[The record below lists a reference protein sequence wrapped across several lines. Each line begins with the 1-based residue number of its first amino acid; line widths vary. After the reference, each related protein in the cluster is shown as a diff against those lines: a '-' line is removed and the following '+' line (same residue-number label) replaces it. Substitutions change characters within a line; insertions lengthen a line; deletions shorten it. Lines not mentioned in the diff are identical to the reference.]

1 MPRDAMA
8 EWLAKRNAE
17 KAAQRATPEHG
28 AVRQAQIKVDQILE
42 QAKKTVTELPGVKAG
57 KTAKSSTPVRQEEGR
72 DAMAEWLA
80 ARKESK
86 VQQIAEQGMYT
97 VRNAKTLGVAVANTR
112 AEYQKAHKKAA
123 RHVAVNTTA
132 PLAMAEAA
140 RYQAKF
146 LSGRSVDKVQRE
158 YDTTRERAEEYRQK
172 ALRLRETGDAQREA
186 SSTAAIGKD
195 REDETRFGSS
205 LTRSADQW
213 DKLAQEES
221 SKALELARELGYA
234 KVYQVQELE
243 ENAAMDPQFAQ
254 KAQARQDI
262 LALGA
267 EESRASQS
275 KANVIYG
282 EINGSEYYVTE
293 DPATEKMTETERR
306 TFTYLYNTKG
316 AAAAEEYYNMLN
328 DTLELR
334 RGEDIAAGM
343 GGTAKKTLF
352 SLGMGVRRF
361 GRGIEQLF
369 NDEQLPLYGEDYA
382 ENIINASA
390 SHGERILYSAANS
403 IGNMLPMVAI
413 SAATQGIG
421 GAVGLSAEAAQAA
434 GKAAGVASMF
444 AGAKG
449 NAYTEAMQQGM
460 TKAQASTYSTLVGA
474 SEAGLEYLIGGISQ
488 FSMGSGIGDFV
499 QEAISGLGRGY
510 ARVAF
515 RFAGSLIGG
524 SIDEIIEEN
533 TQNYLEPLFINY
545 VTGKEAEMPGW
556 DEFIETTLSTLITTG
571 VMESR
576 NSFVEAKQNIAFT
589 PFEAQLEWVSAAKNV
604 FAEGTDVAEFA
615 DVLESRLQ
623 AGDPM
628 SYKEFREGIRALG
641 VDEKTM
647 DRIAKGKLT
656 VDEVL
661 TSAENGDK
669 ISLKEW
675 QAEQNSTAQQEQSQ
689 TQRAETVQTENDN
702 IETAMT
708 AAEQEADRLI
718 AEWNR
723 GENSSYELGQQA
735 QRVMQ
740 QLEEEVREGTATDPG
755 SYINRQLQLQE
766 IVRSAP
772 EASTAQQATQ
782 NTTER
787 IDNNGR
793 TEILNDSEERNA
805 GLGAGEQAG
814 AVAEGAGGPVAGG
827 AGTQTQNGRADLSGG
842 REAVSA
848 REIGV
853 KGGTAEKNIH
863 VVIPAEID
871 TTQAADAA
879 IVEKMNRIVTEA
891 AAKGQDVTFV
901 SGALTVESGGRT
913 VRVEG
918 VRQTGDNGR
927 TQIFLQVDGRRDMER
942 IYRHEDFHD
951 AVEAQPGLLQRLAD
965 RLMQEYGRE
974 EMLRMAIDYAEAY
987 DGIYGEFTEDMTEEQ
1002 ENELAIRYMEEVF
1015 ADAYAGIRRG
1025 QRRIR
1030 SAQKTLEA
1038 SGEIETLRARGQ
1050 TAQNAQEEQ
1059 SGKLSIADGLLDKL
1073 RRVAENR
1080 YRGADEIYI
1089 GETSDFLTR
1098 EIGVD
1103 AAKVTMPA
1111 SKAYAAMVTAEQAK
1125 VDNRYD
1131 KNINYHGLGAEGM
1144 LEILEKSENPV
1155 AAFVSKPG
1163 EKGSRLNR
1171 LVLVTDQEINGGNAV
1186 VVEEIEAQ
1194 GRLKGKKLKV
1204 NKVITAYE
1212 RERAAQDVQDA
1223 QIDGRLLYLDKKR
1236 SQSLNAG
1243 RPGSNSPVAMQSS
1256 DFQTNIQN
1264 FLADVKWESGEYDKK
1279 VSGSG
1284 PVESDIAAAFR
1295 KSLEKKTSFSVS
1307 GDQNGQDGRGKQRF
1321 SLSEP
1326 VERAGNLIAEHNLTQ
1341 EKLEKALEIGAF
1353 PSPSIAIVQA
1363 EQGHTNYGD
1372 YSVVFPASTI
1382 DPEADSRNRVYGAD
1396 AWTPTSSN
1404 ATVEYRVDADAKR
1417 AFERSIRDLS
1427 GQVADG
1433 IFRGD
1438 STLGKAGI
1446 EEETTKTSREIA
1458 EQIAQYPEVKAA
1470 YLADK
1475 GENIS
1480 PVYKDREYDNI
1491 GNAALQRYTDN
1502 VGAQDLAWIIAQM
1515 DMGDAQS
1522 VAQAELQRVRQAIGE
1537 EYAERF
1543 ARILD
1548 RRPERKAER
1557 VSEYAENK
1565 MYSSMRAED
1574 FIRHAWE
1581 MVQDGGRNS
1590 GEADKMA
1597 MQDELDRKAPVQD
1610 VAAWAEKRLQDVIG
1624 EGGIYNNEDRYTSRG
1639 DRRSFDQ
1646 THWELNAENLVRAM
1660 AQAEERGANIMWY
1673 DAGGLLAAATPEYR
1687 SISEIHADE
1696 GRLQTLEQEAYE
1708 GKVMKL
1714 QQSLDNV
1721 VERILQETKHKAY
1734 GYQDESQL
1742 ITEALIKTAQGGDS
1756 LQSIREGMAAEE
1768 YDIDRATAMRVQELF
1783 QQAKEIP
1790 TSYFEAKPQ
1799 RVVSFDEAVALL
1811 APESAP
1817 ASLMARAEDA
1827 GLRVIRYTDD
1837 ADRIRVANELPGVKF
1852 SVQEEQD
1859 AGESQKQD
1867 TQKDLGEM
1875 NRQVQ
1880 GAEAAMRSDALKAQ
1894 ADAELQE
1901 YLKKGKSELAQS
1913 ISKMSDAALKK
1924 QTERVKQA
1932 MTAESEGLR
1941 INEAAEAVTEGV
1953 QKYAESRNQRLG
1965 DMLQMIKAEQNKRAA
1980 EKREAEKQR
1989 RAEARK
1995 TPEAK
2000 LQRQIDKLQKQI
2012 DIERAALRQAKQG
2025 GTLTSEMAEQ
2035 SEERITGLRQEI
2047 LDYKNE
2053 LQEKKTAAREEKK
2066 RQQDQAAKEAI
2077 LKEKPRQATRDLTN
2091 ALIESFNVPEAN
2103 RTQATIQIR
2112 ELAEQAYQEGQK
2124 GPITNELRNKMLDT
2138 LIELGTEREMLD
2150 NRESEI
2156 SQRLREKWIQV
2167 PDEVR
2172 TAFGEEWADIKESA
2186 YDSGI
2191 YFTYK
2196 DGYRSI
2202 QSWTAELQKEFGQ
2215 MFDTTRSPQ
2224 QQLRD
2229 IVNLASEGYG
2239 KQMTIGD
2246 MLRQNADDYSWSM
2259 REKVEELG
2267 KVLDDQLQRFG
2278 EKANIEVKLAARS
2291 AKSLQ
2296 AQQQYFENRLRSRT
2310 EQQME
2315 SLARE
2320 KLLKSAK
2327 QLRRMANKSSA
2338 EQRAAI
2344 QKVIGNIDL
2353 VARSIT
2359 PDGIENLQELALS
2372 YRQAMEAMGENFI
2385 RDKDVEDRL
2394 ARLGKKRIAEM
2405 DDMDEVRQLAQDITA
2420 VATQIRNQ
2428 NQMLATVRRET
2439 VSEMAENV
2447 RKEVKA
2453 AKGSN
2458 AGKARDFV
2466 LMQTDAKRFFLELGG
2481 WKEDGATAELLHGLE
2496 RGEEKRRLYEMRAQ
2510 GLFNGFLADNANK
2523 KWFES
2528 ATGKDA
2534 QWITVD
2540 TPRGASVIKD
2550 GTASAI
2556 SELTMTPMMRVSLIM
2571 HSKNEDNL
2579 RHIAEGGMRVPNR
2592 ALYKKG
2598 NISEAYARG
2607 DVVTLTPQAVRDIVR
2622 GATAQEIQFA
2632 AILSKYFDGQA
2643 KNAINEVS
2651 MVMDGYE
2658 KAMVKN
2664 YFPIESD
2671 RAFTVQDND
2680 QVRNDISLT
2689 GLGFLKQRTGK
2700 GANPVLLQDA
2710 SQTFQRS
2717 VESVS
2722 KYYGLALPI
2731 RDLNAIMNSTYYE
2744 NAGKVRLSQTD
2755 KLLGRDRSKEGGGAI
2770 RTQSAE
2776 SVRNVIAGKWGKSS
2790 INYIEK
2796 LVGDLQRSGKD
2807 MDAFSGFFG
2816 WLRGQYA
2823 SAVISFNPSS
2833 MLKQWGSYATAMAYL
2848 SPGDLA
2854 AGLLRGMKGKVSTDT
2869 LGQYSSVY
2877 WYRNQG
2883 NATQELHDLTTNEA
2897 LVTKLPLGYNW
2908 AQAMDSFITRRL
2920 MLACERNVS
2929 RTTGLTP
2936 GTSEEINSGTDAYWT
2951 KVATLFNKVVLDTQ
2965 SNSSILERAAV
2976 ARANPNNISR
2986 FMTMFRADAFQSFNL
3001 LREGQGKYQS
3011 AREAYLQNKTAENRR
3026 AMIAARKQLA
3036 RSGAAVI
3043 ASQFVSASI
3052 SVMINALR
3060 RRDELWDEDGLN
3072 WGEVMKQLGL
3082 GMVEGLAGI
3091 SIAGEELVGL
3101 VESIAFDETWY
3112 GPDVNALQLLTDTA
3126 ESAISAAKI
3135 LKNGKWEL
3143 APGALKDL
3151 ALEASTVMGLPL
3163 KNVEKYVQVLPRWV
3177 APELMAE
3184 YDNIWDE
3191 VDRNALSK
3199 SSVLDIKADIGV
3211 LLDNR
3216 TDDMSDEDKEE
3227 LTRLYLAGGTGAL
3240 PAAVPNS
3247 VKYNNDSGE
3256 EVTVQLDYSQKQT
3269 YKKEWSKI
3277 VSGAIGALL
3286 KSDLYNEADDK
3297 TKTKML
3303 NNLYTYANGL
3313 SAEKVVPEKAADG
3326 WIDDA
3331 RTISGEGVKI
3341 ADYIQW
3347 HTMLSEMD
3355 SDDASGTG
3363 RTGLK
3368 NARAMELAN
3377 EKGWTWAVP
3386 SGAPDELK
3394 WMEDDTEQTLQ
3405 LTDAQKKQY
3414 RKTWTGIVYGSV
3426 GDLMQSDEYQS
3437 GSEKE
3442 RGALIQKLTS
3452 YASAL
3457 AAYEIEPKKEPD
3469 TWILGG
3475 QQAVKDGVPLDEYIV
3490 FRALYS
3496 ELDSINEDGD
3506 EESGLKNKRT
3516 LDLIESMGWS
3526 DQAEQS
3532 AYINTVASESKA
3544 AEAEALQKAGMT
3556 WEQANDV
3563 LAVPGTGVAKKVAVT
3578 ATNASEA
3585 AKAKVLASYD
3595 KSEKQKTAKLVMTG
3609 LKYGIPMRRYTDVL
3623 QNADADGSGGVSQE
3637 EAGKY
3642 IATLGLSVQE
3652 AAYLWQMVTNGK
3664 EGKKNP
3670 FSSYFG
3676 SEFYSAAGAF
3686 D

>member
-1 MPRDAMA
+1 MA
-8 EWLAKRNAE
+8 RIIGKEYLARQKRAEEAKKKGEKRQADIIVERADQQIDNIINKANQTIGQYVPGAALRRLENGTQGGYPQREETRRVIGKEYLARVRAETVE
-17 KAAQRATPEHG
+17 KAKA
-28 AVRQAQIKVDQILE
+28 
-42 QAKKTVTELPGVKAG
+42 KAG
-57 KTAKSSTPVRQEEGR
+57 QINSTAVKSAYKQVRK
-72 DAMAEWLA
+72 DARGKAE
-80 ARKESK
+80 
-86 VQQIAEQGMYT
+86 
-97 VRNAKTLGVAVANTR
+97 
-112 AEYQKAHKKAA
+112 

-132 PLAMAEAA
+132 PLDFAEAG
-140 RYQAKF
+140 RYRAKF

-172 ALRLRETGDAQREA
+172 ALHLRETGDAQREA
-186 SSTAAIGKD
+186 SSTTATGKD

-234 KVYQVQELE
+234 KVYQVQKTE
-243 ENAAMDPQFAQ
+243 ADIVKKPDFAQ
-254 KAQARQDI
+254 KSEADPKV
-262 LALGA
+262 LELGN
-267 EESRASQS
+267 EENRPQMSRAT
-275 KANVIYG
+275 AIYG
-282 EINGSEYYVTE
+282 GINHSPYFETRGSETF
-293 DPATEKMTETERR
+293 MTDEEVKI
-306 TFTYLYNTKG
+306 FTYLYNTQGEK
-316 AAAAEEYYNMLN
+316 AAEQYYDMLS

-334 RGEDIAAGM
+334 RGTEKAAGLDNTFERTM
-343 GGTAKKTLF
+343 F
-352 SLGMGVRRF
+352 SLSQGVRRF

-369 NDEQLPLYGEDYA
+369 TDEQLPLYGEDYA
-382 ENIINASA
+382 ENIINANA

-474 SEAGLEYLIGGISQ
+474 SEAGLEYLIGGISR

-510 ARVAF
+510 ARGAF

-576 NSFVEAKQNIAFT
+576 GSFAEAKRNIAFT

-661 TSAENGDK
+661 TSTENGDK

-675 QAEQNSTAQQEQSQ
+675 QAGQNSTAQQVQSQ
-689 TQRAETVQTENDN
+689 TQRAETVQAKNNNVED
-702 IETAMT
+702 AMT

-723 GENSSYELGQQA
+723 GENSTYELGQQA
-735 QRVMQ
+735 QLVMQ

-755 SYINRQLQLQE
+755 SYMNRQIQLQE

-772 EASTAQQATQ
+772 EASTAQQAAQ
-782 NTTER
+782 NTTEG

-793 TEILNDSEERNA
+793 TEIFDDGAQRDA
-805 GLGAGEQAG
+805 GLGTGEQAG
-814 AVAEGAGGPVAGG
+814 AVAEGAGGPVTGG

-863 VVIPAEID
+863 VVIPSEID
-871 TTQAADAA
+871 TARAEDAA
-879 IVEKMNRIVTEA
+879 LVEKMNRIVVEA

-901 SGALTVESGGRT
+901 SGALTVESGNRT

-927 TQIFLQVDGRRDMER
+927 TQIYLQVDGRRDMER

-1002 ENELAIRYMEEVF
+1002 ENELAVRYMEEVF

-1030 SAQKTLEA
+1030 SAQKTLEN
-1038 SGEIETLRARGQ
+1038 SGEIETLRTRGQ
-1050 TAQNAQEEQ
+1050 TAQNVQEEQ
-1059 SGKLSIADGLLDKL
+1059 NGKLSIADGLLDKL

-1111 SKAYAAMVTAEQAK
+1111 SKAYAAMVTEERAK
-1125 VDNRYD
+1125 MDDRYN
-1131 KNINYHGLGAEGM
+1131 KNTNYHGLGADGL

-1163 EKGSRLNR
+1163 EKGSRRNR
-1171 LVLVTDQEINGGNAV
+1171 LVLVTDKEINGGTAV
-1186 VVEEIEAQ
+1186 VVEEIET
-1194 GRLKGKKLKV
+1194 RGKYKNKLLDV

-1212 RERAAQDVQDA
+1212 RDKVANDIETAAA
-1223 QIDGRLLYLDKKR
+1223 TGKLLFLDKKR

-1243 RPGSNSPVAMQSS
+1243 NQGSNSQGTMQSS

-1295 KSLEKKTSFSVS
+1295 KALEKKASFSVS
-1307 GDQNGQDGRGKQRF
+1307 D
-1321 SLSEP
+1321 
-1326 VERAGNLIAEHNLTQ
+1326 
-1341 EKLEKALEIGAF
+1341 
-1353 PSPSIAIVQA
+1353 
-1363 EQGHTNYGD
+1363 
-1372 YSVVFPASTI
+1372 
-1382 DPEADSRNRVYGAD
+1382 
-1396 AWTPTSSN
+1396 
-1404 ATVEYRVDADAKR
+1404 
-1417 AFERSIRDLS
+1417 DL
-1427 GQVADG
+1427 
-1433 IFRGD
+1433 
-1438 STLGKAGI
+1438 
-1446 EEETTKTSREIA
+1446 
-1458 EQIAQYPEVKAA
+1458 
-1470 YLADK
+1470 
-1475 GENIS
+1475 N
-1480 PVYKDREYDNI
+1480 
-1491 GNAALQRYTDN
+1491 
-1502 VGAQDLAWIIAQM
+1502 
-1515 DMGDAQS
+1515 
-1522 VAQAELQRVRQAIGE
+1522 
-1537 EYAERF
+1537 
-1543 ARILD
+1543 
-1548 RRPERKAER
+1548 
-1557 VSEYAENK
+1557 
-1565 MYSSMRAED
+1565 
-1574 FIRHAWE
+1574 
-1581 MVQDGGRNS
+1581 
-1590 GEADKMA
+1590 
-1597 MQDELDRKAPVQD
+1597 
-1610 VAAWAEKRLQDVIG
+1610 
-1624 EGGIYNNEDRYTSRG
+1624 
-1639 DRRSFDQ
+1639 
-1646 THWELNAENLVRAM
+1646 ELN
-1660 AQAEERGANIMWY
+1660 
-1673 DAGGLLAAATPEYR
+1673 
-1687 SISEIHADE
+1687 
-1696 GRLQTLEQEAYE
+1696 
-1708 GKVMKL
+1708 K
-1714 QQSLDNV
+1714 
-1721 VERILQETKHKAY
+1721 
-1734 GYQDESQL
+1734 
-1742 ITEALIKTAQGGDS
+1742 
-1756 LQSIREGMAAEE
+1756 
-1768 YDIDRATAMRVQELF
+1768 
-1783 QQAKEIP
+1783 
-1790 TSYFEAKPQ
+1790 
-1799 RVVSFDEAVALL
+1799 
-1811 APESAP
+1811 
-1817 ASLMARAEDA
+1817 
-1827 GLRVIRYTDD
+1827 
-1837 ADRIRVANELPGVKF
+1837 
-1852 SVQEEQD
+1852 
-1859 AGESQKQD
+1859 
-1867 TQKDLGEM
+1867 
-1875 NRQVQ
+1875 QVQ
-1880 GAEAAMRSDALKAQ
+1880 GAEAATRSDALKAQ
-1894 ADAELQE
+1894 AEAELQE
-1901 YLKKGKSELAQS
+1901 YLKKGKGELAQS

-1924 QTERVKQA
+1924 QAERVKQG

-1941 INEAAEAVTEGV
+1941 VNEAAEAVTEGV

-1965 DMLQMIKAEQNKRAA
+1965 DMLQMIKSEQNKRAA
-1980 EKREAEKQR
+1980 AKREAEKQR

-2000 LQRQIDKLQKQI
+2000 LQRKVDKLQKQI

-2035 SEERITGLRQEI
+2035 SEERITGLRLEL

-2215 MFDTTRSPQ
+2215 MFDTTRSLQ

-2246 MLRQNADDYSWSM
+2246 MIRQNADDYSWSM

-2327 QLRRMANKSSA
+2327 QLSRMANKSSA
-2338 EQRAAI
+2338 EQRTAI

-2394 ARLGKKRIAEM
+2394 ARLDKKRIDNM

-2420 VATQIRNQ
+2420 VATQIRNR

-2510 GLFNGFLADNANK
+2510 GLFNGFLADKANK
-2523 KWFES
+2523 KWVES

-2540 TPRGASVIKD
+2540 TPRGAAVIKD

-2556 SELTMTPMMRVSLIM
+2556 NELTMTPMMRVSLIM

-2651 MVMDGYE
+2651 MIMDGYE
-2658 KAMVKN
+2658 RAMVKN

-2731 RDLNAIMNSTYYE
+2731 RDLNAVMNSTYYE

-2755 KLLGRDRSKEGGGAI
+2755 RLLGRDRSKEGGGAI

-3001 LREGQGKYQS
+3001 LREGQGKYQA
-3011 AREAYLQNKTAENRR
+3011 ARAAYLQNKTAENRR

-3060 RRDELWDEDGLN
+3060 RRDELWDEDGPN

-3199 SSVLDIKADIGV
+3199 SSVLDIEADIGV

-3216 TDDMSDEDKEE
+3216 TEDMSDEDKEE

-3240 PAAVPNS
+3240 PAAVPNAI
-3247 VKYNNDSGE
+3247 KYTDDNGE
-3256 EVTVQLDYSQKQT
+3256 EATEQLDYSQKQT

-3277 VSGAIGALL
+3277 VSGAVGALL

-3313 SAEKVVPEKAADG
+3313 SAEKVVPEKTADG

-3331 RTISGEGVKI
+3331 RTLSGEGVKI

-3355 SDDASGTG
+3355 SDDASGTS

-3368 NARAMELAN
+3368 NARALELAN

-3386 SGAPDELK
+3386 SDAPDELK

-3426 GDLMQSDEYQS
+3426 GDLMQSDEYHS
-3437 GSEKE
+3437 GTEKE

-3457 AAYEIEPKKEPD
+3457 AAYEIEPKKVPD

-3532 AYINTVASESKA
+3532 AYINTVASESKE

-3563 LAVPGTGVAKKVAVT
+3563 LAVPGTGVVKKAAVT

-3585 AKAKVLASYD
+3585 TKAKVLASYD

-3676 SEFYSAAGAF
+3676 AEFYSAAGAF

>member
-1 MPRDAMA
+1 MPRNLAQEYLNRRKRA
-8 EWLAKRNAE
+8 EEAKKKGEKRQADIIVERADKQIDNIINKANQTVGQYVPGVALRRLEKGTQGGYPQRTDTRRNLAQEYLNKAGSAAVE
-17 KAAQRATPEHG
+17 KAKA
-28 AVRQAQIKVDQILE
+28 
-42 QAKKTVTELPGVKAG
+42 KAG
-57 KTAKSSTPVRQEEGR
+57 QINSTAVKSAYKQVRK
-72 DAMAEWLA
+72 DARGKAE
-80 ARKESK
+80 
-86 VQQIAEQGMYT
+86 
-97 VRNAKTLGVAVANTR
+97 
-112 AEYQKAHKKAA
+112 

-132 PLAMAEAA
+132 PLDFAEAG
-140 RYQAKF
+140 RYRAKF

-172 ALRLRETGDAQREA
+172 ALHLRETGDAQREA
-186 SSTAAIGKD
+186 SSTTATGKD
-195 REDETRFGSS
+195 REDATRFGSS
-205 LTRSADQW
+205 LKRSADQW

-234 KVYQVQELE
+234 KVYQVQKTE
-243 ENAAMDPQFAQ
+243 ADIVRKPDFAQ
-254 KAQARQDI
+254 KSEADPKV
-262 LALGA
+262 LELGN
-267 EESRASQS
+267 EENRPQMSRAT
-275 KANVIYG
+275 AIYG
-282 EINGSEYYVTE
+282 GINHSPYFETRGSETF
-293 DPATEKMTETERR
+293 MTDEEVKI
-306 TFTYLYNTKG
+306 FTYLYNTQGEK
-316 AAAAEEYYNMLN
+316 AAEQYYDMLS

-334 RGEDIAAGM
+334 RGTEKAAGLDNTFERTM
-343 GGTAKKTLF
+343 F
-352 SLGMGVRRF
+352 SLSQGVRRF

-369 NDEQLPLYGEDYA
+369 KDEQLPLYGEDYA
-382 ENIINASA
+382 ENIINANA

-474 SEAGLEYLIGGISQ
+474 SEAGLEYLIGGISR

-576 NSFVEAKQNIAFT
+576 GSFAEAKQNIAFT

-647 DRIAKGKLT
+647 GRIAKGKLT

-661 TSAENGDK
+661 TSTENGDK

-675 QAEQNSTAQQEQSQ
+675 QAGQNSTAQQGQSQ
-689 TQRAETVQTENDN
+689 TQRAETVQAENN
-702 IETAMT
+702 NVEAAMT

-755 SYINRQLQLQE
+755 SYMNRQIQLQE

-782 NTTER
+782 NTTEG

-793 TEILNDSEERNA
+793 TEIFDDGAQRDA
-805 GLGAGEQAG
+805 GLGTGEQAG

-863 VVIPAEID
+863 VVIPSEID
-871 TTQAADAA
+871 TARAEDAA
-879 IVEKMNRIVTEA
+879 LVEKMNRIVVEA

-901 SGALTVESGGRT
+901 SGALTVESGNRT

-1002 ENELAIRYMEEVF
+1002 ENELAVRYMEEVF

-1030 SAQKTLEA
+1030 SAQKTLEN

-1050 TAQNAQEEQ
+1050 TAQNAQEER
-1059 SGKLSIADGLLDKL
+1059 SGKLSIADGLLDEL
-1073 RRVAENR
+1073 QRVAENR

-1111 SKAYAAMVTAEQAK
+1111 SKAYAAMVTEEQAK

-1186 VVEEIEAQ
+1186 VVEEIESQ
-1194 GRLKGKKLKV
+1194 GRLKGKNLKV

-1212 RERAAQDVQDA
+1212 RERVAQDVQDA

-1243 RPGSNSPVAMQSS
+1243 RPGSNSPVAMRSS

-1264 FLADVKWESGEYDKK
+1264 FLEDVKWESGAYDKK
-1279 VSGSG
+1279 VSESG
-1284 PVESDIAAAFR
+1284 PAESDIAAAFR
-1295 KSLEKKTSFSVS
+1295 KALEKKTSFSVS
-1307 GDQNGQDGRGKQRF
+1307 D
-1321 SLSEP
+1321 
-1326 VERAGNLIAEHNLTQ
+1326 
-1341 EKLEKALEIGAF
+1341 
-1353 PSPSIAIVQA
+1353 
-1363 EQGHTNYGD
+1363 
-1372 YSVVFPASTI
+1372 
-1382 DPEADSRNRVYGAD
+1382 
-1396 AWTPTSSN
+1396 
-1404 ATVEYRVDADAKR
+1404 
-1417 AFERSIRDLS
+1417 DL
-1427 GQVADG
+1427 
-1433 IFRGD
+1433 
-1438 STLGKAGI
+1438 
-1446 EEETTKTSREIA
+1446 
-1458 EQIAQYPEVKAA
+1458 
-1470 YLADK
+1470 
-1475 GENIS
+1475 N
-1480 PVYKDREYDNI
+1480 
-1491 GNAALQRYTDN
+1491 
-1502 VGAQDLAWIIAQM
+1502 
-1515 DMGDAQS
+1515 
-1522 VAQAELQRVRQAIGE
+1522 
-1537 EYAERF
+1537 
-1543 ARILD
+1543 
-1548 RRPERKAER
+1548 
-1557 VSEYAENK
+1557 
-1565 MYSSMRAED
+1565 
-1574 FIRHAWE
+1574 
-1581 MVQDGGRNS
+1581 
-1590 GEADKMA
+1590 
-1597 MQDELDRKAPVQD
+1597 
-1610 VAAWAEKRLQDVIG
+1610 
-1624 EGGIYNNEDRYTSRG
+1624 
-1639 DRRSFDQ
+1639 
-1646 THWELNAENLVRAM
+1646 ELNM
-1660 AQAEERGANIMWY
+1660 
-1673 DAGGLLAAATPEYR
+1673 
-1687 SISEIHADE
+1687 
-1696 GRLQTLEQEAYE
+1696 
-1708 GKVMKL
+1708 
-1714 QQSLDNV
+1714 
-1721 VERILQETKHKAY
+1721 
-1734 GYQDESQL
+1734 
-1742 ITEALIKTAQGGDS
+1742 
-1756 LQSIREGMAAEE
+1756 
-1768 YDIDRATAMRVQELF
+1768 
-1783 QQAKEIP
+1783 
-1790 TSYFEAKPQ
+1790 
-1799 RVVSFDEAVALL
+1799 
-1811 APESAP
+1811 
-1817 ASLMARAEDA
+1817 
-1827 GLRVIRYTDD
+1827 
-1837 ADRIRVANELPGVKF
+1837 
-1852 SVQEEQD
+1852 
-1859 AGESQKQD
+1859 
-1867 TQKDLGEM
+1867 
-1875 NRQVQ
+1875 QVQ
-1880 GAEAAMRSDALKAQ
+1880 RAEAATRSDALKAQ
-1894 ADAELQE
+1894 AEAELQE
-1901 YLKKGKSELAQS
+1901 YLKKGKGELAQS
-1913 ISKMSDAALKK
+1913 ISKMSDATLKK

-1932 MTAESEGLR
+1932 MTAESEGMR
-1941 INEAAEAVTEGV
+1941 VNEAAEAVTEGV

-1965 DMLQMIKAEQNKRAA
+1965 DMLQMIKTEQNKRAA
-1980 EKREAEKQR
+1980 AKREAEKQR

-2000 LQRQIDKLQKQI
+2000 LQRKVDKLQKQI

-2025 GTLTSEMAEQ
+2025 GTLTREMAEK
-2035 SEERITGLRQEI
+2035 SEERITGLRQEL

-2172 TAFGEEWADIKESA
+2172 TAFGEEWDDIKESA

-2246 MLRQNADDYSWSM
+2246 MIRQNADDYSWSM

-2327 QLRRMANKSSA
+2327 QLSRMANKSSA

-2394 ARLGKKRIAEM
+2394 ARLDKKRIDNM

-2420 VATQIRNQ
+2420 VATQIRNR

-2510 GLFNGFLADNANK
+2510 GLFNGFLADKANK
-2523 KWFES
+2523 KWVES

-2540 TPRGASVIKD
+2540 TPRGAAVIKD

-2556 SELTMTPMMRVSLIM
+2556 NELTMTPMMRVSLIM

-2651 MVMDGYE
+2651 MIMDGYE

-2731 RDLNAIMNSTYYE
+2731 RDLNAVMNSTYYE
-2744 NAGKVRLSQTD
+2744 NAGKVRMSQTD

-3011 AREAYLQNKTAENRR
+3011 ARAAYMQNKTAENRR

-3216 TDDMSDEDKEE
+3216 TEDMSDEDKEE

-3240 PAAVPNS
+3240 PVAVPNAI
-3247 VKYNNDSGE
+3247 KYTDDNGE
-3256 EVTVQLDYSQKQT
+3256 EVTEQLDYSQKQT

-3277 VSGAIGALL
+3277 VSGAIGSLL

-3313 SAEKVVPEKAADG
+3313 SAEKVVPEKTADG

-3331 RTISGEGVKI
+3331 RTLSGEGVKV

-3355 SDDASGTG
+3355 SDDASGTS

-3368 NARAMELAN
+3368 NARALELAN

-3386 SGAPDELK
+3386 SDAPDELK

-3437 GSEKE
+3437 GTEKE

-3457 AAYEIEPKKEPD
+3457 AAYEIEPKKVPD
-3469 TWILGG
+3469 AWILGG

-3496 ELDSINEDGD
+3496 ELDSINEEGD

-3526 DQAEQS
+3526 DKAEQS
-3532 AYINTVASESKA
+3532 AYINTVASESKV

-3563 LAVPGTGVAKKVAVT
+3563 LSVPGTGVAKKVAVT

-3585 AKAKVLASYD
+3585 TKAKVLASYD

-3623 QNADADGSGGVSQE
+3623 QNADADGSGSVSQE

>member
-1 MPRDAMA
+1 MPRIIGKEYLARQKRA
-8 EWLAKRNAE
+8 EEAKKKGEKRQADIIVERADQQIDNIINKANETIGQYVPGAALRRLENGTQGGYPQREETRRVIGKEYLARVRAETVE
-17 KAAQRATPEHG
+17 KAKA
-28 AVRQAQIKVDQILE
+28 
-42 QAKKTVTELPGVKAG
+42 KAG
-57 KTAKSSTPVRQEEGR
+57 QINSTAVKSAYKQVRK
-72 DAMAEWLA
+72 DANE
-80 ARKESK
+80 
-86 VQQIAEQGMYT
+86 
-97 VRNAKTLGVAVANTR
+97 
-112 AEYQKAHKKAA
+112 KAS
-123 RHVAVNTTA
+123 RHVEVNTTA
-132 PLAMAEAA
+132 PLDFAEAG
-140 RYQAKF
+140 RYRAKF

-172 ALRLRETGDAQREA
+172 ALHLRETGDAQREA
-186 SSTAAIGKD
+186 SSTTATGKD
-195 REDETRFGSS
+195 REDATRFGSS

-234 KVYQVQELE
+234 KVYQVQKTE
-243 ENAAMDPQFAQ
+243 ADIVKKPDFAEKSKPVEQ
-254 KAQARQDI
+254 NPGKTKRPGDYEVDQSLSETYETNMPEIDI
-262 LALGA
+262 VQYRVNHNGQSPASAGTVHQEDA
-267 EESRASQS
+267 FMTDDERA
-275 KANVIYG
+275 
-282 EINGSEYYVTE
+282 
-293 DPATEKMTETERR
+293 
-306 TFTYLYNTKG
+306 TFNYLYNTGRKDD
-316 AAAAEEYYNMLN
+316 ALEYYNALSDML
-328 DTLELR
+328 EMR
-334 RGEDIAAGM
+334 RGAQ
-343 GGTAKKTLF
+343 TAKDWDSTAARAVYN
-352 SLGMGVRRF
+352 LGAGINRWVRGV
-361 GRGIEQLF
+361 GQLF
-369 NDEQLPLYGEDYA
+369 TDEALPATSVDYA
-382 ENIINASA
+382 QGIINANA

-474 SEAGLEYLIGGISQ
+474 SEAGLEYLIGGISR

-576 NSFVEAKQNIAFT
+576 GSFAEAKQNIAFT

-647 DRIAKGKLT
+647 GRIAKGKLT

-661 TSAENGDK
+661 TSTENGDK

-675 QAEQNSTAQQEQSQ
+675 QAGQNSTAQQGQSQ
-689 TQRAETVQTENDN
+689 TQRTETVQAENN
-702 IETAMT
+702 NVETAMT

-755 SYINRQLQLQE
+755 SYMNRQIQLQE

-772 EASTAQQATQ
+772 EASTAQQAAQ
-782 NTTER
+782 NTTEG

-793 TEILNDSEERNA
+793 TEIFDDGAQRDA
-805 GLGAGEQAG
+805 GLGTGEQAG
-814 AVAEGAGGPVAGG
+814 AVAEGAGRPVAGG

-863 VVIPAEID
+863 VVIPSEID
-871 TTQAADAA
+871 TARAEDAA
-879 IVEKMNRIVTEA
+879 LVEKMNRIVVEA

-901 SGALTVESGGRT
+901 SGALTVESGNRT

-1002 ENELAIRYMEEVF
+1002 ENELAVRYMEEVF

-1030 SAQKTLEA
+1030 SAQKTLEN

-1059 SGKLSIADGLLDKL
+1059 NGKFSLAGQKARTANSQTLQIAEQMEQEGASREEIWQETGWTRTMDGKNWRFEIDNSEAEYRGGGDAQFREAHADYTEYQDLLQKMFEGTISESEMQRLEQLDDIWSGEYARLRERVESGNATLADVLQHDSLYEAYPELRNVKVRLESDTGSKNGSYDPRTNTITISEDKPGDSAKVGTMLHEIQHAIQQIEGWESGASPEYWAAREYESGDTASDRAQELYSRILNSLDKADQNKVIRYNELDREMEATFSADPESEAGKRYAKYEAEQDKLYEELYKNEWFRRLLDL
-1073 RRVAENR
+1073 QRQMENPQSAYYEMYLNTAGEIEARNVSER
-1080 YRGADEIYI
+1080 YRMAQEERRKTAPKGADEDTLYKGSEWTRAMDEDPERSKIKDQI
-1089 GETSDFLTR
+1089 RGAQDELNEMKVATSIQAPENLRGRQDTMAW
-1098 EIGVD
+1098 VQ
-1103 AAKVTMPA
+1103 KVLP
-1111 SKAYAAMVTAEQAK
+1111 
-1125 VDNRYD
+1125 
-1131 KNINYHGLGAEGM
+1131 NYHGSVDTKLLGKVTFEKE
-1144 LEILEKSENPV
+1144 EIAAGLRYAKTPEERAAIATVPMVLKRGIEVGEHSNHKGRKKHTVTIAAPV
-1155 AAFVSKPG
+1155 
-1163 EKGSRLNR
+1163 
-1171 LVLVTDQEINGGNAV
+1171 EINGVRGNVGV
-1186 VVEEIEAQ
+1186 VVSMSNGKYYAHRILLPNGEMFQ
-1194 GRLKGKKLKV
+1194 FGGGKK
-1204 NKVITAYE
+1204 NE
-1212 RERAAQDVQDA
+1212 AARGPQRGV
-1223 QIDGRLLYLDKKR
+1223 
-1236 SQSLNAG
+1236 
-1243 RPGSNSPVAMQSS
+1243 
-1256 DFQTNIQN
+1256 T
-1264 FLADVKWESGEYDKK
+1264 
-1279 VSGSG
+1279 VSGSLANATSAASRG
-1284 PVESDIAAAFR
+1284 SIAQNKAEV
-1295 KSLEKKTSFSVS
+1295 KGKFSVS
-1307 GDQNGQDGRGKQRF
+1307 D
-1321 SLSEP
+1321 
-1326 VERAGNLIAEHNLTQ
+1326 
-1341 EKLEKALEIGAF
+1341 
-1353 PSPSIAIVQA
+1353 
-1363 EQGHTNYGD
+1363 
-1372 YSVVFPASTI
+1372 
-1382 DPEADSRNRVYGAD
+1382 
-1396 AWTPTSSN
+1396 
-1404 ATVEYRVDADAKR
+1404 
-1417 AFERSIRDLS
+1417 DL
-1427 GQVADG
+1427 
-1433 IFRGD
+1433 
-1438 STLGKAGI
+1438 
-1446 EEETTKTSREIA
+1446 
-1458 EQIAQYPEVKAA
+1458 
-1470 YLADK
+1470 
-1475 GENIS
+1475 N
-1480 PVYKDREYDNI
+1480 
-1491 GNAALQRYTDN
+1491 
-1502 VGAQDLAWIIAQM
+1502 
-1515 DMGDAQS
+1515 
-1522 VAQAELQRVRQAIGE
+1522 
-1537 EYAERF
+1537 
-1543 ARILD
+1543 
-1548 RRPERKAER
+1548 
-1557 VSEYAENK
+1557 
-1565 MYSSMRAED
+1565 
-1574 FIRHAWE
+1574 
-1581 MVQDGGRNS
+1581 
-1590 GEADKMA
+1590 
-1597 MQDELDRKAPVQD
+1597 
-1610 VAAWAEKRLQDVIG
+1610 
-1624 EGGIYNNEDRYTSRG
+1624 
-1639 DRRSFDQ
+1639 
-1646 THWELNAENLVRAM
+1646 ELN
-1660 AQAEERGANIMWY
+1660 Q
-1673 DAGGLLAAATPEYR
+1673 
-1687 SISEIHADE
+1687 
-1696 GRLQTLEQEAYE
+1696 
-1708 GKVMKL
+1708 
-1714 QQSLDNV
+1714 
-1721 VERILQETKHKAY
+1721 
-1734 GYQDESQL
+1734 
-1742 ITEALIKTAQGGDS
+1742 
-1756 LQSIREGMAAEE
+1756 
-1768 YDIDRATAMRVQELF
+1768 
-1783 QQAKEIP
+1783 
-1790 TSYFEAKPQ
+1790 
-1799 RVVSFDEAVALL
+1799 
-1811 APESAP
+1811 
-1817 ASLMARAEDA
+1817 
-1827 GLRVIRYTDD
+1827 
-1837 ADRIRVANELPGVKF
+1837 
-1852 SVQEEQD
+1852 
-1859 AGESQKQD
+1859 
-1867 TQKDLGEM
+1867 
-1875 NRQVQ
+1875 QVQ
-1880 GAEAAMRSDALKAQ
+1880 GAEAATRSDALKAQ
-1894 ADAELQE
+1894 AETELQE

-1913 ISKMSDAALKK
+1913 ISKMSDATLKK

-1941 INEAAEAVTEGV
+1941 VNEAAEAVTEGV

-1965 DMLQMIKAEQNKRAA
+1965 DMLQMIKTEQNKRAA
-1980 EKREAEKQR
+1980 AKREAEKQR

-2000 LQRQIDKLQKQI
+2000 LQRKVDKLQKQI

-2025 GTLTSEMAEQ
+2025 GTLTREMAEQ
-2035 SEERITGLRQEI
+2035 SEERITGIRQEL

-2172 TAFGEEWADIKESA
+2172 TAFGEEWDDIKESA

-2246 MLRQNADDYSWSM
+2246 MIRQNADDYSWSM

-2327 QLRRMANKSSA
+2327 QLSRMANKSSA

-2394 ARLGKKRIAEM
+2394 ARLDKKRIDNM

-2420 VATQIRNQ
+2420 VATQIRNR

-2510 GLFNGFLADNANK
+2510 GLFNGFLADKANK
-2523 KWFES
+2523 KWVES

-2556 SELTMTPMMRVSLIM
+2556 NELTMTPMMRVSLIM

-2651 MVMDGYE
+2651 MIMDGYE

-2731 RDLNAIMNSTYYE
+2731 RDLNAVMNSTYYE

-2755 KLLGRDRSKEGGGAI
+2755 RLLGRDRSKEGGGAI

-2920 MLACERNVS
+2920 MLACERNVN

-3001 LREGQGKYQS
+3001 LREGQGKYQA
-3011 AREAYLQNKTAENRR
+3011 ARAAYLQNKTAENRR

-3072 WGEVMKQLGL
+3072 WGEVAKQLGL
-3082 GMVEGLAGI
+3082 GMIEGLAGI

-3216 TDDMSDEDKEE
+3216 TEDMSDEDKEE

-3247 VKYNNDSGE
+3247 IKYTDDNGE
-3256 EVTVQLDYSQKQT
+3256 EVTEQLDYSQKQT
-3269 YKKEWSKI
+3269 YKKEWRKI
-3277 VSGAIGALL
+3277 VSGAIGSLL

-3313 SAEKVVPEKAADG
+3313 SAEKVVPEKTADG

-3331 RTISGEGVKI
+3331 RTLSGEGVKI

-3355 SDDASGTG
+3355 SDDASGTS

-3368 NARAMELAN
+3368 NARALELAN

-3386 SGAPDELK
+3386 SDAPDELK

-3437 GSEKE
+3437 ATEKE
-3442 RGALIQKLTS
+3442 RGALIQKLTA

-3457 AAYEIEPKKEPD
+3457 AAYEIEPKKVPD
-3469 TWILGG
+3469 TWISGG
-3475 QQAVKDGVPLDEYIV
+3475 QQAVKDGVPLDEYII
-3490 FRALYS
+3490 FRTLYS

-3526 DQAEQS
+3526 DKAEQS

-3563 LAVPGTGVAKKVAVT
+3563 LAVPGSGVAKKAAVT

-3585 AKAKVLASYD
+3585 TKAKILASYD

>member
-1 MPRDAMA
+1 MPRIIGKEYLARQKRA
-8 EWLAKRNAE
+8 EEAKKKGEKRQADIIVERANQQIDNIINKANETIGQYVPGAALRRLENGTQGGYPQREETRRVIGKEYLARVKAETVE
-17 KAAQRATPEHG
+17 KAKA
-28 AVRQAQIKVDQILE
+28 
-42 QAKKTVTELPGVKAG
+42 KAG
-57 KTAKSSTPVRQEEGR
+57 QINSTAMKDTYKKVRK
-72 DAMAEWLA
+72 DANE
-80 ARKESK
+80 
-86 VQQIAEQGMYT
+86 
-97 VRNAKTLGVAVANTR
+97 
-112 AEYQKAHKKAA
+112 KAS
-123 RHVAVNTTA
+123 RHVAVNTTG
-132 PLAMAEAA
+132 PLDFAEAG
-140 RYQAKF
+140 RYQAQF
-146 LSGRSVDKVQRE
+146 LGGRSVDKVQRE

-172 ALRLRETGDAQREA
+172 ALHLRETGDAQREA
-186 SSTAAIGKD
+186 SSTAPTGKD

-234 KVYQVQELE
+234 KVYQVQKTET
-243 ENAAMDPQFAQ
+243 DIVSKPDFAQ
-254 KAQARQDI
+254 KSEADPKV
-262 LALGA
+262 LELGN
-267 EESRASQS
+267 EENRPQMSRAT
-275 KANVIYG
+275 AIYG
-282 EINGSEYYVTE
+282 GINHSPYFETRGSETF
-293 DPATEKMTETERR
+293 MTDEEVKI
-306 TFTYLYNTKG
+306 FTYLYNTQGEK
-316 AAAAEEYYNMLN
+316 AAEQYYDMLS

-334 RGEDIAAGM
+334 RGTEKAAGLDNTFERTM
-343 GGTAKKTLF
+343 F
-352 SLGMGVRRF
+352 SLSQGVRRF

-369 NDEQLPLYGEDYA
+369 TDEQLPLYGEDYA

-390 SHGERILYSAANS
+390 SRGERILYSAANS

-474 SEAGLEYLIGGISQ
+474 SEAGLEYLIGGISR

-661 TSAENGDK
+661 TSTENGDK

-689 TQRAETVQTENDN
+689 TQRDETVQTENDN
-702 IETAMT
+702 VEAAMT

-755 SYINRQLQLQE
+755 SYMNRQIQLQE

-782 NTTER
+782 NTTEG

-793 TEILNDSEERNA
+793 TEIFDDGAQRDA
-805 GLGAGEQAG
+805 GLGTGEQAG

-863 VVIPAEID
+863 VVIPSEID
-871 TTQAADAA
+871 TARAEDAA
-879 IVEKMNRIVTEA
+879 LVEKMNRIVVEA

-901 SGALTVESGGRT
+901 SGALTVESGNRT

-951 AVEAQPGLLQRLAD
+951 AVEAQPGLLQRLAE

-1030 SAQKTLEA
+1030 SAQKTLET
-1038 SGEIETLRARGQ
+1038 SGELETLRTRGQ

-1111 SKAYAAMVTAEQAK
+1111 SKAYAAMVTAEKAK

-1194 GRLKGKKLKV
+1194 GRLKGKNLKV

-1212 RERAAQDVQDA
+1212 RERVAQDVQDA

-1264 FLADVKWESGEYDKK
+1264 FLEDVKWESGAYDKK
-1279 VSGSG
+1279 VSESG

-1295 KSLEKKTSFSVS
+1295 KAQEKKASFSVS
-1307 GDQNGQDGRGKQRF
+1307 D
-1321 SLSEP
+1321 
-1326 VERAGNLIAEHNLTQ
+1326 NLN
-1341 EKLEKALEIGAF
+1341 
-1353 PSPSIAIVQA
+1353 
-1363 EQGHTNYGD
+1363 
-1372 YSVVFPASTI
+1372 
-1382 DPEADSRNRVYGAD
+1382 
-1396 AWTPTSSN
+1396 
-1404 ATVEYRVDADAKR
+1404 
-1417 AFERSIRDLS
+1417 
-1427 GQVADG
+1427 
-1433 IFRGD
+1433 
-1438 STLGKAGI
+1438 
-1446 EEETTKTSREIA
+1446 
-1458 EQIAQYPEVKAA
+1458 
-1470 YLADK
+1470 
-1475 GENIS
+1475 
-1480 PVYKDREYDNI
+1480 
-1491 GNAALQRYTDN
+1491 
-1502 VGAQDLAWIIAQM
+1502 
-1515 DMGDAQS
+1515 
-1522 VAQAELQRVRQAIGE
+1522 
-1537 EYAERF
+1537 
-1543 ARILD
+1543 
-1548 RRPERKAER
+1548 
-1557 VSEYAENK
+1557 
-1565 MYSSMRAED
+1565 
-1574 FIRHAWE
+1574 
-1581 MVQDGGRNS
+1581 
-1590 GEADKMA
+1590 
-1597 MQDELDRKAPVQD
+1597 
-1610 VAAWAEKRLQDVIG
+1610 
-1624 EGGIYNNEDRYTSRG
+1624 
-1639 DRRSFDQ
+1639 
-1646 THWELNAENLVRAM
+1646 ELN
-1660 AQAEERGANIMWY
+1660 Q
-1673 DAGGLLAAATPEYR
+1673 
-1687 SISEIHADE
+1687 
-1696 GRLQTLEQEAYE
+1696 
-1708 GKVMKL
+1708 
-1714 QQSLDNV
+1714 
-1721 VERILQETKHKAY
+1721 
-1734 GYQDESQL
+1734 
-1742 ITEALIKTAQGGDS
+1742 
-1756 LQSIREGMAAEE
+1756 
-1768 YDIDRATAMRVQELF
+1768 
-1783 QQAKEIP
+1783 
-1790 TSYFEAKPQ
+1790 
-1799 RVVSFDEAVALL
+1799 
-1811 APESAP
+1811 
-1817 ASLMARAEDA
+1817 
-1827 GLRVIRYTDD
+1827 
-1837 ADRIRVANELPGVKF
+1837 
-1852 SVQEEQD
+1852 
-1859 AGESQKQD
+1859 
-1867 TQKDLGEM
+1867 
-1875 NRQVQ
+1875 QVQ
-1880 GAEAAMRSDALKAQ
+1880 GAEAATRSDALKEQ
-1894 ADAELQE
+1894 AEAELQE

-1913 ISKMSDAALKK
+1913 ISKMSDATLKK

-1965 DMLQMIKAEQNKRAA
+1965 EMLQMIKAEQNKRAA
-1980 EKREAEKQR
+1980 AKREAEKQR

-2077 LKEKPRQATRDLTN
+2077 QKEKPRQATRDLTN
-2091 ALIESFNVPEAN
+2091 ALIESFNVPEEN

-2112 ELAEQAYQEGQK
+2112 ELAEKAYQEGQK

-2138 LIELGTEREMLD
+2138 LIELGTEREVLD

-2246 MLRQNADDYSWSM
+2246 MIRQNADDYSWSM

-2327 QLRRMANKSSA
+2327 QLSRMANKSSA

-2394 ARLGKKRIAEM
+2394 ARLNKKRIDNM
-2405 DDMDEVRQLAQDITA
+2405 DDMDDVRQLAQDITA

-2510 GLFNGFLADNANK
+2510 GLFNGFLADKANK
-2523 KWFES
+2523 KWVES

-2540 TPRGASVIKD
+2540 TPRGAAVIKD

-2556 SELTMTPMMRVSLIM
+2556 NELTMTPMMRVSLIM

-2651 MVMDGYE
+2651 MIMDGYE

-2731 RDLNAIMNSTYYE
+2731 RDLNAVMNSTYYE

-2854 AGLLRGMKGKVSTDT
+2854 AGLLRGMKGKVSTET

-3001 LREGQGKYQS
+3001 LREGQGKYQA
-3011 AREAYLQNKTAENRR
+3011 ARAAYMQNKTAENRR

-3126 ESAISAAKI
+3126 ESAISTAKI

-3216 TDDMSDEDKEE
+3216 TEDMGDEDKEE

-3240 PAAVPNS
+3240 PAAVPNAI
-3247 VKYNNDSGE
+3247 KYTDDNGE
-3256 EVTVQLDYSQKQT
+3256 EVTEQLDYSQKQT

-3277 VSGAIGALL
+3277 VSGAIGSLL

-3313 SAEKVVPEKAADG
+3313 SAEKVVPEKTADG

-3331 RTISGEGVKI
+3331 RTLSGEGVKI

-3355 SDDASGTG
+3355 SDDASGTS

-3368 NARAMELAN
+3368 NARALELAN

-3386 SGAPDELK
+3386 SDAPDELK

-3437 GSEKE
+3437 ATEKE
-3442 RGALIQKLTS
+3442 RGALIQKLTA

-3457 AAYEIEPKKEPD
+3457 AAYEIEPKKVPD
-3469 TWILGG
+3469 TWISGG
-3475 QQAVKDGVPLDEYIV
+3475 QQAVKDGVPLDEYII
-3490 FRALYS
+3490 FRTLYS

-3526 DQAEQS
+3526 DKAEQS

-3563 LAVPGTGVAKKVAVT
+3563 LAVPGSGVAKKAAVT

-3585 AKAKVLASYD
+3585 TKAKILASYD

>member
-1 MPRDAMA
+1 MA
-8 EWLAKRNAE
+8 RIIGKEYLARQKRAEEAKKKGEKRQADIIVERADQQIDNIINKANETIGQYVPGAALRRLENGTQGGYPQREETRRVIGKEYLARVRAETVE
-17 KAAQRATPEHG
+17 KAKA
-28 AVRQAQIKVDQILE
+28 
-42 QAKKTVTELPGVKAG
+42 KAG
-57 KTAKSSTPVRQEEGR
+57 QINSTAVKSAYKQVRK
-72 DAMAEWLA
+72 DARGKAE
-80 ARKESK
+80 
-86 VQQIAEQGMYT
+86 
-97 VRNAKTLGVAVANTR
+97 
-112 AEYQKAHKKAA
+112 

-132 PLAMAEAA
+132 PLDFAEAG
-140 RYQAKF
+140 RYRAKF

-172 ALRLRETGDAQREA
+172 ALHLRETGDAQQEA
-186 SSTAAIGKD
+186 SSTAATGKD
-195 REDETRFGSS
+195 REDATRFGSS

-234 KVYQVQELE
+234 KVYQVQKTES
-243 ENAAMDPQFAQ
+243 DIVSKPDFAQ
-254 KAQARQDI
+254 KSEADPKV
-262 LALGA
+262 LELGN
-267 EESRASQS
+267 EENRPQMSRAT
-275 KANVIYG
+275 AIYG
-282 EINGSEYYVTE
+282 GINHSPYFETRGSETF
-293 DPATEKMTETERR
+293 MTDKEVKI
-306 TFTYLYNTKG
+306 FTYLYNTQGEK
-316 AAAAEEYYNMLN
+316 AAEQYYDMLS

-334 RGEDIAAGM
+334 RGTEKAAGLDNTFERTM
-343 GGTAKKTLF
+343 F
-352 SLGMGVRRF
+352 SLSQGVRRF

-369 NDEQLPLYGEDYA
+369 TDEQLPLYGEDYA
-382 ENIINASA
+382 ENIINANA

-474 SEAGLEYLIGGISQ
+474 SEAGLEYLIGGISR

-545 VTGKEAEMPGW
+545 VTGKEAGMPGW

-576 NSFVEAKQNIAFT
+576 GSFAEAKRNIAFT

-661 TSAENGDK
+661 TSTENGDK

-675 QAEQNSTAQQEQSQ
+675 QAEQNGTAQQVQSQ
-689 TQRAETVQTENDN
+689 TQRAETVQAENN
-702 IETAMT
+702 NVEAAMT

-723 GENSSYELGQQA
+723 GENSTYELGQQA

-755 SYINRQLQLQE
+755 SYMNRQIQLQE

-772 EASTAQQATQ
+772 EASTAQQAAQ
-782 NTTER
+782 NTTEG

-793 TEILNDSEERNA
+793 TEIFDDGAQRDA
-805 GLGAGEQAG
+805 GLGTGEQAG
-814 AVAEGAGGPVAGG
+814 AVAEGAGGPVTGG

-863 VVIPAEID
+863 VVIPSEID
-871 TTQAADAA
+871 TARAEDAA
-879 IVEKMNRIVTEA
+879 LVEKMNRIVVEA

-901 SGALTVESGGRT
+901 SGALTVESGNRT

-927 TQIFLQVDGRRDMER
+927 TQIYLQVDGRRDMER

-1002 ENELAIRYMEEVF
+1002 ENELAVRYMEEVF

-1030 SAQKTLEA
+1030 SAQKTLEN
-1038 SGEIETLRARGQ
+1038 SGEIETLRTRGQ
-1050 TAQNAQEEQ
+1050 TTQNVQEEQ
-1059 SGKLSIADGLLDKL
+1059 NGKLSIADGLLDKL

-1111 SKAYAAMVTAEQAK
+1111 SKAYAAMVTEERAK
-1125 VDNRYD
+1125 MDDRYN
-1131 KNINYHGLGAEGM
+1131 KNTNYHGLGADGL

-1163 EKGSRLNR
+1163 EKGSRRNR
-1171 LVLVTDQEINGGNAV
+1171 LVLVTDKEINGGTAV
-1186 VVEEIEAQ
+1186 VVEEIET
-1194 GRLKGKKLKV
+1194 RGKYKNKLLDV

-1212 RERAAQDVQDA
+1212 RDKVANDIETAAA
-1223 QIDGRLLYLDKKR
+1223 TGKLLFLDKKR

-1243 RPGSNSPVAMQSS
+1243 NQGSNSQGTMQSS

-1295 KSLEKKTSFSVS
+1295 KALEKKTSFSVS
-1307 GDQNGQDGRGKQRF
+1307 D
-1321 SLSEP
+1321 
-1326 VERAGNLIAEHNLTQ
+1326 
-1341 EKLEKALEIGAF
+1341 
-1353 PSPSIAIVQA
+1353 
-1363 EQGHTNYGD
+1363 
-1372 YSVVFPASTI
+1372 
-1382 DPEADSRNRVYGAD
+1382 
-1396 AWTPTSSN
+1396 
-1404 ATVEYRVDADAKR
+1404 
-1417 AFERSIRDLS
+1417 DL
-1427 GQVADG
+1427 
-1433 IFRGD
+1433 
-1438 STLGKAGI
+1438 
-1446 EEETTKTSREIA
+1446 
-1458 EQIAQYPEVKAA
+1458 
-1470 YLADK
+1470 
-1475 GENIS
+1475 N
-1480 PVYKDREYDNI
+1480 
-1491 GNAALQRYTDN
+1491 
-1502 VGAQDLAWIIAQM
+1502 
-1515 DMGDAQS
+1515 
-1522 VAQAELQRVRQAIGE
+1522 
-1537 EYAERF
+1537 
-1543 ARILD
+1543 
-1548 RRPERKAER
+1548 
-1557 VSEYAENK
+1557 
-1565 MYSSMRAED
+1565 
-1574 FIRHAWE
+1574 
-1581 MVQDGGRNS
+1581 
-1590 GEADKMA
+1590 
-1597 MQDELDRKAPVQD
+1597 
-1610 VAAWAEKRLQDVIG
+1610 
-1624 EGGIYNNEDRYTSRG
+1624 
-1639 DRRSFDQ
+1639 
-1646 THWELNAENLVRAM
+1646 ELN
-1660 AQAEERGANIMWY
+1660 Q
-1673 DAGGLLAAATPEYR
+1673 
-1687 SISEIHADE
+1687 
-1696 GRLQTLEQEAYE
+1696 
-1708 GKVMKL
+1708 
-1714 QQSLDNV
+1714 
-1721 VERILQETKHKAY
+1721 
-1734 GYQDESQL
+1734 
-1742 ITEALIKTAQGGDS
+1742 
-1756 LQSIREGMAAEE
+1756 
-1768 YDIDRATAMRVQELF
+1768 
-1783 QQAKEIP
+1783 
-1790 TSYFEAKPQ
+1790 
-1799 RVVSFDEAVALL
+1799 
-1811 APESAP
+1811 
-1817 ASLMARAEDA
+1817 
-1827 GLRVIRYTDD
+1827 
-1837 ADRIRVANELPGVKF
+1837 
-1852 SVQEEQD
+1852 
-1859 AGESQKQD
+1859 
-1867 TQKDLGEM
+1867 
-1875 NRQVQ
+1875 QVQ
-1880 GAEAAMRSDALKAQ
+1880 GAEAATRSDALKAQ
-1894 ADAELQE
+1894 AEAELQE
-1901 YLKKGKSELAQS
+1901 YLKKGKGELAQS
-1913 ISKMSDAALKK
+1913 ISKMSDATLKK

-1941 INEAAEAVTEGV
+1941 VNEAAEAVTEGV

-1965 DMLQMIKAEQNKRAA
+1965 DMLQMIKTEQNKRAA
-1980 EKREAEKQR
+1980 AKREAEKQR
-1989 RAEARK
+1989 RAETRK

-2000 LQRQIDKLQKQI
+2000 LQRKVDKLQKQI

-2025 GTLTSEMAEQ
+2025 GTLTREMAEQ
-2035 SEERITGLRQEI
+2035 SEERITGLRQEL
-2047 LDYKNE
+2047 LDYKNG

-2091 ALIESFNVPEAN
+2091 ALIDSFNVPEAN

-2215 MFDTTRSPQ
+2215 MFDTTRSLQ

-2246 MLRQNADDYSWSM
+2246 MIRQNADDYSWSM

-2327 QLRRMANKSSA
+2327 QLSRMANKSSA
-2338 EQRAAI
+2338 EQRTAI

-2394 ARLGKKRIAEM
+2394 ARLDKKRIDNM

-2420 VATQIRNQ
+2420 VATQIRNR

-2510 GLFNGFLADNANK
+2510 GLFNGFLADKANK
-2523 KWFES
+2523 KWVES

-2540 TPRGASVIKD
+2540 TPRGAAVIKD

-2556 SELTMTPMMRVSLIM
+2556 NELTMTPMMRVSLIM

-2651 MVMDGYE
+2651 MIMDGYE
-2658 KAMVKN
+2658 RAMVKN

-2731 RDLNAIMNSTYYE
+2731 RDLNAVMNSTYYE

-2755 KLLGRDRSKEGGGAI
+2755 RLLGRDRSKEGGGAI

-3011 AREAYLQNKTAENRR
+3011 ARAAYMQNKTAENRR

-3216 TDDMSDEDKEE
+3216 TEDMSDEDKEE

-3240 PAAVPNS
+3240 PVAVPNAI
-3247 VKYNNDSGE
+3247 KYTDDNGE
-3256 EVTVQLDYSQKQT
+3256 EVTEQLDYSQKQT

-3277 VSGAIGALL
+3277 VSGAIGSLL

-3313 SAEKVVPEKAADG
+3313 SAEKVVPEKTADG

-3331 RTISGEGVKI
+3331 RTLSGEGVKV

-3355 SDDASGTG
+3355 SDDASGTS

-3368 NARAMELAN
+3368 NARALELAN

-3386 SGAPDELK
+3386 SDAPDELK

-3437 GSEKE
+3437 GTEKE

-3457 AAYEIEPKKEPD
+3457 AAYEIEPKKVPD
-3469 TWILGG
+3469 AWILGG

-3496 ELDSINEDGD
+3496 ELDSINEEGD

-3526 DQAEQS
+3526 DKAEQS
-3532 AYINTVASESKA
+3532 AYINTVASESKV

-3563 LAVPGTGVAKKVAVT
+3563 LSVPGTGVAKKVAVT

-3623 QNADADGSGGVSQE
+3623 QNADADGSGNVSQE

>member
-1 MPRDAMA
+1 MA
-8 EWLAKRNAE
+8 RIIGKEYLARQKRAEEAKKKGEKRQADIIVERADQQIDNIINKANETIGQYVPGAALRRLENGTQGGYPQREETRRVIGKEYLARVRAETVE
-17 KAAQRATPEHG
+17 KAKA
-28 AVRQAQIKVDQILE
+28 
-42 QAKKTVTELPGVKAG
+42 KAG
-57 KTAKSSTPVRQEEGR
+57 QINSTAVKSAYKQVRK
-72 DAMAEWLA
+72 DARGKAE
-80 ARKESK
+80 
-86 VQQIAEQGMYT
+86 
-97 VRNAKTLGVAVANTR
+97 
-112 AEYQKAHKKAA
+112 

-132 PLAMAEAA
+132 PLDFAEAG

-172 ALRLRETGDAQREA
+172 ALHLRETGDAQQEA
-186 SSTAAIGKD
+186 SSTTATGKD
-195 REDETRFGSS
+195 REDATRFGSS

-234 KVYQVQELE
+234 KVYQVQKTER
-243 ENAAMDPQFAQ
+243 DIVSKPDFAQ
-254 KAQARQDI
+254 KSEADPKV
-262 LALGA
+262 LELGN
-267 EESRASQS
+267 EENRPQMSRAT
-275 KANVIYG
+275 AIYG
-282 EINGSEYYVTE
+282 GINHSPYFETRGSETF
-293 DPATEKMTETERR
+293 MTDKEVKI
-306 TFTYLYNTKG
+306 FTYLYNTQGEK
-316 AAAAEEYYNMLN
+316 AAEQYYDMLS

-334 RGEDIAAGM
+334 RGTEKAAGLDNTFERTM
-343 GGTAKKTLF
+343 F
-352 SLGMGVRRF
+352 SLSQGVRRF

-369 NDEQLPLYGEDYA
+369 TDEQLPLYGEDYA
-382 ENIINASA
+382 ENIINANA

-474 SEAGLEYLIGGISQ
+474 SEAGLEYLIGGISR

-571 VMESR
+571 VMESHG
-576 NSFVEAKQNIAFT
+576 SFVEAKRNIAFT

-647 DRIAKGKLT
+647 GRIAKGKLT

-661 TSAENGDK
+661 TSTENGDK

-675 QAEQNSTAQQEQSQ
+675 QAGQNSTAQQGQSQ
-689 TQRAETVQTENDN
+689 TQRAETVQAENN
-702 IETAMT
+702 NVETAMT

-723 GENSSYELGQQA
+723 GENSTYELGQQA

-755 SYINRQLQLQE
+755 SYMNRQIQLQE

-772 EASTAQQATQ
+772 EASTAQQAAQ
-782 NTTER
+782 NTTEG

-793 TEILNDSEERNA
+793 TEIFDDGAQRDA
-805 GLGAGEQAG
+805 GLGTGEQAG

-827 AGTQTQNGRADLSGG
+827 AGTKTQNGRADLSGG

-863 VVIPAEID
+863 VVIPSEID

-879 IVEKMNRIVTEA
+879 LVEKMNRIVVEA

-901 SGALTVESGGRT
+901 SGALTVESGNRA

-1002 ENELAIRYMEEVF
+1002 ENELAVRYMEEVF

-1030 SAQKTLEA
+1030 SAQKTLEN
-1038 SGEIETLRARGQ
+1038 SGEIETLRARVQ
-1050 TAQNAQEEQ
+1050 TAQNAQEER
-1059 SGKLSIADGLLDKL
+1059 SGKLSIADGLLDEL
-1073 RRVAENR
+1073 QRVAENR

-1111 SKAYAAMVTAEQAK
+1111 SKAYAAMVTEEQAK

-1186 VVEEIEAQ
+1186 VVEEIESQ
-1194 GRLKGKKLKV
+1194 GRLKGKNLKV

-1212 RERAAQDVQDA
+1212 RERVAQDVQDA

-1243 RPGSNSPVAMQSS
+1243 RPGSNSPVAMRSS

-1264 FLADVKWESGEYDKK
+1264 FLEDVKWESGAYDKK
-1279 VSGSG
+1279 VSESG
-1284 PVESDIAAAFR
+1284 PAESDIAAAFR
-1295 KSLEKKTSFSVS
+1295 KALEKKTSFSVS
-1307 GDQNGQDGRGKQRF
+1307 D
-1321 SLSEP
+1321 
-1326 VERAGNLIAEHNLTQ
+1326 
-1341 EKLEKALEIGAF
+1341 
-1353 PSPSIAIVQA
+1353 
-1363 EQGHTNYGD
+1363 
-1372 YSVVFPASTI
+1372 
-1382 DPEADSRNRVYGAD
+1382 
-1396 AWTPTSSN
+1396 
-1404 ATVEYRVDADAKR
+1404 
-1417 AFERSIRDLS
+1417 DL
-1427 GQVADG
+1427 
-1433 IFRGD
+1433 
-1438 STLGKAGI
+1438 
-1446 EEETTKTSREIA
+1446 
-1458 EQIAQYPEVKAA
+1458 
-1470 YLADK
+1470 
-1475 GENIS
+1475 N
-1480 PVYKDREYDNI
+1480 
-1491 GNAALQRYTDN
+1491 
-1502 VGAQDLAWIIAQM
+1502 
-1515 DMGDAQS
+1515 
-1522 VAQAELQRVRQAIGE
+1522 
-1537 EYAERF
+1537 
-1543 ARILD
+1543 
-1548 RRPERKAER
+1548 
-1557 VSEYAENK
+1557 
-1565 MYSSMRAED
+1565 
-1574 FIRHAWE
+1574 
-1581 MVQDGGRNS
+1581 
-1590 GEADKMA
+1590 
-1597 MQDELDRKAPVQD
+1597 
-1610 VAAWAEKRLQDVIG
+1610 
-1624 EGGIYNNEDRYTSRG
+1624 
-1639 DRRSFDQ
+1639 
-1646 THWELNAENLVRAM
+1646 ELNM
-1660 AQAEERGANIMWY
+1660 
-1673 DAGGLLAAATPEYR
+1673 
-1687 SISEIHADE
+1687 
-1696 GRLQTLEQEAYE
+1696 
-1708 GKVMKL
+1708 
-1714 QQSLDNV
+1714 
-1721 VERILQETKHKAY
+1721 
-1734 GYQDESQL
+1734 
-1742 ITEALIKTAQGGDS
+1742 
-1756 LQSIREGMAAEE
+1756 
-1768 YDIDRATAMRVQELF
+1768 
-1783 QQAKEIP
+1783 
-1790 TSYFEAKPQ
+1790 
-1799 RVVSFDEAVALL
+1799 
-1811 APESAP
+1811 
-1817 ASLMARAEDA
+1817 
-1827 GLRVIRYTDD
+1827 
-1837 ADRIRVANELPGVKF
+1837 
-1852 SVQEEQD
+1852 
-1859 AGESQKQD
+1859 
-1867 TQKDLGEM
+1867 
-1875 NRQVQ
+1875 QVQ
-1880 GAEAAMRSDALKAQ
+1880 RAEAATRSDALKAQ
-1894 ADAELQE
+1894 AEAELQE
-1901 YLKKGKSELAQS
+1901 YLKKGKGELAQS
-1913 ISKMSDAALKK
+1913 ISKMSDATLKK

-1941 INEAAEAVTEGV
+1941 VNEAAEAVTEGV

-1965 DMLQMIKAEQNKRAA
+1965 DMLQMIKTEQNKRAA
-1980 EKREAEKQR
+1980 AKREAEKQR

-2000 LQRQIDKLQKQI
+2000 LQRKVDKLQKQI

-2025 GTLTSEMAEQ
+2025 GTLTREMAEQ
-2035 SEERITGLRQEI
+2035 SEERITGIRQEL

-2172 TAFGEEWADIKESA
+2172 TAFGEEWDDIKESA

-2246 MLRQNADDYSWSM
+2246 MIRQNADDYSWSM

-2327 QLRRMANKSSA
+2327 QLSRMANKSSA

-2394 ARLGKKRIAEM
+2394 ARLDKKRIDNM

-2420 VATQIRNQ
+2420 VATQIRNR

-2510 GLFNGFLADNANK
+2510 GLFNGFLADKANK
-2523 KWFES
+2523 KWVES

-2556 SELTMTPMMRVSLIM
+2556 NELTMTPMMRVSLIM

-2651 MVMDGYE
+2651 MIMDGYE
-2658 KAMVKN
+2658 RAMVKN

-2731 RDLNAIMNSTYYE
+2731 RDLNAVMNSTYYE

-2755 KLLGRDRSKEGGGAI
+2755 RLLGRDRSKEGGGAI

-3011 AREAYLQNKTAENRR
+3011 ARAAYLQNKTAENRR

-3216 TDDMSDEDKEE
+3216 TEDMSDEDKEE

-3240 PAAVPNS
+3240 PVAVPNAI
-3247 VKYNNDSGE
+3247 KYTDDNGE
-3256 EVTVQLDYSQKQT
+3256 EVTEQLDYSQKQT

-3277 VSGAIGALL
+3277 VSGAIGSLL

-3313 SAEKVVPEKAADG
+3313 SAEKAVPEKTADG

-3331 RTISGEGVKI
+3331 RTLSGEGVKV

-3355 SDDASGTG
+3355 SDDASGTS

-3368 NARAMELAN
+3368 NARALELAN

-3386 SGAPDELK
+3386 SDAPDELK

-3437 GSEKE
+3437 GTEKE
-3442 RGALIQKLTS
+3442 RGALIKKLTS

-3457 AAYEIEPKKEPD
+3457 AAYEIEPKKVPD
-3469 TWILGG
+3469 AWILGG

-3496 ELDSINEDGD
+3496 ELDSINEEGD

-3526 DQAEQS
+3526 DKAEQS
-3532 AYINTVASESKA
+3532 AYINTVASESKV

-3563 LAVPGTGVAKKVAVT
+3563 LSVPGTGVAKKVAVT

-3623 QNADADGSGGVSQE
+3623 QNADADGSGNVSQE

-3664 EGKKNP
+3664 ERKKNP

>member
-1 MPRDAMA
+1 MA
-8 EWLAKRNAE
+8 RIIGKEYLARQKRAEEAKKKGEKRQADIIVERADQQIDNIINKANQTIGQYVPGAALRRLENGTQGGYPQREETRRVIGKEYLARVRAETVE
-17 KAAQRATPEHG
+17 KAKA
-28 AVRQAQIKVDQILE
+28 
-42 QAKKTVTELPGVKAG
+42 KAG
-57 KTAKSSTPVRQEEGR
+57 QINSTAVKSAYKQVRK
-72 DAMAEWLA
+72 DARGKAE
-80 ARKESK
+80 
-86 VQQIAEQGMYT
+86 
-97 VRNAKTLGVAVANTR
+97 
-112 AEYQKAHKKAA
+112 

-132 PLAMAEAA
+132 PLDFAEAG
-140 RYQAKF
+140 RYRAKF

-172 ALRLRETGDAQREA
+172 ALHLRETGDAQREA
-186 SSTAAIGKD
+186 SSTTATGKD

-234 KVYQVQELE
+234 KVYQVQKTE
-243 ENAAMDPQFAQ
+243 ADIVKKPDFAQ
-254 KAQARQDI
+254 KSEADPKV
-262 LALGA
+262 LELGN
-267 EESRASQS
+267 EENRPQMSRAT
-275 KANVIYG
+275 AIYG
-282 EINGSEYYVTE
+282 GINHSPYFETRGSETF
-293 DPATEKMTETERR
+293 MTDEEVKI
-306 TFTYLYNTKG
+306 FTYLYNTQGEK
-316 AAAAEEYYNMLN
+316 AAEQYYDMLS

-334 RGEDIAAGM
+334 RGTEKAAGLDNTFERTM
-343 GGTAKKTLF
+343 F
-352 SLGMGVRRF
+352 SLSQGVRRF

-369 NDEQLPLYGEDYA
+369 TDEQLPLYGEDYA
-382 ENIINASA
+382 ENIINANA

-474 SEAGLEYLIGGISQ
+474 SEAGLEYLIGGISR

-576 NSFVEAKQNIAFT
+576 GSFAEAKRNIAFT

-661 TSAENGDK
+661 TSTENGDK

-675 QAEQNSTAQQEQSQ
+675 QAGQNSTAQQVQSQ
-689 TQRAETVQTENDN
+689 TQRAETVQAENNNVED
-702 IETAMT
+702 AMT

-723 GENSSYELGQQA
+723 GENSTYELGQQA
-735 QRVMQ
+735 QLVMQ

-755 SYINRQLQLQE
+755 SYMNRQIQLQE

-772 EASTAQQATQ
+772 EASTAQQAAQ
-782 NTTER
+782 NTTEG

-793 TEILNDSEERNA
+793 TEIFDDGAQRDA
-805 GLGAGEQAG
+805 GLGTGEQAG
-814 AVAEGAGGPVAGG
+814 AVAEGAGGPVTGG

-863 VVIPAEID
+863 VVIPSEID
-871 TTQAADAA
+871 TARAEDAA
-879 IVEKMNRIVTEA
+879 LVEKMNRIVVEA

-901 SGALTVESGGRT
+901 SGALTVESGNRT

-927 TQIFLQVDGRRDMER
+927 TQIYLQVDGRRDMER

-1002 ENELAIRYMEEVF
+1002 ENELAVRYMEEVF

-1030 SAQKTLEA
+1030 SAQKTLEN
-1038 SGEIETLRARGQ
+1038 SGEIETLRTRGQ
-1050 TAQNAQEEQ
+1050 TAQNVQEEQ
-1059 SGKLSIADGLLDKL
+1059 NGKLSIADGLLDKL

-1111 SKAYAAMVTAEQAK
+1111 SKAYAAMVTEERAK
-1125 VDNRYD
+1125 MDDRYN
-1131 KNINYHGLGAEGM
+1131 KNTNYHGLGADGL

-1163 EKGSRLNR
+1163 EKGSRRNR
-1171 LVLVTDQEINGGNAV
+1171 LVLVTDKEINGGTAV
-1186 VVEEIEAQ
+1186 VVEEIET
-1194 GRLKGKKLKV
+1194 RGKYKNKLLDV

-1212 RERAAQDVQDA
+1212 RDKVANDIETAAA
-1223 QIDGRLLYLDKKR
+1223 TGKLLFLDKKR

-1243 RPGSNSPVAMQSS
+1243 NQGSNSQGTMQSS

-1295 KSLEKKTSFSVS
+1295 KALEKKASFSVS
-1307 GDQNGQDGRGKQRF
+1307 D
-1321 SLSEP
+1321 
-1326 VERAGNLIAEHNLTQ
+1326 
-1341 EKLEKALEIGAF
+1341 
-1353 PSPSIAIVQA
+1353 
-1363 EQGHTNYGD
+1363 
-1372 YSVVFPASTI
+1372 
-1382 DPEADSRNRVYGAD
+1382 
-1396 AWTPTSSN
+1396 
-1404 ATVEYRVDADAKR
+1404 
-1417 AFERSIRDLS
+1417 DL
-1427 GQVADG
+1427 
-1433 IFRGD
+1433 
-1438 STLGKAGI
+1438 
-1446 EEETTKTSREIA
+1446 
-1458 EQIAQYPEVKAA
+1458 
-1470 YLADK
+1470 
-1475 GENIS
+1475 N
-1480 PVYKDREYDNI
+1480 
-1491 GNAALQRYTDN
+1491 
-1502 VGAQDLAWIIAQM
+1502 
-1515 DMGDAQS
+1515 
-1522 VAQAELQRVRQAIGE
+1522 
-1537 EYAERF
+1537 
-1543 ARILD
+1543 
-1548 RRPERKAER
+1548 
-1557 VSEYAENK
+1557 
-1565 MYSSMRAED
+1565 
-1574 FIRHAWE
+1574 
-1581 MVQDGGRNS
+1581 
-1590 GEADKMA
+1590 
-1597 MQDELDRKAPVQD
+1597 
-1610 VAAWAEKRLQDVIG
+1610 
-1624 EGGIYNNEDRYTSRG
+1624 
-1639 DRRSFDQ
+1639 
-1646 THWELNAENLVRAM
+1646 ELN
-1660 AQAEERGANIMWY
+1660 
-1673 DAGGLLAAATPEYR
+1673 
-1687 SISEIHADE
+1687 
-1696 GRLQTLEQEAYE
+1696 
-1708 GKVMKL
+1708 K
-1714 QQSLDNV
+1714 
-1721 VERILQETKHKAY
+1721 
-1734 GYQDESQL
+1734 
-1742 ITEALIKTAQGGDS
+1742 
-1756 LQSIREGMAAEE
+1756 
-1768 YDIDRATAMRVQELF
+1768 
-1783 QQAKEIP
+1783 
-1790 TSYFEAKPQ
+1790 
-1799 RVVSFDEAVALL
+1799 
-1811 APESAP
+1811 
-1817 ASLMARAEDA
+1817 
-1827 GLRVIRYTDD
+1827 
-1837 ADRIRVANELPGVKF
+1837 
-1852 SVQEEQD
+1852 
-1859 AGESQKQD
+1859 
-1867 TQKDLGEM
+1867 
-1875 NRQVQ
+1875 QVQ
-1880 GAEAAMRSDALKAQ
+1880 GAEAATRSDALKAQ
-1894 ADAELQE
+1894 AEAELQE
-1901 YLKKGKSELAQS
+1901 YLKKGKGELAQS

-1924 QTERVKQA
+1924 QAERVKQG

-1941 INEAAEAVTEGV
+1941 VNEAAEAVTEGV

-1965 DMLQMIKAEQNKRAA
+1965 DMLQMIKSEQNKRAA
-1980 EKREAEKQR
+1980 AKREAEKQR

-2000 LQRQIDKLQKQI
+2000 LQRKVDKLQKQI

-2035 SEERITGLRQEI
+2035 SEERITGLRQEL

-2215 MFDTTRSPQ
+2215 MFDTTRSLQ

-2246 MLRQNADDYSWSM
+2246 MIRQNADDYSWSM

-2327 QLRRMANKSSA
+2327 QLSRMANKSSA
-2338 EQRAAI
+2338 EQRTAI

-2394 ARLGKKRIAEM
+2394 ARLDKKRIDNM

-2420 VATQIRNQ
+2420 VATQIRNR

-2510 GLFNGFLADNANK
+2510 GLFNGFLADKANK
-2523 KWFES
+2523 KWVES

-2540 TPRGASVIKD
+2540 TPRGAAVIKD

-2556 SELTMTPMMRVSLIM
+2556 NELTMTPMMRVSLIM

-2651 MVMDGYE
+2651 MIMDGYE
-2658 KAMVKN
+2658 RAMVKN

-2731 RDLNAIMNSTYYE
+2731 RDLNAVMNSTYYE

-2755 KLLGRDRSKEGGGAI
+2755 RLLGRDRSKEGGGAI

-3001 LREGQGKYQS
+3001 LREGQGKYQA
-3011 AREAYLQNKTAENRR
+3011 ARAAYLQNKTAENRR

-3060 RRDELWDEDGLN
+3060 RRDELWDEDGPN

-3126 ESAISAAKI
+3126 ESAISTAKI

-3151 ALEASTVMGLPL
+3151 ALEASTAMGLPL

-3216 TDDMSDEDKEE
+3216 TEDMSDEDKEE

-3240 PAAVPNS
+3240 PAAVPNAI
-3247 VKYNNDSGE
+3247 KYTDDNGE
-3256 EVTVQLDYSQKQT
+3256 EVTEQLDYSQKQT

-3313 SAEKVVPEKAADG
+3313 SAEKVVPEKTADG

-3331 RTISGEGVKI
+3331 RTLSGEGVKI

-3355 SDDASGTG
+3355 SDDASGTS

-3368 NARAMELAN
+3368 NARALELAN

-3386 SGAPDELK
+3386 SDAPDELK

-3437 GSEKE
+3437 GTEKE

-3457 AAYEIEPKKEPD
+3457 AAYEIEPKKVPD

-3532 AYINTVASESKA
+3532 AYINTVASESKE

-3563 LAVPGTGVAKKVAVT
+3563 LAVPGTGVVKKAAVT

-3585 AKAKVLASYD
+3585 TKAKVLASYD

-3676 SEFYSAAGAF
+3676 AEFYSAAGAF

>member
-1 MPRDAMA
+1 MA
-8 EWLAKRNAE
+8 RIIGKEYLARQKRAEEAKKKGEKRQADIIVERADQQIDNIINKANQTIRQYAPGAALRRLENGTQGGYPQREETRRVIGKEYLARVRAETVE
-17 KAAQRATPEHG
+17 KAKA
-28 AVRQAQIKVDQILE
+28 
-42 QAKKTVTELPGVKAG
+42 KAG
-57 KTAKSSTPVRQEEGR
+57 QINSTAVKSAYKQVRK
-72 DAMAEWLA
+72 DARGKAE
-80 ARKESK
+80 
-86 VQQIAEQGMYT
+86 
-97 VRNAKTLGVAVANTR
+97 
-112 AEYQKAHKKAA
+112 

-132 PLAMAEAA
+132 PLDFAEAG
-140 RYQAKF
+140 RYRAKF

-172 ALRLRETGDAQREA
+172 ALHLRETGDAQREA
-186 SSTAAIGKD
+186 SSTTATGKD
-195 REDETRFGSS
+195 REDETRFGSY

-234 KVYQVQELE
+234 KVYQVQKTE
-243 ENAAMDPQFAQ
+243 ADIVKKPDFAQ
-254 KAQARQDI
+254 KSEADPKV
-262 LALGA
+262 LELGN
-267 EESRASQS
+267 EENRPQMSRAT
-275 KANVIYG
+275 AIYG
-282 EINGSEYYVTE
+282 GINHSPYFETRGSETF
-293 DPATEKMTETERR
+293 MTDEEVKI
-306 TFTYLYNTKG
+306 FTYLYNTQGEK
-316 AAAAEEYYNMLN
+316 AAEQYYDMLS

-334 RGEDIAAGM
+334 RGTEKAAGLDNTFERTM
-343 GGTAKKTLF
+343 F
-352 SLGMGVRRF
+352 SLSQGVRRF

-369 NDEQLPLYGEDYA
+369 TDEQLPLYGEDYA
-382 ENIINASA
+382 ENIINANA

-474 SEAGLEYLIGGISQ
+474 SEAGLEYLIGGISR

-576 NSFVEAKQNIAFT
+576 GSFAEAKRNIAFT

-661 TSAENGDK
+661 TSTENGDK

-675 QAEQNSTAQQEQSQ
+675 QAGQNSTAQQVQSQ
-689 TQRAETVQTENDN
+689 TQRAETVQAENNNVED
-702 IETAMT
+702 AMT

-723 GENSSYELGQQA
+723 GENSTYELGQQA
-735 QRVMQ
+735 QLVMQ

-755 SYINRQLQLQE
+755 SYMNRQIQLQE

-772 EASTAQQATQ
+772 EASTAQQAAQ
-782 NTTER
+782 NTTEG

-793 TEILNDSEERNA
+793 TEIFDDGAQRDA
-805 GLGAGEQAG
+805 GLGTGEQAG

-827 AGTQTQNGRADLSGG
+827 AGTQTQNGRADISGG

-863 VVIPAEID
+863 VVIPSEID
-871 TTQAADAA
+871 TARAEDAA
-879 IVEKMNRIVTEA
+879 LVEKMNRIVVEA

-901 SGALTVESGGRT
+901 SGAITVESGDRT

-927 TQIFLQVDGRRDMER
+927 TQIYLQVDGRRDMER

-1002 ENELAIRYMEEVF
+1002 ENELAVRYMEEAF

-1030 SAQKTLEA
+1030 SAQKTLEN
-1038 SGEIETLRARGQ
+1038 SGEIETLRTRGQ
-1050 TAQNAQEEQ
+1050 TAQNVQEEQ
-1059 SGKLSIADGLLDKL
+1059 NGKLSIADGLLDKL

-1111 SKAYAAMVTAEQAK
+1111 SKAYAAMVTEERAK
-1125 VDNRYD
+1125 MDDRYN
-1131 KNINYHGLGAEGM
+1131 KNTNYHGLGADGL

-1163 EKGSRLNR
+1163 EKGSRRNR
-1171 LVLVTDQEINGGNAV
+1171 LVLVTDKEINGGTAV
-1186 VVEEIEAQ
+1186 VVEEIET
-1194 GRLKGKKLKV
+1194 RGKYKNKLLDV

-1212 RERAAQDVQDA
+1212 RDKVANDIETAAA
-1223 QIDGRLLYLDKKR
+1223 TGKLLFLDKKR

-1243 RPGSNSPVAMQSS
+1243 NQGSNSQGTMQSS

-1295 KSLEKKTSFSVS
+1295 KALEKKTSFSVS
-1307 GDQNGQDGRGKQRF
+1307 D
-1321 SLSEP
+1321 
-1326 VERAGNLIAEHNLTQ
+1326 
-1341 EKLEKALEIGAF
+1341 
-1353 PSPSIAIVQA
+1353 
-1363 EQGHTNYGD
+1363 
-1372 YSVVFPASTI
+1372 
-1382 DPEADSRNRVYGAD
+1382 
-1396 AWTPTSSN
+1396 
-1404 ATVEYRVDADAKR
+1404 
-1417 AFERSIRDLS
+1417 DL
-1427 GQVADG
+1427 
-1433 IFRGD
+1433 
-1438 STLGKAGI
+1438 
-1446 EEETTKTSREIA
+1446 
-1458 EQIAQYPEVKAA
+1458 
-1470 YLADK
+1470 
-1475 GENIS
+1475 N
-1480 PVYKDREYDNI
+1480 
-1491 GNAALQRYTDN
+1491 
-1502 VGAQDLAWIIAQM
+1502 
-1515 DMGDAQS
+1515 
-1522 VAQAELQRVRQAIGE
+1522 
-1537 EYAERF
+1537 
-1543 ARILD
+1543 
-1548 RRPERKAER
+1548 
-1557 VSEYAENK
+1557 
-1565 MYSSMRAED
+1565 
-1574 FIRHAWE
+1574 
-1581 MVQDGGRNS
+1581 
-1590 GEADKMA
+1590 
-1597 MQDELDRKAPVQD
+1597 
-1610 VAAWAEKRLQDVIG
+1610 
-1624 EGGIYNNEDRYTSRG
+1624 
-1639 DRRSFDQ
+1639 
-1646 THWELNAENLVRAM
+1646 ELN
-1660 AQAEERGANIMWY
+1660 Q
-1673 DAGGLLAAATPEYR
+1673 
-1687 SISEIHADE
+1687 
-1696 GRLQTLEQEAYE
+1696 
-1708 GKVMKL
+1708 
-1714 QQSLDNV
+1714 
-1721 VERILQETKHKAY
+1721 
-1734 GYQDESQL
+1734 
-1742 ITEALIKTAQGGDS
+1742 
-1756 LQSIREGMAAEE
+1756 
-1768 YDIDRATAMRVQELF
+1768 
-1783 QQAKEIP
+1783 
-1790 TSYFEAKPQ
+1790 
-1799 RVVSFDEAVALL
+1799 
-1811 APESAP
+1811 
-1817 ASLMARAEDA
+1817 
-1827 GLRVIRYTDD
+1827 
-1837 ADRIRVANELPGVKF
+1837 
-1852 SVQEEQD
+1852 
-1859 AGESQKQD
+1859 
-1867 TQKDLGEM
+1867 
-1875 NRQVQ
+1875 QVQ
-1880 GAEAAMRSDALKAQ
+1880 GAEAATRSDALKAQ
-1894 ADAELQE
+1894 AEAELQE
-1901 YLKKGKSELAQS
+1901 YLKKGKGELAQS

-1924 QTERVKQA
+1924 QAERVKQG

-1941 INEAAEAVTEGV
+1941 VNEAAEAVTEGV

-1965 DMLQMIKAEQNKRAA
+1965 DMLQMIKSEQNKRAA
-1980 EKREAEKQR
+1980 AKREAEKQR

-2000 LQRQIDKLQKQI
+2000 LQRKVDKLQKQI

-2035 SEERITGLRQEI
+2035 SEERITGLRQEL

-2215 MFDTTRSPQ
+2215 MFDTTRSLQ

-2246 MLRQNADDYSWSM
+2246 MIRQNADDYSWSM

-2327 QLRRMANKSSA
+2327 QLSRMANKSSA
-2338 EQRAAI
+2338 EQRTAI

-2394 ARLGKKRIAEM
+2394 ARLDKKRIDNM

-2420 VATQIRNQ
+2420 VATQIRNR

-2510 GLFNGFLADNANK
+2510 GLFNGFLADKANK
-2523 KWFES
+2523 KWVES

-2540 TPRGASVIKD
+2540 TPRGAAVIKD

-2556 SELTMTPMMRVSLIM
+2556 NELTMTPMMRVSLIM

-2651 MVMDGYE
+2651 MIMDGYE
-2658 KAMVKN
+2658 RAMVKN

-2731 RDLNAIMNSTYYE
+2731 RDLNAVMNSTYYE

-2755 KLLGRDRSKEGGGAI
+2755 RLLGRDRSKEGGGAI

-3001 LREGQGKYQS
+3001 LREGQGKYQA
-3011 AREAYLQNKTAENRR
+3011 ARAAYLQNKTAENRR

-3072 WGEVMKQLGL
+3072 WGEVAKQLGL
-3082 GMVEGLAGI
+3082 GMIEGLAGI

-3216 TDDMSDEDKEE
+3216 TEDMSDEDKEE

-3240 PAAVPNS
+3240 PEAVPNAI
-3247 VKYNNDSGE
+3247 KYTDDNGE
-3256 EVTVQLDYSQKQT
+3256 EATEQLDYSQKQT

-3277 VSGAIGALL
+3277 VSGAVGALL

-3313 SAEKVVPEKAADG
+3313 SAEKVVPEKTADG

-3331 RTISGEGVKI
+3331 RTLSGEGVKI

-3355 SDDASGTG
+3355 SDDASGTS

-3368 NARAMELAN
+3368 NARALELAN

-3386 SGAPDELK
+3386 SDAPDELK

-3437 GSEKE
+3437 GTEKE
-3442 RGALIQKLTS
+3442 RGALIQKMTS

-3457 AAYEIEPKKEPD
+3457 AAYEIEPKKVPD

-3532 AYINTVASESKA
+3532 AYINTVASESKE

-3563 LAVPGTGVAKKVAVT
+3563 LAVPGTGVVKKAAVT

-3585 AKAKVLASYD
+3585 TKAKVLASYD

-3676 SEFYSAAGAF
+3676 AEFYSAAGAF

>member
-1 MPRDAMA
+1 MA
-8 EWLAKRNAE
+8 RIIGKEYLARQKRAEEAKKKGEKRQADIIVERADQQIDNIINKANQTIRQYVPGAALRRLENGTQGGYPQREETRRVIGKEYLARVRAETVE
-17 KAAQRATPEHG
+17 KAKA
-28 AVRQAQIKVDQILE
+28 
-42 QAKKTVTELPGVKAG
+42 KAG
-57 KTAKSSTPVRQEEGR
+57 QINSTAVKSAYKQVRK
-72 DAMAEWLA
+72 DARGKAE
-80 ARKESK
+80 
-86 VQQIAEQGMYT
+86 
-97 VRNAKTLGVAVANTR
+97 
-112 AEYQKAHKKAA
+112 

-132 PLAMAEAA
+132 PLDFAEAG
-140 RYQAKF
+140 RYRAKF

-172 ALRLRETGDAQREA
+172 ALHLRETGDAQREA
-186 SSTAAIGKD
+186 SSTTATGKD
-195 REDETRFGSS
+195 REDETRFGSY

-234 KVYQVQELE
+234 KVYQVQKTE
-243 ENAAMDPQFAQ
+243 ADIVKKPDFAQ
-254 KAQARQDI
+254 KSEADPKV
-262 LALGA
+262 LELGN
-267 EESRASQS
+267 EENRPQMSRAT
-275 KANVIYG
+275 AIYG
-282 EINGSEYYVTE
+282 GINHSPYFETRGSETF
-293 DPATEKMTETERR
+293 MTDEEVKI
-306 TFTYLYNTKG
+306 FTYLYNTQGEK
-316 AAAAEEYYNMLN
+316 AAEQYYDMLS

-334 RGEDIAAGM
+334 RGTEKAAGLDNTFERTM
-343 GGTAKKTLF
+343 F
-352 SLGMGVRRF
+352 SLSQGVRRF

-369 NDEQLPLYGEDYA
+369 TDEQLPLYGEDYA
-382 ENIINASA
+382 ENIINANA

-449 NAYTEAMQQGM
+449 NAYTEAMRQGM

-474 SEAGLEYLIGGISQ
+474 SEAGLEYLIGGISR

-499 QEAISGLGRGY
+499 QEEISGLGRGY

-571 VMESR
+571 VMESHG
-576 NSFVEAKQNIAFT
+576 SFAEAKRNIAFT

-661 TSAENGDK
+661 TSTENGDK

-675 QAEQNSTAQQEQSQ
+675 QAGQNRTAQQVQSQ
-689 TQRAETVQTENDN
+689 TQRAETVQAENNNVED
-702 IETAMT
+702 AMT

-723 GENSSYELGQQA
+723 GENSTYELGQQA
-735 QRVMQ
+735 QLVMQ

-755 SYINRQLQLQE
+755 SYMNRQIQLQE

-772 EASTAQQATQ
+772 EASTAQQAAQ
-782 NTTER
+782 NTTEG

-793 TEILNDSEERNA
+793 TEIFDDGAQRDA
-805 GLGAGEQAG
+805 GLGTGEQAG

-827 AGTQTQNGRADLSGG
+827 AGTQTQNGRADISGG

-863 VVIPAEID
+863 VVIPSEID
-871 TTQAADAA
+871 TARAEDAA
-879 IVEKMNRIVTEA
+879 LVEKMNRIVVEA

-901 SGALTVESGGRT
+901 SGAITVESGDRT

-927 TQIFLQVDGRRDMER
+927 TQIYLQVDGRRDMER

-1002 ENELAIRYMEEVF
+1002 ENELAVRYMEEAF

-1030 SAQKTLEA
+1030 SAQKTLEN
-1038 SGEIETLRARGQ
+1038 SGEIETLRTRGQ
-1050 TAQNAQEEQ
+1050 TAQNVQEEQ
-1059 SGKLSIADGLLDKL
+1059 NGKLSIADGLLDKL

-1111 SKAYAAMVTAEQAK
+1111 SKAYAAMVTEERAK
-1125 VDNRYD
+1125 MDDRYN
-1131 KNINYHGLGAEGM
+1131 KNTNYHGLGADGL

-1163 EKGSRLNR
+1163 EKGSRRNR
-1171 LVLVTDQEINGGNAV
+1171 LVLVTDKEINGGTAV
-1186 VVEEIEAQ
+1186 VVEEIET
-1194 GRLKGKKLKV
+1194 RGKYKNKLLDV

-1212 RERAAQDVQDA
+1212 RDKVANDIETAAA
-1223 QIDGRLLYLDKKR
+1223 TGKLLFLDKKR

-1243 RPGSNSPVAMQSS
+1243 NQGSNSQGTMQSS

-1295 KSLEKKTSFSVS
+1295 KALEKKTSFSVS
-1307 GDQNGQDGRGKQRF
+1307 D
-1321 SLSEP
+1321 
-1326 VERAGNLIAEHNLTQ
+1326 
-1341 EKLEKALEIGAF
+1341 
-1353 PSPSIAIVQA
+1353 
-1363 EQGHTNYGD
+1363 
-1372 YSVVFPASTI
+1372 
-1382 DPEADSRNRVYGAD
+1382 
-1396 AWTPTSSN
+1396 
-1404 ATVEYRVDADAKR
+1404 
-1417 AFERSIRDLS
+1417 DL
-1427 GQVADG
+1427 
-1433 IFRGD
+1433 
-1438 STLGKAGI
+1438 
-1446 EEETTKTSREIA
+1446 
-1458 EQIAQYPEVKAA
+1458 
-1470 YLADK
+1470 
-1475 GENIS
+1475 N
-1480 PVYKDREYDNI
+1480 
-1491 GNAALQRYTDN
+1491 
-1502 VGAQDLAWIIAQM
+1502 
-1515 DMGDAQS
+1515 
-1522 VAQAELQRVRQAIGE
+1522 
-1537 EYAERF
+1537 
-1543 ARILD
+1543 
-1548 RRPERKAER
+1548 
-1557 VSEYAENK
+1557 
-1565 MYSSMRAED
+1565 
-1574 FIRHAWE
+1574 
-1581 MVQDGGRNS
+1581 
-1590 GEADKMA
+1590 
-1597 MQDELDRKAPVQD
+1597 
-1610 VAAWAEKRLQDVIG
+1610 
-1624 EGGIYNNEDRYTSRG
+1624 
-1639 DRRSFDQ
+1639 
-1646 THWELNAENLVRAM
+1646 ELN
-1660 AQAEERGANIMWY
+1660 Q
-1673 DAGGLLAAATPEYR
+1673 
-1687 SISEIHADE
+1687 
-1696 GRLQTLEQEAYE
+1696 
-1708 GKVMKL
+1708 
-1714 QQSLDNV
+1714 
-1721 VERILQETKHKAY
+1721 
-1734 GYQDESQL
+1734 
-1742 ITEALIKTAQGGDS
+1742 
-1756 LQSIREGMAAEE
+1756 
-1768 YDIDRATAMRVQELF
+1768 
-1783 QQAKEIP
+1783 
-1790 TSYFEAKPQ
+1790 
-1799 RVVSFDEAVALL
+1799 
-1811 APESAP
+1811 
-1817 ASLMARAEDA
+1817 
-1827 GLRVIRYTDD
+1827 
-1837 ADRIRVANELPGVKF
+1837 
-1852 SVQEEQD
+1852 
-1859 AGESQKQD
+1859 
-1867 TQKDLGEM
+1867 
-1875 NRQVQ
+1875 QVQ
-1880 GAEAAMRSDALKAQ
+1880 GAEAATRSDALKAQ
-1894 ADAELQE
+1894 AEAELQE
-1901 YLKKGKSELAQS
+1901 YLKKGKGELAQS

-1924 QTERVKQA
+1924 QAERVKQG

-1941 INEAAEAVTEGV
+1941 VNEAAEAVTEGV

-1965 DMLQMIKAEQNKRAA
+1965 DMLQMIKSEQNKRAA
-1980 EKREAEKQR
+1980 AKREAEKQR

-2000 LQRQIDKLQKQI
+2000 LQRKVDKLQKQI

-2035 SEERITGLRQEI
+2035 SEERITGLRQEL

-2215 MFDTTRSPQ
+2215 MFDTTRSLQ

-2246 MLRQNADDYSWSM
+2246 MIRQNADDYSWSM

-2327 QLRRMANKSSA
+2327 QLSRMANKSSA
-2338 EQRAAI
+2338 EQRTAI

-2394 ARLGKKRIAEM
+2394 ARLDKKRIDNM

-2420 VATQIRNQ
+2420 VATQIRNR

-2510 GLFNGFLADNANK
+2510 GLFNGFLADKANK
-2523 KWFES
+2523 KWVES

-2540 TPRGASVIKD
+2540 TPRGAAVIKD

-2556 SELTMTPMMRVSLIM
+2556 NELTMTPMMRVSLIM

-2651 MVMDGYE
+2651 MIMDGYE
-2658 KAMVKN
+2658 RAMVKN

-2731 RDLNAIMNSTYYE
+2731 RDLNAVMNSTYYE

-2755 KLLGRDRSKEGGGAI
+2755 RLLGRDRSKEGGGAI

-3001 LREGQGKYQS
+3001 LREGQGKYQA
-3011 AREAYLQNKTAENRR
+3011 ARAAYLQNKTAENRR

-3072 WGEVMKQLGL
+3072 WGEVAKQLGL
-3082 GMVEGLAGI
+3082 GMIEGLAGI

-3216 TDDMSDEDKEE
+3216 TEDMSDEDKEE

-3240 PAAVPNS
+3240 PAAVPNAI
-3247 VKYNNDSGE
+3247 KYTDDNGE
-3256 EVTVQLDYSQKQT
+3256 EATEQLDYSQKQT

-3277 VSGAIGALL
+3277 VSGAVGALL

-3313 SAEKVVPEKAADG
+3313 SAEKVVPEKTADG

-3331 RTISGEGVKI
+3331 RTLSGEGVKI

-3355 SDDASGTG
+3355 SDDASGTS

-3368 NARAMELAN
+3368 NARALELAN

-3386 SGAPDELK
+3386 SDAPDELK

-3437 GSEKE
+3437 GTEKE

-3457 AAYEIEPKKEPD
+3457 AAYEIEPKKVPD

-3532 AYINTVASESKA
+3532 AYINTVASESKE

-3563 LAVPGTGVAKKVAVT
+3563 LAVPGTGVVKKAAVT

-3585 AKAKVLASYD
+3585 TKAKVLASYD

-3676 SEFYSAAGAF
+3676 AEFYSAAGAF

>member
-1 MPRDAMA
+1 MPRNLAQEYLNRRKRA
-8 EWLAKRNAE
+8 EEAKKKGEKRQADIIVERADKQIDNIINKANQTVGQYVPGVALRRLEKGTQGGYPQRTDTRRNLAQEYLNKAGSAAVE
-17 KAAQRATPEHG
+17 KAKA
-28 AVRQAQIKVDQILE
+28 
-42 QAKKTVTELPGVKAG
+42 KAG
-57 KTAKSSTPVRQEEGR
+57 QINSTAVKSAYKQVRK
-72 DAMAEWLA
+72 DARGKAE
-80 ARKESK
+80 
-86 VQQIAEQGMYT
+86 
-97 VRNAKTLGVAVANTR
+97 
-112 AEYQKAHKKAA
+112 

-132 PLAMAEAA
+132 PLDFAEAG
-140 RYQAKF
+140 RYRAKF

-172 ALRLRETGDAQREA
+172 ALHLRETGDAQREA
-186 SSTAAIGKD
+186 SSTTATGKD
-195 REDETRFGSS
+195 REDATRFGSS

-234 KVYQVQELE
+234 KVYQVQKTEADIVRKPDFTQKSEADPKVLELGNE
-243 ENAAMDPQFAQ
+243 ENRPQM
-254 KAQARQDI
+254 
-262 LALGA
+262 
-267 EESRASQS
+267 SRAT
-275 KANVIYG
+275 AIYG
-282 EINGSEYYVTE
+282 GINHSPYFETRGSETFMTDEEVKIFTSPYNMKG
-293 DPATEKMTETERR
+293 EK
-306 TFTYLYNTKG
+306 
-316 AAAAEEYYNMLN
+316 AAEQYYDMLS

-334 RGEDIAAGM
+334 RGTEKAAGLDN
-343 GGTAKKTLF
+343 TFERTLF
-352 SLGMGVRRF
+352 SLSQGVRRF

-369 NDEQLPLYGEDYA
+369 TDEQLPLYGEDYA
-382 ENIINASA
+382 ENIINANA
-390 SHGERILYSAANS
+390 SNGERILYSAANS

-421 GAVGLSAEAAQAA
+421 GAVGLSAEAAQTA

-474 SEAGLEYLIGGISQ
+474 SEAGLEYLIGGISR
-488 FSMGSGIGDFV
+488 FSMGSGIGDSV

-576 NSFVEAKQNIAFT
+576 GSFAEAKQNIAFT

-647 DRIAKGKLT
+647 GRIAKGKLT

-661 TSAENGDK
+661 TSTENGDK

-675 QAEQNSTAQQEQSQ
+675 QAGQNSTAQQVQSQ
-689 TQRAETVQTENDN
+689 TQRAETVQAENN
-702 IETAMT
+702 NVEAAMT

-755 SYINRQLQLQE
+755 SYMNRQIQLQE

-772 EASTAQQATQ
+772 EASTAQQAAQ
-782 NTTER
+782 NTTEG

-793 TEILNDSEERNA
+793 TEIFDDGAQRDA
-805 GLGAGEQAG
+805 GLGTGEQAG

-863 VVIPAEID
+863 VVIPSEID
-871 TTQAADAA
+871 TARAEDAA
-879 IVEKMNRIVTEA
+879 LVEKMNRIVVEA

-901 SGALTVESGGRT
+901 SGALTVESGNRT

-1002 ENELAIRYMEEVF
+1002 ENELAVRYMEEVF

-1030 SAQKTLEA
+1030 SAQKTLEN

-1050 TAQNAQEEQ
+1050 TAQNAQEER
-1059 SGKLSIADGLLDKL
+1059 SGKLSIADGLLDEL
-1073 RRVAENR
+1073 QRVAENR

-1111 SKAYAAMVTAEQAK
+1111 SKAYAAMVTEERAK
-1125 VDNRYD
+1125 MDDRYN
-1131 KNINYHGLGAEGM
+1131 KNTNYHGLGADGL

-1155 AAFVSKPG
+1155 AAFVPKRG
-1163 EKGSRLNR
+1163 KKGSRRNR
-1171 LVLVTDQEINGGNAV
+1171 LVLVTDKEINGGTAV
-1186 VVEEIEAQ
+1186 VVEEIET
-1194 GRLKGKKLKV
+1194 RGKYKNKLLDV
-1204 NKVITAYE
+1204 NKVITTYE
-1212 RERAAQDVQDA
+1212 RDKVANDIETAAA
-1223 QIDGRLLYLDKKR
+1223 TGKLLFLDKKR

-1243 RPGSNSPVAMQSS
+1243 NQGSNSQGTMQSS

-1264 FLADVKWESGEYDKK
+1264 FLADVKWESGKYDKK
-1279 VSGSG
+1279 VSESG
-1284 PVESDIAAAFR
+1284 PAESDIAAAFR
-1295 KSLEKKTSFSVS
+1295 KAMEKKASFSVS
-1307 GDQNGQDGRGKQRF
+1307 GDLN
-1321 SLSEP
+1321 
-1326 VERAGNLIAEHNLTQ
+1326 
-1341 EKLEKALEIGAF
+1341 
-1353 PSPSIAIVQA
+1353 
-1363 EQGHTNYGD
+1363 
-1372 YSVVFPASTI
+1372 
-1382 DPEADSRNRVYGAD
+1382 
-1396 AWTPTSSN
+1396 
-1404 ATVEYRVDADAKR
+1404 
-1417 AFERSIRDLS
+1417 DL
-1427 GQVADG
+1427 
-1433 IFRGD
+1433 
-1438 STLGKAGI
+1438 
-1446 EEETTKTSREIA
+1446 
-1458 EQIAQYPEVKAA
+1458 
-1470 YLADK
+1470 
-1475 GENIS
+1475 N
-1480 PVYKDREYDNI
+1480 
-1491 GNAALQRYTDN
+1491 
-1502 VGAQDLAWIIAQM
+1502 M
-1515 DMGDAQS
+1515 
-1522 VAQAELQRVRQAIGE
+1522 
-1537 EYAERF
+1537 
-1543 ARILD
+1543 
-1548 RRPERKAER
+1548 
-1557 VSEYAENK
+1557 
-1565 MYSSMRAED
+1565 
-1574 FIRHAWE
+1574 
-1581 MVQDGGRNS
+1581 
-1590 GEADKMA
+1590 
-1597 MQDELDRKAPVQD
+1597 
-1610 VAAWAEKRLQDVIG
+1610 
-1624 EGGIYNNEDRYTSRG
+1624 
-1639 DRRSFDQ
+1639 
-1646 THWELNAENLVRAM
+1646 
-1660 AQAEERGANIMWY
+1660 
-1673 DAGGLLAAATPEYR
+1673 
-1687 SISEIHADE
+1687 
-1696 GRLQTLEQEAYE
+1696 
-1708 GKVMKL
+1708 
-1714 QQSLDNV
+1714 
-1721 VERILQETKHKAY
+1721 
-1734 GYQDESQL
+1734 
-1742 ITEALIKTAQGGDS
+1742 
-1756 LQSIREGMAAEE
+1756 
-1768 YDIDRATAMRVQELF
+1768 
-1783 QQAKEIP
+1783 
-1790 TSYFEAKPQ
+1790 
-1799 RVVSFDEAVALL
+1799 
-1811 APESAP
+1811 
-1817 ASLMARAEDA
+1817 
-1827 GLRVIRYTDD
+1827 
-1837 ADRIRVANELPGVKF
+1837 
-1852 SVQEEQD
+1852 
-1859 AGESQKQD
+1859 
-1867 TQKDLGEM
+1867 
-1875 NRQVQ
+1875 QVQ
-1880 GAEAAMRSDALKAQ
+1880 RAEAATRSDALKAQ
-1894 ADAELQE
+1894 AEAELQE

-1913 ISKMSDAALKK
+1913 ISKMSDATLKK

-1941 INEAAEAVTEGV
+1941 VNEAAEAVTEGV

-1965 DMLQMIKAEQNKRAA
+1965 DMLQMIKSEQNKRAA
-1980 EKREAEKQR
+1980 AKREAEKQR

-2000 LQRQIDKLQKQI
+2000 LQRKVDKLQKQI

-2172 TAFGEEWADIKESA
+2172 TAFGEEWDDIKESA

-2215 MFDTTRSPQ
+2215 MFDTTRSLQ

-2246 MLRQNADDYSWSM
+2246 MIRQNADDYSWSM

-2327 QLRRMANKSSA
+2327 QLSRMANKSSA

-2394 ARLGKKRIAEM
+2394 ARLDKKRIDNM
-2405 DDMDEVRQLAQDITA
+2405 DDMNEVRQLAQDITA
-2420 VATQIRNQ
+2420 VATQIRNR

-2510 GLFNGFLADNANK
+2510 GLFNGFLADKANK
-2523 KWFES
+2523 KWVES

-2540 TPRGASVIKD
+2540 TPRGAAVIKD

-2556 SELTMTPMMRVSLIM
+2556 NELTMTPMMRVSLIM

-2651 MVMDGYE
+2651 MIMDGYE

-2731 RDLNAIMNSTYYE
+2731 RDLNAVMNSTYYE

-2854 AGLLRGMKGKVSTDT
+2854 AGLLRGMKGKVSTET

-3001 LREGQGKYQS
+3001 LREGQGKYQA
-3011 AREAYLQNKTAENRR
+3011 ARAAYLQNKTAENRR

-3072 WGEVMKQLGL
+3072 WGEVAKQLGL
-3082 GMVEGLAGI
+3082 GMIEGLAGI

-3151 ALEASTVMGLPL
+3151 ALEASTVMGLPV

-3216 TDDMSDEDKEE
+3216 TEDMGDEDKEE

-3240 PAAVPNS
+3240 PAAVPNAI
-3247 VKYNNDSGE
+3247 KYTDDNGE
-3256 EVTVQLDYSQKQT
+3256 EVTEQLDYSQKQT
-3269 YKKEWSKI
+3269 YKKEWRKI
-3277 VSGAIGALL
+3277 VSGAIGSLL

-3313 SAEKVVPEKAADG
+3313 SAEKVVPEKTADG

-3331 RTISGEGVKI
+3331 RTLSGEGVKI

-3355 SDDASGTG
+3355 SDDASGTS

-3368 NARAMELAN
+3368 NARALELAN

-3386 SGAPDELK
+3386 SDAPDELK

-3437 GSEKE
+3437 ATEKE
-3442 RGALIQKLTS
+3442 RGALIQKLTA

-3457 AAYEIEPKKEPD
+3457 AAYEIEPKKVPD
-3469 TWILGG
+3469 TWISGG
-3475 QQAVKDGVPLDEYIV
+3475 QQAVKDGVPLDEYII
-3490 FRALYS
+3490 FRTLYS

-3526 DQAEQS
+3526 DKAEQS

-3563 LAVPGTGVAKKVAVT
+3563 LAVPGSGVAKKAAVT

-3585 AKAKVLASYD
+3585 TKAKVLASYD

>member
-1 MPRDAMA
+1 MA
-8 EWLAKRNAE
+8 RIIGKEYLARQKRAEEAKKKGEKRQADIIVERADQQIDNIINKANQTIGQYVPGAALRRLENGTQGGYPQREETRRVIGKEYLARVRAETVE
-17 KAAQRATPEHG
+17 KAKA
-28 AVRQAQIKVDQILE
+28 
-42 QAKKTVTELPGVKAG
+42 KAG
-57 KTAKSSTPVRQEEGR
+57 QINSTAVKSAYKQVRK
-72 DAMAEWLA
+72 DARGKAE
-80 ARKESK
+80 
-86 VQQIAEQGMYT
+86 
-97 VRNAKTLGVAVANTR
+97 
-112 AEYQKAHKKAA
+112 

-132 PLAMAEAA
+132 PLDFAEAG
-140 RYQAKF
+140 RYRAKF

-172 ALRLRETGDAQREA
+172 ALHLRETGDAQREA
-186 SSTAAIGKD
+186 SSTTATGKD

-234 KVYQVQELE
+234 KVYQVQKTE
-243 ENAAMDPQFAQ
+243 ADIVKKPDFAQ
-254 KAQARQDI
+254 KSEADPKV
-262 LALGA
+262 LELGN
-267 EESRASQS
+267 EENRPQMSRAT
-275 KANVIYG
+275 AIYG
-282 EINGSEYYVTE
+282 GINHSPYFETRGSETF
-293 DPATEKMTETERR
+293 MTDEEVKI
-306 TFTYLYNTKG
+306 FTYLYNTQGEK
-316 AAAAEEYYNMLN
+316 AAEQYYDMLS

-334 RGEDIAAGM
+334 RGTEKAAGLDNTFERTM
-343 GGTAKKTLF
+343 F
-352 SLGMGVRRF
+352 SLSQGVRRF

-369 NDEQLPLYGEDYA
+369 TDEQLPLYGEDYA
-382 ENIINASA
+382 ENIINANA

-474 SEAGLEYLIGGISQ
+474 SEAGLEYLIGGISR

-576 NSFVEAKQNIAFT
+576 GSFAEAKRNIAFT

-661 TSAENGDK
+661 TSTENGDK

-675 QAEQNSTAQQEQSQ
+675 QAGQNSTAQQVQSQ
-689 TQRAETVQTENDN
+689 TQRAETVQAKNNNVED
-702 IETAMT
+702 AMT

-723 GENSSYELGQQA
+723 GENSTYELGQQA
-735 QRVMQ
+735 QLVMQ

-755 SYINRQLQLQE
+755 SYMNRQIQLQE

-772 EASTAQQATQ
+772 EASTAQQAAQ
-782 NTTER
+782 NTTEG

-793 TEILNDSEERNA
+793 TEIFDDGAQRDA
-805 GLGAGEQAG
+805 GLGTGEQAG
-814 AVAEGAGGPVAGG
+814 AVAEGAGGPVTGG

-863 VVIPAEID
+863 VVIPSEID
-871 TTQAADAA
+871 TARAEDAA
-879 IVEKMNRIVTEA
+879 LVEKMNRIVVEA

-901 SGALTVESGGRT
+901 SGALTVESGNRT

-927 TQIFLQVDGRRDMER
+927 TQIYLQVDGRRDMER

-1002 ENELAIRYMEEVF
+1002 ENELAVRYMEEVF

-1030 SAQKTLEA
+1030 SAQKTLEN
-1038 SGEIETLRARGQ
+1038 SGEIETLRTRGQ
-1050 TAQNAQEEQ
+1050 TAQNVQEEQ
-1059 SGKLSIADGLLDKL
+1059 NGKLSIADGLLDKL

-1111 SKAYAAMVTAEQAK
+1111 SKAYAAMVTEERAK
-1125 VDNRYD
+1125 MDDRYN
-1131 KNINYHGLGAEGM
+1131 KNTNYHGLGADGL

-1163 EKGSRLNR
+1163 EKGSRRNR
-1171 LVLVTDQEINGGNAV
+1171 LVLVTDKEINGGTAV
-1186 VVEEIEAQ
+1186 VVEEIET
-1194 GRLKGKKLKV
+1194 RGKYKNKLLDV

-1212 RERAAQDVQDA
+1212 RDKVANDIETAAA
-1223 QIDGRLLYLDKKR
+1223 TGKLLFLDKKR

-1243 RPGSNSPVAMQSS
+1243 NQGSNSQGTMQSS

-1295 KSLEKKTSFSVS
+1295 KALEKKASFSVS
-1307 GDQNGQDGRGKQRF
+1307 D
-1321 SLSEP
+1321 
-1326 VERAGNLIAEHNLTQ
+1326 
-1341 EKLEKALEIGAF
+1341 
-1353 PSPSIAIVQA
+1353 
-1363 EQGHTNYGD
+1363 
-1372 YSVVFPASTI
+1372 
-1382 DPEADSRNRVYGAD
+1382 
-1396 AWTPTSSN
+1396 
-1404 ATVEYRVDADAKR
+1404 
-1417 AFERSIRDLS
+1417 DL
-1427 GQVADG
+1427 
-1433 IFRGD
+1433 
-1438 STLGKAGI
+1438 
-1446 EEETTKTSREIA
+1446 
-1458 EQIAQYPEVKAA
+1458 
-1470 YLADK
+1470 
-1475 GENIS
+1475 N
-1480 PVYKDREYDNI
+1480 
-1491 GNAALQRYTDN
+1491 
-1502 VGAQDLAWIIAQM
+1502 
-1515 DMGDAQS
+1515 
-1522 VAQAELQRVRQAIGE
+1522 
-1537 EYAERF
+1537 
-1543 ARILD
+1543 
-1548 RRPERKAER
+1548 
-1557 VSEYAENK
+1557 
-1565 MYSSMRAED
+1565 
-1574 FIRHAWE
+1574 
-1581 MVQDGGRNS
+1581 
-1590 GEADKMA
+1590 
-1597 MQDELDRKAPVQD
+1597 
-1610 VAAWAEKRLQDVIG
+1610 
-1624 EGGIYNNEDRYTSRG
+1624 
-1639 DRRSFDQ
+1639 
-1646 THWELNAENLVRAM
+1646 ELN
-1660 AQAEERGANIMWY
+1660 
-1673 DAGGLLAAATPEYR
+1673 
-1687 SISEIHADE
+1687 
-1696 GRLQTLEQEAYE
+1696 
-1708 GKVMKL
+1708 K
-1714 QQSLDNV
+1714 
-1721 VERILQETKHKAY
+1721 
-1734 GYQDESQL
+1734 
-1742 ITEALIKTAQGGDS
+1742 
-1756 LQSIREGMAAEE
+1756 
-1768 YDIDRATAMRVQELF
+1768 
-1783 QQAKEIP
+1783 
-1790 TSYFEAKPQ
+1790 
-1799 RVVSFDEAVALL
+1799 
-1811 APESAP
+1811 
-1817 ASLMARAEDA
+1817 
-1827 GLRVIRYTDD
+1827 
-1837 ADRIRVANELPGVKF
+1837 
-1852 SVQEEQD
+1852 
-1859 AGESQKQD
+1859 
-1867 TQKDLGEM
+1867 
-1875 NRQVQ
+1875 QVQ
-1880 GAEAAMRSDALKAQ
+1880 GAEAATRSDALKAQ
-1894 ADAELQE
+1894 AEAELQE
-1901 YLKKGKSELAQS
+1901 YLKKGKGELAQS

-1924 QTERVKQA
+1924 QAERVKQG

-1941 INEAAEAVTEGV
+1941 VNEAAEAVTEGV

-1965 DMLQMIKAEQNKRAA
+1965 DMLQMIKSEQNKRAA
-1980 EKREAEKQR
+1980 AKREAEKQR

-2000 LQRQIDKLQKQI
+2000 LQRKVDKLQKQI

-2035 SEERITGLRQEI
+2035 SEERITGLRQEL

-2066 RQQDQAAKEAI
+2066 RQQDQAAKEPI

-2215 MFDTTRSPQ
+2215 MFDTTRSLQ

-2246 MLRQNADDYSWSM
+2246 MIRQNADDYSWSM

-2327 QLRRMANKSSA
+2327 QLSRMANKSSA
-2338 EQRAAI
+2338 EQRTAI

-2394 ARLGKKRIAEM
+2394 ARLDKKRIDNM

-2420 VATQIRNQ
+2420 VATQIRNR

-2510 GLFNGFLADNANK
+2510 GLFNGFLADKANK
-2523 KWFES
+2523 KWVES

-2540 TPRGASVIKD
+2540 TPRGAAVIKD

-2556 SELTMTPMMRVSLIM
+2556 NELTMTPMMRVSLIM

-2651 MVMDGYE
+2651 MIMDGYE
-2658 KAMVKN
+2658 RAMVKN

-2731 RDLNAIMNSTYYE
+2731 RDLNAVMNSTYYE

-2755 KLLGRDRSKEGGGAI
+2755 RLLGRDRSKEGGGAI

-3001 LREGQGKYQS
+3001 LREGQGKYQA
-3011 AREAYLQNKTAENRR
+3011 ARAAYLQNKTAENRR

-3060 RRDELWDEDGLN
+3060 RRDELWDEDGPN

-3126 ESAISAAKI
+3126 ESAISTAKI

-3216 TDDMSDEDKEE
+3216 TEDMSDEDKEE

-3240 PAAVPNS
+3240 PAAVPNAI
-3247 VKYNNDSGE
+3247 KYTDDNGE
-3256 EVTVQLDYSQKQT
+3256 EVTEQLDYSQKQT

-3313 SAEKVVPEKAADG
+3313 SAEKVVPEKTADG

-3331 RTISGEGVKI
+3331 RTLSGEGVKI

-3355 SDDASGTG
+3355 SDDASGTS

-3368 NARAMELAN
+3368 NARALELAN

-3386 SGAPDELK
+3386 SDAPDELK

-3437 GSEKE
+3437 GTEKE

-3457 AAYEIEPKKEPD
+3457 AAYEIEPKKVPD

-3532 AYINTVASESKA
+3532 AYINTVASESKE

-3563 LAVPGTGVAKKVAVT
+3563 LAVPGTGVVKKAAVT

-3585 AKAKVLASYD
+3585 TKAKVLASYD

-3676 SEFYSAAGAF
+3676 AEFYSAAGAF

>member
-1 MPRDAMA
+1 MA
-8 EWLAKRNAE
+8 RIAIKEWLAQQDAE
-17 KAAQRATPEHG
+17 KAKQRATPEHG
-28 AVRQAQIKVDQILE
+28 AVRQAQIKVDQILDQSKKALE
-42 QAKKTVTELPGVKAG
+42 PFGIRQKKQSNKPTSQKRETTGRLAVKEWLEAQDAAAVEKAKAKAG
-57 KTAKSSTPVRQEEGR
+57 QINSTAVESAYKQVRK
-72 DAMAEWLA
+72 DARE
-80 ARKESK
+80 
-86 VQQIAEQGMYT
+86 
-97 VRNAKTLGVAVANTR
+97 
-112 AEYQKAHKKAA
+112 KAA
-123 RHVAVNTTA
+123 RHVGVNTTG
-132 PLAMAEAA
+132 PLDFAEAG

-146 LSGRSVDKVQRE
+146 LSGRSVEKVQRE

-172 ALRLRETGDAQREA
+172 ALHLRETGDAQREA
-186 SSTAAIGKD
+186 SSTAPTGKD

-234 KVYQVQELE
+234 KVYQVQQLE
-243 ENAAMDPQFAQ
+243 ENAAMDPQFTQ

-352 SLGMGVRRF
+352 SIGMGVRRF

-369 NDEQLPLYGEDYA
+369 TDEQLPLYGEDYA

-390 SHGERILYSAANS
+390 SRGERILYSAANS

-474 SEAGLEYLIGGISQ
+474 SEAGLEYLIGGISR

-661 TSAENGDK
+661 TSTENGDK

-735 QRVMQ
+735 QRVLQ
-740 QLEEEVREGTATDPG
+740 QLEEEVREGTAADPG

-793 TEILNDSEERNA
+793 TEILNDSAERNA

-863 VVIPAEID
+863 VVIPSEID
-871 TTQAADAA
+871 TARAEDAA
-879 IVEKMNRIVTEA
+879 LVEKMNRIVVEA

-927 TQIFLQVDGRRDMER
+927 TQIYLQVDGRRDMER

-1002 ENELAIRYMEEVF
+1002 ENELAVRYMEEVF

-1030 SAQKTLEA
+1030 SAQKTLEN

-1050 TAQNAQEEQ
+1050 TAQNAQEER
-1059 SGKLSIADGLLDKL
+1059 SGKLSIADGLLDEL
-1073 RRVAENR
+1073 QRVAENR

-1111 SKAYAAMVTAEQAK
+1111 SKAYAAMVTEEQAK

-1194 GRLKGKKLKV
+1194 GRLKGKNLKV

-1212 RERAAQDVQDA
+1212 RERVAQDVQDA

-1243 RPGSNSPVAMQSS
+1243 RPGSNSPVAMRSS

-1264 FLADVKWESGEYDKK
+1264 FLEDVKWESGAYNKK
-1279 VSGSG
+1279 VSESG
-1284 PVESDIAAAFR
+1284 PDESDIAAAFR
-1295 KSLEKKTSFSVS
+1295 KAMEKKASFSVS
-1307 GDQNGQDGRGKQRF
+1307 DDLNDLNMQVQR
-1321 SLSEP
+1321 
-1326 VERAGNLIAEHNLTQ
+1326 
-1341 EKLEKALEIGAF
+1341 
-1353 PSPSIAIVQA
+1353 
-1363 EQGHTNYGD
+1363 
-1372 YSVVFPASTI
+1372 
-1382 DPEADSRNRVYGAD
+1382 
-1396 AWTPTSSN
+1396 
-1404 ATVEYRVDADAKR
+1404 
-1417 AFERSIRDLS
+1417 
-1427 GQVADG
+1427 
-1433 IFRGD
+1433 
-1438 STLGKAGI
+1438 
-1446 EEETTKTSREIA
+1446 
-1458 EQIAQYPEVKAA
+1458 
-1470 YLADK
+1470 
-1475 GENIS
+1475 
-1480 PVYKDREYDNI
+1480 
-1491 GNAALQRYTDN
+1491 
-1502 VGAQDLAWIIAQM
+1502 
-1515 DMGDAQS
+1515 
-1522 VAQAELQRVRQAIGE
+1522 
-1537 EYAERF
+1537 
-1543 ARILD
+1543 
-1548 RRPERKAER
+1548 
-1557 VSEYAENK
+1557 
-1565 MYSSMRAED
+1565 
-1574 FIRHAWE
+1574 
-1581 MVQDGGRNS
+1581 
-1590 GEADKMA
+1590 GEA
-1597 MQDELDRKAPVQD
+1597 
-1610 VAAWAEKRLQDVIG
+1610 
-1624 EGGIYNNEDRYTSRG
+1624 
-1639 DRRSFDQ
+1639 
-1646 THWELNAENLVRAM
+1646 
-1660 AQAEERGANIMWY
+1660 
-1673 DAGGLLAAATPEYR
+1673 AT
-1687 SISEIHADE
+1687 
-1696 GRLQTLEQEAYE
+1696 
-1708 GKVMKL
+1708 
-1714 QQSLDNV
+1714 
-1721 VERILQETKHKAY
+1721 
-1734 GYQDESQL
+1734 
-1742 ITEALIKTAQGGDS
+1742 
-1756 LQSIREGMAAEE
+1756 
-1768 YDIDRATAMRVQELF
+1768 
-1783 QQAKEIP
+1783 
-1790 TSYFEAKPQ
+1790 
-1799 RVVSFDEAVALL
+1799 
-1811 APESAP
+1811 
-1817 ASLMARAEDA
+1817 
-1827 GLRVIRYTDD
+1827 
-1837 ADRIRVANELPGVKF
+1837 
-1852 SVQEEQD
+1852 
-1859 AGESQKQD
+1859 
-1867 TQKDLGEM
+1867 
-1875 NRQVQ
+1875 
-1880 GAEAAMRSDALKAQ
+1880 RSDALKAH
-1894 ADAELQE
+1894 AEAELQE

-1913 ISKMSDAALKK
+1913 ISKMSDATLKK

-1941 INEAAEAVTEGV
+1941 VNEAAEAVTEGV

-1965 DMLQMIKAEQNKRAA
+1965 DMLQMIKTEQNKRAA
-1980 EKREAEKQR
+1980 AKREAEKQR

-2000 LQRQIDKLQKQI
+2000 LQRKIDKLQKQI

-2025 GTLTSEMAEQ
+2025 GTLTREMAEK
-2035 SEERITGLRQEI
+2035 SEERITGLRQEL

-2215 MFDTTRSPQ
+2215 MFDTTRSLQ

-2246 MLRQNADDYSWSM
+2246 MIRQNADDYSWSM

-2278 EKANIEVKLAARS
+2278 EKANIEIKLAARS

-2327 QLRRMANKSSA
+2327 QLSRMANKSSA

-2394 ARLGKKRIAEM
+2394 ARLDKKRIDNM

-2481 WKEDGATAELLHGLE
+2481 WKEDGATAELLNGLE

-2510 GLFNGFLADNANK
+2510 GLFNGFLADKANK
-2523 KWFES
+2523 KWVES

-2540 TPRGASVIKD
+2540 TPRGAAVIKD

-2556 SELTMTPMMRVSLIM
+2556 NELTMTPMMRVSLIM

-2651 MVMDGYE
+2651 MIMDGYE

-2731 RDLNAIMNSTYYE
+2731 RDLNAVMNSTYYE
-2744 NAGKVRLSQTD
+2744 NAGKVRMSQTD

-2936 GTSEEINSGTDAYWT
+2936 GTSEEINSGTDVYWT

-3001 LREGQGKYQS
+3001 LREGQGKYQA
-3011 AREAYLQNKTAENRR
+3011 ARAAYLQNKTAENRR

-3143 APGALKDL
+3143 APGTLKDL

-3216 TDDMSDEDKEE
+3216 TEDMSDEDKEE

-3240 PAAVPNS
+3240 PAAVPNAI
-3247 VKYNNDSGE
+3247 KYTDDNGE
-3256 EVTVQLDYSQKQT
+3256 EVTEQLDYSQKQT

-3277 VSGAIGALL
+3277 VSGAIGSLL

-3313 SAEKVVPEKAADG
+3313 SAEKVVPEKTADG

-3331 RTISGEGVKI
+3331 RTLSGEGVKI

-3355 SDDASGTG
+3355 SDDASGTS

-3368 NARAMELAN
+3368 NARALELAN

-3386 SGAPDELK
+3386 SDAPDELK

-3414 RKTWTGIVYGSV
+3414 RKTWTGIVYESV

-3457 AAYEIEPKKEPD
+3457 AAYEIEPKKVPD

-3496 ELDSINEDGD
+3496 ELDSINESGD

-3526 DQAEQS
+3526 DKAEQS
-3532 AYINTVASESKA
+3532 AYINTVASESKV

-3563 LAVPGTGVAKKVAVT
+3563 LSVPGTGVAKKVAVT

>member
-1 MPRDAMA
+1 MA
-8 EWLAKRNAE
+8 RIIGKEYLARQKRAEEAKKKGEKRQADIIVERADQQIDNIINKANQTIGQYVPGAALRRLENGTQGGYPQREETRRVIGKEYLARVRAETVE
-17 KAAQRATPEHG
+17 KAKA
-28 AVRQAQIKVDQILE
+28 
-42 QAKKTVTELPGVKAG
+42 KAG
-57 KTAKSSTPVRQEEGR
+57 QINSTAVKSAYKQVRK
-72 DAMAEWLA
+72 DARGKAE
-80 ARKESK
+80 
-86 VQQIAEQGMYT
+86 
-97 VRNAKTLGVAVANTR
+97 
-112 AEYQKAHKKAA
+112 

-132 PLAMAEAA
+132 PLDFAEAG
-140 RYQAKF
+140 RYRAKF

-172 ALRLRETGDAQREA
+172 ALHLRETGDAQREA
-186 SSTAAIGKD
+186 SSTTATGKD
-195 REDETRFGSS
+195 REDETRFGSY

-234 KVYQVQELE
+234 KVYQVQKTE
-243 ENAAMDPQFAQ
+243 ADIVKKPDFAQ
-254 KAQARQDI
+254 KSEADPKV
-262 LALGA
+262 LELGN
-267 EESRASQS
+267 EENRPQMSRAT
-275 KANVIYG
+275 AIYG
-282 EINGSEYYVTE
+282 GINHSPYFETRGSETF
-293 DPATEKMTETERR
+293 MTDEEVKI
-306 TFTYLYNTKG
+306 FTYLYNTQG
-316 AAAAEEYYNMLN
+316 ENAAEQYYDMLS

-334 RGEDIAAGM
+334 RGTEKAAGLDNTFERTM
-343 GGTAKKTLF
+343 F
-352 SLGMGVRRF
+352 SLSQGVRRF

-369 NDEQLPLYGEDYA
+369 TDEQLPLYGEDYA
-382 ENIINASA
+382 ENIINANA

-474 SEAGLEYLIGGISQ
+474 SEAGLEYLIGGISR

-576 NSFVEAKQNIAFT
+576 GSFAEAKRNIAFT

-661 TSAENGDK
+661 TSTENGDK

-675 QAEQNSTAQQEQSQ
+675 QAGQNSTAQQVQSQ
-689 TQRAETVQTENDN
+689 TQRAETVQAENNNVED
-702 IETAMT
+702 AMT

-723 GENSSYELGQQA
+723 GENSTYELGQQA
-735 QRVMQ
+735 QLVMQ

-755 SYINRQLQLQE
+755 SYMNRQIQLQE

-772 EASTAQQATQ
+772 EASTAQQAAQ
-782 NTTER
+782 NTTEG

-793 TEILNDSEERNA
+793 TEIFDDGAQRDA
-805 GLGAGEQAG
+805 GLGTGEQAG

-827 AGTQTQNGRADLSGG
+827 AGTQTQNGRADISGG

-863 VVIPAEID
+863 VVIPSEID
-871 TTQAADAA
+871 TARAEDAA
-879 IVEKMNRIVTEA
+879 LVEKMNRIVVEA

-901 SGALTVESGGRT
+901 SGAITVESGDRT

-927 TQIFLQVDGRRDMER
+927 TQIYLQVDGRRDMER

-1002 ENELAIRYMEEVF
+1002 ENELAVRYMEEAF

-1030 SAQKTLEA
+1030 SAQKTLEN
-1038 SGEIETLRARGQ
+1038 SGEIETLRTRGQ
-1050 TAQNAQEEQ
+1050 TAQNVQEEQ
-1059 SGKLSIADGLLDKL
+1059 NGKLSIADGLLDKL

-1111 SKAYAAMVTAEQAK
+1111 SKAYAAMVTEERAK
-1125 VDNRYD
+1125 MDDRYN
-1131 KNINYHGLGAEGM
+1131 KNTNYHGLGADGL

-1163 EKGSRLNR
+1163 EKGSRRNR
-1171 LVLVTDQEINGGNAV
+1171 LVLVTDKEINGGTAV
-1186 VVEEIEAQ
+1186 VVEEIET
-1194 GRLKGKKLKV
+1194 RGKYKNKLLDV

-1212 RERAAQDVQDA
+1212 RDKVANDIETAAA
-1223 QIDGRLLYLDKKR
+1223 TGKLLFLDKKR

-1243 RPGSNSPVAMQSS
+1243 NQGSNSQGTMQSS

-1295 KSLEKKTSFSVS
+1295 KALEKKTSFSVS
-1307 GDQNGQDGRGKQRF
+1307 D
-1321 SLSEP
+1321 
-1326 VERAGNLIAEHNLTQ
+1326 
-1341 EKLEKALEIGAF
+1341 
-1353 PSPSIAIVQA
+1353 
-1363 EQGHTNYGD
+1363 
-1372 YSVVFPASTI
+1372 
-1382 DPEADSRNRVYGAD
+1382 
-1396 AWTPTSSN
+1396 
-1404 ATVEYRVDADAKR
+1404 
-1417 AFERSIRDLS
+1417 DL
-1427 GQVADG
+1427 
-1433 IFRGD
+1433 
-1438 STLGKAGI
+1438 
-1446 EEETTKTSREIA
+1446 
-1458 EQIAQYPEVKAA
+1458 
-1470 YLADK
+1470 
-1475 GENIS
+1475 N
-1480 PVYKDREYDNI
+1480 
-1491 GNAALQRYTDN
+1491 
-1502 VGAQDLAWIIAQM
+1502 
-1515 DMGDAQS
+1515 
-1522 VAQAELQRVRQAIGE
+1522 
-1537 EYAERF
+1537 
-1543 ARILD
+1543 
-1548 RRPERKAER
+1548 
-1557 VSEYAENK
+1557 
-1565 MYSSMRAED
+1565 
-1574 FIRHAWE
+1574 
-1581 MVQDGGRNS
+1581 
-1590 GEADKMA
+1590 
-1597 MQDELDRKAPVQD
+1597 
-1610 VAAWAEKRLQDVIG
+1610 
-1624 EGGIYNNEDRYTSRG
+1624 
-1639 DRRSFDQ
+1639 
-1646 THWELNAENLVRAM
+1646 ELN
-1660 AQAEERGANIMWY
+1660 Q
-1673 DAGGLLAAATPEYR
+1673 
-1687 SISEIHADE
+1687 
-1696 GRLQTLEQEAYE
+1696 
-1708 GKVMKL
+1708 
-1714 QQSLDNV
+1714 
-1721 VERILQETKHKAY
+1721 
-1734 GYQDESQL
+1734 
-1742 ITEALIKTAQGGDS
+1742 
-1756 LQSIREGMAAEE
+1756 
-1768 YDIDRATAMRVQELF
+1768 
-1783 QQAKEIP
+1783 
-1790 TSYFEAKPQ
+1790 
-1799 RVVSFDEAVALL
+1799 
-1811 APESAP
+1811 
-1817 ASLMARAEDA
+1817 
-1827 GLRVIRYTDD
+1827 
-1837 ADRIRVANELPGVKF
+1837 
-1852 SVQEEQD
+1852 
-1859 AGESQKQD
+1859 
-1867 TQKDLGEM
+1867 
-1875 NRQVQ
+1875 QVQ
-1880 GAEAAMRSDALKAQ
+1880 GAEAATRSDALKAQ
-1894 ADAELQE
+1894 AEAELQE
-1901 YLKKGKSELAQS
+1901 YLKKGKGELAQS

-1924 QTERVKQA
+1924 QAERVKQG

-1941 INEAAEAVTEGV
+1941 VNEAAEAVTEGV

-1965 DMLQMIKAEQNKRAA
+1965 DMLQMIKSEQNKRAA
-1980 EKREAEKQR
+1980 AKREAEKQR

-2000 LQRQIDKLQKQI
+2000 LQRKVDKLQKQI

-2035 SEERITGLRQEI
+2035 SEERITGLRQEL

-2215 MFDTTRSPQ
+2215 MFDTTRSLQ

-2246 MLRQNADDYSWSM
+2246 MIRQNADDYSWSM

-2327 QLRRMANKSSA
+2327 QLSRMANKSSA
-2338 EQRAAI
+2338 EQRTAI

-2394 ARLGKKRIAEM
+2394 ARLDKKRIDNM

-2420 VATQIRNQ
+2420 VATQIRNR

-2510 GLFNGFLADNANK
+2510 GLFNGFLADKANK
-2523 KWFES
+2523 KWVES

-2540 TPRGASVIKD
+2540 TPRGAAVIKD

-2556 SELTMTPMMRVSLIM
+2556 NELTMTPMMRVSLIM

-2651 MVMDGYE
+2651 MIMDGYE
-2658 KAMVKN
+2658 RAMVKN

-2731 RDLNAIMNSTYYE
+2731 RDLNAVMNSTYYE

-2755 KLLGRDRSKEGGGAI
+2755 RLLGRERSKEGGGAI

-3001 LREGQGKYQS
+3001 LREGQGKYQA
-3011 AREAYLQNKTAENRR
+3011 ARAAYLQNKTAENRR

-3060 RRDELWDEDGLN
+3060 RRDELWDEDGPN

-3126 ESAISAAKI
+3126 ESAISTAKI

-3216 TDDMSDEDKEE
+3216 TEDMSDEDKEE

-3240 PAAVPNS
+3240 PAAVPNAI
-3247 VKYNNDSGE
+3247 KYTDDNGE
-3256 EVTVQLDYSQKQT
+3256 EATEQLDYSQKQT

-3277 VSGAIGALL
+3277 VSGAVGALL

-3313 SAEKVVPEKAADG
+3313 SAEKVVPEKTADG

-3331 RTISGEGVKI
+3331 RTLSGEGVKI

-3355 SDDASGTG
+3355 SDDASGTS

-3368 NARAMELAN
+3368 NARALELAN

-3386 SGAPDELK
+3386 SDAPDELK

-3437 GSEKE
+3437 GTEKE

-3457 AAYEIEPKKEPD
+3457 AAYEIEPKKVPD

-3532 AYINTVASESKA
+3532 AYINTVASESKE

-3563 LAVPGTGVAKKVAVT
+3563 LAVPGTGVVKKAAVT

-3585 AKAKVLASYD
+3585 TKAKVLASYD

-3676 SEFYSAAGAF
+3676 AEFYSAAGAF

>member
-1 MPRDAMA
+1 MA
-8 EWLAKRNAE
+8 RIIGKEYLARQKRAEEAKKKGEKRQADIIVERADQQIDNIINKANETIGQYVPGAALRRLENGTQGGYPQREETRRVIGKEYLARVRAETVE
-17 KAAQRATPEHG
+17 KAKA
-28 AVRQAQIKVDQILE
+28 
-42 QAKKTVTELPGVKAG
+42 KAG
-57 KTAKSSTPVRQEEGR
+57 QINSTAVKSAYKQVRK
-72 DAMAEWLA
+72 DARGKAE
-80 ARKESK
+80 
-86 VQQIAEQGMYT
+86 
-97 VRNAKTLGVAVANTR
+97 
-112 AEYQKAHKKAA
+112 

-132 PLAMAEAA
+132 PLDFAEAG

-172 ALRLRETGDAQREA
+172 ALHLRETGDAQREA
-186 SSTAAIGKD
+186 SSTTATGKD
-195 REDETRFGSS
+195 REDATRFGSS

-234 KVYQVQELE
+234 KVYQVQKTES
-243 ENAAMDPQFAQ
+243 DIVSKPDFAQ
-254 KAQARQDI
+254 KSEADPKV
-262 LALGA
+262 LELGN
-267 EESRASQS
+267 EENRPQMSRAT
-275 KANVIYG
+275 AIYG
-282 EINGSEYYVTE
+282 GINHSPYFETRGSETF
-293 DPATEKMTETERR
+293 MTDEEVKI
-306 TFTYLYNTKG
+306 FTYLYNTQGEK
-316 AAAAEEYYNMLN
+316 AAEQYYDMLS

-334 RGEDIAAGM
+334 RGTEKAAGLDNTFERTM
-343 GGTAKKTLF
+343 F
-352 SLGMGVRRF
+352 SLSQGVRRF

-369 NDEQLPLYGEDYA
+369 TDEQLPLYGEDYA
-382 ENIINASA
+382 ENIINANA

-474 SEAGLEYLIGGISQ
+474 SEAGLEYLIGGISR

-576 NSFVEAKQNIAFT
+576 GSFVEAKRNIAFT

-647 DRIAKGKLT
+647 GRIAKGKLT

-661 TSAENGDK
+661 TSTENGDK

-675 QAEQNSTAQQEQSQ
+675 QAGQNSTAQQVQSQ
-689 TQRAETVQTENDN
+689 TQRAETVQAENN
-702 IETAMT
+702 NVETAMT

-723 GENSSYELGQQA
+723 GENSTYELGQQA

-755 SYINRQLQLQE
+755 SYMNRQIQLQE

-772 EASTAQQATQ
+772 EASTAQQAAQ
-782 NTTER
+782 NTTEG

-793 TEILNDSEERNA
+793 TEIFDDGAQRDA
-805 GLGAGEQAG
+805 GLGTGEQAG

-827 AGTQTQNGRADLSGG
+827 AGTKTQNGRADLSGG

-863 VVIPAEID
+863 VVIPSEID

-879 IVEKMNRIVTEA
+879 LVEKMNRIVVEA

-901 SGALTVESGGRT
+901 SGALTVESGNRT

-1002 ENELAIRYMEEVF
+1002 ENELAVRYMEEVF

-1030 SAQKTLEA
+1030 SAQKTLEN

-1050 TAQNAQEEQ
+1050 TAQNAQEERR
-1059 SGKLSIADGLLDKL
+1059 GKLSIADGLLDEL
-1073 RRVAENR
+1073 QRVAENR

-1111 SKAYAAMVTAEQAK
+1111 SKAYAAMVTEEQAK

-1186 VVEEIEAQ
+1186 VVEEIESQ
-1194 GRLKGKKLKV
+1194 GRLKGKNLKV

-1212 RERAAQDVQDA
+1212 RERVAQDVQDA

-1243 RPGSNSPVAMQSS
+1243 RPGSNSPVAMRSS

-1264 FLADVKWESGEYDKK
+1264 FLEDVKWESGAYDKK
-1279 VSGSG
+1279 VSESG
-1284 PVESDIAAAFR
+1284 PAESDIAAAFR
-1295 KSLEKKTSFSVS
+1295 KASEKKTSFSVS
-1307 GDQNGQDGRGKQRF
+1307 D
-1321 SLSEP
+1321 
-1326 VERAGNLIAEHNLTQ
+1326 
-1341 EKLEKALEIGAF
+1341 
-1353 PSPSIAIVQA
+1353 
-1363 EQGHTNYGD
+1363 
-1372 YSVVFPASTI
+1372 
-1382 DPEADSRNRVYGAD
+1382 
-1396 AWTPTSSN
+1396 
-1404 ATVEYRVDADAKR
+1404 
-1417 AFERSIRDLS
+1417 DL
-1427 GQVADG
+1427 
-1433 IFRGD
+1433 
-1438 STLGKAGI
+1438 
-1446 EEETTKTSREIA
+1446 
-1458 EQIAQYPEVKAA
+1458 
-1470 YLADK
+1470 
-1475 GENIS
+1475 N
-1480 PVYKDREYDNI
+1480 
-1491 GNAALQRYTDN
+1491 
-1502 VGAQDLAWIIAQM
+1502 
-1515 DMGDAQS
+1515 
-1522 VAQAELQRVRQAIGE
+1522 
-1537 EYAERF
+1537 
-1543 ARILD
+1543 
-1548 RRPERKAER
+1548 
-1557 VSEYAENK
+1557 
-1565 MYSSMRAED
+1565 
-1574 FIRHAWE
+1574 
-1581 MVQDGGRNS
+1581 
-1590 GEADKMA
+1590 
-1597 MQDELDRKAPVQD
+1597 
-1610 VAAWAEKRLQDVIG
+1610 
-1624 EGGIYNNEDRYTSRG
+1624 
-1639 DRRSFDQ
+1639 
-1646 THWELNAENLVRAM
+1646 ELNM
-1660 AQAEERGANIMWY
+1660 
-1673 DAGGLLAAATPEYR
+1673 
-1687 SISEIHADE
+1687 
-1696 GRLQTLEQEAYE
+1696 
-1708 GKVMKL
+1708 
-1714 QQSLDNV
+1714 
-1721 VERILQETKHKAY
+1721 
-1734 GYQDESQL
+1734 
-1742 ITEALIKTAQGGDS
+1742 
-1756 LQSIREGMAAEE
+1756 
-1768 YDIDRATAMRVQELF
+1768 
-1783 QQAKEIP
+1783 
-1790 TSYFEAKPQ
+1790 
-1799 RVVSFDEAVALL
+1799 
-1811 APESAP
+1811 
-1817 ASLMARAEDA
+1817 
-1827 GLRVIRYTDD
+1827 
-1837 ADRIRVANELPGVKF
+1837 
-1852 SVQEEQD
+1852 
-1859 AGESQKQD
+1859 
-1867 TQKDLGEM
+1867 
-1875 NRQVQ
+1875 QVQ
-1880 GAEAAMRSDALKAQ
+1880 RAEAATRSDALKEQ
-1894 ADAELQE
+1894 AEAELQE

-1913 ISKMSDAALKK
+1913 ISKMSDATLKK

-1941 INEAAEAVTEGV
+1941 VNEAAEAVTEGV

-1965 DMLQMIKAEQNKRAA
+1965 DMLQMIKSEQNKRAA
-1980 EKREAEKQR
+1980 AKREAEKQR

-2000 LQRQIDKLQKQI
+2000 LQRKVDKLQKQI

-2172 TAFGEEWADIKESA
+2172 TAFGEEWDDIKESA

-2215 MFDTTRSPQ
+2215 MFDTTRSLQ

-2246 MLRQNADDYSWSM
+2246 MIRQNADDYSWSM

-2310 EQQME
+2310 AQQME

-2327 QLRRMANKSSA
+2327 QLSRMANKSSA

-2394 ARLGKKRIAEM
+2394 ARLDKKRIDNM

-2420 VATQIRNQ
+2420 VATQIRNR

-2510 GLFNGFLADNANK
+2510 GLFNGFLADKANK
-2523 KWFES
+2523 KWVES

-2540 TPRGASVIKD
+2540 TPRGAAVIKD

-2556 SELTMTPMMRVSLIM
+2556 NELTMTPMMRVSLIM

-2651 MVMDGYE
+2651 MIMDGYE

-2731 RDLNAIMNSTYYE
+2731 RDLNAVMNSTYYE

-2920 MLACERNVS
+2920 MLACERNVN

-3001 LREGQGKYQS
+3001 LREGQGKYQA
-3011 AREAYLQNKTAENRR
+3011 ARAAYLQNKTAENRR

-3072 WGEVMKQLGL
+3072 WGEVAKQLGL
-3082 GMVEGLAGI
+3082 GMIEGLAGI

-3151 ALEASTVMGLPL
+3151 ALEASTVMGLPV

-3216 TDDMSDEDKEE
+3216 TEDMSDEDKEE

-3240 PAAVPNS
+3240 PAAVPNAI
-3247 VKYNNDSGE
+3247 KYTDDNGE
-3256 EVTVQLDYSQKQT
+3256 EVTEQLDYSQKQT

-3277 VSGAIGALL
+3277 VSGAIGSLL

-3313 SAEKVVPEKAADG
+3313 SAEKVVPEKTADG

-3331 RTISGEGVKI
+3331 RTLSGEGVKI

-3355 SDDASGTG
+3355 SDDASGTS

-3368 NARAMELAN
+3368 NARALELAN

-3386 SGAPDELK
+3386 SDAPDELK

-3437 GSEKE
+3437 ATEKE
-3442 RGALIQKLTS
+3442 RGALIQKLTA

-3457 AAYEIEPKKEPD
+3457 AAYEIEPKKVPD
-3469 TWILGG
+3469 TWISGG
-3475 QQAVKDGVPLDEYIV
+3475 QQAVKDGVPLDEYII
-3490 FRALYS
+3490 FRTLYS

-3526 DQAEQS
+3526 DKAEQS

-3563 LAVPGTGVAKKVAVT
+3563 LAVPGSGVAKKAAVT

-3585 AKAKVLASYD
+3585 TKAKVLASYD

>member
-1 MPRDAMA
+1 MA
-8 EWLAKRNAE
+8 RIIGKEYLARQKRAEEAKKKGEKRQADIIVERADQQIDNIINKANQTIGQYVPGAALRRLENGTQGGYPQREETRRVIGKEYLARVRAETVE
-17 KAAQRATPEHG
+17 KAKA
-28 AVRQAQIKVDQILE
+28 
-42 QAKKTVTELPGVKAG
+42 KAG
-57 KTAKSSTPVRQEEGR
+57 QINSTAVKSAYKQVRK
-72 DAMAEWLA
+72 DARGKAE
-80 ARKESK
+80 
-86 VQQIAEQGMYT
+86 
-97 VRNAKTLGVAVANTR
+97 
-112 AEYQKAHKKAA
+112 

-132 PLAMAEAA
+132 PLDFAEAG
-140 RYQAKF
+140 RYRAKF

-172 ALRLRETGDAQREA
+172 ALHLRETGDAQREA
-186 SSTAAIGKD
+186 SSTTATGKD

-234 KVYQVQELE
+234 KVYQVQKTE
-243 ENAAMDPQFAQ
+243 ADIVKKPDFAQ
-254 KAQARQDI
+254 KSEADPKV
-262 LALGA
+262 LELGN
-267 EESRASQS
+267 EENRPQMSRAT
-275 KANVIYG
+275 AIYG
-282 EINGSEYYVTE
+282 GINHSPYFETRGSETF
-293 DPATEKMTETERR
+293 MTDEEVKI
-306 TFTYLYNTKG
+306 FTYLYNTQGEK
-316 AAAAEEYYNMLN
+316 AAEQYYDMLS

-334 RGEDIAAGM
+334 RGTEKAAGLDNTFERTM
-343 GGTAKKTLF
+343 F
-352 SLGMGVRRF
+352 SLSQGVRRF

-369 NDEQLPLYGEDYA
+369 TDEQLPLYGEDYA
-382 ENIINASA
+382 ENIINANA

-474 SEAGLEYLIGGISQ
+474 SEAGLEYLIGGISR

-576 NSFVEAKQNIAFT
+576 GSFAEAKRNIAFT

-661 TSAENGDK
+661 TSTENGDK

-675 QAEQNSTAQQEQSQ
+675 QAGQNSTAQQVQSQ
-689 TQRAETVQTENDN
+689 TQRAETVQAKNNNVED
-702 IETAMT
+702 AMT

-723 GENSSYELGQQA
+723 GENSTYELGQQA
-735 QRVMQ
+735 QLVMQ

-755 SYINRQLQLQE
+755 SYMNRQIQLQE

-772 EASTAQQATQ
+772 EASTAQQAAQ
-782 NTTER
+782 NTTEG

-793 TEILNDSEERNA
+793 TEIFDDGAQRDA
-805 GLGAGEQAG
+805 GLGTGEQAG
-814 AVAEGAGGPVAGG
+814 AVAEGAGGPVTGG

-863 VVIPAEID
+863 VVIPSEID
-871 TTQAADAA
+871 TARAEDAA
-879 IVEKMNRIVTEA
+879 LVEKMNRIVVEA

-901 SGALTVESGGRT
+901 SGAITVESGDRT

-927 TQIFLQVDGRRDMER
+927 TQIYLQVDGRRDMER

-1002 ENELAIRYMEEVF
+1002 ENELAVRYMEEAF

-1030 SAQKTLEA
+1030 SAQKTLEN
-1038 SGEIETLRARGQ
+1038 SGEIETLRTRGQ
-1050 TAQNAQEEQ
+1050 TAQNVQEEQ
-1059 SGKLSIADGLLDKL
+1059 NGKLSIADGLLDKL

-1111 SKAYAAMVTAEQAK
+1111 SKAYAAMVTEERAK
-1125 VDNRYD
+1125 MDDRYN
-1131 KNINYHGLGAEGM
+1131 KNTNYHGLGADGL

-1163 EKGSRLNR
+1163 EKGSRRNR
-1171 LVLVTDQEINGGNAV
+1171 LVLVTDKEINGGTAV
-1186 VVEEIEAQ
+1186 VVEEIET
-1194 GRLKGKKLKV
+1194 RGKYKNKLLDV

-1212 RERAAQDVQDA
+1212 RDKVANDIETAAA
-1223 QIDGRLLYLDKKR
+1223 TGKLLFLDKKR

-1243 RPGSNSPVAMQSS
+1243 NQGSNSQGTMQSS

-1295 KSLEKKTSFSVS
+1295 KALEKKTSFSVS
-1307 GDQNGQDGRGKQRF
+1307 D
-1321 SLSEP
+1321 
-1326 VERAGNLIAEHNLTQ
+1326 
-1341 EKLEKALEIGAF
+1341 
-1353 PSPSIAIVQA
+1353 
-1363 EQGHTNYGD
+1363 
-1372 YSVVFPASTI
+1372 
-1382 DPEADSRNRVYGAD
+1382 
-1396 AWTPTSSN
+1396 
-1404 ATVEYRVDADAKR
+1404 
-1417 AFERSIRDLS
+1417 DL
-1427 GQVADG
+1427 
-1433 IFRGD
+1433 
-1438 STLGKAGI
+1438 
-1446 EEETTKTSREIA
+1446 
-1458 EQIAQYPEVKAA
+1458 
-1470 YLADK
+1470 
-1475 GENIS
+1475 N
-1480 PVYKDREYDNI
+1480 
-1491 GNAALQRYTDN
+1491 
-1502 VGAQDLAWIIAQM
+1502 
-1515 DMGDAQS
+1515 
-1522 VAQAELQRVRQAIGE
+1522 
-1537 EYAERF
+1537 
-1543 ARILD
+1543 
-1548 RRPERKAER
+1548 
-1557 VSEYAENK
+1557 
-1565 MYSSMRAED
+1565 
-1574 FIRHAWE
+1574 
-1581 MVQDGGRNS
+1581 
-1590 GEADKMA
+1590 
-1597 MQDELDRKAPVQD
+1597 
-1610 VAAWAEKRLQDVIG
+1610 
-1624 EGGIYNNEDRYTSRG
+1624 
-1639 DRRSFDQ
+1639 
-1646 THWELNAENLVRAM
+1646 ELN
-1660 AQAEERGANIMWY
+1660 Q
-1673 DAGGLLAAATPEYR
+1673 
-1687 SISEIHADE
+1687 
-1696 GRLQTLEQEAYE
+1696 
-1708 GKVMKL
+1708 
-1714 QQSLDNV
+1714 
-1721 VERILQETKHKAY
+1721 
-1734 GYQDESQL
+1734 
-1742 ITEALIKTAQGGDS
+1742 
-1756 LQSIREGMAAEE
+1756 
-1768 YDIDRATAMRVQELF
+1768 
-1783 QQAKEIP
+1783 
-1790 TSYFEAKPQ
+1790 
-1799 RVVSFDEAVALL
+1799 
-1811 APESAP
+1811 
-1817 ASLMARAEDA
+1817 
-1827 GLRVIRYTDD
+1827 
-1837 ADRIRVANELPGVKF
+1837 
-1852 SVQEEQD
+1852 
-1859 AGESQKQD
+1859 
-1867 TQKDLGEM
+1867 
-1875 NRQVQ
+1875 QVQ
-1880 GAEAAMRSDALKAQ
+1880 GAEAATRSDALKAQ
-1894 ADAELQE
+1894 AEAELQE
-1901 YLKKGKSELAQS
+1901 YLKKGKGELAQS

-1924 QTERVKQA
+1924 QAERVKQG

-1941 INEAAEAVTEGV
+1941 VNEAAEAVTEGV

-1965 DMLQMIKAEQNKRAA
+1965 DMLQMIKSEQNKRAA
-1980 EKREAEKQR
+1980 AKREAEKQR

-2000 LQRQIDKLQKQI
+2000 LQRKVDKLQKQI

-2035 SEERITGLRQEI
+2035 SEERITGLRQEL

-2215 MFDTTRSPQ
+2215 MFDTTRSLQ

-2246 MLRQNADDYSWSM
+2246 MIRQNADDYSWSM

-2327 QLRRMANKSSA
+2327 QLSRMANKSSA
-2338 EQRAAI
+2338 EQRTAI

-2394 ARLGKKRIAEM
+2394 ARLDKKRIDNM

-2420 VATQIRNQ
+2420 VATQIRNR

-2510 GLFNGFLADNANK
+2510 GLFNGFLADKANK
-2523 KWFES
+2523 KWVES

-2540 TPRGASVIKD
+2540 TPRGAAVIKD

-2556 SELTMTPMMRVSLIM
+2556 NELTMTPMMRVSLIM

-2651 MVMDGYE
+2651 MIMDGYE
-2658 KAMVKN
+2658 RAMVKN

-2731 RDLNAIMNSTYYE
+2731 RDLNAVMNSTYYE

-2755 KLLGRDRSKEGGGAI
+2755 RLLGRDRSKEGGGAI

-3001 LREGQGKYQS
+3001 LREGQGKYQA
-3011 AREAYLQNKTAENRR
+3011 ARAAYLQNKTAENRR

-3060 RRDELWDEDGLN
+3060 RRDELWDEDGPN

-3126 ESAISAAKI
+3126 ESAISTAKI

-3216 TDDMSDEDKEE
+3216 TEDMSDEDKEE

-3240 PAAVPNS
+3240 PAAVPNAI
-3247 VKYNNDSGE
+3247 KYTDDNGE
-3256 EVTVQLDYSQKQT
+3256 EVTEQLDYSQKQT

-3313 SAEKVVPEKAADG
+3313 SAEKVVPEKTADG

-3331 RTISGEGVKI
+3331 RTLSGEGVKI

-3355 SDDASGTG
+3355 SDDASGTS

-3368 NARAMELAN
+3368 NARALELAN

-3386 SGAPDELK
+3386 SDAPDELK

-3437 GSEKE
+3437 GTEKE

-3457 AAYEIEPKKEPD
+3457 AAYEIEPKKVPD

-3532 AYINTVASESKA
+3532 AYINTVASESKE

-3563 LAVPGTGVAKKVAVT
+3563 LAVPGTGVVKKAAVT

-3585 AKAKVLASYD
+3585 TKAKVLASYD

-3676 SEFYSAAGAF
+3676 AEFYSAAGAF

>member
-1 MPRDAMA
+1 MA
-8 EWLAKRNAE
+8 RIIGKEYLARQKRAEEAKKKGEKRQADIIVERADQQIDNIINKANQTIGQYVPGAALRRLENGTQGGFPQREETRRVIGKEYLARVRAETVE
-17 KAAQRATPEHG
+17 KAKA
-28 AVRQAQIKVDQILE
+28 
-42 QAKKTVTELPGVKAG
+42 KAG
-57 KTAKSSTPVRQEEGR
+57 QINSTAVKSAYKQVRK
-72 DAMAEWLA
+72 DARGKAE
-80 ARKESK
+80 
-86 VQQIAEQGMYT
+86 
-97 VRNAKTLGVAVANTR
+97 
-112 AEYQKAHKKAA
+112 

-132 PLAMAEAA
+132 PLDFAEAG
-140 RYQAKF
+140 RYRAKF

-172 ALRLRETGDAQREA
+172 ALHLRETGDAQREA
-186 SSTAAIGKD
+186 SSTTATGKD
-195 REDETRFGSS
+195 REDETRFGSY

-234 KVYQVQELE
+234 KVYQVQKTE
-243 ENAAMDPQFAQ
+243 ADIVKKPDFAQ
-254 KAQARQDI
+254 KSEADPKV
-262 LALGA
+262 LELGN
-267 EESRASQS
+267 EENRPQMSRAT
-275 KANVIYG
+275 AIYG
-282 EINGSEYYVTE
+282 GINHSPYFETRGSETF
-293 DPATEKMTETERR
+293 MTDEEVKI
-306 TFTYLYNTKG
+306 FTYLYNTQG
-316 AAAAEEYYNMLN
+316 ENAAEQYYDMLS

-334 RGEDIAAGM
+334 RGTEKAAGLDNTFERTM
-343 GGTAKKTLF
+343 F
-352 SLGMGVRRF
+352 SLSQGVRRF

-369 NDEQLPLYGEDYA
+369 TDEQLPLYGEDYA
-382 ENIINASA
+382 ENIINANA

-474 SEAGLEYLIGGISQ
+474 SEAGLEYLIGGISR

-576 NSFVEAKQNIAFT
+576 GSFAEAKRNIAFT

-661 TSAENGDK
+661 TSTENGDK

-675 QAEQNSTAQQEQSQ
+675 QAGQNSTAQQVQSQ
-689 TQRAETVQTENDN
+689 TQRAETVQAENNNVED
-702 IETAMT
+702 AMT

-723 GENSSYELGQQA
+723 GENSTYELGQQA
-735 QRVMQ
+735 QLVMQ

-755 SYINRQLQLQE
+755 SYMNRQIQLQE

-772 EASTAQQATQ
+772 EASTAQQAAQ
-782 NTTER
+782 NTTEG

-793 TEILNDSEERNA
+793 TEIFDDGAQRDA
-805 GLGAGEQAG
+805 GLGTGEQAG

-827 AGTQTQNGRADLSGG
+827 AGTQTQNGRADISGG

-863 VVIPAEID
+863 VVIPSEID
-871 TTQAADAA
+871 TARAEDAA
-879 IVEKMNRIVTEA
+879 LVEKMNRIVVEA

-901 SGALTVESGGRT
+901 SGAITVESGDRT

-927 TQIFLQVDGRRDMER
+927 TQIYLQVDGRRDMER

-1002 ENELAIRYMEEVF
+1002 ENELAVRYMEEAF

-1030 SAQKTLEA
+1030 SAQKTLEN
-1038 SGEIETLRARGQ
+1038 SGEIETLRTRGQ
-1050 TAQNAQEEQ
+1050 TAQNVQEEQ
-1059 SGKLSIADGLLDKL
+1059 NGKLSIADGLLDKL

-1111 SKAYAAMVTAEQAK
+1111 SKAYAAMVTEERAK
-1125 VDNRYD
+1125 MDDRYN
-1131 KNINYHGLGAEGM
+1131 KNTNYHGLGADGL

-1163 EKGSRLNR
+1163 EKGSRRNR
-1171 LVLVTDQEINGGNAV
+1171 LVLVTDKEINGGTAV
-1186 VVEEIEAQ
+1186 VVEEIET
-1194 GRLKGKKLKV
+1194 RGKYKNKLLDV

-1212 RERAAQDVQDA
+1212 RDKVANDIETAAA
-1223 QIDGRLLYLDKKR
+1223 TGKLLFLDKKR

-1243 RPGSNSPVAMQSS
+1243 NQGSNSQGTMQSS

-1295 KSLEKKTSFSVS
+1295 KALEKKTSFSVS
-1307 GDQNGQDGRGKQRF
+1307 D
-1321 SLSEP
+1321 
-1326 VERAGNLIAEHNLTQ
+1326 
-1341 EKLEKALEIGAF
+1341 
-1353 PSPSIAIVQA
+1353 
-1363 EQGHTNYGD
+1363 
-1372 YSVVFPASTI
+1372 
-1382 DPEADSRNRVYGAD
+1382 
-1396 AWTPTSSN
+1396 
-1404 ATVEYRVDADAKR
+1404 
-1417 AFERSIRDLS
+1417 DL
-1427 GQVADG
+1427 
-1433 IFRGD
+1433 
-1438 STLGKAGI
+1438 
-1446 EEETTKTSREIA
+1446 
-1458 EQIAQYPEVKAA
+1458 
-1470 YLADK
+1470 
-1475 GENIS
+1475 N
-1480 PVYKDREYDNI
+1480 
-1491 GNAALQRYTDN
+1491 
-1502 VGAQDLAWIIAQM
+1502 
-1515 DMGDAQS
+1515 
-1522 VAQAELQRVRQAIGE
+1522 
-1537 EYAERF
+1537 
-1543 ARILD
+1543 
-1548 RRPERKAER
+1548 
-1557 VSEYAENK
+1557 
-1565 MYSSMRAED
+1565 
-1574 FIRHAWE
+1574 
-1581 MVQDGGRNS
+1581 
-1590 GEADKMA
+1590 
-1597 MQDELDRKAPVQD
+1597 
-1610 VAAWAEKRLQDVIG
+1610 
-1624 EGGIYNNEDRYTSRG
+1624 
-1639 DRRSFDQ
+1639 
-1646 THWELNAENLVRAM
+1646 ELN
-1660 AQAEERGANIMWY
+1660 Q
-1673 DAGGLLAAATPEYR
+1673 
-1687 SISEIHADE
+1687 
-1696 GRLQTLEQEAYE
+1696 
-1708 GKVMKL
+1708 
-1714 QQSLDNV
+1714 
-1721 VERILQETKHKAY
+1721 
-1734 GYQDESQL
+1734 
-1742 ITEALIKTAQGGDS
+1742 
-1756 LQSIREGMAAEE
+1756 
-1768 YDIDRATAMRVQELF
+1768 
-1783 QQAKEIP
+1783 
-1790 TSYFEAKPQ
+1790 
-1799 RVVSFDEAVALL
+1799 
-1811 APESAP
+1811 
-1817 ASLMARAEDA
+1817 
-1827 GLRVIRYTDD
+1827 
-1837 ADRIRVANELPGVKF
+1837 
-1852 SVQEEQD
+1852 
-1859 AGESQKQD
+1859 
-1867 TQKDLGEM
+1867 
-1875 NRQVQ
+1875 QVQ
-1880 GAEAAMRSDALKAQ
+1880 GAEAATRSDALKAQ
-1894 ADAELQE
+1894 AEAELQE
-1901 YLKKGKSELAQS
+1901 YLKKGKGELAQS

-1924 QTERVKQA
+1924 QAERVKQG

-1941 INEAAEAVTEGV
+1941 VNEAAEAVTEGV

-1965 DMLQMIKAEQNKRAA
+1965 DMLQMIKSEQNKRAA
-1980 EKREAEKQR
+1980 AKREAEKQR

-1995 TPEAK
+1995 TSEAK
-2000 LQRQIDKLQKQI
+2000 LQRKVDKLQKQI

-2035 SEERITGLRQEI
+2035 SEERITGLRQEL

-2215 MFDTTRSPQ
+2215 MFDTTRSLQ

-2246 MLRQNADDYSWSM
+2246 MIRQNADDYSWSM

-2327 QLRRMANKSSA
+2327 QLSRMANKSSA
-2338 EQRAAI
+2338 EQRTAI

-2394 ARLGKKRIAEM
+2394 ARLDKKRIDNM

-2420 VATQIRNQ
+2420 VATQIRNR

-2510 GLFNGFLADNANK
+2510 GLFNGFLADKANK
-2523 KWFES
+2523 KWVES

-2540 TPRGASVIKD
+2540 TPRGAAVIKD

-2556 SELTMTPMMRVSLIM
+2556 NELTMTPMMRVSLIM

-2651 MVMDGYE
+2651 VIMDGYE
-2658 KAMVKN
+2658 RAMVKN

-2731 RDLNAIMNSTYYE
+2731 RDLNAVMNSTYYE

-2755 KLLGRDRSKEGGGAI
+2755 RLLGRERSKEGGGAI

-3001 LREGQGKYQS
+3001 LREGQGKYQA
-3011 AREAYLQNKTAENRR
+3011 ARAAYLQNKTAENRR

-3060 RRDELWDEDGLN
+3060 RRDELWDEDGPN

-3126 ESAISAAKI
+3126 ESAISTAKI

-3216 TDDMSDEDKEE
+3216 TEDMSDEDKEE
-3227 LTRLYLAGGTGAL
+3227 LTRLFLAGGTGAL
-3240 PAAVPNS
+3240 PAAVPNAI
-3247 VKYNNDSGE
+3247 KYTDDNGE
-3256 EVTVQLDYSQKQT
+3256 EATEQLDYSQKQT

-3277 VSGAIGALL
+3277 VSGAVGALL

-3313 SAEKVVPEKAADG
+3313 SAEKVVPEKTADG

-3331 RTISGEGVKI
+3331 RTLSGEGVKI

-3355 SDDASGTG
+3355 SDDASGTS

-3368 NARAMELAN
+3368 NARALELAN

-3386 SGAPDELK
+3386 SDAPDELK

-3437 GSEKE
+3437 GTEKE

-3457 AAYEIEPKKEPD
+3457 AAYEIEPKKVPD

-3532 AYINTVASESKA
+3532 AYINTVASESKE

-3563 LAVPGTGVAKKVAVT
+3563 LAVPGTGVVKKAAVT

-3585 AKAKVLASYD
+3585 TKAKVLASYD

-3676 SEFYSAAGAF
+3676 AEFYSAAGAF

>member
-1 MPRDAMA
+1 MA
-8 EWLAKRNAE
+8 RIIGKEYLARQKRAEEAKKKGEKRQADIIVERADQQIDNIINKANQTIGQYVPGAALRRLENGTQGGYPQREETRRVIGKEYLARVRAETVE
-17 KAAQRATPEHG
+17 KAKA
-28 AVRQAQIKVDQILE
+28 
-42 QAKKTVTELPGVKAG
+42 KAG
-57 KTAKSSTPVRQEEGR
+57 QINSTAVESAYKQVRK
-72 DAMAEWLA
+72 DARGKAE
-80 ARKESK
+80 
-86 VQQIAEQGMYT
+86 
-97 VRNAKTLGVAVANTR
+97 
-112 AEYQKAHKKAA
+112 

-132 PLAMAEAA
+132 PLDFAEAG
-140 RYQAKF
+140 RYRAKF

-172 ALRLRETGDAQREA
+172 ALHLRETGDAQREA
-186 SSTAAIGKD
+186 SSTTATGKD

-234 KVYQVQELE
+234 KVYQVQKKE
-243 ENAAMDPQFAQ
+243 ADIVKKPDFAQ
-254 KAQARQDI
+254 KSEADPKV
-262 LALGA
+262 LELGN
-267 EESRASQS
+267 EENRPQMSRAT
-275 KANVIYG
+275 AIYG
-282 EINGSEYYVTE
+282 GINHSPYFETRGSETF
-293 DPATEKMTETERR
+293 MTDEEVKI
-306 TFTYLYNTKG
+306 FTYLYNTQGEK
-316 AAAAEEYYNMLN
+316 AAEQYYDMLS

-334 RGEDIAAGM
+334 RGTEKAAGLDNTFERTM
-343 GGTAKKTLF
+343 F
-352 SLGMGVRRF
+352 SLSQGVRRF

-369 NDEQLPLYGEDYA
+369 TDEQLPLYGEDYA
-382 ENIINASA
+382 ENIINANA

-474 SEAGLEYLIGGISQ
+474 SEAGLEYLIGGISR

-545 VTGKEAEMPGW
+545 VTGKGAEMPGW
-556 DEFIETTLSTLITTG
+556 DEFIETTISTLITTG

-576 NSFVEAKQNIAFT
+576 GSFAEAKRNIAFT

-661 TSAENGDK
+661 TSTENGDK

-675 QAEQNSTAQQEQSQ
+675 QAGQNSTAQQVQSQ
-689 TQRAETVQTENDN
+689 TQRAETVQAENNNVED
-702 IETAMT
+702 AMT

-723 GENSSYELGQQA
+723 GENSTYELGQQA
-735 QRVMQ
+735 QLVMQ

-755 SYINRQLQLQE
+755 SYMNRQIQLQE

-772 EASTAQQATQ
+772 EASTAQQAAQ
-782 NTTER
+782 NTTEG

-793 TEILNDSEERNA
+793 TEIFDDGAQRDA
-805 GLGAGEQAG
+805 GLGTGEQAG

-827 AGTQTQNGRADLSGG
+827 AGTQTQNGRADISGG

-863 VVIPAEID
+863 VVIPSEID
-871 TTQAADAA
+871 TARAEDAA
-879 IVEKMNRIVTEA
+879 LVEKMNRIVVEA

-901 SGALTVESGGRT
+901 SGAITVESGDRT

-927 TQIFLQVDGRRDMER
+927 TQIYLQVDGRRDMER

-1002 ENELAIRYMEEVF
+1002 ENELAVRYMEEAF

-1030 SAQKTLEA
+1030 SAQKTLEN
-1038 SGEIETLRARGQ
+1038 SGEIETLRTRGQ
-1050 TAQNAQEEQ
+1050 TAQNVQEEQ
-1059 SGKLSIADGLLDKL
+1059 NGKLSIADGLLDKL

-1111 SKAYAAMVTAEQAK
+1111 SKAYAAMVTEERAK
-1125 VDNRYD
+1125 MDDRYN
-1131 KNINYHGLGAEGM
+1131 KNTNYHGLGADGL

-1163 EKGSRLNR
+1163 EKGSRRNR
-1171 LVLVTDQEINGGNAV
+1171 LVLVTDKEINGGTAV
-1186 VVEEIEAQ
+1186 VVEEIET
-1194 GRLKGKKLKV
+1194 RGKYKNKLLDV

-1212 RERAAQDVQDA
+1212 RDKVANDIETAAA
-1223 QIDGRLLYLDKKR
+1223 TGKLLFLDKKR

-1243 RPGSNSPVAMQSS
+1243 NQGSNSQGTMQSS

-1295 KSLEKKTSFSVS
+1295 KALEKKTSFSVS
-1307 GDQNGQDGRGKQRF
+1307 D
-1321 SLSEP
+1321 
-1326 VERAGNLIAEHNLTQ
+1326 
-1341 EKLEKALEIGAF
+1341 
-1353 PSPSIAIVQA
+1353 
-1363 EQGHTNYGD
+1363 
-1372 YSVVFPASTI
+1372 
-1382 DPEADSRNRVYGAD
+1382 
-1396 AWTPTSSN
+1396 
-1404 ATVEYRVDADAKR
+1404 
-1417 AFERSIRDLS
+1417 DL
-1427 GQVADG
+1427 
-1433 IFRGD
+1433 
-1438 STLGKAGI
+1438 
-1446 EEETTKTSREIA
+1446 
-1458 EQIAQYPEVKAA
+1458 
-1470 YLADK
+1470 
-1475 GENIS
+1475 N
-1480 PVYKDREYDNI
+1480 
-1491 GNAALQRYTDN
+1491 
-1502 VGAQDLAWIIAQM
+1502 
-1515 DMGDAQS
+1515 
-1522 VAQAELQRVRQAIGE
+1522 
-1537 EYAERF
+1537 
-1543 ARILD
+1543 
-1548 RRPERKAER
+1548 
-1557 VSEYAENK
+1557 
-1565 MYSSMRAED
+1565 
-1574 FIRHAWE
+1574 
-1581 MVQDGGRNS
+1581 
-1590 GEADKMA
+1590 
-1597 MQDELDRKAPVQD
+1597 
-1610 VAAWAEKRLQDVIG
+1610 
-1624 EGGIYNNEDRYTSRG
+1624 
-1639 DRRSFDQ
+1639 
-1646 THWELNAENLVRAM
+1646 ELN
-1660 AQAEERGANIMWY
+1660 Q
-1673 DAGGLLAAATPEYR
+1673 
-1687 SISEIHADE
+1687 
-1696 GRLQTLEQEAYE
+1696 
-1708 GKVMKL
+1708 
-1714 QQSLDNV
+1714 
-1721 VERILQETKHKAY
+1721 
-1734 GYQDESQL
+1734 
-1742 ITEALIKTAQGGDS
+1742 
-1756 LQSIREGMAAEE
+1756 
-1768 YDIDRATAMRVQELF
+1768 
-1783 QQAKEIP
+1783 
-1790 TSYFEAKPQ
+1790 
-1799 RVVSFDEAVALL
+1799 
-1811 APESAP
+1811 
-1817 ASLMARAEDA
+1817 
-1827 GLRVIRYTDD
+1827 
-1837 ADRIRVANELPGVKF
+1837 
-1852 SVQEEQD
+1852 
-1859 AGESQKQD
+1859 
-1867 TQKDLGEM
+1867 
-1875 NRQVQ
+1875 QVQ
-1880 GAEAAMRSDALKAQ
+1880 GAEAATRSDALKAQ
-1894 ADAELQE
+1894 AEAELQE
-1901 YLKKGKSELAQS
+1901 YLKKGKGELAQS

-1924 QTERVKQA
+1924 QAERVKQG

-1941 INEAAEAVTEGV
+1941 VNEAAEAVTEGV

-1965 DMLQMIKAEQNKRAA
+1965 DMLQMIKSEQNKRAA
-1980 EKREAEKQR
+1980 AKREAEKQR

-2000 LQRQIDKLQKQI
+2000 LQRKVDKLQKQI

-2035 SEERITGLRQEI
+2035 SEERITGLRQEL

-2215 MFDTTRSPQ
+2215 MFDTTRSLQ

-2246 MLRQNADDYSWSM
+2246 MIRQNADDYSWSM

-2327 QLRRMANKSSA
+2327 QLSRMANKSSA
-2338 EQRAAI
+2338 EQRTAI

-2394 ARLGKKRIAEM
+2394 ARLDKKRIDNM

-2420 VATQIRNQ
+2420 VATQIRNR

-2510 GLFNGFLADNANK
+2510 GLFNGFLADKANK
-2523 KWFES
+2523 KWVES

-2540 TPRGASVIKD
+2540 TPRGAAVIKD

-2556 SELTMTPMMRVSLIM
+2556 NELTMTPMMRVSLIM

-2651 MVMDGYE
+2651 MIMDGYE
-2658 KAMVKN
+2658 RAMVKN

-2731 RDLNAIMNSTYYE
+2731 RDLNAVMNSTYYE

-2755 KLLGRDRSKEGGGAI
+2755 RLLGRDRSKEGGGAI

-3001 LREGQGKYQS
+3001 LREGQGKYQA
-3011 AREAYLQNKTAENRR
+3011 ARAAYLQNKTAENRR

-3072 WGEVMKQLGL
+3072 WGEVAKQLGL
-3082 GMVEGLAGI
+3082 GMIEGLAGI

-3216 TDDMSDEDKEE
+3216 TEDMSDEDKEE

-3240 PAAVPNS
+3240 PAAVPNAI
-3247 VKYNNDSGE
+3247 KYTDDNGE
-3256 EVTVQLDYSQKQT
+3256 EATEQLDYSQKQT

-3277 VSGAIGALL
+3277 VSGAVGALL

-3313 SAEKVVPEKAADG
+3313 SAEKVVPEKTADG

-3331 RTISGEGVKI
+3331 RTLSGEGVKI

-3355 SDDASGTG
+3355 SDDASGTS

-3368 NARAMELAN
+3368 NARALELAN

-3386 SGAPDELK
+3386 SDAPDELK

-3437 GSEKE
+3437 GTEKE

-3457 AAYEIEPKKEPD
+3457 AAYEIEPKKVPD

-3532 AYINTVASESKA
+3532 AYINTVASESKE

-3563 LAVPGTGVAKKVAVT
+3563 LAVPGTGVVKKAAVT

-3585 AKAKVLASYD
+3585 TKAKVLASYD

-3676 SEFYSAAGAF
+3676 AEFYSAAGAF

>member
-1 MPRDAMA
+1 MPRNLAQEYLNRRKRA
-8 EWLAKRNAE
+8 EEAKKKGEKRQADIIVERADKQIDNIINKANQTVGQYVPGVALRRLEKGTQGGYPQRTDTRRNLAQEYLNKAGSAAVE
-17 KAAQRATPEHG
+17 KAKA
-28 AVRQAQIKVDQILE
+28 
-42 QAKKTVTELPGVKAG
+42 KAG
-57 KTAKSSTPVRQEEGR
+57 QINSTAVKSAYKQVRK
-72 DAMAEWLA
+72 DARGKAE
-80 ARKESK
+80 
-86 VQQIAEQGMYT
+86 
-97 VRNAKTLGVAVANTR
+97 
-112 AEYQKAHKKAA
+112 

-132 PLAMAEAA
+132 PLDFAEAG
-140 RYQAKF
+140 RYRAKF

-172 ALRLRETGDAQREA
+172 ALHLRETGDAQREA
-186 SSTAAIGKD
+186 SSTTATGKD
-195 REDETRFGSS
+195 REDATRFGSS

-234 KVYQVQELE
+234 KVYQVQKTE
-243 ENAAMDPQFAQ
+243 ADIVRKPDFAEKSKPVEQ
-254 KAQARQDI
+254 NPGETKRPGDYEVDQSLSETYETNMPEIDI
-262 LALGA
+262 VQYRVNHNGQSPASAGTVHQEDA
-267 EESRASQS
+267 FMTDDERA
-275 KANVIYG
+275 
-282 EINGSEYYVTE
+282 
-293 DPATEKMTETERR
+293 
-306 TFTYLYNTKG
+306 TFNYLYNTGRKDD
-316 AAAAEEYYNMLN
+316 ALEYYNALSDML
-328 DTLELR
+328 EMR
-334 RGEDIAAGM
+334 RGAQ
-343 GGTAKKTLF
+343 TAKDWDSTAARAVYN
-352 SLGMGVRRF
+352 LGAGINRWVRGV
-361 GRGIEQLF
+361 GQLF
-369 NDEQLPLYGEDYA
+369 TDEALPATSVDYA
-382 ENIINASA
+382 KGIINANA

-474 SEAGLEYLIGGISQ
+474 SEAGLEYLIGGISR

-576 NSFVEAKQNIAFT
+576 GSFAEAKQNIAFT

-647 DRIAKGKLT
+647 GRIAKGKLT

-661 TSAENGDK
+661 TSTENGDK

-675 QAEQNSTAQQEQSQ
+675 QAGQNSTAQQGQSQ
-689 TQRAETVQTENDN
+689 TQRAETVQAENN
-702 IETAMT
+702 NVETAMT

-740 QLEEEVREGTATDPG
+740 QLEEEVREGTATDPR
-755 SYINRQLQLQE
+755 SYMNRQIQLQE

-772 EASTAQQATQ
+772 EASTAQQAAQ

-793 TEILNDSEERNA
+793 TEIFNDGAQRDA
-805 GLGAGEQAG
+805 GLGTGEQAG

-863 VVIPAEID
+863 VVIPSEID
-871 TTQAADAA
+871 TARAEDAA
-879 IVEKMNRIVTEA
+879 LVEKMNRIVVEA

-901 SGALTVESGGRT
+901 SGALTVESGNRT

-1002 ENELAIRYMEEVF
+1002 ENELAVRYMEEVF

-1030 SAQKTLEA
+1030 SAQKTLEN

-1050 TAQNAQEEQ
+1050 TAQNAQEER
-1059 SGKLSIADGLLDKL
+1059 SGKLSIADGLLDEL
-1073 RRVAENR
+1073 QRVAENR

-1111 SKAYAAMVTAEQAK
+1111 SKAYAAMVTEEQAK

-1186 VVEEIEAQ
+1186 VVEEIESQ
-1194 GRLKGKKLKV
+1194 GRLKGKNLKV

-1212 RERAAQDVQDA
+1212 RERVAQDVQDA

-1243 RPGSNSPVAMQSS
+1243 RPGSNSPVAMRSS

-1264 FLADVKWESGEYDKK
+1264 FLEDVKWESGAYDKK
-1279 VSGSG
+1279 VSESG
-1284 PVESDIAAAFR
+1284 PAESDIAAAFR
-1295 KSLEKKTSFSVS
+1295 KAMEKKASFSVS
-1307 GDQNGQDGRGKQRF
+1307 GDLN
-1321 SLSEP
+1321 
-1326 VERAGNLIAEHNLTQ
+1326 
-1341 EKLEKALEIGAF
+1341 
-1353 PSPSIAIVQA
+1353 
-1363 EQGHTNYGD
+1363 
-1372 YSVVFPASTI
+1372 
-1382 DPEADSRNRVYGAD
+1382 
-1396 AWTPTSSN
+1396 
-1404 ATVEYRVDADAKR
+1404 
-1417 AFERSIRDLS
+1417 DL
-1427 GQVADG
+1427 
-1433 IFRGD
+1433 
-1438 STLGKAGI
+1438 
-1446 EEETTKTSREIA
+1446 
-1458 EQIAQYPEVKAA
+1458 
-1470 YLADK
+1470 
-1475 GENIS
+1475 N
-1480 PVYKDREYDNI
+1480 
-1491 GNAALQRYTDN
+1491 
-1502 VGAQDLAWIIAQM
+1502 M
-1515 DMGDAQS
+1515 
-1522 VAQAELQRVRQAIGE
+1522 
-1537 EYAERF
+1537 
-1543 ARILD
+1543 
-1548 RRPERKAER
+1548 
-1557 VSEYAENK
+1557 
-1565 MYSSMRAED
+1565 
-1574 FIRHAWE
+1574 
-1581 MVQDGGRNS
+1581 
-1590 GEADKMA
+1590 
-1597 MQDELDRKAPVQD
+1597 
-1610 VAAWAEKRLQDVIG
+1610 
-1624 EGGIYNNEDRYTSRG
+1624 
-1639 DRRSFDQ
+1639 
-1646 THWELNAENLVRAM
+1646 
-1660 AQAEERGANIMWY
+1660 
-1673 DAGGLLAAATPEYR
+1673 
-1687 SISEIHADE
+1687 
-1696 GRLQTLEQEAYE
+1696 
-1708 GKVMKL
+1708 
-1714 QQSLDNV
+1714 
-1721 VERILQETKHKAY
+1721 
-1734 GYQDESQL
+1734 
-1742 ITEALIKTAQGGDS
+1742 
-1756 LQSIREGMAAEE
+1756 
-1768 YDIDRATAMRVQELF
+1768 
-1783 QQAKEIP
+1783 
-1790 TSYFEAKPQ
+1790 
-1799 RVVSFDEAVALL
+1799 
-1811 APESAP
+1811 
-1817 ASLMARAEDA
+1817 
-1827 GLRVIRYTDD
+1827 
-1837 ADRIRVANELPGVKF
+1837 
-1852 SVQEEQD
+1852 
-1859 AGESQKQD
+1859 
-1867 TQKDLGEM
+1867 
-1875 NRQVQ
+1875 QVQ
-1880 GAEAAMRSDALKAQ
+1880 RAEAATRSDALKEQ
-1894 ADAELQE
+1894 AEAELQE

-1913 ISKMSDAALKK
+1913 ISKMSDATLKK

-1932 MTAESEGLR
+1932 MTAESEGMR
-1941 INEAAEAVTEGV
+1941 VNEAAEAVTEGV

-1965 DMLQMIKAEQNKRAA
+1965 DMLQMIKTEQNKRAA
-1980 EKREAEKQR
+1980 AKREAEKQR

-2000 LQRQIDKLQKQI
+2000 LQRKIDKLQKQI

-2053 LQEKKTAAREEKK
+2053 LQEKKTADREEKK

-2138 LIELGTEREMLD
+2138 LIELGTEREMLN

-2172 TAFGEEWADIKESA
+2172 TAFGEEWDDIKESA

-2246 MLRQNADDYSWSM
+2246 MIRQNADDYSWSM

-2327 QLRRMANKSSA
+2327 QLSRMANKSSA

-2394 ARLGKKRIAEM
+2394 ARLDKKRIDNM

-2420 VATQIRNQ
+2420 VATQIRNR

-2466 LMQTDAKRFFLELGG
+2466 LMQTDAKRFFMELGG

-2510 GLFNGFLADNANK
+2510 GLFNGFLADKANK
-2523 KWFES
+2523 KWVES

-2540 TPRGASVIKD
+2540 TPRGAAVIKD

-2556 SELTMTPMMRVSLIM
+2556 NELTMTPMMRVSLIM

-2651 MVMDGYE
+2651 MIMDGYE

-2731 RDLNAIMNSTYYE
+2731 RDLNAVMNSTYYE

-2854 AGLLRGMKGKVSTDT
+2854 AGLLRGMKGKVSTET

-2936 GTSEEINSGTDAYWT
+2936 GTSEEINSGTNAYWT

-3001 LREGQGKYQS
+3001 LREGQGKYQA
-3011 AREAYLQNKTAENRR
+3011 ARAAYLQNKTAENRR

-3072 WGEVMKQLGL
+3072 WGEVAKQLGL
-3082 GMVEGLAGI
+3082 GMIEGLAGI

-3126 ESAISAAKI
+3126 ESAISTAKI

-3216 TDDMSDEDKEE
+3216 TEDMGDEDKEE

-3240 PAAVPNS
+3240 PAAVPNAI
-3247 VKYNNDSGE
+3247 KYTDDNGE
-3256 EVTVQLDYSQKQT
+3256 EVTEQLDYSQKQT

-3277 VSGAIGALL
+3277 VSGAIGSLL

-3313 SAEKVVPEKAADG
+3313 SAEKVVPEKTADG

-3331 RTISGEGVKI
+3331 RTLSGEGVKI

-3355 SDDASGTG
+3355 SDDASGTS

-3368 NARAMELAN
+3368 NARALELAN

-3386 SGAPDELK
+3386 SDAPDELK

-3437 GSEKE
+3437 ATEKE
-3442 RGALIQKLTS
+3442 RGALIQKLTA

-3457 AAYEIEPKKEPD
+3457 AAYEIEPKKVPD
-3469 TWILGG
+3469 TWISGG
-3475 QQAVKDGVPLDEYIV
+3475 QQAVKDGVPLDEYII
-3490 FRALYS
+3490 FRTLYS

-3526 DQAEQS
+3526 DKAEQS

-3563 LAVPGTGVAKKVAVT
+3563 LAVPGSGVAKKAAVT

-3585 AKAKVLASYD
+3585 TKAKILASYD

>member
-1 MPRDAMA
+1 MA
-8 EWLAKRNAE
+8 RIIGKEYLARQKRAEEAKKKGEKRQADIIVERADQQIDNIINKANQTIGQYVPGAALRRLENGTQGGYPQREETRRVIGKEYLARVRAETVE
-17 KAAQRATPEHG
+17 KAKA
-28 AVRQAQIKVDQILE
+28 
-42 QAKKTVTELPGVKAG
+42 KAG
-57 KTAKSSTPVRQEEGR
+57 QINSTAVKSAYKQVRK
-72 DAMAEWLA
+72 DARGKAE
-80 ARKESK
+80 
-86 VQQIAEQGMYT
+86 
-97 VRNAKTLGVAVANTR
+97 
-112 AEYQKAHKKAA
+112 

-132 PLAMAEAA
+132 PLDFAEAG
-140 RYQAKF
+140 RYRAKF

-172 ALRLRETGDAQREA
+172 ALHLRETGDAQREA
-186 SSTAAIGKD
+186 SSTTATGKD

-234 KVYQVQELE
+234 KVYQVQKTE
-243 ENAAMDPQFAQ
+243 ADIVKKPDFAEKSKPVEQ
-254 KAQARQDI
+254 NPGETKRPGDYEVDQSLSETYETIMPEIDI
-262 LALGA
+262 VQYRVNHNGQSPASAGTVHQEDA
-267 EESRASQS
+267 FMTDDERA
-275 KANVIYG
+275 
-282 EINGSEYYVTE
+282 
-293 DPATEKMTETERR
+293 
-306 TFTYLYNTKG
+306 TFNYLYNTGRKDD
-316 AAAAEEYYNMLN
+316 ALEYYNALS
-328 DTLELR
+328 DTLEMR
-334 RGEDIAAGM
+334 RGVQ
-343 GGTAKKTLF
+343 TAKDWDSTAARAVYNLGAGINRWVRGVGQLF
-352 SLGMGVRRF
+352 TDEALPATSVDYAQGIMNSEA
-361 GRGIEQLF
+361 GRG
-369 NDEQLPLYGEDYA
+369 G
-382 ENIINASA
+382 
-390 SHGERILYSAANS
+390 RILYSAANS

-474 SEAGLEYLIGGISQ
+474 SEAGLEYLIGGISR

-571 VMESR
+571 AMESR
-576 NSFVEAKQNIAFT
+576 GSFAEAKRNIAFT

-661 TSAENGDK
+661 TSTENGDK

-675 QAEQNSTAQQEQSQ
+675 QAGQNSTAQQVQSQ
-689 TQRAETVQTENDN
+689 TQRAETVQAENNNVED
-702 IETAMT
+702 AMT

-755 SYINRQLQLQE
+755 SYMNRQIQLQE

-772 EASTAQQATQ
+772 EASTAQQAAQ
-782 NTTER
+782 NTTEG

-793 TEILNDSEERNA
+793 TEIFDDGAQRDA
-805 GLGAGEQAG
+805 GLGTGEQAG
-814 AVAEGAGGPVAGG
+814 AVAEGAGGPVTRG

-863 VVIPAEID
+863 VVIPSEID
-871 TTQAADAA
+871 TARAEDAA
-879 IVEKMNRIVTEA
+879 LVEKMNRIVVEA

-901 SGALTVESGGRT
+901 SGALTVESGNRT

-927 TQIFLQVDGRRDMER
+927 TQIYLQVDGRRDMER

-1002 ENELAIRYMEEVF
+1002 ENELAVRYMEEVF

-1030 SAQKTLEA
+1030 SAQKTLEN
-1038 SGEIETLRARGQ
+1038 SGEIETLRTRGQ
-1050 TAQNAQEEQ
+1050 TAQNVQEEQ
-1059 SGKLSIADGLLDKL
+1059 NGKLSIADGLLDKL

-1111 SKAYAAMVTAEQAK
+1111 SKAYAAMVTEERAK
-1125 VDNRYD
+1125 MDDRYN
-1131 KNINYHGLGAEGM
+1131 KNTNYHGLGADGL

-1163 EKGSRLNR
+1163 EKGSRRNR
-1171 LVLVTDQEINGGNAV
+1171 LVLVTDKEINGGTAV
-1186 VVEEIEAQ
+1186 VVEEIET
-1194 GRLKGKKLKV
+1194 RGKYKNKLLDV

-1212 RERAAQDVQDA
+1212 RDKVANDIETAAA
-1223 QIDGRLLYLDKKR
+1223 TGKLLFLDKKR

-1243 RPGSNSPVAMQSS
+1243 NQGSNSQGTMQSS

-1279 VSGSG
+1279 VSESG

-1295 KSLEKKTSFSVS
+1295 KALEKKTSFSVS
-1307 GDQNGQDGRGKQRF
+1307 D
-1321 SLSEP
+1321 
-1326 VERAGNLIAEHNLTQ
+1326 
-1341 EKLEKALEIGAF
+1341 
-1353 PSPSIAIVQA
+1353 
-1363 EQGHTNYGD
+1363 
-1372 YSVVFPASTI
+1372 
-1382 DPEADSRNRVYGAD
+1382 
-1396 AWTPTSSN
+1396 
-1404 ATVEYRVDADAKR
+1404 
-1417 AFERSIRDLS
+1417 DL
-1427 GQVADG
+1427 
-1433 IFRGD
+1433 
-1438 STLGKAGI
+1438 
-1446 EEETTKTSREIA
+1446 
-1458 EQIAQYPEVKAA
+1458 
-1470 YLADK
+1470 
-1475 GENIS
+1475 N
-1480 PVYKDREYDNI
+1480 
-1491 GNAALQRYTDN
+1491 
-1502 VGAQDLAWIIAQM
+1502 
-1515 DMGDAQS
+1515 
-1522 VAQAELQRVRQAIGE
+1522 
-1537 EYAERF
+1537 
-1543 ARILD
+1543 
-1548 RRPERKAER
+1548 
-1557 VSEYAENK
+1557 
-1565 MYSSMRAED
+1565 
-1574 FIRHAWE
+1574 
-1581 MVQDGGRNS
+1581 
-1590 GEADKMA
+1590 
-1597 MQDELDRKAPVQD
+1597 
-1610 VAAWAEKRLQDVIG
+1610 
-1624 EGGIYNNEDRYTSRG
+1624 
-1639 DRRSFDQ
+1639 
-1646 THWELNAENLVRAM
+1646 ELN
-1660 AQAEERGANIMWY
+1660 Q
-1673 DAGGLLAAATPEYR
+1673 
-1687 SISEIHADE
+1687 
-1696 GRLQTLEQEAYE
+1696 
-1708 GKVMKL
+1708 
-1714 QQSLDNV
+1714 
-1721 VERILQETKHKAY
+1721 
-1734 GYQDESQL
+1734 
-1742 ITEALIKTAQGGDS
+1742 
-1756 LQSIREGMAAEE
+1756 
-1768 YDIDRATAMRVQELF
+1768 
-1783 QQAKEIP
+1783 
-1790 TSYFEAKPQ
+1790 
-1799 RVVSFDEAVALL
+1799 
-1811 APESAP
+1811 
-1817 ASLMARAEDA
+1817 
-1827 GLRVIRYTDD
+1827 
-1837 ADRIRVANELPGVKF
+1837 
-1852 SVQEEQD
+1852 
-1859 AGESQKQD
+1859 
-1867 TQKDLGEM
+1867 
-1875 NRQVQ
+1875 QVQ
-1880 GAEAAMRSDALKAQ
+1880 GAEAATRSDALKAQ
-1894 ADAELQE
+1894 AEAELQE
-1901 YLKKGKSELAQS
+1901 YLKKGKGELAQS

-1924 QTERVKQA
+1924 QAERVKQG

-1941 INEAAEAVTEGV
+1941 VNEAAEAVTEGV

-1965 DMLQMIKAEQNKRAA
+1965 DMLQMIKSEQNKRAA
-1980 EKREAEKQR
+1980 AKREAEKQR

-2000 LQRQIDKLQKQI
+2000 LQRKVDKLQKQI

-2035 SEERITGLRQEI
+2035 SEERITGLRQEL

-2202 QSWTAELQKEFGQ
+2202 QSWTEELQKEFGQ
-2215 MFDTTRSPQ
+2215 AFDTTRSLQ

-2246 MLRQNADDYSWSM
+2246 MIRQNADDYSWSM

-2327 QLRRMANKSSA
+2327 QLSRMANKSSA
-2338 EQRAAI
+2338 EKRTAI

-2394 ARLGKKRIAEM
+2394 ARLDKKRIDNM

-2510 GLFNGFLADNANK
+2510 GLFNGFLADKANK
-2523 KWFES
+2523 KWVES

-2540 TPRGASVIKD
+2540 TPRGAAVIKD

-2556 SELTMTPMMRVSLIM
+2556 NELTMTPMMRVSLIM

-2651 MVMDGYE
+2651 MIMDGYE

-2731 RDLNAIMNSTYYE
+2731 RDLNAVMNSTYYE
-2744 NAGKVRLSQTD
+2744 NAGKVRMSQTD
-2755 KLLGRDRSKEGGGAI
+2755 RLLGRDRSKEGGGAI

-3001 LREGQGKYQS
+3001 LREGQGKYQT
-3011 AREAYLQNKTAENRR
+3011 ARTAYLQNKTAESRR

-3216 TDDMSDEDKEE
+3216 TEDMSDEDKEE

-3240 PAAVPNS
+3240 PAAVPNAI
-3247 VKYNNDSGE
+3247 KYTDDNGE
-3256 EVTVQLDYSQKQT
+3256 EATEQLDYSQKQT

-3277 VSGAIGALL
+3277 VSGAVGALL

-3313 SAEKVVPEKAADG
+3313 SAEKVVPEKTADG

-3331 RTISGEGVKI
+3331 RTLSGEGVKI

-3355 SDDASGTG
+3355 SDDASGTS

-3368 NARAMELAN
+3368 NARALELAN

-3386 SGAPDELK
+3386 SDAPDELK

-3437 GSEKE
+3437 GTEKE

-3457 AAYEIEPKKEPD
+3457 AAYEIEPKKVPD

-3532 AYINTVASESKA
+3532 AYINTVASESKE

-3563 LAVPGTGVAKKVAVT
+3563 LAVPGTGVVKKAAVT

-3585 AKAKVLASYD
+3585 TKAKVLASYD

-3676 SEFYSAAGAF
+3676 AEFYSAAGAF

>member
-1 MPRDAMA
+1 MPRNLAQEYLNRRKRA
-8 EWLAKRNAE
+8 EEAKKKGEKRQADIIVERADKQIDNIINKANQTVGQYVPGVALRRLEKGTQGGYPQRTDTRRNLAQEYLNKAGSAAVE
-17 KAAQRATPEHG
+17 KAKA
-28 AVRQAQIKVDQILE
+28 
-42 QAKKTVTELPGVKAG
+42 KAG
-57 KTAKSSTPVRQEEGR
+57 QINSTAVKSAYKQVRK
-72 DAMAEWLA
+72 DARGKAE
-80 ARKESK
+80 
-86 VQQIAEQGMYT
+86 
-97 VRNAKTLGVAVANTR
+97 
-112 AEYQKAHKKAA
+112 

-132 PLAMAEAA
+132 PLDFAEAG
-140 RYQAKF
+140 RYRAKF

-172 ALRLRETGDAQREA
+172 ALHLRETGDAQREA
-186 SSTAAIGKD
+186 SSTTATGKD
-195 REDETRFGSS
+195 REDATRFGSS

-234 KVYQVQELE
+234 KVYQVQKTE
-243 ENAAMDPQFAQ
+243 ADIVRKPDFAQ
-254 KAQARQDI
+254 KSEADPKV
-262 LALGA
+262 LELGN
-267 EESRASQS
+267 EENRPKMSRAT
-275 KANVIYG
+275 AIYG
-282 EINGSEYYVTE
+282 GINHSPYFETRGSETF
-293 DPATEKMTETERR
+293 MTDEEVKI
-306 TFTYLYNTKG
+306 FTYLYNTQGEK
-316 AAAAEEYYNMLN
+316 AAEQYYDMLS
-328 DTLELR
+328 DMLELR
-334 RGEDIAAGM
+334 RGTEKAAGLDNTFERTM
-343 GGTAKKTLF
+343 F
-352 SLGMGVRRF
+352 SLSQGVRRF

-369 NDEQLPLYGEDYA
+369 TDEQLPLYGEDYA
-382 ENIINASA
+382 ENIINANA
-390 SHGERILYSAANS
+390 SNGERILYSAANS

-474 SEAGLEYLIGGISQ
+474 SEAGLEYLIGGISR

-556 DEFIETTLSTLITTG
+556 AEFIETTLSTLITTG

-576 NSFVEAKQNIAFT
+576 GSFAEAKRNIAFT

-647 DRIAKGKLT
+647 GRIAKGKLT

-661 TSAENGDK
+661 TSTENGDK

-675 QAEQNSTAQQEQSQ
+675 QAGQNSTAQQVQSQ
-689 TQRAETVQTENDN
+689 TQRAETVQAENN
-702 IETAMT
+702 NVEAAMT

-723 GENSSYELGQQA
+723 GENSTYELGQQA

-755 SYINRQLQLQE
+755 SYMNRQIQLQE

-772 EASTAQQATQ
+772 EASTAQQAAQ

-793 TEILNDSEERNA
+793 TEIFDDGAQRDA
-805 GLGAGEQAG
+805 GLGTGEQAG

-863 VVIPAEID
+863 VVIPSEID
-871 TTQAADAA
+871 TARAEDAA
-879 IVEKMNRIVTEA
+879 LVEKMNRIVVEA
-891 AAKGQDVTFV
+891 AAKGQTVTFV
-901 SGALTVESGGRT
+901 SGAITVESGNRT

-1002 ENELAIRYMEEVF
+1002 ENELAVRYMEEVF

-1025 QRRIR
+1025 KRRIR
-1030 SAQKTLEA
+1030 SAQKTLEN

-1050 TAQNAQEEQ
+1050 TAQNAQEER
-1059 SGKLSIADGLLDKL
+1059 SGKLSIADGLLDEL
-1073 RRVAENR
+1073 QRVAENR

-1111 SKAYAAMVTAEQAK
+1111 SKAYAAMVTEERAK
-1125 VDNRYD
+1125 MDDRYN
-1131 KNINYHGLGAEGM
+1131 KNTNYHGLGADGL

-1163 EKGSRLNR
+1163 EKGSRRNR
-1171 LVLVTDQEINGGNAV
+1171 LVLVTDKEINGGTAV
-1186 VVEEIEAQ
+1186 VVEEI
-1194 GRLKGKKLKV
+1194 GTRGKYKNKLLDV

-1212 RERAAQDVQDA
+1212 RDKVANDIETAAA
-1223 QIDGRLLYLDKKR
+1223 TGKLLFLDKKR

-1243 RPGSNSPVAMQSS
+1243 NQGSNSQGTMQSS

-1264 FLADVKWESGEYDKK
+1264 FLADVKWESGAYDKK
-1279 VSGSG
+1279 VSESV
-1284 PVESDIAAAFR
+1284 PAESDIAAAFR
-1295 KSLEKKTSFSVS
+1295 KAMEKKASFSVS
-1307 GDQNGQDGRGKQRF
+1307 D
-1321 SLSEP
+1321 
-1326 VERAGNLIAEHNLTQ
+1326 
-1341 EKLEKALEIGAF
+1341 
-1353 PSPSIAIVQA
+1353 
-1363 EQGHTNYGD
+1363 
-1372 YSVVFPASTI
+1372 
-1382 DPEADSRNRVYGAD
+1382 
-1396 AWTPTSSN
+1396 
-1404 ATVEYRVDADAKR
+1404 
-1417 AFERSIRDLS
+1417 DL
-1427 GQVADG
+1427 
-1433 IFRGD
+1433 
-1438 STLGKAGI
+1438 
-1446 EEETTKTSREIA
+1446 
-1458 EQIAQYPEVKAA
+1458 
-1470 YLADK
+1470 
-1475 GENIS
+1475 N
-1480 PVYKDREYDNI
+1480 
-1491 GNAALQRYTDN
+1491 
-1502 VGAQDLAWIIAQM
+1502 DLNM
-1515 DMGDAQS
+1515 
-1522 VAQAELQRVRQAIGE
+1522 
-1537 EYAERF
+1537 
-1543 ARILD
+1543 
-1548 RRPERKAER
+1548 
-1557 VSEYAENK
+1557 
-1565 MYSSMRAED
+1565 
-1574 FIRHAWE
+1574 
-1581 MVQDGGRNS
+1581 
-1590 GEADKMA
+1590 
-1597 MQDELDRKAPVQD
+1597 
-1610 VAAWAEKRLQDVIG
+1610 
-1624 EGGIYNNEDRYTSRG
+1624 
-1639 DRRSFDQ
+1639 
-1646 THWELNAENLVRAM
+1646 
-1660 AQAEERGANIMWY
+1660 
-1673 DAGGLLAAATPEYR
+1673 
-1687 SISEIHADE
+1687 
-1696 GRLQTLEQEAYE
+1696 
-1708 GKVMKL
+1708 
-1714 QQSLDNV
+1714 
-1721 VERILQETKHKAY
+1721 
-1734 GYQDESQL
+1734 
-1742 ITEALIKTAQGGDS
+1742 
-1756 LQSIREGMAAEE
+1756 
-1768 YDIDRATAMRVQELF
+1768 
-1783 QQAKEIP
+1783 
-1790 TSYFEAKPQ
+1790 
-1799 RVVSFDEAVALL
+1799 
-1811 APESAP
+1811 
-1817 ASLMARAEDA
+1817 
-1827 GLRVIRYTDD
+1827 
-1837 ADRIRVANELPGVKF
+1837 
-1852 SVQEEQD
+1852 
-1859 AGESQKQD
+1859 
-1867 TQKDLGEM
+1867 
-1875 NRQVQ
+1875 QVQ
-1880 GAEAAMRSDALKAQ
+1880 RAEAATRSDALKEQ
-1894 ADAELQE
+1894 AEAELQE

-1913 ISKMSDAALKK
+1913 ISKMSDATLKK

-1941 INEAAEAVTEGV
+1941 VNEAAEAVTEGV

-1965 DMLQMIKAEQNKRAA
+1965 DMLQMIKSEQNKRAA
-1980 EKREAEKQR
+1980 AKREAEKQR

-2000 LQRQIDKLQKQI
+2000 LQRKVDKLQKQI

-2035 SEERITGLRQEI
+2035 SEERITGIRQEL

-2077 LKEKPRQATRDLTN
+2077 QKEKPRQATRDLTN

-2246 MLRQNADDYSWSM
+2246 MIRQNADDYSWSM

-2327 QLRRMANKSSA
+2327 QLSRMANKSSA

-2394 ARLGKKRIAEM
+2394 ARLDKKRIDNM

-2420 VATQIRNQ
+2420 VATQIRNR

-2510 GLFNGFLADNANK
+2510 GLFNGFLADKANK
-2523 KWFES
+2523 KWVES

-2540 TPRGASVIKD
+2540 TPRGAAVIKD

-2556 SELTMTPMMRVSLIM
+2556 NELTMTPMMRVSLVM

-2651 MVMDGYE
+2651 MIMDGYE

-2664 YFPIESD
+2664 YFPLESD

-2731 RDLNAIMNSTYYE
+2731 RDLNAVMNSTYYE
-2744 NAGKVRLSQTD
+2744 NAGKVRMSQTD

-2920 MLACERNVS
+2920 MLACERNVN

-3001 LREGQGKYQS
+3001 LREGQGKYQA
-3011 AREAYLQNKTAENRR
+3011 ARAAYLQNKTAENRR

-3072 WGEVMKQLGL
+3072 WGEVAKQLGL
-3082 GMVEGLAGI
+3082 GMIEGLAGI

-3216 TDDMSDEDKEE
+3216 TEDMSDEDKEE

-3240 PAAVPNS
+3240 PAAVPNAI
-3247 VKYNNDSGE
+3247 KYTDDNGE
-3256 EVTVQLDYSQKQT
+3256 EVTEQLDYSQKQT

-3277 VSGAIGALL
+3277 VSGAIGSLL

-3313 SAEKVVPEKAADG
+3313 SAEKVVPEKTADG

-3331 RTISGEGVKI
+3331 RTLSGEGVKI

-3355 SDDASGTG
+3355 SDDASGTS

-3368 NARAMELAN
+3368 NARALELAN

-3386 SGAPDELK
+3386 SDAPDELK

-3437 GSEKE
+3437 ATEKE
-3442 RGALIQKLTS
+3442 RGALIQKLTA

-3457 AAYEIEPKKEPD
+3457 AAYEIEPKKVPD
-3469 TWILGG
+3469 TWISGG
-3475 QQAVKDGVPLDEYIV
+3475 QQAVKDGVPLDEYII
-3490 FRALYS
+3490 FRTLYS

-3526 DQAEQS
+3526 DKAEQS

-3563 LAVPGTGVAKKVAVT
+3563 LAVPGSGVAKKAAVT

-3585 AKAKVLASYD
+3585 TKAKVLASYD

>member
-1 MPRDAMA
+1 MA
-8 EWLAKRNAE
+8 RIIGKEYLARQKRAEEAKKKGEKRQADIIVERADQQIDNIINKANETIGQYVPGAALRRLENGTQGGYPQREETRRVIGKEYLARVRAETVE
-17 KAAQRATPEHG
+17 KAKA
-28 AVRQAQIKVDQILE
+28 
-42 QAKKTVTELPGVKAG
+42 KAG
-57 KTAKSSTPVRQEEGR
+57 QINSTAVKSAYKQVRK
-72 DAMAEWLA
+72 DARGKAE
-80 ARKESK
+80 
-86 VQQIAEQGMYT
+86 
-97 VRNAKTLGVAVANTR
+97 
-112 AEYQKAHKKAA
+112 

-132 PLAMAEAA
+132 PLDFAEAG
-140 RYQAKF
+140 RYRAKF

-172 ALRLRETGDAQREA
+172 ALHLRETGDAQQEA
-186 SSTAAIGKD
+186 SSTTATGKD
-195 REDETRFGSS
+195 REDATRFGSS

-234 KVYQVQELE
+234 KVYQVQKTE
-243 ENAAMDPQFAQ
+243 ADIVRKPDFAQ
-254 KAQARQDI
+254 KSEADPKV
-262 LALGA
+262 LELGN
-267 EESRASQS
+267 EENRPQMSRAT
-275 KANVIYG
+275 AIYG
-282 EINGSEYYVTE
+282 GINHSPYFETRGSETF
-293 DPATEKMTETERR
+293 MTDKEVKI
-306 TFTYLYNTKG
+306 FTYLYNTQGEK
-316 AAAAEEYYNMLN
+316 AAEQYYDMLS

-334 RGEDIAAGM
+334 RGTEKAAGLDNTFERTM
-343 GGTAKKTLF
+343 F
-352 SLGMGVRRF
+352 SLSQGVRRF

-369 NDEQLPLYGEDYA
+369 TDEQLPLYGEDYA
-382 ENIINASA
+382 ENIINANA

-474 SEAGLEYLIGGISQ
+474 SEAGLEYLIGGISR

-576 NSFVEAKQNIAFT
+576 GSFVEAKRNIAFT

-647 DRIAKGKLT
+647 GRIAKGKLT

-661 TSAENGDK
+661 TSTENGDK

-675 QAEQNSTAQQEQSQ
+675 QAGQNSTAQQVQSQ
-689 TQRAETVQTENDN
+689 TQRAETVQAENN
-702 IETAMT
+702 NVETAMT

-723 GENSSYELGQQA
+723 GENSTYELGQQA

-755 SYINRQLQLQE
+755 SYMNRQIQLQE

-772 EASTAQQATQ
+772 EASTAQQAAQ
-782 NTTER
+782 NTTEG

-793 TEILNDSEERNA
+793 TEIFDDGAQRDA
-805 GLGAGEQAG
+805 GLGTGEQAG

-827 AGTQTQNGRADLSGG
+827 AGTKTQNGRADLSGG

-863 VVIPAEID
+863 VVIPSEID

-879 IVEKMNRIVTEA
+879 LVEKMNRIVVEA

-901 SGALTVESGGRT
+901 SGALTVESGNRT

-1002 ENELAIRYMEEVF
+1002 ENELAVRYMEEVF

-1030 SAQKTLEA
+1030 SAQKTLEN

-1050 TAQNAQEEQ
+1050 TAQNAQEER
-1059 SGKLSIADGLLDKL
+1059 SGKLSIADGLLDEL
-1073 RRVAENR
+1073 QRVAENR

-1111 SKAYAAMVTAEQAK
+1111 SKAYAAMVTEEQAK

-1186 VVEEIEAQ
+1186 VVEEIESQ
-1194 GRLKGKKLKV
+1194 GRLKGKNLKV

-1212 RERAAQDVQDA
+1212 RERVAQDVQDA

-1243 RPGSNSPVAMQSS
+1243 RPGSNSPVAMRSS

-1264 FLADVKWESGEYDKK
+1264 FLEDVKWESGAYDKK
-1279 VSGSG
+1279 VSESG
-1284 PVESDIAAAFR
+1284 PAESDIAAAFR
-1295 KSLEKKTSFSVS
+1295 KALEKKTSFSVS
-1307 GDQNGQDGRGKQRF
+1307 D
-1321 SLSEP
+1321 
-1326 VERAGNLIAEHNLTQ
+1326 
-1341 EKLEKALEIGAF
+1341 
-1353 PSPSIAIVQA
+1353 
-1363 EQGHTNYGD
+1363 
-1372 YSVVFPASTI
+1372 
-1382 DPEADSRNRVYGAD
+1382 
-1396 AWTPTSSN
+1396 
-1404 ATVEYRVDADAKR
+1404 
-1417 AFERSIRDLS
+1417 DL
-1427 GQVADG
+1427 
-1433 IFRGD
+1433 
-1438 STLGKAGI
+1438 
-1446 EEETTKTSREIA
+1446 
-1458 EQIAQYPEVKAA
+1458 
-1470 YLADK
+1470 
-1475 GENIS
+1475 N
-1480 PVYKDREYDNI
+1480 
-1491 GNAALQRYTDN
+1491 
-1502 VGAQDLAWIIAQM
+1502 
-1515 DMGDAQS
+1515 
-1522 VAQAELQRVRQAIGE
+1522 
-1537 EYAERF
+1537 
-1543 ARILD
+1543 
-1548 RRPERKAER
+1548 
-1557 VSEYAENK
+1557 
-1565 MYSSMRAED
+1565 
-1574 FIRHAWE
+1574 
-1581 MVQDGGRNS
+1581 
-1590 GEADKMA
+1590 
-1597 MQDELDRKAPVQD
+1597 
-1610 VAAWAEKRLQDVIG
+1610 
-1624 EGGIYNNEDRYTSRG
+1624 
-1639 DRRSFDQ
+1639 
-1646 THWELNAENLVRAM
+1646 ELNM
-1660 AQAEERGANIMWY
+1660 
-1673 DAGGLLAAATPEYR
+1673 
-1687 SISEIHADE
+1687 
-1696 GRLQTLEQEAYE
+1696 
-1708 GKVMKL
+1708 
-1714 QQSLDNV
+1714 
-1721 VERILQETKHKAY
+1721 
-1734 GYQDESQL
+1734 
-1742 ITEALIKTAQGGDS
+1742 
-1756 LQSIREGMAAEE
+1756 
-1768 YDIDRATAMRVQELF
+1768 
-1783 QQAKEIP
+1783 
-1790 TSYFEAKPQ
+1790 
-1799 RVVSFDEAVALL
+1799 
-1811 APESAP
+1811 
-1817 ASLMARAEDA
+1817 
-1827 GLRVIRYTDD
+1827 
-1837 ADRIRVANELPGVKF
+1837 
-1852 SVQEEQD
+1852 
-1859 AGESQKQD
+1859 
-1867 TQKDLGEM
+1867 
-1875 NRQVQ
+1875 QVQ
-1880 GAEAAMRSDALKAQ
+1880 RAEAATRSDALKEQ
-1894 ADAELQE
+1894 AEAELQE

-1913 ISKMSDAALKK
+1913 ISKMSDATLKK

-1941 INEAAEAVTEGV
+1941 VNEAAEAVTEGV

-1965 DMLQMIKAEQNKRAA
+1965 DMLQMIKSEQNKRAA
-1980 EKREAEKQR
+1980 AKREAEKQR

-2000 LQRQIDKLQKQI
+2000 LQRKVDKLQKQI

-2112 ELAEQAYQEGQK
+2112 ELAEQAYQEGKK

-2172 TAFGEEWADIKESA
+2172 TAFGEEWDDIKESA

-2246 MLRQNADDYSWSM
+2246 MIRQNADDYSWSM

-2327 QLRRMANKSSA
+2327 QLSRMANKSSA

-2394 ARLGKKRIAEM
+2394 ARLDKKRIDNM

-2420 VATQIRNQ
+2420 VATQIRNR

-2510 GLFNGFLADNANK
+2510 GLFNGFLADKANK
-2523 KWFES
+2523 KWVES

-2556 SELTMTPMMRVSLIM
+2556 NELTMTPMMRVSLIM

-2651 MVMDGYE
+2651 MIMDGYE

-2731 RDLNAIMNSTYYE
+2731 RDLNAVMNSTYYE

-2920 MLACERNVS
+2920 MLACERNVN

-3001 LREGQGKYQS
+3001 LREGQGKYQA
-3011 AREAYLQNKTAENRR
+3011 ARAAYLQNKTAENRR

-3072 WGEVMKQLGL
+3072 WGEVAKQLGL

-3101 VESIAFDETWY
+3101 MESIAFDETWY

-3216 TDDMSDEDKEE
+3216 TEDMSDEDKEE

-3240 PAAVPNS
+3240 PAAVPNAI
-3247 VKYNNDSGE
+3247 KYTDDNGE
-3256 EVTVQLDYSQKQT
+3256 EVTEQLDYSQKQT

-3277 VSGAIGALL
+3277 VSGAIGSLL

-3313 SAEKVVPEKAADG
+3313 SAEKVVPEKTADG

-3331 RTISGEGVKI
+3331 RTLSREGVKI

-3355 SDDASGTG
+3355 SDDASGTR

-3368 NARAMELAN
+3368 NARALELAN

-3386 SGAPDELK
+3386 SDAPDELK

-3437 GSEKE
+3437 ATEKE
-3442 RGALIQKLTS
+3442 RGALIQKLTA

-3457 AAYEIEPKKEPD
+3457 AAYEIEPKKVPD
-3469 TWILGG
+3469 TWISGG

-3526 DQAEQS
+3526 DKAEQS
-3532 AYINTVASESKA
+3532 AYINTVASKSKTE
-3544 AEAEALQKAGMT
+3544 EAEALQKAGMT

-3563 LAVPGTGVAKKVAVT
+3563 LAVPGSGVAKKAAVT

-3585 AKAKVLASYD
+3585 TKAKILASYD

>member
-1 MPRDAMA
+1 MA
-8 EWLAKRNAE
+8 RIIGKEYLARQKRAEEAKKKGEKRQADIIVERADQQIDNIINKANQTIRQYVPGAALRRLENGTQGGYPQREETRRVIGKEYLARVRAETVE
-17 KAAQRATPEHG
+17 KAKA
-28 AVRQAQIKVDQILE
+28 
-42 QAKKTVTELPGVKAG
+42 KAG
-57 KTAKSSTPVRQEEGR
+57 QINSTAVKSAYKQVRK
-72 DAMAEWLA
+72 DARGKAE
-80 ARKESK
+80 
-86 VQQIAEQGMYT
+86 
-97 VRNAKTLGVAVANTR
+97 
-112 AEYQKAHKKAA
+112 

-132 PLAMAEAA
+132 PLDFAEAG
-140 RYQAKF
+140 RYRAKF

-172 ALRLRETGDAQREA
+172 ALHLRETGDAQREA
-186 SSTAAIGKD
+186 SSTTATGKD
-195 REDETRFGSS
+195 REDETRFGSY

-234 KVYQVQELE
+234 KVYQVQKTE
-243 ENAAMDPQFAQ
+243 ADIVKKPDFAQ
-254 KAQARQDI
+254 KSEADPKV
-262 LALGA
+262 LELGN
-267 EESRASQS
+267 EENRPQMSRAT
-275 KANVIYG
+275 AIYG
-282 EINGSEYYVTE
+282 GINHSPYFETRGSETF
-293 DPATEKMTETERR
+293 MTDEEVKI
-306 TFTYLYNTKG
+306 FTYLYNTQGEK
-316 AAAAEEYYNMLN
+316 AAEQYYDMLS

-334 RGEDIAAGM
+334 RGTEKAAGLDNTFERTM
-343 GGTAKKTLF
+343 F
-352 SLGMGVRRF
+352 SLSQGVRRF

-369 NDEQLPLYGEDYA
+369 TDEQLPLYGEDYA
-382 ENIINASA
+382 ENIINANA

-474 SEAGLEYLIGGISQ
+474 SEAGLEYLIGGISR

-576 NSFVEAKQNIAFT
+576 GSFAEAKRNIAFT

-661 TSAENGDK
+661 TSTENGDK

-675 QAEQNSTAQQEQSQ
+675 QAGQNSTAQQVQSQ
-689 TQRAETVQTENDN
+689 TQRAETVQAENNNVED
-702 IETAMT
+702 AMT

-723 GENSSYELGQQA
+723 GENSTYELGQQA
-735 QRVMQ
+735 QLVMQ

-755 SYINRQLQLQE
+755 SYMNRQIQLQE

-772 EASTAQQATQ
+772 EASTAQQAAQ
-782 NTTER
+782 NTTEG

-793 TEILNDSEERNA
+793 TEIFDDGAQRDA
-805 GLGAGEQAG
+805 GLGTGEQAG

-827 AGTQTQNGRADLSGG
+827 AGTQTQNGRADISGG

-863 VVIPAEID
+863 VVIPSEID
-871 TTQAADAA
+871 TARAEDAA
-879 IVEKMNRIVTEA
+879 LVEKMNRIVVEA

-901 SGALTVESGGRT
+901 SGAITVESGDRT

-927 TQIFLQVDGRRDMER
+927 TQIYLQVDGRRDMER

-1002 ENELAIRYMEEVF
+1002 ENELAVRYMEEAF

-1030 SAQKTLEA
+1030 SAQKTLEN
-1038 SGEIETLRARGQ
+1038 SGEIETLRTRGQ
-1050 TAQNAQEEQ
+1050 TAQNVQEEQ
-1059 SGKLSIADGLLDKL
+1059 NGKLSIADGLLDKL

-1111 SKAYAAMVTAEQAK
+1111 SKAYAAMVTEERAK
-1125 VDNRYD
+1125 MDDRYN
-1131 KNINYHGLGAEGM
+1131 KNTNYHGLGADGL

-1163 EKGSRLNR
+1163 EKGSRRNR
-1171 LVLVTDQEINGGNAV
+1171 LVLVTDKEINGGTAV
-1186 VVEEIEAQ
+1186 VVEEIET
-1194 GRLKGKKLKV
+1194 RGKYKNKLLDV

-1212 RERAAQDVQDA
+1212 RDKVANDIETAAA
-1223 QIDGRLLYLDKKR
+1223 TGKLLFLDKKR

-1243 RPGSNSPVAMQSS
+1243 NQGSNSQGTMQSS

-1295 KSLEKKTSFSVS
+1295 KALEKKTSFSVS
-1307 GDQNGQDGRGKQRF
+1307 D
-1321 SLSEP
+1321 
-1326 VERAGNLIAEHNLTQ
+1326 
-1341 EKLEKALEIGAF
+1341 
-1353 PSPSIAIVQA
+1353 
-1363 EQGHTNYGD
+1363 
-1372 YSVVFPASTI
+1372 
-1382 DPEADSRNRVYGAD
+1382 
-1396 AWTPTSSN
+1396 
-1404 ATVEYRVDADAKR
+1404 
-1417 AFERSIRDLS
+1417 DL
-1427 GQVADG
+1427 
-1433 IFRGD
+1433 
-1438 STLGKAGI
+1438 
-1446 EEETTKTSREIA
+1446 
-1458 EQIAQYPEVKAA
+1458 
-1470 YLADK
+1470 
-1475 GENIS
+1475 N
-1480 PVYKDREYDNI
+1480 
-1491 GNAALQRYTDN
+1491 
-1502 VGAQDLAWIIAQM
+1502 
-1515 DMGDAQS
+1515 
-1522 VAQAELQRVRQAIGE
+1522 
-1537 EYAERF
+1537 
-1543 ARILD
+1543 
-1548 RRPERKAER
+1548 
-1557 VSEYAENK
+1557 
-1565 MYSSMRAED
+1565 
-1574 FIRHAWE
+1574 
-1581 MVQDGGRNS
+1581 
-1590 GEADKMA
+1590 
-1597 MQDELDRKAPVQD
+1597 
-1610 VAAWAEKRLQDVIG
+1610 
-1624 EGGIYNNEDRYTSRG
+1624 
-1639 DRRSFDQ
+1639 
-1646 THWELNAENLVRAM
+1646 ELN
-1660 AQAEERGANIMWY
+1660 Q
-1673 DAGGLLAAATPEYR
+1673 
-1687 SISEIHADE
+1687 
-1696 GRLQTLEQEAYE
+1696 
-1708 GKVMKL
+1708 
-1714 QQSLDNV
+1714 
-1721 VERILQETKHKAY
+1721 
-1734 GYQDESQL
+1734 
-1742 ITEALIKTAQGGDS
+1742 
-1756 LQSIREGMAAEE
+1756 
-1768 YDIDRATAMRVQELF
+1768 
-1783 QQAKEIP
+1783 
-1790 TSYFEAKPQ
+1790 
-1799 RVVSFDEAVALL
+1799 
-1811 APESAP
+1811 
-1817 ASLMARAEDA
+1817 
-1827 GLRVIRYTDD
+1827 
-1837 ADRIRVANELPGVKF
+1837 
-1852 SVQEEQD
+1852 
-1859 AGESQKQD
+1859 
-1867 TQKDLGEM
+1867 
-1875 NRQVQ
+1875 QVQ
-1880 GAEAAMRSDALKAQ
+1880 GAEAATRSDALKAQ
-1894 ADAELQE
+1894 AEAELQE
-1901 YLKKGKSELAQS
+1901 YLKKGKGELAQS

-1924 QTERVKQA
+1924 QAERVKQG

-1941 INEAAEAVTEGV
+1941 VNEAAEAVTEGV

-1965 DMLQMIKAEQNKRAA
+1965 DMLQMIKSEQNKRAA
-1980 EKREAEKQR
+1980 AKREAEKQR

-2000 LQRQIDKLQKQI
+2000 LQRKVDKLQKQI

-2035 SEERITGLRQEI
+2035 SEERITGLRQEL

-2215 MFDTTRSPQ
+2215 MFDTTRSLQ

-2246 MLRQNADDYSWSM
+2246 MIRQNADDYSWSM

-2327 QLRRMANKSSA
+2327 QLSRMANKSSA
-2338 EQRAAI
+2338 EQRTAI

-2394 ARLGKKRIAEM
+2394 ARLDKKRIDNM

-2420 VATQIRNQ
+2420 VATQIRNR

-2510 GLFNGFLADNANK
+2510 GLFNGFLADKANK
-2523 KWFES
+2523 KWVES

-2540 TPRGASVIKD
+2540 TPRGAAVIKD

-2556 SELTMTPMMRVSLIM
+2556 NELTMTPMMRVSLIM

-2651 MVMDGYE
+2651 MIMDGYE
-2658 KAMVKN
+2658 RAMVKN

-2731 RDLNAIMNSTYYE
+2731 RDLNAVMNSTYYE

-2755 KLLGRDRSKEGGGAI
+2755 RLLGRDRSKEGGGAI

-3001 LREGQGKYQS
+3001 LREGQGKYQA
-3011 AREAYLQNKTAENRR
+3011 ARAAYLQNKTAENRR

-3072 WGEVMKQLGL
+3072 WGEVAKQLGL
-3082 GMVEGLAGI
+3082 GMIEGLAGI

-3216 TDDMSDEDKEE
+3216 TEDMSDEDKEE

-3240 PAAVPNS
+3240 PAAVPNAI
-3247 VKYNNDSGE
+3247 KYTDDNGE
-3256 EVTVQLDYSQKQT
+3256 EATEQLDYSQKQT

-3277 VSGAIGALL
+3277 VSGAVGALL

-3313 SAEKVVPEKAADG
+3313 SAEKVVPEKTADG

-3331 RTISGEGVKI
+3331 RTLSGEGVKI

-3355 SDDASGTG
+3355 SDDASGTS

-3368 NARAMELAN
+3368 NARALELAN

-3386 SGAPDELK
+3386 SDAPDELK

-3437 GSEKE
+3437 GTEKE

-3457 AAYEIEPKKEPD
+3457 AAYEIEPKKVPD

-3532 AYINTVASESKA
+3532 AYINTVASESKE

-3563 LAVPGTGVAKKVAVT
+3563 LAVPGTGVVKKAAVT

-3585 AKAKVLASYD
+3585 TKAKVLASYD

-3676 SEFYSAAGAF
+3676 AEFYSAAGAF

>member
-1 MPRDAMA
+1 MARIIGKEYLARQKRAEEAKKKGEKRQADIIVERADRKLDNIINKANETIGKYAPGAALRRLERGTQGGKPPREESRRLIGKEYLARVKA
-8 EWLAKRNAE
+8 ETVE
-17 KAAQRATPEHG
+17 KAKA
-28 AVRQAQIKVDQILE
+28 
-42 QAKKTVTELPGVKAG
+42 KAG
-57 KTAKSSTPVRQEEGR
+57 QINSTAVESAYKQVRK
-72 DAMAEWLA
+72 DANE
-80 ARKESK
+80 
-86 VQQIAEQGMYT
+86 
-97 VRNAKTLGVAVANTR
+97 
-112 AEYQKAHKKAA
+112 KAA
-123 RHVAVNTTA
+123 RHVAVNTTD

-140 RYQAKF
+140 RYQAQF
-146 LSGRSVDKVQRE
+146 LGGRSVDKVQRE
-158 YDTTRERAEEYRQK
+158 YDTTRARAEEYRQK
-172 ALRLRETGDAQREA
+172 ALHLRETGDAQREA
-186 SSTAAIGKD
+186 SSTAPTGKD

-234 KVYQVQELE
+234 KVYQVQKTET
-243 ENAAMDPQFAQ
+243 DIVSKPDFAQ
-254 KAQARQDI
+254 KSEADPKV
-262 LALGA
+262 LELGN
-267 EESRASQS
+267 EENRPQMSRAT
-275 KANVIYG
+275 AIYG
-282 EINGSEYYVTE
+282 GINHSPYFETRGSETF
-293 DPATEKMTETERR
+293 MTDEEVKI
-306 TFTYLYNTKG
+306 FTYLYNTQGEK
-316 AAAAEEYYNMLN
+316 AAEQYYDMLS

-334 RGEDIAAGM
+334 RGTEKAAGLDNTFERTM
-343 GGTAKKTLF
+343 F
-352 SLGMGVRRF
+352 SLSQGVRRF

-369 NDEQLPLYGEDYA
+369 TDEQLPLYGEDYA

-390 SHGERILYSAANS
+390 SRGERILYSAANS

-474 SEAGLEYLIGGISQ
+474 SEAGLEYLIGGISR

-576 NSFVEAKQNIAFT
+576 GSFAEAKQNIAFT

-661 TSAENGDK
+661 TSTENGDK

-689 TQRAETVQTENDN
+689 TQRVETVQAENN
-702 IETAMT
+702 NVEAAMT

-755 SYINRQLQLQE
+755 SYMNRQIQLQE

-772 EASTAQQATQ
+772 EASTAQQAAQ

-793 TEILNDSEERNA
+793 TEILNDSAERNA
-805 GLGAGEQAG
+805 GLGAGEQAET
-814 AVAEGAGGPVAGG
+814 VAEGAGGPVAGG

-863 VVIPAEID
+863 VVIPSEID
-871 TTQAADAA
+871 TARAEDAA
-879 IVEKMNRIVTEA
+879 LVEKMNRIVVEA

-1002 ENELAIRYMEEVF
+1002 ENELAVRYMEEVF

-1030 SAQKTLEA
+1030 SAQKTLEN
-1038 SGEIETLRARGQ
+1038 SGEIETLRTRGQ

-1059 SGKLSIADGLLDKL
+1059 SGKLSIADGLLDEL
-1073 RRVAENR
+1073 QRVAENR

-1111 SKAYAAMVTAEQAK
+1111 SKAYAAMVTEEQAK
-1125 VDNRYD
+1125 MDDRYD
-1131 KNINYHGLGAEGM
+1131 KNTNYHGLGADGL

-1163 EKGSRLNR
+1163 EKGSRRNR
-1171 LVLVTDQEINGGNAV
+1171 LVLVTDKEINGGTAV
-1186 VVEEIEAQ
+1186 VVEEI
-1194 GRLKGKKLKV
+1194 GTRGKYKNKLLNV

-1212 RERAAQDVQDA
+1212 RDKVANDIETAAA
-1223 QIDGRLLYLDKKR
+1223 TGKLLFLDKKR

-1243 RPGSNSPVAMQSS
+1243 NQGSNSQGTMQSS

-1264 FLADVKWESGEYDKK
+1264 FLADVKWESGAYDKK
-1279 VSGSG
+1279 VSESG

-1295 KSLEKKTSFSVS
+1295 KALEKKTSFSVS
-1307 GDQNGQDGRGKQRF
+1307 
-1321 SLSEP
+1321 E
-1326 VERAGNLIAEHNLTQ
+1326 
-1341 EKLEKALEIGAF
+1341 
-1353 PSPSIAIVQA
+1353 
-1363 EQGHTNYGD
+1363 
-1372 YSVVFPASTI
+1372 
-1382 DPEADSRNRVYGAD
+1382 
-1396 AWTPTSSN
+1396 
-1404 ATVEYRVDADAKR
+1404 
-1417 AFERSIRDLS
+1417 DL
-1427 GQVADG
+1427 
-1433 IFRGD
+1433 
-1438 STLGKAGI
+1438 
-1446 EEETTKTSREIA
+1446 
-1458 EQIAQYPEVKAA
+1458 
-1470 YLADK
+1470 
-1475 GENIS
+1475 N
-1480 PVYKDREYDNI
+1480 
-1491 GNAALQRYTDN
+1491 
-1502 VGAQDLAWIIAQM
+1502 
-1515 DMGDAQS
+1515 
-1522 VAQAELQRVRQAIGE
+1522 
-1537 EYAERF
+1537 
-1543 ARILD
+1543 
-1548 RRPERKAER
+1548 
-1557 VSEYAENK
+1557 
-1565 MYSSMRAED
+1565 
-1574 FIRHAWE
+1574 
-1581 MVQDGGRNS
+1581 
-1590 GEADKMA
+1590 
-1597 MQDELDRKAPVQD
+1597 
-1610 VAAWAEKRLQDVIG
+1610 
-1624 EGGIYNNEDRYTSRG
+1624 
-1639 DRRSFDQ
+1639 
-1646 THWELNAENLVRAM
+1646 ELN
-1660 AQAEERGANIMWY
+1660 Q
-1673 DAGGLLAAATPEYR
+1673 
-1687 SISEIHADE
+1687 
-1696 GRLQTLEQEAYE
+1696 
-1708 GKVMKL
+1708 
-1714 QQSLDNV
+1714 
-1721 VERILQETKHKAY
+1721 
-1734 GYQDESQL
+1734 
-1742 ITEALIKTAQGGDS
+1742 
-1756 LQSIREGMAAEE
+1756 
-1768 YDIDRATAMRVQELF
+1768 
-1783 QQAKEIP
+1783 
-1790 TSYFEAKPQ
+1790 
-1799 RVVSFDEAVALL
+1799 
-1811 APESAP
+1811 
-1817 ASLMARAEDA
+1817 
-1827 GLRVIRYTDD
+1827 
-1837 ADRIRVANELPGVKF
+1837 
-1852 SVQEEQD
+1852 
-1859 AGESQKQD
+1859 
-1867 TQKDLGEM
+1867 
-1875 NRQVQ
+1875 QVQ
-1880 GAEAAMRSDALKAQ
+1880 GAEAATRSDALKAQ
-1894 ADAELQE
+1894 AEAELQE

-1941 INEAAEAVTEGV
+1941 VNEAAEAVTEGV

-1965 DMLQMIKAEQNKRAA
+1965 EMLQMIKAEQNKRAA
-1980 EKREAEKQR
+1980 AKREAEKQR

-2000 LQRQIDKLQKQI
+2000 LQRKIDKLQKQI

-2053 LQEKKTAAREEKK
+2053 LQGKKTAAREEKK
-2066 RQQDQAAKEAI
+2066 RRQDQAAKEAI
-2077 LKEKPRQATRDLTN
+2077 QKEKPRQATRDLTN

-2202 QSWTAELQKEFGQ
+2202 QSWTEELQKEFGQ

-2246 MLRQNADDYSWSM
+2246 MIRQNADDYSWSM

-2327 QLRRMANKSSA
+2327 QLSRMANKSSA

-2394 ARLGKKRIAEM
+2394 ARLNKKRIDNM
-2405 DDMDEVRQLAQDITA
+2405 DDMDDVRQLAQDITA

-2510 GLFNGFLADNANK
+2510 GLFNGFLADKANK
-2523 KWFES
+2523 KWVES

-2556 SELTMTPMMRVSLIM
+2556 NELTMTPMMRVSLIM

-2651 MVMDGYE
+2651 MIMDGYE

-2731 RDLNAIMNSTYYE
+2731 RDLNAVMNSTYYE

-2755 KLLGRDRSKEGGGAI
+2755 RLLGRDRSKEGGGAI

-3001 LREGQGKYQS
+3001 LREGQGKYQA
-3011 AREAYLQNKTAENRR
+3011 ARAAYMQNKTAENRR

-3126 ESAISAAKI
+3126 ESAISTAKI

-3216 TDDMSDEDKEE
+3216 TEDMGDEDKEE

-3240 PAAVPNS
+3240 PAAVPNAI
-3247 VKYNNDSGE
+3247 KYTDDNGE
-3256 EVTVQLDYSQKQT
+3256 EVTEQLDYSQKQT

-3277 VSGAIGALL
+3277 VSGAIGSLL

-3313 SAEKVVPEKAADG
+3313 SAEKVVPEKTADG

-3331 RTISGEGVKI
+3331 RTLSGEGVKI

-3355 SDDASGTG
+3355 SDDASGTS

-3368 NARAMELAN
+3368 NARALELAN

-3386 SGAPDELK
+3386 SDAPDELK

-3437 GSEKE
+3437 GTEKE

-3457 AAYEIEPKKEPD
+3457 AAYEIEPKKVPD

-3526 DQAEQS
+3526 DKAEQS

-3563 LAVPGTGVAKKVAVT
+3563 LAVPGTGVAKKAAVA

-3585 AKAKVLASYD
+3585 TKAKVLASYD

-3623 QNADADGSGGVSQE
+3623 QNADTDGSGGVSQE

>member
-1 MPRDAMA
+1 MA
-8 EWLAKRNAE
+8 RIIGKEYLARQKRAEEAKKKGEKRQADIIVERADQQIDNIINKANETIGQYVPGAALRRLENGTQGGYPQREETRRVIGKEYLARVRAETVE
-17 KAAQRATPEHG
+17 KAKA
-28 AVRQAQIKVDQILE
+28 
-42 QAKKTVTELPGVKAG
+42 KAG
-57 KTAKSSTPVRQEEGR
+57 QINSTAVKSAYKQVRK
-72 DAMAEWLA
+72 DARGKAE
-80 ARKESK
+80 
-86 VQQIAEQGMYT
+86 
-97 VRNAKTLGVAVANTR
+97 
-112 AEYQKAHKKAA
+112 

-132 PLAMAEAA
+132 PLDFAEAG

-172 ALRLRETGDAQREA
+172 ALHLRETGDAQQEA
-186 SSTAAIGKD
+186 SSTAATGKD
-195 REDETRFGSS
+195 REDATRFGSS

-234 KVYQVQELE
+234 KVYQVQKTERDIVSKPDFAEKSKIDPAKLR
-243 ENAAMDPQFAQ
+243 AA
-254 KAQARQDI
+254 K
-262 LALGA
+262 
-267 EESRASQS
+267 ETESRAAVLYAGFAGSGSQ
-275 KANVIYG
+275 
-282 EINGSEYYVTE
+282 VTK
-293 DPATEKMTETERR
+293 DPAAELMTDDERK
-306 TFTYLYNTKG
+306 TFVYLYNTQGEK
-316 AAAAEEYYNMLN
+316 AAEQYYDMLF

-334 RGEDIAAGM
+334 RGTEMAAGLDNTFERTM
-343 GGTAKKTLF
+343 F
-352 SLGMGVRRF
+352 SLSQGVRRF

-369 NDEQLPLYGEDYA
+369 TDEQLPLYGEDYA
-382 ENIINASA
+382 ENIINAGA

-474 SEAGLEYLIGGISQ
+474 SEAGLEYLIGGISR

-576 NSFVEAKQNIAFT
+576 GSFAEAKRNIAFT

-647 DRIAKGKLT
+647 GRIAKGKLT

-661 TSAENGDK
+661 TSTENGDK

-675 QAEQNSTAQQEQSQ
+675 QAGQNSTAQQGQSQ
-689 TQRAETVQTENDN
+689 TQRAETVQAENN
-702 IETAMT
+702 NVETAMT

-723 GENSSYELGQQA
+723 GENSTYELGQQA

-755 SYINRQLQLQE
+755 SYMNRQIQLQE

-772 EASTAQQATQ
+772 EASTAQQAAQ
-782 NTTER
+782 NTTEG

-793 TEILNDSEERNA
+793 TEIFDDGAQRDA
-805 GLGAGEQAG
+805 GLGTGEQAG

-827 AGTQTQNGRADLSGG
+827 AGTKTQNGRADLSGG

-863 VVIPAEID
+863 VVIPSEID

-879 IVEKMNRIVTEA
+879 LVEKMNRIVVEA

-901 SGALTVESGGRT
+901 SGALTVESGNRT

-1002 ENELAIRYMEEVF
+1002 ENELAVRYMEEVF

-1030 SAQKTLEA
+1030 SAQKTLEN
-1038 SGEIETLRARGQ
+1038 SGEIETLRARVQ
-1050 TAQNAQEEQ
+1050 TAQNAQEER
-1059 SGKLSIADGLLDKL
+1059 SGKLSIADGLLDEL
-1073 RRVAENR
+1073 QRVAENR

-1111 SKAYAAMVTAEQAK
+1111 SKAYAAMVTEEQAK

-1186 VVEEIEAQ
+1186 VVEEIESQ
-1194 GRLKGKKLKV
+1194 GRLKGKNLKV

-1212 RERAAQDVQDA
+1212 RERVAQDVQDA

-1243 RPGSNSPVAMQSS
+1243 RPGSNSPVAMRSS

-1264 FLADVKWESGEYDKK
+1264 FLEDVKWESGAYDKK
-1279 VSGSG
+1279 VSESG
-1284 PVESDIAAAFR
+1284 PAESDIAAAFR
-1295 KSLEKKTSFSVS
+1295 KALEKKTSFSVS
-1307 GDQNGQDGRGKQRF
+1307 D
-1321 SLSEP
+1321 
-1326 VERAGNLIAEHNLTQ
+1326 
-1341 EKLEKALEIGAF
+1341 
-1353 PSPSIAIVQA
+1353 
-1363 EQGHTNYGD
+1363 
-1372 YSVVFPASTI
+1372 
-1382 DPEADSRNRVYGAD
+1382 
-1396 AWTPTSSN
+1396 
-1404 ATVEYRVDADAKR
+1404 
-1417 AFERSIRDLS
+1417 DL
-1427 GQVADG
+1427 
-1433 IFRGD
+1433 
-1438 STLGKAGI
+1438 
-1446 EEETTKTSREIA
+1446 
-1458 EQIAQYPEVKAA
+1458 
-1470 YLADK
+1470 
-1475 GENIS
+1475 N
-1480 PVYKDREYDNI
+1480 
-1491 GNAALQRYTDN
+1491 
-1502 VGAQDLAWIIAQM
+1502 
-1515 DMGDAQS
+1515 
-1522 VAQAELQRVRQAIGE
+1522 
-1537 EYAERF
+1537 
-1543 ARILD
+1543 
-1548 RRPERKAER
+1548 
-1557 VSEYAENK
+1557 
-1565 MYSSMRAED
+1565 
-1574 FIRHAWE
+1574 
-1581 MVQDGGRNS
+1581 
-1590 GEADKMA
+1590 
-1597 MQDELDRKAPVQD
+1597 
-1610 VAAWAEKRLQDVIG
+1610 
-1624 EGGIYNNEDRYTSRG
+1624 
-1639 DRRSFDQ
+1639 
-1646 THWELNAENLVRAM
+1646 ELNM
-1660 AQAEERGANIMWY
+1660 
-1673 DAGGLLAAATPEYR
+1673 
-1687 SISEIHADE
+1687 
-1696 GRLQTLEQEAYE
+1696 
-1708 GKVMKL
+1708 
-1714 QQSLDNV
+1714 
-1721 VERILQETKHKAY
+1721 
-1734 GYQDESQL
+1734 
-1742 ITEALIKTAQGGDS
+1742 
-1756 LQSIREGMAAEE
+1756 
-1768 YDIDRATAMRVQELF
+1768 
-1783 QQAKEIP
+1783 
-1790 TSYFEAKPQ
+1790 
-1799 RVVSFDEAVALL
+1799 
-1811 APESAP
+1811 
-1817 ASLMARAEDA
+1817 
-1827 GLRVIRYTDD
+1827 
-1837 ADRIRVANELPGVKF
+1837 
-1852 SVQEEQD
+1852 
-1859 AGESQKQD
+1859 
-1867 TQKDLGEM
+1867 
-1875 NRQVQ
+1875 QVQ
-1880 GAEAAMRSDALKAQ
+1880 RAEAATRSDALKAQ
-1894 ADAELQE
+1894 AEAELQE
-1901 YLKKGKSELAQS
+1901 YLKKGKGELAQS
-1913 ISKMSDAALKK
+1913 ISKMSDATLKK

-1932 MTAESEGLR
+1932 MTAESEGMR
-1941 INEAAEAVTEGV
+1941 VNEAAEAVTEGV

-1965 DMLQMIKAEQNKRAA
+1965 DMLQMIKSEQNKRAA
-1980 EKREAEKQR
+1980 AKREAEKQR

-2000 LQRQIDKLQKQI
+2000 LQRKVDKLQKQI

-2112 ELAEQAYQEGQK
+2112 ELAEQAYQEGKK

-2215 MFDTTRSPQ
+2215 MFDTTRSLQ

-2246 MLRQNADDYSWSM
+2246 MIRQNADDYSWSM

-2327 QLRRMANKSSA
+2327 QLSRMANKSSA
-2338 EQRAAI
+2338 EQRTAI

-2394 ARLGKKRIAEM
+2394 ARLDKKRIDNM

-2420 VATQIRNQ
+2420 VATQIRNR

-2510 GLFNGFLADNANK
+2510 GLFNGFLADKANK
-2523 KWFES
+2523 KWVES

-2540 TPRGASVIKD
+2540 TPRGAAVIKD

-2556 SELTMTPMMRVSLIM
+2556 NELTMTPMMRVSLIM

-2651 MVMDGYE
+2651 MIMDGYE

-2731 RDLNAIMNSTYYE
+2731 RDLNAVMNSTYYE

-2755 KLLGRDRSKEGGGAI
+2755 RLLGRDRSKEGGGAI

-3001 LREGQGKYQS
+3001 LREGQGKYQA
-3011 AREAYLQNKTAENRR
+3011 ARAAYMQNKTAENRR

-3072 WGEVMKQLGL
+3072 WGEAAKQLGL
-3082 GMVEGLAGI
+3082 GMIEGLAGI

-3216 TDDMSDEDKEE
+3216 TEDMSDEDKEE

-3240 PAAVPNS
+3240 PAAVPNAI
-3247 VKYNNDSGE
+3247 KYTDDNGE
-3256 EVTVQLDYSQKQT
+3256 EVTEQLDYSQKQT

-3313 SAEKVVPEKAADG
+3313 SAEKVVPEKTADG

-3331 RTISGEGVKI
+3331 RTLSGEGVKI

-3355 SDDASGTG
+3355 SDDASGTS

-3368 NARAMELAN
+3368 NARALELAN

-3386 SGAPDELK
+3386 SDAPDELK

-3437 GSEKE
+3437 GTEKE

-3457 AAYEIEPKKEPD
+3457 AAYEIEPKKVPD

-3532 AYINTVASESKA
+3532 AYINTVASESKE

-3563 LAVPGTGVAKKVAVT
+3563 LAVPGTGVVKKAAVT

-3585 AKAKVLASYD
+3585 TKAKVLASYD

-3676 SEFYSAAGAF
+3676 AEFYSAAGAF

>member
-1 MPRDAMA
+1 MA
-8 EWLAKRNAE
+8 RIIGKEYLARQKRAEEAKKKGEKRQADIIVERADQQIDNIINKANQTIGQYVPGAALRRLENGTQGGYPQREETRRVIGKEYLARVRAETVE
-17 KAAQRATPEHG
+17 KAKA
-28 AVRQAQIKVDQILE
+28 
-42 QAKKTVTELPGVKAG
+42 KAG
-57 KTAKSSTPVRQEEGR
+57 QINSTAVKSAYKQVRK
-72 DAMAEWLA
+72 DARGKAE
-80 ARKESK
+80 
-86 VQQIAEQGMYT
+86 
-97 VRNAKTLGVAVANTR
+97 
-112 AEYQKAHKKAA
+112 

-132 PLAMAEAA
+132 PLDFAEAG
-140 RYQAKF
+140 RYRAKF

-172 ALRLRETGDAQREA
+172 ALHLRETGDAQREA
-186 SSTAAIGKD
+186 SSTTATGKD

-234 KVYQVQELE
+234 KVYQVQKTE
-243 ENAAMDPQFAQ
+243 ADIVKKPDFAQ
-254 KAQARQDI
+254 KSEADPKV
-262 LALGA
+262 LELGN
-267 EESRASQS
+267 EENRPQMSRAT
-275 KANVIYG
+275 AIYG
-282 EINGSEYYVTE
+282 GINHSPYFETRGSETF
-293 DPATEKMTETERR
+293 MTDEEVKI
-306 TFTYLYNTKG
+306 FTYLYNTQGEK
-316 AAAAEEYYNMLN
+316 AAEQYYDMLS

-334 RGEDIAAGM
+334 RGTEKAAGLDNTFERTM
-343 GGTAKKTLF
+343 F
-352 SLGMGVRRF
+352 SLSQGVRRF

-369 NDEQLPLYGEDYA
+369 TDEQLPLYGEDYA
-382 ENIINASA
+382 ENIINANA

-474 SEAGLEYLIGGISQ
+474 SEAGLEYLIGGISR

-576 NSFVEAKQNIAFT
+576 GSFAEAKRNIAFT

-661 TSAENGDK
+661 TSTENGDK

-675 QAEQNSTAQQEQSQ
+675 QAGQNSTAQQVQSQ
-689 TQRAETVQTENDN
+689 TQRAETVQAKNNNVED
-702 IETAMT
+702 AMT

-723 GENSSYELGQQA
+723 GENSTYELGQQA
-735 QRVMQ
+735 QLVMQ

-755 SYINRQLQLQE
+755 SYMNRQIQLQE

-772 EASTAQQATQ
+772 EASTAQQAAQ
-782 NTTER
+782 NTTEG

-793 TEILNDSEERNA
+793 TEIFDDGAQRDA
-805 GLGAGEQAG
+805 GLGTGEQAG
-814 AVAEGAGGPVAGG
+814 AVAEGAGGPVTGG

-863 VVIPAEID
+863 VVIPSEID
-871 TTQAADAA
+871 TARAEDAA
-879 IVEKMNRIVTEA
+879 LVEKMNRIVVEA

-901 SGALTVESGGRT
+901 SGALTVESGNRT

-927 TQIFLQVDGRRDMER
+927 TQIYLQVDGRRDMER

-1002 ENELAIRYMEEVF
+1002 ENELAVRYMEEVF

-1030 SAQKTLEA
+1030 SAQKTLEN
-1038 SGEIETLRARGQ
+1038 SGEIETLRTRGQ
-1050 TAQNAQEEQ
+1050 TAQNVQEEQ
-1059 SGKLSIADGLLDKL
+1059 NGKLSIADGLLDKL

-1111 SKAYAAMVTAEQAK
+1111 SKAYAAMVTEERAK
-1125 VDNRYD
+1125 MDDRYN
-1131 KNINYHGLGAEGM
+1131 KNTNYHGLGADGL

-1163 EKGSRLNR
+1163 EKGSRRNR
-1171 LVLVTDQEINGGNAV
+1171 LVLVTDKEINGGTAV
-1186 VVEEIEAQ
+1186 VVEEIET
-1194 GRLKGKKLKV
+1194 RGKYKNKLLDV

-1212 RERAAQDVQDA
+1212 RDKVANDIETAAA
-1223 QIDGRLLYLDKKR
+1223 TGKLLFLDKKR

-1243 RPGSNSPVAMQSS
+1243 NQGSNSQGTMQSS

-1295 KSLEKKTSFSVS
+1295 KALEKKASFSVS
-1307 GDQNGQDGRGKQRF
+1307 D
-1321 SLSEP
+1321 
-1326 VERAGNLIAEHNLTQ
+1326 
-1341 EKLEKALEIGAF
+1341 
-1353 PSPSIAIVQA
+1353 
-1363 EQGHTNYGD
+1363 
-1372 YSVVFPASTI
+1372 
-1382 DPEADSRNRVYGAD
+1382 
-1396 AWTPTSSN
+1396 
-1404 ATVEYRVDADAKR
+1404 
-1417 AFERSIRDLS
+1417 DL
-1427 GQVADG
+1427 
-1433 IFRGD
+1433 
-1438 STLGKAGI
+1438 
-1446 EEETTKTSREIA
+1446 
-1458 EQIAQYPEVKAA
+1458 
-1470 YLADK
+1470 
-1475 GENIS
+1475 N
-1480 PVYKDREYDNI
+1480 
-1491 GNAALQRYTDN
+1491 
-1502 VGAQDLAWIIAQM
+1502 
-1515 DMGDAQS
+1515 
-1522 VAQAELQRVRQAIGE
+1522 
-1537 EYAERF
+1537 
-1543 ARILD
+1543 
-1548 RRPERKAER
+1548 
-1557 VSEYAENK
+1557 
-1565 MYSSMRAED
+1565 
-1574 FIRHAWE
+1574 
-1581 MVQDGGRNS
+1581 
-1590 GEADKMA
+1590 
-1597 MQDELDRKAPVQD
+1597 
-1610 VAAWAEKRLQDVIG
+1610 
-1624 EGGIYNNEDRYTSRG
+1624 
-1639 DRRSFDQ
+1639 
-1646 THWELNAENLVRAM
+1646 ELN
-1660 AQAEERGANIMWY
+1660 
-1673 DAGGLLAAATPEYR
+1673 
-1687 SISEIHADE
+1687 
-1696 GRLQTLEQEAYE
+1696 
-1708 GKVMKL
+1708 K
-1714 QQSLDNV
+1714 
-1721 VERILQETKHKAY
+1721 
-1734 GYQDESQL
+1734 
-1742 ITEALIKTAQGGDS
+1742 
-1756 LQSIREGMAAEE
+1756 
-1768 YDIDRATAMRVQELF
+1768 
-1783 QQAKEIP
+1783 
-1790 TSYFEAKPQ
+1790 
-1799 RVVSFDEAVALL
+1799 
-1811 APESAP
+1811 
-1817 ASLMARAEDA
+1817 
-1827 GLRVIRYTDD
+1827 
-1837 ADRIRVANELPGVKF
+1837 
-1852 SVQEEQD
+1852 
-1859 AGESQKQD
+1859 
-1867 TQKDLGEM
+1867 
-1875 NRQVQ
+1875 QVQ
-1880 GAEAAMRSDALKAQ
+1880 GAEAATRSDALKAQ
-1894 ADAELQE
+1894 AEAELQE
-1901 YLKKGKSELAQS
+1901 YLKKGKGELAQS

-1924 QTERVKQA
+1924 QAERVKQG

-1941 INEAAEAVTEGV
+1941 VNEAAEAVTEGV

-1965 DMLQMIKAEQNKRAA
+1965 DMLQMIKSEQNKRAA
-1980 EKREAEKQR
+1980 AKREAEKQR

-2000 LQRQIDKLQKQI
+2000 LQRKVDKLQKQI

-2035 SEERITGLRQEI
+2035 SEERITGLRLEL

-2215 MFDTTRSPQ
+2215 MFDTTRSLQ

-2246 MLRQNADDYSWSM
+2246 MIRQNADDYSWSM

-2327 QLRRMANKSSA
+2327 QLSRMANKSSA
-2338 EQRAAI
+2338 EQRTAI

-2394 ARLGKKRIAEM
+2394 ARLDKKRIDNM

-2420 VATQIRNQ
+2420 VATQIRNR

-2510 GLFNGFLADNANK
+2510 GLFNGFLADKANK
-2523 KWFES
+2523 KWVES

-2540 TPRGASVIKD
+2540 TPRGAAVIKD

-2556 SELTMTPMMRVSLIM
+2556 NELTMTPMMRVSLIM

-2651 MVMDGYE
+2651 MIMDGYE
-2658 KAMVKN
+2658 RAMVKN

-2731 RDLNAIMNSTYYE
+2731 RDLNAVMNSTYYE

-2755 KLLGRDRSKEGGGAI
+2755 RLLGRDRSKEGGGAI

-3001 LREGQGKYQS
+3001 LREGQGKYQA
-3011 AREAYLQNKTAENRR
+3011 ARAAYLQNKTAENRR

-3060 RRDELWDEDGLN
+3060 RRDELWDEDGPN

-3199 SSVLDIKADIGV
+3199 SSVLDIEADIGV

-3216 TDDMSDEDKEE
+3216 TEDMSDEDKEE

-3240 PAAVPNS
+3240 PAAVPNAI
-3247 VKYNNDSGE
+3247 KYTDDNGE
-3256 EVTVQLDYSQKQT
+3256 EATEQLDYSQKQT

-3277 VSGAIGALL
+3277 VSGAVGALL

-3313 SAEKVVPEKAADG
+3313 SAEKVVPEKTADG

-3331 RTISGEGVKI
+3331 RTLSGEGVKI

-3355 SDDASGTG
+3355 SDDASGTS

-3368 NARAMELAN
+3368 NARALELAN

-3386 SGAPDELK
+3386 SDAPDELK

-3426 GDLMQSDEYQS
+3426 GDLMQSDEYHS
-3437 GSEKE
+3437 GTEKE

-3457 AAYEIEPKKEPD
+3457 AAYEIEPKKVPD

-3532 AYINTVASESKA
+3532 AYINTVASESKE

-3563 LAVPGTGVAKKVAVT
+3563 LAVPGTGVVKKAAVT

-3585 AKAKVLASYD
+3585 TKAKVLASYD

-3676 SEFYSAAGAF
+3676 AEFYSAAGAF

>member
-1 MPRDAMA
+1 MA
-8 EWLAKRNAE
+8 RIIGKEYLARQKRAEEAKKKGEKRQADIIVERADQQIDNIINKANETIGQYVPGAALRRLENGTQGGYPQREETRRVIGKEYLARVRAETVE
-17 KAAQRATPEHG
+17 KAKA
-28 AVRQAQIKVDQILE
+28 
-42 QAKKTVTELPGVKAG
+42 KAG
-57 KTAKSSTPVRQEEGR
+57 QINSTAVKSAYKQVRK
-72 DAMAEWLA
+72 DARGKAE
-80 ARKESK
+80 
-86 VQQIAEQGMYT
+86 
-97 VRNAKTLGVAVANTR
+97 
-112 AEYQKAHKKAA
+112 

-132 PLAMAEAA
+132 PLDFAEAG

-172 ALRLRETGDAQREA
+172 ALHLRETGDAQQEA
-186 SSTAAIGKD
+186 SSTTATGKD
-195 REDETRFGSS
+195 REDATRFGSS

-234 KVYQVQELE
+234 KVYQVQKTER
-243 ENAAMDPQFAQ
+243 DIVSKPDFAQ
-254 KAQARQDI
+254 KSEADPKV
-262 LALGA
+262 LELGN
-267 EESRASQS
+267 EENRPQMSRAT
-275 KANVIYG
+275 AIYG
-282 EINGSEYYVTE
+282 GINHSPYFETRGSETF
-293 DPATEKMTETERR
+293 MTDKEVKI
-306 TFTYLYNTKG
+306 FTYLYNTQSEK
-316 AAAAEEYYNMLN
+316 AAEQYYDMLS

-334 RGEDIAAGM
+334 RGTEKAAGLDNTFERTM
-343 GGTAKKTLF
+343 F
-352 SLGMGVRRF
+352 SLSQGVRRF

-369 NDEQLPLYGEDYA
+369 TDEQLPLYGEDYA
-382 ENIINASA
+382 ENIINANA

-474 SEAGLEYLIGGISQ
+474 SEAGLEYLIGGISR

-576 NSFVEAKQNIAFT
+576 GSFAEAKRNIAFT

-647 DRIAKGKLT
+647 GRIAKGKLT

-661 TSAENGDK
+661 TSTENGDK

-675 QAEQNSTAQQEQSQ
+675 QAGQNSTAQQVQSQ
-689 TQRAETVQTENDN
+689 TQRAETVQAENN
-702 IETAMT
+702 NVEAAMT

-755 SYINRQLQLQE
+755 SYMNRQIQLQE

-772 EASTAQQATQ
+772 EASTAQQAAQ

-793 TEILNDSEERNA
+793 TEIFNDGAQRNA
-805 GLGAGEQAG
+805 GLGTGEQAG

-863 VVIPAEID
+863 VVIPSEID
-871 TTQAADAA
+871 TARAEDAA
-879 IVEKMNRIVTEA
+879 LVEKMNRIVVEA

-901 SGALTVESGGRT
+901 SGALTVESGNRT

-1002 ENELAIRYMEEVF
+1002 ENELAVRYMEEVF

-1030 SAQKTLEA
+1030 SAQKTLEN
-1038 SGEIETLRARGQ
+1038 SGEIETLRTRGQ
-1050 TAQNAQEEQ
+1050 TAQNVQGEQ
-1059 SGKLSIADGLLDKL
+1059 SGKLSIADGLLDEL

-1111 SKAYAAMVTAEQAK
+1111 SKAYAAMVTEERAK
-1125 VDNRYD
+1125 MDNRYA
-1131 KNINYHGLGAEGM
+1131 KNTNYHGLGADGL

-1163 EKGSRLNR
+1163 EKGSRRNR
-1171 LVLVTDQEINGGNAV
+1171 LVLVTDKEINGGTAV
-1186 VVEEIEAQ
+1186 VVEEIET
-1194 GRLKGKKLKV
+1194 RGKYKNKLLDV

-1212 RERAAQDVQDA
+1212 RDKVANDIETAAA
-1223 QIDGRLLYLDKKR
+1223 TGKLLFLDKKR

-1243 RPGSNSPVAMQSS
+1243 NQGSNSQGTMQSS

-1284 PVESDIAAAFR
+1284 PAESDIAAAFR
-1295 KSLEKKTSFSVS
+1295 KAMEKKASFSVS
-1307 GDQNGQDGRGKQRF
+1307 GDQNAQDGRGKQRF

-1363 EQGHTNYGD
+1363 EQGHTNFGD

-1396 AWTPTSSN
+1396 AWTPTSSD
-1404 ATVEYRVDADAKR
+1404 AIVEYRVDADAKR
-1417 AFERSIRDLS
+1417 AFEREIQSLS
-1427 GQVADG
+1427 NQVAG
-1433 IFRGD
+1433 GVFRGS
-1438 STLGKAGI
+1438 STLSKAGVG
-1446 EEETTKTSREIA
+1446 EETTKTTKQIAEEIA
-1458 EQIAQYPEVKAA
+1458 NYDEVKAA
-1470 YLADK
+1470 YLR
-1475 GENIS
+1475 ENGDDIEAKF
-1480 PVYKDREYDNI
+1480 VRKTYDLLGNDALERFVKNI
-1491 GNAALQRYTDN
+1491 GGIDE
-1502 VGAQDLAWIIAQM
+1502 LANIRARMYI
-1515 DMGDAQS
+1515 GDEGS
-1522 VAQAELQRVRQAIGE
+1522 VAQEELERVREAVGE

-1543 ARILD
+1543 AKILD
-1548 RRPERKAER
+1548 RKPERKAER
-1557 VSEYAENK
+1557 IKEYAENK
-1565 MYSSMRAED
+1565 VFNALRAAD
-1574 FIRHAWE
+1574 FIKAAWE
-1581 MVQDGGRNS
+1581 METDGDGSRIS
-1590 GEADKMA
+1590 RSA
-1597 MQDELDRKAPVQD
+1597 MEEELERKAP
-1610 VAAWAEKRLQDVIG
+1610 AEKVAVWVKGKLQDVLREKG
-1624 EGGIYNNEDRYTSRG
+1624 VYNNEDRYTEAG
-1639 DRRSFDQ
+1639 DRKSFED
-1646 THWELNAENLVRAM
+1646 THWELSAENIVKAM
-1660 AQAEERGANIMWY
+1660 SQATDRGGNFLSASERT
-1673 DAGGLLAAATPEYR
+1673 LLATAAPEYR
-1687 SISEIHADE
+1687 NINEIHADE
-1696 GRLQTLEQEAYE
+1696 SRLQTLDEDEYHE
-1708 GKVMKL
+1708 ML
-1714 QQSLDNV
+1714 QGLYNEMVAVADSIQPDSIDYDGFVHTQGVISALT
-1721 VERILQETKHKAY
+1721 ETAKGGAGLQN
-1734 GYQDESQL
+1734 
-1742 ITEALIKTAQGGDS
+1742 
-1756 LQSIREGMAAEE
+1756 IREGMAEAG
-1768 YDIDRATAMRVQELF
+1768 YSVDRATAMQIQDLF
-1783 QQAKEIP
+1783 LKAKEFP
-1790 TSYFEAKPQ
+1790 VSYFEAKPQ
-1799 RVVSFDEAVALL
+1799 RVVGFDEAVALL

-1817 ASLMARAEDA
+1817 ADLMARAEDA
-1827 GLRVIRYTDD
+1827 GLRVIRYTGQE
-1837 ADRIRVANELPGVKF
+1837 DRIRVANELPGVKF

-1859 AGESQKQD
+1859 AGGSQQED
-1867 TQKDLGEM
+1867 TQKKLSEL
-1875 NRQVQ
+1875 NKQVQ
-1880 GAEAAMRSDALKAQ
+1880 RGEAATRSDALKEQ
-1894 ADAELQE
+1894 AEAELQE

-1913 ISKMSDAALKK
+1913 ISKMSDATLKK

-1941 INEAAEAVTEGV
+1941 VNEAAEAVTEGV

-1965 DMLQMIKAEQNKRAA
+1965 DMLQMIKSEQNKRAA
-1980 EKREAEKQR
+1980 AKREAEKQR

-2000 LQRQIDKLQKQI
+2000 LQRKVDKLQKQI

-2025 GTLTSEMAEQ
+2025 GTLTREMAEQ
-2035 SEERITGLRQEI
+2035 SEERITGLRQEL

-2077 LKEKPRQATRDLTN
+2077 QKEKPRQATRDLTN
-2091 ALIESFNVPEAN
+2091 ALIESFNVPEEN

-2215 MFDTTRSPQ
+2215 MFDTTRSLQ

-2246 MLRQNADDYSWSM
+2246 MIRQNADDYSWSM

-2327 QLRRMANKSSA
+2327 QLSRMANKSSA

-2394 ARLGKKRIAEM
+2394 ARLDKKRIDNM
-2405 DDMDEVRQLAQDITA
+2405 DDMNEVRQLAQDITA
-2420 VATQIRNQ
+2420 VATQIRNR

-2510 GLFNGFLADNANK
+2510 GLFNGFLADKANK
-2523 KWFES
+2523 KWVES

-2556 SELTMTPMMRVSLIM
+2556 NELTMTPMMRVSLIM

-2651 MVMDGYE
+2651 MIMDGYE

-2731 RDLNAIMNSTYYE
+2731 RDLNAVMNSTYYE

-2920 MLACERNVS
+2920 MLACERNVN

-3001 LREGQGKYQS
+3001 LREGQGKYQA
-3011 AREAYLQNKTAENRR
+3011 ARAAYLQNKTAENRR

-3072 WGEVMKQLGL
+3072 WGEIMKQLGL

-3151 ALEASTVMGLPL
+3151 ALEASTVMGLPV

-3216 TDDMSDEDKEE
+3216 TEDMSDEDKEE

-3247 VKYNNDSGE
+3247 IKYTDDNGE
-3256 EVTVQLDYSQKQT
+3256 EVTEQLDYSQKQT

-3277 VSGAIGALL
+3277 VSGAIGSLL

-3313 SAEKVVPEKAADG
+3313 SAEKVVPEKTADG

-3331 RTISGEGVKI
+3331 RTLSGEGVKI

-3355 SDDASGTG
+3355 SDDASGTS

-3368 NARAMELAN
+3368 NARALELAN

-3386 SGAPDELK
+3386 SDAPDELK

-3414 RKTWTGIVYGSV
+3414 RKTWTGIVYESV

-3437 GSEKE
+3437 GTEKE

-3457 AAYEIEPKKEPD
+3457 AAYEIEPKKVPD

-3526 DQAEQS
+3526 DKAEQS

-3544 AEAEALQKAGMT
+3544 EEAEALQKAGMT

-3585 AKAKVLASYD
+3585 TKAKILASYD

>member
-1 MPRDAMA
+1 MA
-8 EWLAKRNAE
+8 RIIGKEYLARQKRAEEAKKKGEKRQADIIVERADQQIDNIINKANETIGQYVPGAALRRLENGTQGGYPQREETRRVIGKEYLARVRAETVE
-17 KAAQRATPEHG
+17 KAKA
-28 AVRQAQIKVDQILE
+28 
-42 QAKKTVTELPGVKAG
+42 KAG
-57 KTAKSSTPVRQEEGR
+57 QINSTAVKSAYKQVRK
-72 DAMAEWLA
+72 DARGKAE
-80 ARKESK
+80 
-86 VQQIAEQGMYT
+86 
-97 VRNAKTLGVAVANTR
+97 
-112 AEYQKAHKKAA
+112 

-132 PLAMAEAA
+132 PLDFAEAG

-172 ALRLRETGDAQREA
+172 ALHLRETGDAQQEA
-186 SSTAAIGKD
+186 SSTAATGKD
-195 REDETRFGSS
+195 REDATRFGSS

-234 KVYQVQELE
+234 KVYQVQKTES
-243 ENAAMDPQFAQ
+243 DIVSKPDFAQ
-254 KAQARQDI
+254 KSEADPKV
-262 LALGA
+262 LELGN
-267 EESRASQS
+267 EENRPQMSRAT
-275 KANVIYG
+275 AIYG
-282 EINGSEYYVTE
+282 GINHSPYFETRGSETF
-293 DPATEKMTETERR
+293 MTDEEVKI
-306 TFTYLYNTKG
+306 FTYLYNTQGEK
-316 AAAAEEYYNMLN
+316 AAEQYYDMLS

-334 RGEDIAAGM
+334 RGTEKAAGLDN
-343 GGTAKKTLF
+343 TVERTLF
-352 SLGMGVRRF
+352 SLSQGVRRF

-369 NDEQLPLYGEDYA
+369 TDEQLPLYGEDYA

-390 SHGERILYSAANS
+390 SRGERILYSAANS

-474 SEAGLEYLIGGISQ
+474 SEAGLEYLIGGISR

-556 DEFIETTLSTLITTG
+556 DEFIETTISTLITTG

-576 NSFVEAKQNIAFT
+576 GSFAEAKRNIAFT

-647 DRIAKGKLT
+647 GRIAKGKLT

-661 TSAENGDK
+661 TSTENGDK

-675 QAEQNSTAQQEQSQ
+675 QAGQNSTAQQGQSQ
-689 TQRAETVQTENDN
+689 TQRAETVQAENN
-702 IETAMT
+702 NVETAMT

-740 QLEEEVREGTATDPG
+740 QLEEEVRAGTATDPG
-755 SYINRQLQLQE
+755 SYMNRQIQLQE

-772 EASTAQQATQ
+772 EASTAQQAAQ
-782 NTTER
+782 NTTEG

-793 TEILNDSEERNA
+793 TEIFDDGAQRDA
-805 GLGAGEQAG
+805 GLGTGEQAG

-863 VVIPAEID
+863 VVIPSEID
-871 TTQAADAA
+871 TARAEDAA
-879 IVEKMNRIVTEA
+879 LVEKMNRIVVEA

-901 SGALTVESGGRT
+901 SGALTVESGNRT

-1002 ENELAIRYMEEVF
+1002 ENELAVRYMEEVF

-1030 SAQKTLEA
+1030 SAQKTLEN
-1038 SGEIETLRARGQ
+1038 SGEIETLRTRGQ
-1050 TAQNAQEEQ
+1050 TAQN
-1059 SGKLSIADGLLDKL
+1059 
-1073 RRVAENR
+1073 
-1080 YRGADEIYI
+1080 
-1089 GETSDFLTR
+1089 
-1098 EIGVD
+1098 
-1103 AAKVTMPA
+1103 
-1111 SKAYAAMVTAEQAK
+1111 
-1125 VDNRYD
+1125 
-1131 KNINYHGLGAEGM
+1131 
-1144 LEILEKSENPV
+1144 
-1155 AAFVSKPG
+1155 
-1163 EKGSRLNR
+1163 
-1171 LVLVTDQEINGGNAV
+1171 
-1186 VVEEIEAQ
+1186 
-1194 GRLKGKKLKV
+1194 
-1204 NKVITAYE
+1204 
-1212 RERAAQDVQDA
+1212 
-1223 QIDGRLLYLDKKR
+1223 
-1236 SQSLNAG
+1236 
-1243 RPGSNSPVAMQSS
+1243 
-1256 DFQTNIQN
+1256 
-1264 FLADVKWESGEYDKK
+1264 
-1279 VSGSG
+1279 
-1284 PVESDIAAAFR
+1284 
-1295 KSLEKKTSFSVS
+1295 
-1307 GDQNGQDGRGKQRF
+1307 
-1321 SLSEP
+1321 
-1326 VERAGNLIAEHNLTQ
+1326 
-1341 EKLEKALEIGAF
+1341 
-1353 PSPSIAIVQA
+1353 
-1363 EQGHTNYGD
+1363 
-1372 YSVVFPASTI
+1372 
-1382 DPEADSRNRVYGAD
+1382 
-1396 AWTPTSSN
+1396 
-1404 ATVEYRVDADAKR
+1404 
-1417 AFERSIRDLS
+1417 
-1427 GQVADG
+1427 
-1433 IFRGD
+1433 
-1438 STLGKAGI
+1438 
-1446 EEETTKTSREIA
+1446 
-1458 EQIAQYPEVKAA
+1458 
-1470 YLADK
+1470 
-1475 GENIS
+1475 
-1480 PVYKDREYDNI
+1480 
-1491 GNAALQRYTDN
+1491 
-1502 VGAQDLAWIIAQM
+1502 
-1515 DMGDAQS
+1515 
-1522 VAQAELQRVRQAIGE
+1522 
-1537 EYAERF
+1537 
-1543 ARILD
+1543 
-1548 RRPERKAER
+1548 
-1557 VSEYAENK
+1557 
-1565 MYSSMRAED
+1565 
-1574 FIRHAWE
+1574 
-1581 MVQDGGRNS
+1581 
-1590 GEADKMA
+1590 
-1597 MQDELDRKAPVQD
+1597 
-1610 VAAWAEKRLQDVIG
+1610 
-1624 EGGIYNNEDRYTSRG
+1624 
-1639 DRRSFDQ
+1639 
-1646 THWELNAENLVRAM
+1646 
-1660 AQAEERGANIMWY
+1660 
-1673 DAGGLLAAATPEYR
+1673 
-1687 SISEIHADE
+1687 
-1696 GRLQTLEQEAYE
+1696 
-1708 GKVMKL
+1708 
-1714 QQSLDNV
+1714 
-1721 VERILQETKHKAY
+1721 
-1734 GYQDESQL
+1734 
-1742 ITEALIKTAQGGDS
+1742 
-1756 LQSIREGMAAEE
+1756 
-1768 YDIDRATAMRVQELF
+1768 
-1783 QQAKEIP
+1783 
-1790 TSYFEAKPQ
+1790 
-1799 RVVSFDEAVALL
+1799 
-1811 APESAP
+1811 
-1817 ASLMARAEDA
+1817 
-1827 GLRVIRYTDD
+1827 
-1837 ADRIRVANELPGVKF
+1837 
-1852 SVQEEQD
+1852 VQEEQNGKFSLAGQKARTANSQTLQIAEQMEQEGASREEIWQETGWTRTMD
-1859 AGESQKQD
+1859 GKNWRFEIDNSEAEYRGGGDAQFREAHADYAEYQDLLQKMFEGTISESEMQRLEQLDDIWSGEYARLRERVESGNATLADVLQHDSLYEAYPELRNVKVRLESDTGSKNGSYDPRTNTITISEDKPGDSAKVGTMLHEIQHAIQQIEGWESGASPEYWAAREYESGDTASDRAQELYSRILNSLDKADQNKVIRYNELDREMEATFSADPESEAGKRYAKYEAEQDKLYEELYKNEWFRRLLDLQRKMENPQSAYYEMYLNTAGEIEARNVSERYRMAQEERRKTAPKGADEDTLYKGSEWTRAMDEDPERSKIKDQIRGAQDELNEMKVATSIQAPENLRGRQD
-1867 TQKDLGEM
+1867 TMAWVQKVLPNYHGSVDTKLLGKVTFEKEEIAAGLRYAKTPEERAAIATVPMVLKRGIEVGEHSNHKGRKKHTVTIAAPVEINGVRGNVGVVVSMSNGKYYAHRILLPNGEM
-1875 NRQVQ
+1875 FQFGGGKKNEAARGPQRGVTVSGSLANATSAASRGSIAQNKAEVKGKFSVSDDLNELNKQVQ
-1880 GAEAAMRSDALKAQ
+1880 RGEAATRSDALKGQ
-1894 ADAELQE
+1894 AEAELQE

-1913 ISKMSDAALKK
+1913 ISKMSDATLKK

-1941 INEAAEAVTEGV
+1941 VNEAAEAVTEGV

-1965 DMLQMIKAEQNKRAA
+1965 DMLQMIKSEQNKRAA
-1980 EKREAEKQR
+1980 AKREAEKQR

-2000 LQRQIDKLQKQI
+2000 LQRKVDKLQKQI

-2077 LKEKPRQATRDLTN
+2077 QKEKPRQATRDLTN

-2215 MFDTTRSPQ
+2215 MFDTTRSLQ

-2246 MLRQNADDYSWSM
+2246 MIRQNADDYSWSM

-2327 QLRRMANKSSA
+2327 QLSRMANKSSA

-2394 ARLGKKRIAEM
+2394 ARLDKKRIDNM

-2510 GLFNGFLADNANK
+2510 GRFNGFLADKANK
-2523 KWFES
+2523 KWVES

-2556 SELTMTPMMRVSLIM
+2556 NELTMTPMMRVSLIM

-2651 MVMDGYE
+2651 MIMDGYE

-2731 RDLNAIMNSTYYE
+2731 RDLNAVMNSTYYE

-2854 AGLLRGMKGKVSTDT
+2854 AGLLRGMKGKVSTET

-3001 LREGQGKYQS
+3001 LREGQGKYQA
-3011 AREAYLQNKTAENRR
+3011 ARAAYLQNKTAENRR

-3060 RRDELWDEDGLN
+3060 RRDDLWDEDGLN
-3072 WGEVMKQLGL
+3072 WGEVAKQLGL
-3082 GMVEGLAGI
+3082 GMIEGLAGI

-3216 TDDMSDEDKEE
+3216 TEDMSDEDKEE

-3240 PAAVPNS
+3240 PAAVPNAI
-3247 VKYNNDSGE
+3247 KYTDDNGE
-3256 EVTVQLDYSQKQT
+3256 EVTEQLDYSQKQT

-3277 VSGAIGALL
+3277 VSGAIGSLL

-3313 SAEKVVPEKAADG
+3313 SAEKVVPEKTADG

-3331 RTISGEGVKI
+3331 RTLSGEGVKI

-3355 SDDASGTG
+3355 SDDASGTS

-3368 NARAMELAN
+3368 NARALELAN

-3386 SGAPDELK
+3386 SDAPDELK

-3437 GSEKE
+3437 ATEKE
-3442 RGALIQKLTS
+3442 RGALIQKLTA

-3457 AAYEIEPKKEPD
+3457 AAYEIEPKKVPD

-3475 QQAVKDGVPLDEYIV
+3475 QQAVKDGVPLDEYII
-3490 FRALYS
+3490 FRTLYS

-3526 DQAEQS
+3526 DKAEQS

-3563 LAVPGTGVAKKVAVT
+3563 LAVPGSGVAKKAAVT

-3585 AKAKVLASYD
+3585 TKAKVLASYD

>member
-1 MPRDAMA
+1 MPRIIGKEYLARQKRA
-8 EWLAKRNAE
+8 EEAKKKGEKRQADVIVERANQQIDNIINKANETIGQYVPGAALRRLENGTQGGYPQREETRRVIGKEYLARVKAETVE
-17 KAAQRATPEHG
+17 KAKA
-28 AVRQAQIKVDQILE
+28 
-42 QAKKTVTELPGVKAG
+42 KAG
-57 KTAKSSTPVRQEEGR
+57 QINSTAMKDTYKKVRK
-72 DAMAEWLA
+72 DANE
-80 ARKESK
+80 
-86 VQQIAEQGMYT
+86 
-97 VRNAKTLGVAVANTR
+97 
-112 AEYQKAHKKAA
+112 KAS

-132 PLAMAEAA
+132 PLDFAEAG
-140 RYQAKF
+140 RYRAKF

-172 ALRLRETGDAQREA
+172 ALHLRETGDAQREA
-186 SSTAAIGKD
+186 SSTTATGKD
-195 REDETRFGSS
+195 REDATRFGSS

-234 KVYQVQELE
+234 KVYQVQKTE
-243 ENAAMDPQFAQ
+243 ADIVRKPDFAEKSKPVEQ
-254 KAQARQDI
+254 NPGETKRPGDYEVDQSLSETYETNMPEIDI
-262 LALGA
+262 VQYRVNHNGQSPASAGTVHQEDA
-267 EESRASQS
+267 FMTDDERA
-275 KANVIYG
+275 
-282 EINGSEYYVTE
+282 
-293 DPATEKMTETERR
+293 
-306 TFTYLYNTKG
+306 TFNYLYNTGRKDD
-316 AAAAEEYYNMLN
+316 ALEYYNALSDML
-328 DTLELR
+328 EMR
-334 RGEDIAAGM
+334 RGAQ
-343 GGTAKKTLF
+343 TAKDWDSTAARAVYN
-352 SLGMGVRRF
+352 LGAGINRWVRGV
-361 GRGIEQLF
+361 GQLF
-369 NDEQLPLYGEDYA
+369 TDEALPATSVDYA
-382 ENIINASA
+382 QGIINANA

-403 IGNMLPMVAI
+403 IGNMLPMVVI

-474 SEAGLEYLIGGISQ
+474 SEAGLEYLIGGISR

-576 NSFVEAKQNIAFT
+576 GSFAEAKQNIAFT

-615 DVLESRLQ
+615 DVLENRLQ

-647 DRIAKGKLT
+647 GRIAKGKLT

-661 TSAENGDK
+661 TSTENGDK

-675 QAEQNSTAQQEQSQ
+675 QAGQNSTAQQGQSQ
-689 TQRAETVQTENDN
+689 TQRAETVQAENN
-702 IETAMT
+702 NVETAMT

-723 GENSSYELGQQA
+723 GENSTYELGQQA

-755 SYINRQLQLQE
+755 SYMNRQIQLQE

-772 EASTAQQATQ
+772 EASTAQQAAQ
-782 NTTER
+782 NTTEG

-793 TEILNDSEERNA
+793 TEIFDDGAQRDA
-805 GLGAGEQAG
+805 GLGTGEQAG
-814 AVAEGAGGPVAGG
+814 AVAEGAGRPVAGG

-863 VVIPAEID
+863 VVIPSEID
-871 TTQAADAA
+871 TARAEDAA
-879 IVEKMNRIVTEA
+879 LVEKMNRIVVEA

-901 SGALTVESGGRT
+901 SGALTVESGNRT

-927 TQIFLQVDGRRDMER
+927 TQIFLQADGRRDMER

-1002 ENELAIRYMEEVF
+1002 ENELAVRYMEEVF

-1030 SAQKTLEA
+1030 SAQKTLEN

-1050 TAQNAQEEQ
+1050 TAQNAQEER
-1059 SGKLSIADGLLDKL
+1059 SGKLSIADGLLDEL
-1073 RRVAENR
+1073 QRVAENR

-1111 SKAYAAMVTAEQAK
+1111 SKAYAAMVTEERAK
-1125 VDNRYD
+1125 MDDRYN
-1131 KNINYHGLGAEGM
+1131 KNTNYHGLGADGL

-1163 EKGSRLNR
+1163 EKGSRRNR
-1171 LVLVTDQEINGGNAV
+1171 LVLVTDKEINGGTAV
-1186 VVEEIEAQ
+1186 VVEEI
-1194 GRLKGKKLKV
+1194 GTRGKYKNKLLDV

-1212 RERAAQDVQDA
+1212 RDKVANDIETAAA
-1223 QIDGRLLYLDKKR
+1223 TGKLLFLDKKR

-1243 RPGSNSPVAMQSS
+1243 NQGSNSQGTMQSS

-1295 KSLEKKTSFSVS
+1295 KALEKKASFSVS
-1307 GDQNGQDGRGKQRF
+1307 D
-1321 SLSEP
+1321 
-1326 VERAGNLIAEHNLTQ
+1326 
-1341 EKLEKALEIGAF
+1341 
-1353 PSPSIAIVQA
+1353 
-1363 EQGHTNYGD
+1363 
-1372 YSVVFPASTI
+1372 
-1382 DPEADSRNRVYGAD
+1382 
-1396 AWTPTSSN
+1396 
-1404 ATVEYRVDADAKR
+1404 
-1417 AFERSIRDLS
+1417 DL
-1427 GQVADG
+1427 
-1433 IFRGD
+1433 
-1438 STLGKAGI
+1438 
-1446 EEETTKTSREIA
+1446 
-1458 EQIAQYPEVKAA
+1458 
-1470 YLADK
+1470 
-1475 GENIS
+1475 N
-1480 PVYKDREYDNI
+1480 
-1491 GNAALQRYTDN
+1491 
-1502 VGAQDLAWIIAQM
+1502 
-1515 DMGDAQS
+1515 
-1522 VAQAELQRVRQAIGE
+1522 
-1537 EYAERF
+1537 
-1543 ARILD
+1543 
-1548 RRPERKAER
+1548 
-1557 VSEYAENK
+1557 
-1565 MYSSMRAED
+1565 
-1574 FIRHAWE
+1574 
-1581 MVQDGGRNS
+1581 
-1590 GEADKMA
+1590 
-1597 MQDELDRKAPVQD
+1597 
-1610 VAAWAEKRLQDVIG
+1610 
-1624 EGGIYNNEDRYTSRG
+1624 
-1639 DRRSFDQ
+1639 
-1646 THWELNAENLVRAM
+1646 ELN
-1660 AQAEERGANIMWY
+1660 
-1673 DAGGLLAAATPEYR
+1673 
-1687 SISEIHADE
+1687 
-1696 GRLQTLEQEAYE
+1696 
-1708 GKVMKL
+1708 K
-1714 QQSLDNV
+1714 
-1721 VERILQETKHKAY
+1721 
-1734 GYQDESQL
+1734 
-1742 ITEALIKTAQGGDS
+1742 
-1756 LQSIREGMAAEE
+1756 
-1768 YDIDRATAMRVQELF
+1768 
-1783 QQAKEIP
+1783 
-1790 TSYFEAKPQ
+1790 
-1799 RVVSFDEAVALL
+1799 
-1811 APESAP
+1811 
-1817 ASLMARAEDA
+1817 
-1827 GLRVIRYTDD
+1827 
-1837 ADRIRVANELPGVKF
+1837 
-1852 SVQEEQD
+1852 
-1859 AGESQKQD
+1859 
-1867 TQKDLGEM
+1867 
-1875 NRQVQ
+1875 QVQ
-1880 GAEAAMRSDALKAQ
+1880 GAEAATRSDALKAQ
-1894 ADAELQE
+1894 AEAELQE
-1901 YLKKGKSELAQS
+1901 YLKKGKGELAQS

-1924 QTERVKQA
+1924 QTERVKQG

-1941 INEAAEAVTEGV
+1941 VNEAAEAVTEGV

-1965 DMLQMIKAEQNKRAA
+1965 DMLQMIKSEQNKRAA
-1980 EKREAEKQR
+1980 AKREAEKQR

-2000 LQRQIDKLQKQI
+2000 LQRKVDKLQKQI

-2035 SEERITGLRQEI
+2035 SEERITGLRQEL

-2066 RQQDQAAKEAI
+2066 RQQDQAVKEAI

-2215 MFDTTRSPQ
+2215 MFDTTRSLQ

-2246 MLRQNADDYSWSM
+2246 MIRQNADDYSWSM

-2327 QLRRMANKSSA
+2327 QLSRMANKSSA
-2338 EQRAAI
+2338 EQRTAI

-2394 ARLGKKRIAEM
+2394 ARLDKKRIDNM

-2420 VATQIRNQ
+2420 VATQIRNR

-2510 GLFNGFLADNANK
+2510 GLFNGFLADKANK
-2523 KWFES
+2523 KWVES

-2540 TPRGASVIKD
+2540 TPRGAAVIKD

-2556 SELTMTPMMRVSLIM
+2556 NELTMTPMMRVSLIM

-2651 MVMDGYE
+2651 MIMDGYE

-2731 RDLNAIMNSTYYE
+2731 RDLNAVMNSTYYE

-2755 KLLGRDRSKEGGGAI
+2755 RLLGRDRSKEGGGAI

-3001 LREGQGKYQS
+3001 LREGQGKYQA
-3011 AREAYLQNKTAENRR
+3011 ARAAYLQNKTAENRR

-3072 WGEVMKQLGL
+3072 WGEVAKQLGL
-3082 GMVEGLAGI
+3082 GMIEGLAGI

-3216 TDDMSDEDKEE
+3216 TEDMSDEDKEE

-3240 PAAVPNS
+3240 PAAVPNAI
-3247 VKYNNDSGE
+3247 KYTDDNGE
-3256 EVTVQLDYSQKQT
+3256 EATEQLDYSQKQT

-3277 VSGAIGALL
+3277 VSGAVGALL

-3313 SAEKVVPEKAADG
+3313 SAEKVVPEKTADG

-3331 RTISGEGVKI
+3331 RTLSGEGVKI

-3355 SDDASGTG
+3355 SDDASGTS

-3368 NARAMELAN
+3368 NARALELAN

-3386 SGAPDELK
+3386 SDAPDELK

-3437 GSEKE
+3437 GTEKE

-3526 DQAEQS
+3526 DKAEQS
-3532 AYINTVASESKA
+3532 AYINTVASERKA
-3544 AEAEALQKAGMT
+3544 EEAEALQKAGMT

-3563 LAVPGTGVAKKVAVT
+3563 LAVPGTGVVKKAAVT

-3585 AKAKVLASYD
+3585 TKAKVLASYD

-3676 SEFYSAAGAF
+3676 AEFYSAAGAF

>member
-1 MPRDAMA
+1 MPRNLAQEYLNRRKRA
-8 EWLAKRNAE
+8 EEAKKKGEKRQADIIVERADKQIDNIINKANQTVGQYVPGVALRRLEKGTQGGYPQRTDTRRNLAQEYLNKAGSAAVE
-17 KAAQRATPEHG
+17 KAKA
-28 AVRQAQIKVDQILE
+28 
-42 QAKKTVTELPGVKAG
+42 KAG
-57 KTAKSSTPVRQEEGR
+57 QINSTAVKSAYKQVRK
-72 DAMAEWLA
+72 DASGKAE
-80 ARKESK
+80 
-86 VQQIAEQGMYT
+86 
-97 VRNAKTLGVAVANTR
+97 
-112 AEYQKAHKKAA
+112 
-123 RHVAVNTTA
+123 RHVSVNTTA
-132 PLAMAEAA
+132 PLDFAEAG
-140 RYQAKF
+140 RYRAKF

-172 ALRLRETGDAQREA
+172 ALHLRETGDAQREA
-186 SSTAAIGKD
+186 SSTTATGKD
-195 REDETRFGSS
+195 REDATRFGSS

-234 KVYQVQELE
+234 KVYQVQKTE
-243 ENAAMDPQFAQ
+243 ADIVRKPDFAQ
-254 KAQARQDI
+254 KSEADPKV
-262 LALGA
+262 LELGN
-267 EESRASQS
+267 EENRPQMSRAT
-275 KANVIYG
+275 AIYG
-282 EINGSEYYVTE
+282 GINHSPYFETRGSETF
-293 DPATEKMTETERR
+293 MTDEEVKI
-306 TFTYLYNTKG
+306 FTYLYNTQGEK
-316 AAAAEEYYNMLN
+316 AAEQYYDMLS

-334 RGEDIAAGM
+334 RGTEKAAGLDNTFERTM
-343 GGTAKKTLF
+343 F
-352 SLGMGVRRF
+352 SLSQGVRRF

-369 NDEQLPLYGEDYA
+369 TDEQLPLYGEDYA
-382 ENIINASA
+382 ENIINANA

-474 SEAGLEYLIGGISQ
+474 SEAGLEYLIGGISR

-545 VTGKEAEMPGW
+545 VTGKEAELPGW

-576 NSFVEAKQNIAFT
+576 GSFAEAKQNIAFT

-604 FAEGTDVAEFA
+604 FAEETDVAEFA

-647 DRIAKGKLT
+647 GRIAKGKLT

-661 TSAENGDK
+661 TSTENGDK

-675 QAEQNSTAQQEQSQ
+675 QAGQNSTAQQVQSQ
-689 TQRAETVQTENDN
+689 TQRAETVQAENN
-702 IETAMT
+702 NVEAAMT

-755 SYINRQLQLQE
+755 SYMNRQIQLQE

-772 EASTAQQATQ
+772 EASTAQQAAQ
-782 NTTER
+782 NTTEG

-793 TEILNDSEERNA
+793 TEIFDDGAQRDA
-805 GLGAGEQAG
+805 GLGTGEQAG

-863 VVIPAEID
+863 VVIPSEID
-871 TTQAADAA
+871 TARAEDAA
-879 IVEKMNRIVTEA
+879 LVEKMNRIVVEA

-901 SGALTVESGGRT
+901 SGALTVESGNRT

-1002 ENELAIRYMEEVF
+1002 ENELAVRYMEEVF

-1030 SAQKTLEA
+1030 SAQKTLEN

-1050 TAQNAQEEQ
+1050 TAQNAQEER
-1059 SGKLSIADGLLDKL
+1059 SGKLSIADGLLDEL
-1073 RRVAENR
+1073 QRVAENR

-1111 SKAYAAMVTAEQAK
+1111 SKAYAAMVTEERAK
-1125 VDNRYD
+1125 MDDRYN
-1131 KNINYHGLGAEGM
+1131 KNTNYHGLGADGL

-1163 EKGSRLNR
+1163 EKGSRRNR
-1171 LVLVTDQEINGGNAV
+1171 LVLVTDKEINGGTAV
-1186 VVEEIEAQ
+1186 VVEEIET
-1194 GRLKGKKLKV
+1194 RGKYKNKLLDV

-1212 RERAAQDVQDA
+1212 RDKVANDIETAAA
-1223 QIDGRLLYLDKKR
+1223 TGKLLFLDKKR

-1243 RPGSNSPVAMQSS
+1243 NQGSNSQGTMQSS

-1264 FLADVKWESGEYDKK
+1264 FLADVKWESGKYDKK
-1279 VSGSG
+1279 VSESG
-1284 PVESDIAAAFR
+1284 PAESDIAAAFR
-1295 KSLEKKTSFSVS
+1295 KAMEKKASFSVS
-1307 GDQNGQDGRGKQRF
+1307 GDLN
-1321 SLSEP
+1321 
-1326 VERAGNLIAEHNLTQ
+1326 
-1341 EKLEKALEIGAF
+1341 
-1353 PSPSIAIVQA
+1353 
-1363 EQGHTNYGD
+1363 
-1372 YSVVFPASTI
+1372 
-1382 DPEADSRNRVYGAD
+1382 
-1396 AWTPTSSN
+1396 
-1404 ATVEYRVDADAKR
+1404 
-1417 AFERSIRDLS
+1417 DL
-1427 GQVADG
+1427 
-1433 IFRGD
+1433 
-1438 STLGKAGI
+1438 
-1446 EEETTKTSREIA
+1446 
-1458 EQIAQYPEVKAA
+1458 
-1470 YLADK
+1470 
-1475 GENIS
+1475 N
-1480 PVYKDREYDNI
+1480 
-1491 GNAALQRYTDN
+1491 
-1502 VGAQDLAWIIAQM
+1502 M
-1515 DMGDAQS
+1515 
-1522 VAQAELQRVRQAIGE
+1522 
-1537 EYAERF
+1537 
-1543 ARILD
+1543 
-1548 RRPERKAER
+1548 
-1557 VSEYAENK
+1557 
-1565 MYSSMRAED
+1565 
-1574 FIRHAWE
+1574 
-1581 MVQDGGRNS
+1581 
-1590 GEADKMA
+1590 
-1597 MQDELDRKAPVQD
+1597 
-1610 VAAWAEKRLQDVIG
+1610 
-1624 EGGIYNNEDRYTSRG
+1624 
-1639 DRRSFDQ
+1639 
-1646 THWELNAENLVRAM
+1646 
-1660 AQAEERGANIMWY
+1660 
-1673 DAGGLLAAATPEYR
+1673 
-1687 SISEIHADE
+1687 
-1696 GRLQTLEQEAYE
+1696 
-1708 GKVMKL
+1708 
-1714 QQSLDNV
+1714 
-1721 VERILQETKHKAY
+1721 
-1734 GYQDESQL
+1734 
-1742 ITEALIKTAQGGDS
+1742 
-1756 LQSIREGMAAEE
+1756 
-1768 YDIDRATAMRVQELF
+1768 
-1783 QQAKEIP
+1783 
-1790 TSYFEAKPQ
+1790 
-1799 RVVSFDEAVALL
+1799 
-1811 APESAP
+1811 
-1817 ASLMARAEDA
+1817 
-1827 GLRVIRYTDD
+1827 
-1837 ADRIRVANELPGVKF
+1837 
-1852 SVQEEQD
+1852 
-1859 AGESQKQD
+1859 
-1867 TQKDLGEM
+1867 
-1875 NRQVQ
+1875 QVQ
-1880 GAEAAMRSDALKAQ
+1880 RAEAATRSDALKAQ
-1894 ADAELQE
+1894 AEAELQE

-1913 ISKMSDAALKK
+1913 ISKMSDATLKK

-1941 INEAAEAVTEGV
+1941 VNEAAEAVTEGV

-1965 DMLQMIKAEQNKRAA
+1965 DMLQMIKSEQNKRAA
-1980 EKREAEKQR
+1980 AKREAEKQR

-2000 LQRQIDKLQKQI
+2000 LQRKVDKLQKQI

-2172 TAFGEEWADIKESA
+2172 TAFGEEWDDIKESA

-2215 MFDTTRSPQ
+2215 MFDTTRSLQ

-2246 MLRQNADDYSWSM
+2246 MIRQNADDYSWSM

-2327 QLRRMANKSSA
+2327 QLSRMANKSSA

-2394 ARLGKKRIAEM
+2394 ARLDKKRIDNM
-2405 DDMDEVRQLAQDITA
+2405 DDMNEVRQLAQDITA
-2420 VATQIRNQ
+2420 VATQIRNR

-2510 GLFNGFLADNANK
+2510 GLFNGFLADKANK
-2523 KWFES
+2523 KWVES

-2540 TPRGASVIKD
+2540 TPRGAAVIKD

-2556 SELTMTPMMRVSLIM
+2556 NELTMTPMMRVSLIM

-2651 MVMDGYE
+2651 MIMDGYE

-2731 RDLNAIMNSTYYE
+2731 RDLNAVMNSTYYE

-2854 AGLLRGMKGKVSTDT
+2854 AGLLRGMKGKVSTET

-3001 LREGQGKYQS
+3001 LREGQGKYQA
-3011 AREAYLQNKTAENRR
+3011 ARAAYLQNKTAENRR

-3072 WGEVMKQLGL
+3072 WGEVAKQLGL
-3082 GMVEGLAGI
+3082 GMIEGLAGI

-3151 ALEASTVMGLPL
+3151 ALEASTVMGLPV

-3216 TDDMSDEDKEE
+3216 TEDMGDEDKEE

-3240 PAAVPNS
+3240 PAAVPNAI
-3247 VKYNNDSGE
+3247 KYTDDNGE
-3256 EVTVQLDYSQKQT
+3256 EVTEQLDYSQKQT
-3269 YKKEWSKI
+3269 YKKEWRKI
-3277 VSGAIGALL
+3277 VSGAIGSLL

-3313 SAEKVVPEKAADG
+3313 SAEKVVPEKTADG

-3331 RTISGEGVKI
+3331 RTLSGEGVKI

-3355 SDDASGTG
+3355 SDDASGTS

-3368 NARAMELAN
+3368 NARALELAN

-3386 SGAPDELK
+3386 SDAPDELK

-3437 GSEKE
+3437 ATEKE
-3442 RGALIQKLTS
+3442 RGALIQKLTA

-3457 AAYEIEPKKEPD
+3457 AAYEIEPKKVPD
-3469 TWILGG
+3469 TWISGG
-3475 QQAVKDGVPLDEYIV
+3475 QQAVKDGVPLDEYII
-3490 FRALYS
+3490 FRTLYS

-3526 DQAEQS
+3526 DKAEQS

-3563 LAVPGTGVAKKVAVT
+3563 LAVPGSGVAKKAAVT

-3585 AKAKVLASYD
+3585 TKAKVLASYD

>member
-1 MPRDAMA
+1 MA
-8 EWLAKRNAE
+8 RIIGKEYLARQKRAEEAKKKGEKRQADIIVERADQQIDNIINKANQTIGQYVPGAALRRLENGTQGGYPQREETRRVIGKEYLARVRAETVE
-17 KAAQRATPEHG
+17 KAKA
-28 AVRQAQIKVDQILE
+28 
-42 QAKKTVTELPGVKAG
+42 KAG
-57 KTAKSSTPVRQEEGR
+57 QINSTAVKSAYKQVRK
-72 DAMAEWLA
+72 DARGKAE
-80 ARKESK
+80 
-86 VQQIAEQGMYT
+86 
-97 VRNAKTLGVAVANTR
+97 
-112 AEYQKAHKKAA
+112 

-132 PLAMAEAA
+132 PLDFAEAG
-140 RYQAKF
+140 RYRAKF

-172 ALRLRETGDAQREA
+172 ALHLRETGDAQREA
-186 SSTAAIGKD
+186 SSTTATGKD

-234 KVYQVQELE
+234 KVYQVQKTE
-243 ENAAMDPQFAQ
+243 ADIVKKPDFAQ
-254 KAQARQDI
+254 KSEADPKV
-262 LALGA
+262 LELGN
-267 EESRASQS
+267 EENRPQMSRAT
-275 KANVIYG
+275 AIYG
-282 EINGSEYYVTE
+282 GINHSPYFETRGSETF
-293 DPATEKMTETERR
+293 MTDEEVKI
-306 TFTYLYNTKG
+306 FTYLYNTQGEK
-316 AAAAEEYYNMLN
+316 AAEQYYDMLS

-334 RGEDIAAGM
+334 RGTEKAAGLDNTFERTM
-343 GGTAKKTLF
+343 F
-352 SLGMGVRRF
+352 SLSQGVRRF

-369 NDEQLPLYGEDYA
+369 TDEQLPLYGEDYA
-382 ENIINASA
+382 ENIINANA

-474 SEAGLEYLIGGISQ
+474 SEAGLEYLIGGISR

-576 NSFVEAKQNIAFT
+576 GSFAEAKRNIAFT

-661 TSAENGDK
+661 TSTENGDK

-675 QAEQNSTAQQEQSQ
+675 QAGQNSTAQQVQSQ
-689 TQRAETVQTENDN
+689 TQRAETVQAKNNNVED
-702 IETAMT
+702 AMT

-723 GENSSYELGQQA
+723 GENSTYELGQQA
-735 QRVMQ
+735 QLVMQ

-755 SYINRQLQLQE
+755 SYMNRQIQLQE

-772 EASTAQQATQ
+772 EASTAQQAAQ
-782 NTTER
+782 NTTEG
-787 IDNNGR
+787 IDNHGR
-793 TEILNDSEERNA
+793 TEIFDDGAQRDA
-805 GLGAGEQAG
+805 GLGTGEQAG
-814 AVAEGAGGPVAGG
+814 AVAEGAGGPVTGG
-827 AGTQTQNGRADLSGG
+827 AGTQTKNGRADLSGG

-863 VVIPAEID
+863 VVIPSEID
-871 TTQAADAA
+871 TARAEDAA
-879 IVEKMNRIVTEA
+879 LVEKMNRIVVEA

-901 SGALTVESGGRT
+901 SGALTVESGNRT

-927 TQIFLQVDGRRDMER
+927 TQIYLQVDGRRDMER

-1002 ENELAIRYMEEVF
+1002 ENELAVRYMEEVF

-1030 SAQKTLEA
+1030 SAQKTLEN
-1038 SGEIETLRARGQ
+1038 SGEIETLRTRGQ
-1050 TAQNAQEEQ
+1050 TAQNVQEEQ
-1059 SGKLSIADGLLDKL
+1059 NGKLSIADGLLDKL

-1111 SKAYAAMVTAEQAK
+1111 SKAYAAMVTEERAK
-1125 VDNRYD
+1125 MDDRYN
-1131 KNINYHGLGAEGM
+1131 KNTNYHGLGADGL

-1163 EKGSRLNR
+1163 EKGSRRNR
-1171 LVLVTDQEINGGNAV
+1171 LVLVTDKEINGGTAV
-1186 VVEEIEAQ
+1186 VVEEIET
-1194 GRLKGKKLKV
+1194 RGKYKNKLLDV

-1212 RERAAQDVQDA
+1212 RDKVANDIETAAA
-1223 QIDGRLLYLDKKR
+1223 TGKLLFLDKKR

-1243 RPGSNSPVAMQSS
+1243 NQGSNSQGTMQSS

-1295 KSLEKKTSFSVS
+1295 KALEKKASFSVS
-1307 GDQNGQDGRGKQRF
+1307 D
-1321 SLSEP
+1321 
-1326 VERAGNLIAEHNLTQ
+1326 
-1341 EKLEKALEIGAF
+1341 
-1353 PSPSIAIVQA
+1353 
-1363 EQGHTNYGD
+1363 
-1372 YSVVFPASTI
+1372 
-1382 DPEADSRNRVYGAD
+1382 
-1396 AWTPTSSN
+1396 
-1404 ATVEYRVDADAKR
+1404 
-1417 AFERSIRDLS
+1417 DL
-1427 GQVADG
+1427 
-1433 IFRGD
+1433 
-1438 STLGKAGI
+1438 
-1446 EEETTKTSREIA
+1446 
-1458 EQIAQYPEVKAA
+1458 
-1470 YLADK
+1470 
-1475 GENIS
+1475 N
-1480 PVYKDREYDNI
+1480 
-1491 GNAALQRYTDN
+1491 
-1502 VGAQDLAWIIAQM
+1502 
-1515 DMGDAQS
+1515 
-1522 VAQAELQRVRQAIGE
+1522 
-1537 EYAERF
+1537 
-1543 ARILD
+1543 
-1548 RRPERKAER
+1548 
-1557 VSEYAENK
+1557 
-1565 MYSSMRAED
+1565 
-1574 FIRHAWE
+1574 
-1581 MVQDGGRNS
+1581 
-1590 GEADKMA
+1590 
-1597 MQDELDRKAPVQD
+1597 
-1610 VAAWAEKRLQDVIG
+1610 
-1624 EGGIYNNEDRYTSRG
+1624 
-1639 DRRSFDQ
+1639 
-1646 THWELNAENLVRAM
+1646 ELN
-1660 AQAEERGANIMWY
+1660 
-1673 DAGGLLAAATPEYR
+1673 
-1687 SISEIHADE
+1687 
-1696 GRLQTLEQEAYE
+1696 
-1708 GKVMKL
+1708 K
-1714 QQSLDNV
+1714 
-1721 VERILQETKHKAY
+1721 
-1734 GYQDESQL
+1734 
-1742 ITEALIKTAQGGDS
+1742 
-1756 LQSIREGMAAEE
+1756 
-1768 YDIDRATAMRVQELF
+1768 
-1783 QQAKEIP
+1783 
-1790 TSYFEAKPQ
+1790 
-1799 RVVSFDEAVALL
+1799 
-1811 APESAP
+1811 
-1817 ASLMARAEDA
+1817 
-1827 GLRVIRYTDD
+1827 
-1837 ADRIRVANELPGVKF
+1837 
-1852 SVQEEQD
+1852 
-1859 AGESQKQD
+1859 
-1867 TQKDLGEM
+1867 
-1875 NRQVQ
+1875 QVQ
-1880 GAEAAMRSDALKAQ
+1880 GAEAATRSDALKAQ
-1894 ADAELQE
+1894 AEAELQE
-1901 YLKKGKSELAQS
+1901 YLKKGKGELAQS

-1924 QTERVKQA
+1924 QAERVKQG

-1941 INEAAEAVTEGV
+1941 VNEAAEAVTEGV

-1965 DMLQMIKAEQNKRAA
+1965 DMLQMIKSEQNKRAA
-1980 EKREAEKQR
+1980 AKREAEKQR

-2000 LQRQIDKLQKQI
+2000 LQRKVDKLQKQI

-2035 SEERITGLRQEI
+2035 SEERITGLRLEL

-2077 LKEKPRQATRDLTN
+2077 QKEKPRQATRDLTN

-2172 TAFGEEWADIKESA
+2172 TAFGEEWGGIKESA

-2215 MFDTTRSPQ
+2215 MFDTTRSLQ

-2246 MLRQNADDYSWSM
+2246 MIRQNADDYSWSM

-2327 QLRRMANKSSA
+2327 QLSRMANKSSA

-2394 ARLGKKRIAEM
+2394 ARLDKKRIDNM

-2420 VATQIRNQ
+2420 VATQIRNR

-2510 GLFNGFLADNANK
+2510 GLFNGFLADKANK
-2523 KWFES
+2523 KWVES

-2540 TPRGASVIKD
+2540 TPRGAAVIKD

-2556 SELTMTPMMRVSLIM
+2556 NELTMTPMMRVSLIM

-2651 MVMDGYE
+2651 MIMDGYE

-2731 RDLNAIMNSTYYE
+2731 RDLNAVMNSTYYE

-2755 KLLGRDRSKEGGGAI
+2755 RLLGRDRSKEGGGAI

-3001 LREGQGKYQS
+3001 LREGQGKYQA
-3011 AREAYLQNKTAENRR
+3011 ARAAYMQNKTAENRR

-3072 WGEVMKQLGL
+3072 WGEVAKQLGL
-3082 GMVEGLAGI
+3082 GMIEGLAGI

-3199 SSVLDIKADIGV
+3199 SSVLDIEADIGV

-3216 TDDMSDEDKEE
+3216 TEDMSDEDKEE

-3240 PAAVPNS
+3240 PAAVPNAI
-3247 VKYNNDSGE
+3247 KYTDDNGE
-3256 EVTVQLDYSQKQT
+3256 EATEQLDYSQKQT

-3277 VSGAIGALL
+3277 VSGAVGALL

-3313 SAEKVVPEKAADG
+3313 SAEKVVPEKTADG

-3331 RTISGEGVKI
+3331 RTLSGEGVKI

-3355 SDDASGTG
+3355 SDDASGTS

-3368 NARAMELAN
+3368 NARALELAN

-3386 SGAPDELK
+3386 SDAPDELK

-3426 GDLMQSDEYQS
+3426 GDLMQSDEYHS
-3437 GSEKE
+3437 GTEKE

-3457 AAYEIEPKKEPD
+3457 AAYEIEPKKVPD

-3532 AYINTVASESKA
+3532 AYINTVASESKE

-3563 LAVPGTGVAKKVAVT
+3563 LAVPGTGVVKKAAVT

-3585 AKAKVLASYD
+3585 TKAKVLASYD

-3623 QNADADGSGGVSQE
+3623 QNADADGSGGVSQV
-3637 EAGKY
+3637 EAGQY

-3676 SEFYSAAGAF
+3676 AEFYSAAGAF

>member
-1 MPRDAMA
+1 MPRIIGKEYLARQKRA
-8 EWLAKRNAE
+8 EEAKKKGEKRQADIIVERADQQIDNIINKANETIGQYVPGAALRRLENGTQGGYPQREETRRVIGKEYLARVRAETVE
-17 KAAQRATPEHG
+17 KAKA
-28 AVRQAQIKVDQILE
+28 
-42 QAKKTVTELPGVKAG
+42 KAG
-57 KTAKSSTPVRQEEGR
+57 QINSTAVKSAYKQVRK
-72 DAMAEWLA
+72 DANE
-80 ARKESK
+80 
-86 VQQIAEQGMYT
+86 
-97 VRNAKTLGVAVANTR
+97 
-112 AEYQKAHKKAA
+112 KAS
-123 RHVAVNTTA
+123 RHVEVNTTA
-132 PLAMAEAA
+132 PLDFAEAG
-140 RYQAKF
+140 RYRAKF

-172 ALRLRETGDAQREA
+172 ALHLRETGDAQREA
-186 SSTAAIGKD
+186 SSTTATGKD
-195 REDETRFGSS
+195 REDATRFGSS

-234 KVYQVQELE
+234 KVYQVQKTE
-243 ENAAMDPQFAQ
+243 ADIVKKPDFAEKSKPVEQ
-254 KAQARQDI
+254 NPGKTKRPGDYEVDQSLSETYETNMPEIDI
-262 LALGA
+262 VQYRVNHNGQSPASAGTVHQEDA
-267 EESRASQS
+267 FMTDDERA
-275 KANVIYG
+275 
-282 EINGSEYYVTE
+282 
-293 DPATEKMTETERR
+293 
-306 TFTYLYNTKG
+306 TFNYLYNTGRKDD
-316 AAAAEEYYNMLN
+316 ALEYYNALSDML
-328 DTLELR
+328 EMR
-334 RGEDIAAGM
+334 RGAQ
-343 GGTAKKTLF
+343 TAKDWDSTAARAVYN
-352 SLGMGVRRF
+352 LGAGINRWVRGV
-361 GRGIEQLF
+361 GQLF
-369 NDEQLPLYGEDYA
+369 TDEALPATSVDYA
-382 ENIINASA
+382 QGIINANA

-474 SEAGLEYLIGGISQ
+474 SEAGLEYLIGGISR

-576 NSFVEAKQNIAFT
+576 GSFAEAKRNIAFT

-647 DRIAKGKLT
+647 GRIAKGKLT

-661 TSAENGDK
+661 TSTENGDK

-675 QAEQNSTAQQEQSQ
+675 QAGQNSTVQQGQSQ
-689 TQRAETVQTENDN
+689 TQRAETVQAENN
-702 IETAMT
+702 NVETAMT

-755 SYINRQLQLQE
+755 SYMNRQIQLQE

-772 EASTAQQATQ
+772 EASTAQQAAQ
-782 NTTER
+782 NTTEG

-793 TEILNDSEERNA
+793 TEIFDDGAQRDA
-805 GLGAGEQAG
+805 GLGTGEQAG

-863 VVIPAEID
+863 VVIPSEID

-879 IVEKMNRIVTEA
+879 LVEKMNRIVVEA

-901 SGALTVESGGRT
+901 SGALTVESGNRT

-974 EMLRMAIDYAEAY
+974 EMLRMAIDYVEAY

-1002 ENELAIRYMEEVF
+1002 ENELAVRYMEEVF

-1030 SAQKTLEA
+1030 SAQKTLEN

-1059 SGKLSIADGLLDKL
+1059 NGKFSLAGQKARTANSQTLQIAEQMEQEGASREEIWQETGWTRTMDGKNWRFEIDNSEAEYRGGGDAQFREAHADYAEYQDLLQKMFEGTISESEMQRLEQLDDIWSGEYARLRERVESGNATLADVLQHDSLYEAYPELRNVKVRLESDTGSKNGSYDPRTNTITISEDKPGDSAKVGTMLHEIQHAIQQIEGWESGASPEYWAAREYESGDTASDRAQELYSRILNSLDKADQNKVIRYNELDREMEATFSADPESEAGKRYAKYEAEQDKLYEELYKNEWFRRLLDL
-1073 RRVAENR
+1073 QRQMENPQSAYYEMYLNTAGEIEARNVSER
-1080 YRGADEIYI
+1080 YRMAQEERRKTAPKGADEDTLYKGSEWTRAMDEDPERSKIKDQI
-1089 GETSDFLTR
+1089 RGAQDELNEMKVATSIQAPENLRGRQDTMAW
-1098 EIGVD
+1098 VQ
-1103 AAKVTMPA
+1103 KVLP
-1111 SKAYAAMVTAEQAK
+1111 
-1125 VDNRYD
+1125 
-1131 KNINYHGLGAEGM
+1131 NYHGSVDTKLLGKVTFEKE
-1144 LEILEKSENPV
+1144 EIAAGLRYAKTPEERAAIATVPMVLKRGIEVGEHSNHKGRKKHTVTIAAPV
-1155 AAFVSKPG
+1155 
-1163 EKGSRLNR
+1163 
-1171 LVLVTDQEINGGNAV
+1171 EINGVRGNVGV
-1186 VVEEIEAQ
+1186 VVSMSNGKYYAHRILLPNGEMFQ
-1194 GRLKGKKLKV
+1194 FGGGKK
-1204 NKVITAYE
+1204 NE
-1212 RERAAQDVQDA
+1212 AARGPQRGV
-1223 QIDGRLLYLDKKR
+1223 
-1236 SQSLNAG
+1236 
-1243 RPGSNSPVAMQSS
+1243 
-1256 DFQTNIQN
+1256 T
-1264 FLADVKWESGEYDKK
+1264 
-1279 VSGSG
+1279 VSGSLANATSAASRG
-1284 PVESDIAAAFR
+1284 SIAQNKAEV
-1295 KSLEKKTSFSVS
+1295 KGKFSVS
-1307 GDQNGQDGRGKQRF
+1307 D
-1321 SLSEP
+1321 
-1326 VERAGNLIAEHNLTQ
+1326 
-1341 EKLEKALEIGAF
+1341 
-1353 PSPSIAIVQA
+1353 
-1363 EQGHTNYGD
+1363 
-1372 YSVVFPASTI
+1372 
-1382 DPEADSRNRVYGAD
+1382 
-1396 AWTPTSSN
+1396 
-1404 ATVEYRVDADAKR
+1404 
-1417 AFERSIRDLS
+1417 DL
-1427 GQVADG
+1427 
-1433 IFRGD
+1433 
-1438 STLGKAGI
+1438 
-1446 EEETTKTSREIA
+1446 
-1458 EQIAQYPEVKAA
+1458 
-1470 YLADK
+1470 
-1475 GENIS
+1475 N
-1480 PVYKDREYDNI
+1480 
-1491 GNAALQRYTDN
+1491 
-1502 VGAQDLAWIIAQM
+1502 
-1515 DMGDAQS
+1515 
-1522 VAQAELQRVRQAIGE
+1522 
-1537 EYAERF
+1537 
-1543 ARILD
+1543 
-1548 RRPERKAER
+1548 
-1557 VSEYAENK
+1557 
-1565 MYSSMRAED
+1565 
-1574 FIRHAWE
+1574 
-1581 MVQDGGRNS
+1581 
-1590 GEADKMA
+1590 
-1597 MQDELDRKAPVQD
+1597 
-1610 VAAWAEKRLQDVIG
+1610 
-1624 EGGIYNNEDRYTSRG
+1624 
-1639 DRRSFDQ
+1639 
-1646 THWELNAENLVRAM
+1646 ELN
-1660 AQAEERGANIMWY
+1660 Q
-1673 DAGGLLAAATPEYR
+1673 
-1687 SISEIHADE
+1687 
-1696 GRLQTLEQEAYE
+1696 
-1708 GKVMKL
+1708 
-1714 QQSLDNV
+1714 
-1721 VERILQETKHKAY
+1721 
-1734 GYQDESQL
+1734 
-1742 ITEALIKTAQGGDS
+1742 
-1756 LQSIREGMAAEE
+1756 
-1768 YDIDRATAMRVQELF
+1768 
-1783 QQAKEIP
+1783 
-1790 TSYFEAKPQ
+1790 
-1799 RVVSFDEAVALL
+1799 
-1811 APESAP
+1811 
-1817 ASLMARAEDA
+1817 
-1827 GLRVIRYTDD
+1827 
-1837 ADRIRVANELPGVKF
+1837 
-1852 SVQEEQD
+1852 
-1859 AGESQKQD
+1859 
-1867 TQKDLGEM
+1867 
-1875 NRQVQ
+1875 QVQ
-1880 GAEAAMRSDALKAQ
+1880 GAEAATRSDALKAQ
-1894 ADAELQE
+1894 AEAELQE

-1913 ISKMSDAALKK
+1913 ISKMSDATLKK

-1941 INEAAEAVTEGV
+1941 VNEAAEAVTEGV

-1965 DMLQMIKAEQNKRAA
+1965 DMLQMIKSEQNKRAA
-1980 EKREAEKQR
+1980 AKREAEKQR

-2000 LQRQIDKLQKQI
+2000 LQRKVDKLQKQI

-2025 GTLTSEMAEQ
+2025 GTLTREMAEK
-2035 SEERITGLRQEI
+2035 SEERITGLRQEL

-2091 ALIESFNVPEAN
+2091 ALIESFNVPEVN

-2172 TAFGEEWADIKESA
+2172 TAFGEEWDDIKESA

-2215 MFDTTRSPQ
+2215 MFDTTRSLQ

-2246 MLRQNADDYSWSM
+2246 MIRQNADDYSWSM

-2327 QLRRMANKSSA
+2327 QLSRMANKSSA

-2394 ARLGKKRIAEM
+2394 ARLDKKRIDNM

-2420 VATQIRNQ
+2420 VATQIRNR

-2510 GLFNGFLADNANK
+2510 GLFNGFLADKANK
-2523 KWFES
+2523 KWVES

-2556 SELTMTPMMRVSLIM
+2556 NELTMTPMMRVSLIM

-2651 MVMDGYE
+2651 MIMDGYE

-2731 RDLNAIMNSTYYE
+2731 RDLNAVMNSTYYE

-2755 KLLGRDRSKEGGGAI
+2755 RLLGRDRSKEGGGAI

-2920 MLACERNVS
+2920 MLACERNVN

-3001 LREGQGKYQS
+3001 LREGQGKYQA
-3011 AREAYLQNKTAENRR
+3011 ARAAYLQNKTAENRR

-3072 WGEVMKQLGL
+3072 WGEVAKQLGL
-3082 GMVEGLAGI
+3082 GMIEGLAGI

-3151 ALEASTVMGLPL
+3151 ALEASTVMGLPV

-3216 TDDMSDEDKEE
+3216 TEDMSDEDKEE

-3240 PAAVPNS
+3240 PAAVPNAI
-3247 VKYNNDSGE
+3247 KYTDDNGE
-3256 EVTVQLDYSQKQT
+3256 EVTEQLDYSQKQT

-3277 VSGAIGALL
+3277 VSGAIGSLL

-3313 SAEKVVPEKAADG
+3313 SAEKVVPEKTAEG

-3331 RTISGEGVKI
+3331 RTLSGEGVKI

-3355 SDDASGTG
+3355 SDDASGTS

-3368 NARAMELAN
+3368 NARALELAN

-3386 SGAPDELK
+3386 SDAPDELK

-3437 GSEKE
+3437 ATEKE
-3442 RGALIQKLTS
+3442 RGALIQKLTA

-3457 AAYEIEPKKEPD
+3457 AAYEIEPKKVPD
-3469 TWILGG
+3469 TWISGG
-3475 QQAVKDGVPLDEYIV
+3475 QQAVKDGVPLDEYII
-3490 FRALYS
+3490 FRTLYS

-3526 DQAEQS
+3526 DKAEQS

-3563 LAVPGTGVAKKVAVT
+3563 LAVPGSGVAKKAAVT

-3585 AKAKVLASYD
+3585 TKAKVLASYD

>member
-1 MPRDAMA
+1 MPRIIGKEYLARQKRA
-8 EWLAKRNAE
+8 EEAKKKGEKRQADIIVERADQQIDNIINKANETIGQYVPGAALRRLENGTQGGYPQREETRRVIGKEYLARVRAETVE
-17 KAAQRATPEHG
+17 KAKA
-28 AVRQAQIKVDQILE
+28 
-42 QAKKTVTELPGVKAG
+42 KAG
-57 KTAKSSTPVRQEEGR
+57 QINSTAVKSAYKQVRK
-72 DAMAEWLA
+72 DARGKAE
-80 ARKESK
+80 
-86 VQQIAEQGMYT
+86 
-97 VRNAKTLGVAVANTR
+97 
-112 AEYQKAHKKAA
+112 

-132 PLAMAEAA
+132 PLDFAEAG
-140 RYQAKF
+140 RYRAKF

-172 ALRLRETGDAQREA
+172 ALHLRETGDAQREA
-186 SSTAAIGKD
+186 SSTPATGKD
-195 REDETRFGSS
+195 REDATRFGSS

-234 KVYQVQELE
+234 KVYQVQKTE
-243 ENAAMDPQFAQ
+243 AAIVSKPDFAQ
-254 KAQARQDI
+254 KSEADPKV
-262 LALGA
+262 LELGN
-267 EESRASQS
+267 EENRPQMSRAT
-275 KANVIYG
+275 AIYG
-282 EINGSEYYVTE
+282 GINHSPYFETRGSETF
-293 DPATEKMTETERR
+293 MTDEEVKI
-306 TFTYLYNTKG
+306 FTYLYNTQGEK
-316 AAAAEEYYNMLN
+316 AAEQYYDMLS

-334 RGEDIAAGM
+334 RGTEKAAGLDNTFERTM
-343 GGTAKKTLF
+343 F
-352 SLGMGVRRF
+352 SLSQGVRRF

-369 NDEQLPLYGEDYA
+369 TDEQLPLYGEDYA
-382 ENIINASA
+382 ENIINANA

-474 SEAGLEYLIGGISQ
+474 SEAGLEYLIGGISR

-576 NSFVEAKQNIAFT
+576 GSFAEAKRNIAFT

-615 DVLESRLQ
+615 DVLERRLQ

-647 DRIAKGKLT
+647 GRIAKGKLT

-661 TSAENGDK
+661 TSTENGDK

-675 QAEQNSTAQQEQSQ
+675 QAGQNSTAQQGQSQ
-689 TQRAETVQTENDN
+689 TQRAETVQAENN
-702 IETAMT
+702 NVETAMT

-755 SYINRQLQLQE
+755 SYMNRQIQLQE

-772 EASTAQQATQ
+772 EASTAQQAAQ
-782 NTTER
+782 NTTEG

-793 TEILNDSEERNA
+793 TEIFDDGAQRAA
-805 GLGAGEQAG
+805 GLGTGEQAG
-814 AVAEGAGGPVAGG
+814 AVAEGARGPVAGG

-863 VVIPAEID
+863 VVIPSEID
-871 TTQAADAA
+871 TARAEDAA
-879 IVEKMNRIVTEA
+879 LVEKMNRIVVEA

-901 SGALTVESGGRT
+901 SGALTVESGNRT

-1002 ENELAIRYMEEVF
+1002 ENELAVRYMEEVF

-1030 SAQKTLEA
+1030 SAQKTLEN

-1059 SGKLSIADGLLDKL
+1059 NGKFSLAGQKARTANSQTLQIAEQMEQEGASREEIWQETGWTRTMDGKNWRFEIDNSEAEYRGGGDAQFREAHADYAEYQDLLQKMFEGTISESEMQRMEQLDDIWSGEYARLRERVESGNTTLADVLQHDSLYEAYPELRDVKVRLESDTGSKNGSYDPRTNTITISEDKPGDSAKVGTMLHEIQHAIQQIEGWESGASPEYWAAREYESGDTASDRAQELYSRILNSIDKADQNKVIRYNELDREMEATFSADPESEAGKRYAKYEAEQDKLYEELYKNEWFRRLLDL
-1073 RRVAENR
+1073 QRQMENPQSAYYEMYLNTAGEIEARNVSER
-1080 YRGADEIYI
+1080 YRMAQEERRKTAPKGADEDTLYKGSEWTRAMDEDPERSKIKDQI
-1089 GETSDFLTR
+1089 RGAQDELNEMKVATSIQAPENLRGRQDTMAW
-1098 EIGVD
+1098 VQ
-1103 AAKVTMPA
+1103 KVLP
-1111 SKAYAAMVTAEQAK
+1111 
-1125 VDNRYD
+1125 
-1131 KNINYHGLGAEGM
+1131 NYHGSVDTKLLGKVTFEKE
-1144 LEILEKSENPV
+1144 EIAAGLRYAKTPEERAAIATVPMVLKRGIEVGEHSNHKGRKKHTVTIAAPV
-1155 AAFVSKPG
+1155 
-1163 EKGSRLNR
+1163 
-1171 LVLVTDQEINGGNAV
+1171 EINGVRGNVGV
-1186 VVEEIEAQ
+1186 VVSMSNGKYYAHRILLPNGEMFQ
-1194 GRLKGKKLKV
+1194 FGGGKK
-1204 NKVITAYE
+1204 NE
-1212 RERAAQDVQDA
+1212 AARGPQRGV
-1223 QIDGRLLYLDKKR
+1223 
-1236 SQSLNAG
+1236 
-1243 RPGSNSPVAMQSS
+1243 
-1256 DFQTNIQN
+1256 T
-1264 FLADVKWESGEYDKK
+1264 
-1279 VSGSG
+1279 VSGSLANATSAASRG
-1284 PVESDIAAAFR
+1284 SIAQNKAEV
-1295 KSLEKKTSFSVS
+1295 KGKFSVS
-1307 GDQNGQDGRGKQRF
+1307 D
-1321 SLSEP
+1321 
-1326 VERAGNLIAEHNLTQ
+1326 
-1341 EKLEKALEIGAF
+1341 
-1353 PSPSIAIVQA
+1353 
-1363 EQGHTNYGD
+1363 
-1372 YSVVFPASTI
+1372 
-1382 DPEADSRNRVYGAD
+1382 
-1396 AWTPTSSN
+1396 
-1404 ATVEYRVDADAKR
+1404 
-1417 AFERSIRDLS
+1417 DL
-1427 GQVADG
+1427 
-1433 IFRGD
+1433 
-1438 STLGKAGI
+1438 
-1446 EEETTKTSREIA
+1446 
-1458 EQIAQYPEVKAA
+1458 
-1470 YLADK
+1470 
-1475 GENIS
+1475 N
-1480 PVYKDREYDNI
+1480 
-1491 GNAALQRYTDN
+1491 
-1502 VGAQDLAWIIAQM
+1502 
-1515 DMGDAQS
+1515 
-1522 VAQAELQRVRQAIGE
+1522 
-1537 EYAERF
+1537 
-1543 ARILD
+1543 
-1548 RRPERKAER
+1548 
-1557 VSEYAENK
+1557 
-1565 MYSSMRAED
+1565 
-1574 FIRHAWE
+1574 
-1581 MVQDGGRNS
+1581 
-1590 GEADKMA
+1590 
-1597 MQDELDRKAPVQD
+1597 
-1610 VAAWAEKRLQDVIG
+1610 
-1624 EGGIYNNEDRYTSRG
+1624 
-1639 DRRSFDQ
+1639 
-1646 THWELNAENLVRAM
+1646 ELN
-1660 AQAEERGANIMWY
+1660 Q
-1673 DAGGLLAAATPEYR
+1673 
-1687 SISEIHADE
+1687 
-1696 GRLQTLEQEAYE
+1696 
-1708 GKVMKL
+1708 
-1714 QQSLDNV
+1714 
-1721 VERILQETKHKAY
+1721 
-1734 GYQDESQL
+1734 
-1742 ITEALIKTAQGGDS
+1742 
-1756 LQSIREGMAAEE
+1756 
-1768 YDIDRATAMRVQELF
+1768 
-1783 QQAKEIP
+1783 
-1790 TSYFEAKPQ
+1790 
-1799 RVVSFDEAVALL
+1799 
-1811 APESAP
+1811 
-1817 ASLMARAEDA
+1817 
-1827 GLRVIRYTDD
+1827 
-1837 ADRIRVANELPGVKF
+1837 
-1852 SVQEEQD
+1852 
-1859 AGESQKQD
+1859 
-1867 TQKDLGEM
+1867 
-1875 NRQVQ
+1875 QVQ
-1880 GAEAAMRSDALKAQ
+1880 GAEAATRSDALKEQ
-1894 ADAELQE
+1894 AEEELQE

-1913 ISKMSDAALKK
+1913 ISKMSDATLKK

-1932 MTAESEGLR
+1932 MTAESEGMR
-1941 INEAAEAVTEGV
+1941 VNEAAEAVTEGV

-1965 DMLQMIKAEQNKRAA
+1965 DMLQMIKTEQNKRAA
-1980 EKREAEKQR
+1980 AKREAEKQR

-2000 LQRQIDKLQKQI
+2000 LQRKIDKLQKQI

-2025 GTLTSEMAEQ
+2025 GTLTREMAEK
-2035 SEERITGLRQEI
+2035 SEERITGLRQEL

-2172 TAFGEEWADIKESA
+2172 TAFGEEWDDIKESA

-2246 MLRQNADDYSWSM
+2246 MIRQNADDYSWSM

-2327 QLRRMANKSSA
+2327 QLSRMANKSSA

-2394 ARLGKKRIAEM
+2394 ARLDKKRIDNM
-2405 DDMDEVRQLAQDITA
+2405 DDMNEVRQLAQDITA
-2420 VATQIRNQ
+2420 VATQIRNR

-2510 GLFNGFLADNANK
+2510 GLFNGFLADKANK
-2523 KWFES
+2523 KWVES

-2540 TPRGASVIKD
+2540 TPRGAAVIKD

-2556 SELTMTPMMRVSLIM
+2556 NELTMTPMMRVSLIM

-2651 MVMDGYE
+2651 MIMDGYE

-2731 RDLNAIMNSTYYE
+2731 RDLNAVMNSTYYE

-2854 AGLLRGMKGKVSTDT
+2854 AGLLRGMKGKVSTET

-3001 LREGQGKYQS
+3001 LREGQGKYQA
-3011 AREAYLQNKTAENRR
+3011 ARAAYMQNKTAENRR

-3072 WGEVMKQLGL
+3072 WGEVMKQLGI

-3216 TDDMSDEDKEE
+3216 TEDMGDEDKEE

-3240 PAAVPNS
+3240 PAAVPNAI
-3247 VKYNNDSGE
+3247 KYTDDNGE
-3256 EVTVQLDYSQKQT
+3256 EVTEQLDYSQKQT

-3277 VSGAIGALL
+3277 VSGAIGSLL

-3313 SAEKVVPEKAADG
+3313 SAEKVVPEKTADG

-3331 RTISGEGVKI
+3331 RTLSGEGVKI

-3355 SDDASGTG
+3355 SDDASGTS

-3368 NARAMELAN
+3368 NARALELAN

-3386 SGAPDELK
+3386 SDAPDELK

-3437 GSEKE
+3437 GTEKE

-3457 AAYEIEPKKEPD
+3457 AAYEIEPKKVPD
-3469 TWILGG
+3469 TWISGG
-3475 QQAVKDGVPLDEYIV
+3475 QQAVKDGVPLDEYII
-3490 FRALYS
+3490 FRTLYS

-3526 DQAEQS
+3526 DKAEQS

-3563 LAVPGTGVAKKVAVT
+3563 LAVPGSGVAKKAAVT

-3585 AKAKVLASYD
+3585 TKAKILASYD

-3609 LKYGIPMRRYTDVL
+3609 LKYGIPMLRYTDVL

-3676 SEFYSAAGAF
+3676 AEFYSAAGAF

>member
-1 MPRDAMA
+1 MA
-8 EWLAKRNAE
+8 RIIGKEYLARQKRAEEAKKKGEKRQADIIVERADQQIDNIINKANQTIRQYVPGAALRRLENGTQGGYPQREETRRVIGKEYLARVRAETVE
-17 KAAQRATPEHG
+17 KAKA
-28 AVRQAQIKVDQILE
+28 
-42 QAKKTVTELPGVKAG
+42 KAG
-57 KTAKSSTPVRQEEGR
+57 QINSTAVKSAYKQVRK
-72 DAMAEWLA
+72 DARGKAE
-80 ARKESK
+80 
-86 VQQIAEQGMYT
+86 
-97 VRNAKTLGVAVANTR
+97 
-112 AEYQKAHKKAA
+112 

-132 PLAMAEAA
+132 PLDFAEAG
-140 RYQAKF
+140 RYRAKF

-172 ALRLRETGDAQREA
+172 ALHLRETGDAQREA
-186 SSTAAIGKD
+186 SSTTATGKD
-195 REDETRFGSS
+195 REDETRFGSY

-234 KVYQVQELE
+234 KVYQVQKTE
-243 ENAAMDPQFAQ
+243 ADIVKKPDFAQ
-254 KAQARQDI
+254 KSEADPKV
-262 LALGA
+262 LELGN
-267 EESRASQS
+267 EENRPQMSRAT
-275 KANVIYG
+275 AIYG
-282 EINGSEYYVTE
+282 GINHSPYFETRGSETF
-293 DPATEKMTETERR
+293 MTDEEVKI
-306 TFTYLYNTKG
+306 FTYLYNTQGEK
-316 AAAAEEYYNMLN
+316 AAEQYYDMLS

-334 RGEDIAAGM
+334 RGTEKAAGLDNTFERTM
-343 GGTAKKTLF
+343 F
-352 SLGMGVRRF
+352 SLSQGVRRF

-369 NDEQLPLYGEDYA
+369 TDEQLPLYGEDYA
-382 ENIINASA
+382 ENIINANA

-460 TKAQASTYSTLVGA
+460 TKSQASTYSTLVGA
-474 SEAGLEYLIGGISQ
+474 SEAGLEYLIGGISR

-576 NSFVEAKQNIAFT
+576 GSFAEAKRNIAFT

-661 TSAENGDK
+661 TSTENGDK

-675 QAEQNSTAQQEQSQ
+675 QAGQNSTAQQVQSQ
-689 TQRAETVQTENDN
+689 TQRAETVQAENNNVED
-702 IETAMT
+702 AMT

-723 GENSSYELGQQA
+723 GENSTYELGQQA
-735 QRVMQ
+735 QLVMQ

-755 SYINRQLQLQE
+755 SYMNRQIQLQE

-772 EASTAQQATQ
+772 EASTAQQAAQ
-782 NTTER
+782 NTTEG

-793 TEILNDSEERNA
+793 TEIFDDGAQRDA
-805 GLGAGEQAG
+805 GLGTGEQAG

-827 AGTQTQNGRADLSGG
+827 AGTQTQNGRADISGG

-863 VVIPAEID
+863 VVIPSEID
-871 TTQAADAA
+871 TARAEDAA
-879 IVEKMNRIVTEA
+879 LVEKMNRIVVEA

-901 SGALTVESGGRT
+901 SGAITVESGDRT

-927 TQIFLQVDGRRDMER
+927 TQIYLQVDGRRDMER

-1002 ENELAIRYMEEVF
+1002 ENELAVRYMEEAF

-1030 SAQKTLEA
+1030 SAQKTLEN
-1038 SGEIETLRARGQ
+1038 SGEIETLRTRGQ
-1050 TAQNAQEEQ
+1050 TAQNVQEEQ
-1059 SGKLSIADGLLDKL
+1059 NGKLSIADGLLDKL

-1111 SKAYAAMVTAEQAK
+1111 SKAYAAMVTEERAK
-1125 VDNRYD
+1125 MDDRYN
-1131 KNINYHGLGAEGM
+1131 KNTNYHGLGADGL

-1163 EKGSRLNR
+1163 EKGSRRNR
-1171 LVLVTDQEINGGNAV
+1171 LVLVTDKEINGGTAV
-1186 VVEEIEAQ
+1186 VVEEIET
-1194 GRLKGKKLKV
+1194 RGKYKNKLLDV

-1212 RERAAQDVQDA
+1212 RDKVANDIETAAA
-1223 QIDGRLLYLDKKR
+1223 TGKLLFLDKKR

-1243 RPGSNSPVAMQSS
+1243 NQGSNSQGTMQSS

-1295 KSLEKKTSFSVS
+1295 KALEKKTSFSVS
-1307 GDQNGQDGRGKQRF
+1307 D
-1321 SLSEP
+1321 
-1326 VERAGNLIAEHNLTQ
+1326 
-1341 EKLEKALEIGAF
+1341 
-1353 PSPSIAIVQA
+1353 
-1363 EQGHTNYGD
+1363 
-1372 YSVVFPASTI
+1372 
-1382 DPEADSRNRVYGAD
+1382 
-1396 AWTPTSSN
+1396 
-1404 ATVEYRVDADAKR
+1404 
-1417 AFERSIRDLS
+1417 DL
-1427 GQVADG
+1427 
-1433 IFRGD
+1433 
-1438 STLGKAGI
+1438 
-1446 EEETTKTSREIA
+1446 
-1458 EQIAQYPEVKAA
+1458 
-1470 YLADK
+1470 
-1475 GENIS
+1475 N
-1480 PVYKDREYDNI
+1480 
-1491 GNAALQRYTDN
+1491 
-1502 VGAQDLAWIIAQM
+1502 
-1515 DMGDAQS
+1515 
-1522 VAQAELQRVRQAIGE
+1522 
-1537 EYAERF
+1537 
-1543 ARILD
+1543 
-1548 RRPERKAER
+1548 
-1557 VSEYAENK
+1557 
-1565 MYSSMRAED
+1565 
-1574 FIRHAWE
+1574 
-1581 MVQDGGRNS
+1581 
-1590 GEADKMA
+1590 
-1597 MQDELDRKAPVQD
+1597 
-1610 VAAWAEKRLQDVIG
+1610 
-1624 EGGIYNNEDRYTSRG
+1624 
-1639 DRRSFDQ
+1639 
-1646 THWELNAENLVRAM
+1646 ELN
-1660 AQAEERGANIMWY
+1660 Q
-1673 DAGGLLAAATPEYR
+1673 
-1687 SISEIHADE
+1687 
-1696 GRLQTLEQEAYE
+1696 
-1708 GKVMKL
+1708 
-1714 QQSLDNV
+1714 
-1721 VERILQETKHKAY
+1721 
-1734 GYQDESQL
+1734 
-1742 ITEALIKTAQGGDS
+1742 
-1756 LQSIREGMAAEE
+1756 
-1768 YDIDRATAMRVQELF
+1768 
-1783 QQAKEIP
+1783 
-1790 TSYFEAKPQ
+1790 
-1799 RVVSFDEAVALL
+1799 
-1811 APESAP
+1811 
-1817 ASLMARAEDA
+1817 
-1827 GLRVIRYTDD
+1827 
-1837 ADRIRVANELPGVKF
+1837 
-1852 SVQEEQD
+1852 
-1859 AGESQKQD
+1859 
-1867 TQKDLGEM
+1867 
-1875 NRQVQ
+1875 QVQ
-1880 GAEAAMRSDALKAQ
+1880 GAEAATRSDALKAQ
-1894 ADAELQE
+1894 AEAELQE
-1901 YLKKGKSELAQS
+1901 YLKKGKGELAQS

-1924 QTERVKQA
+1924 QAERVKQG

-1941 INEAAEAVTEGV
+1941 VNEAAEAVTEGV

-1965 DMLQMIKAEQNKRAA
+1965 DMLQMIKSEQNKRAA
-1980 EKREAEKQR
+1980 AKREAEKQR

-2000 LQRQIDKLQKQI
+2000 LQRKVDKLQKQI

-2035 SEERITGLRQEI
+2035 SEERITGLRQEL

-2215 MFDTTRSPQ
+2215 MFDTTRSLQ

-2246 MLRQNADDYSWSM
+2246 MIRQNADDYSWSM

-2327 QLRRMANKSSA
+2327 QLSRMANKSSA
-2338 EQRAAI
+2338 EQRTAI

-2394 ARLGKKRIAEM
+2394 ARLDKKRIDNM

-2420 VATQIRNQ
+2420 VATQIRNR

-2510 GLFNGFLADNANK
+2510 GLFNGFLADKANK
-2523 KWFES
+2523 KWVES

-2540 TPRGASVIKD
+2540 TPRGAAVIKD

-2556 SELTMTPMMRVSLIM
+2556 NELTMTPMMRVSLIM

-2651 MVMDGYE
+2651 MIMDGYE
-2658 KAMVKN
+2658 RAMVKN

-2731 RDLNAIMNSTYYE
+2731 RDLNAVMNSTYYE

-2755 KLLGRDRSKEGGGAI
+2755 RLLGRDRSKEGGGAI

-3001 LREGQGKYQS
+3001 LREGQGKYQA
-3011 AREAYLQNKTAENRR
+3011 ARAAYLQNKTAENRR

-3072 WGEVMKQLGL
+3072 WGEVAKQLGL
-3082 GMVEGLAGI
+3082 GMIEGLAGI

-3216 TDDMSDEDKEE
+3216 TEDMSDEDKEE

-3240 PAAVPNS
+3240 PAAVPNAI
-3247 VKYNNDSGE
+3247 KYTDDNGE
-3256 EVTVQLDYSQKQT
+3256 EATEQLDYSQKQT

-3277 VSGAIGALL
+3277 VSGAVGALL

-3313 SAEKVVPEKAADG
+3313 SAEKVVPEKTADG

-3331 RTISGEGVKI
+3331 RTLSGEGVKI

-3355 SDDASGTG
+3355 SDDASGTS

-3368 NARAMELAN
+3368 NARALELAN

-3386 SGAPDELK
+3386 SDAPDELK

-3437 GSEKE
+3437 GTEKE
-3442 RGALIQKLTS
+3442 RGALIQKMTS

-3457 AAYEIEPKKEPD
+3457 AAYEIEPKKVPD

-3532 AYINTVASESKA
+3532 AYINTVASESKE

-3563 LAVPGTGVAKKVAVT
+3563 LAVPGTGVVKKAAVT

-3585 AKAKVLASYD
+3585 TKAKVLASYD

-3676 SEFYSAAGAF
+3676 AEFYSAAGAF

>member
-1 MPRDAMA
+1 MPRNLAQEYLNRRKRA
-8 EWLAKRNAE
+8 EEAKKKGEKRQADIIVERADKQIDNIINKANQTVGQYVRGVALRRLEKGTQGGYPQRTDTRRNLAQEYLNKAGSAAVE
-17 KAAQRATPEHG
+17 KA
-28 AVRQAQIKVDQILE
+28 KD
-42 QAKKTVTELPGVKAG
+42 KAG
-57 KTAKSSTPVRQEEGR
+57 QINSTAVKSAYKQVRK
-72 DAMAEWLA
+72 DARGKAE
-80 ARKESK
+80 
-86 VQQIAEQGMYT
+86 
-97 VRNAKTLGVAVANTR
+97 
-112 AEYQKAHKKAA
+112 

-132 PLAMAEAA
+132 PLDFAEAG
-140 RYQAKF
+140 RYQEKF
-146 LSGRSVDKVQRE
+146 LSGRSVDKVQQE

-172 ALRLRETGDAQREA
+172 ALHLRETGDAQREA
-186 SSTAAIGKD
+186 SSTTATGKD

-234 KVYQVQELE
+234 KVYQVQKTE
-243 ENAAMDPQFAQ
+243 ADIVRKPDFAQ
-254 KAQARQDI
+254 KSEADPKV
-262 LALGA
+262 LELGN
-267 EESRASQS
+267 EENRPQMSRAT
-275 KANVIYG
+275 AIYG
-282 EINGSEYYVTE
+282 GINHSPYFETRGSETF
-293 DPATEKMTETERR
+293 MTDKEVKI
-306 TFTYLYNTKG
+306 FTYLYNTQGEK
-316 AAAAEEYYNMLN
+316 AAEQYYDMLS

-334 RGEDIAAGM
+334 RGTEKAAGLDNTFERTM
-343 GGTAKKTLF
+343 F
-352 SLGMGVRRF
+352 SLSQGVRRF

-369 NDEQLPLYGEDYA
+369 TDEQLPLYGEDYA
-382 ENIINASA
+382 ENIINANA

-474 SEAGLEYLIGGISQ
+474 SEAGLEYLIGGISR

-533 TQNYLEPLFINY
+533 THNYLEPLFINY

-576 NSFVEAKQNIAFT
+576 GSFAEAKQNIAFT

-647 DRIAKGKLT
+647 GRIAKGKLT

-661 TSAENGDK
+661 TSTENGDK

-675 QAEQNSTAQQEQSQ
+675 QAGQNSTAQQGQSQ
-689 TQRAETVQTENDN
+689 TQRAETVQAENN
-702 IETAMT
+702 NVETAMT

-740 QLEEEVREGTATDPG
+740 QLEEEVRAGTATDPG
-755 SYINRQLQLQE
+755 SYMNRQIQLQE

-772 EASTAQQATQ
+772 EASTAQQAAQ
-782 NTTER
+782 NTTEG

-793 TEILNDSEERNA
+793 TEIFDDGAQRDA
-805 GLGAGEQAG
+805 GLGTGEQAG

-863 VVIPAEID
+863 VVIPSEID

-879 IVEKMNRIVTEA
+879 LVEKMNRIVVEA

-901 SGALTVESGGRT
+901 SGALTVESGNRT

-1002 ENELAIRYMEEVF
+1002 ENELAVRYMEEVF

-1030 SAQKTLEA
+1030 SAQKTLEN

-1050 TAQNAQEEQ
+1050 TEQNAQEER

-1111 SKAYAAMVTAEQAK
+1111 SKAYAAMVTEERAK
-1125 VDNRYD
+1125 MDDRYN
-1131 KNINYHGLGAEGM
+1131 KNTNYHGLGADGL

-1163 EKGSRLNR
+1163 EKGSRRNR
-1171 LVLVTDQEINGGNAV
+1171 LVLVTDKEINGGTAV
-1186 VVEEIEAQ
+1186 VVEEIET
-1194 GRLKGKKLKV
+1194 RGKYKNKLLDV

-1212 RERAAQDVQDA
+1212 RDKVANDIETAAA
-1223 QIDGRLLYLDKKR
+1223 TGKLLFLDKKR

-1243 RPGSNSPVAMQSS
+1243 NQGSNSQGTMQSS

-1264 FLADVKWESGEYDKK
+1264 FLADVKWESGKYDKK
-1279 VSGSG
+1279 VSESG
-1284 PVESDIAAAFR
+1284 PAESDIAAAFR
-1295 KSLEKKTSFSVS
+1295 KAMEKKASFSVS
-1307 GDQNGQDGRGKQRF
+1307 D
-1321 SLSEP
+1321 
-1326 VERAGNLIAEHNLTQ
+1326 
-1341 EKLEKALEIGAF
+1341 
-1353 PSPSIAIVQA
+1353 
-1363 EQGHTNYGD
+1363 
-1372 YSVVFPASTI
+1372 
-1382 DPEADSRNRVYGAD
+1382 
-1396 AWTPTSSN
+1396 
-1404 ATVEYRVDADAKR
+1404 
-1417 AFERSIRDLS
+1417 DL
-1427 GQVADG
+1427 
-1433 IFRGD
+1433 
-1438 STLGKAGI
+1438 
-1446 EEETTKTSREIA
+1446 
-1458 EQIAQYPEVKAA
+1458 
-1470 YLADK
+1470 
-1475 GENIS
+1475 N
-1480 PVYKDREYDNI
+1480 
-1491 GNAALQRYTDN
+1491 
-1502 VGAQDLAWIIAQM
+1502 
-1515 DMGDAQS
+1515 
-1522 VAQAELQRVRQAIGE
+1522 
-1537 EYAERF
+1537 
-1543 ARILD
+1543 
-1548 RRPERKAER
+1548 
-1557 VSEYAENK
+1557 
-1565 MYSSMRAED
+1565 
-1574 FIRHAWE
+1574 
-1581 MVQDGGRNS
+1581 
-1590 GEADKMA
+1590 
-1597 MQDELDRKAPVQD
+1597 
-1610 VAAWAEKRLQDVIG
+1610 
-1624 EGGIYNNEDRYTSRG
+1624 
-1639 DRRSFDQ
+1639 
-1646 THWELNAENLVRAM
+1646 ELN
-1660 AQAEERGANIMWY
+1660 
-1673 DAGGLLAAATPEYR
+1673 
-1687 SISEIHADE
+1687 
-1696 GRLQTLEQEAYE
+1696 
-1708 GKVMKL
+1708 K
-1714 QQSLDNV
+1714 
-1721 VERILQETKHKAY
+1721 
-1734 GYQDESQL
+1734 
-1742 ITEALIKTAQGGDS
+1742 
-1756 LQSIREGMAAEE
+1756 
-1768 YDIDRATAMRVQELF
+1768 
-1783 QQAKEIP
+1783 
-1790 TSYFEAKPQ
+1790 
-1799 RVVSFDEAVALL
+1799 
-1811 APESAP
+1811 
-1817 ASLMARAEDA
+1817 
-1827 GLRVIRYTDD
+1827 
-1837 ADRIRVANELPGVKF
+1837 
-1852 SVQEEQD
+1852 
-1859 AGESQKQD
+1859 
-1867 TQKDLGEM
+1867 
-1875 NRQVQ
+1875 QVQ
-1880 GAEAAMRSDALKAQ
+1880 GAEAATRSDALKEQ
-1894 ADAELQE
+1894 AEAELQE

-1913 ISKMSDAALKK
+1913 ISKMSDATLKK

-1941 INEAAEAVTEGV
+1941 VNEAAEAVTEGV

-1965 DMLQMIKAEQNKRAA
+1965 DMLQMIKSEQNKRAA
-1980 EKREAEKQR
+1980 AKREAEKQR

-2000 LQRQIDKLQKQI
+2000 LQRKVDKLQKQI

-2077 LKEKPRQATRDLTN
+2077 QKEKPRQATRDLTN

-2172 TAFGEEWADIKESA
+2172 TAFGEEWDDIKESA

-2202 QSWTAELQKEFGQ
+2202 QSWTDELQKEFGQ

-2246 MLRQNADDYSWSM
+2246 MIRQNADDYSWSM

-2327 QLRRMANKSSA
+2327 QLSRMANKSSA

-2394 ARLGKKRIAEM
+2394 ARLDKKRIDNM

-2420 VATQIRNQ
+2420 VATQIRNR

-2510 GLFNGFLADNANK
+2510 GLFNGFLADKANK
-2523 KWFES
+2523 KWVES

-2556 SELTMTPMMRVSLIM
+2556 NELTMTPMMRVSLIM

-2651 MVMDGYE
+2651 MIMDGYE

-2731 RDLNAIMNSTYYE
+2731 RDLNAVMNSTYYE

-2920 MLACERNVS
+2920 MLACERNVN

-3001 LREGQGKYQS
+3001 LREGQGKYQA
-3011 AREAYLQNKTAENRR
+3011 ARAAYLQNKTAENRR

-3072 WGEVMKQLGL
+3072 WGEVAKQLGL
-3082 GMVEGLAGI
+3082 GMIEGLAGI

-3216 TDDMSDEDKEE
+3216 TEDMSDEDKEE

-3240 PAAVPNS
+3240 PAAVPNAI
-3247 VKYNNDSGE
+3247 KYTDDNGE
-3256 EVTVQLDYSQKQT
+3256 EVTEQLDYSQKQT

-3277 VSGAIGALL
+3277 VSGAIGSLL

-3313 SAEKVVPEKAADG
+3313 SAEKVVPEKTADG

-3331 RTISGEGVKI
+3331 RTLSGEGVKI

-3355 SDDASGTG
+3355 SDDASGTS

-3368 NARAMELAN
+3368 NARALELAN

-3386 SGAPDELK
+3386 SDAPDELK

-3437 GSEKE
+3437 ATEKE
-3442 RGALIQKLTS
+3442 RGALIQKLTA

-3457 AAYEIEPKKEPD
+3457 AAYEIEPKKVPD
-3469 TWILGG
+3469 TWISGG
-3475 QQAVKDGVPLDEYIV
+3475 QQAVKDGVPLDEYII
-3490 FRALYS
+3490 FRTLYS

-3526 DQAEQS
+3526 DKAEQS

-3563 LAVPGTGVAKKVAVT
+3563 LAVPGSGVAKKAAVT

-3585 AKAKVLASYD
+3585 TKAKVLASYD

>member
-1 MPRDAMA
+1 MA
-8 EWLAKRNAE
+8 RIIGKEYLARQKRAEEAKKKGEKRQADIIVERADQQIDNIINKANQTIGQYVPGAALRRLENGTQGGYPQREETRRVIGKEYLARVRAETVE
-17 KAAQRATPEHG
+17 KAKA
-28 AVRQAQIKVDQILE
+28 
-42 QAKKTVTELPGVKAG
+42 KAG
-57 KTAKSSTPVRQEEGR
+57 QINSTAVKSAYKQVRK
-72 DAMAEWLA
+72 DARGKAE
-80 ARKESK
+80 
-86 VQQIAEQGMYT
+86 
-97 VRNAKTLGVAVANTR
+97 
-112 AEYQKAHKKAA
+112 

-132 PLAMAEAA
+132 PLDFAEAG
-140 RYQAKF
+140 RYRAKF

-172 ALRLRETGDAQREA
+172 ALHLRETGDAQREA
-186 SSTAAIGKD
+186 SSTTATGKD

-234 KVYQVQELE
+234 KVYQVQKTE
-243 ENAAMDPQFAQ
+243 DDIVKKPDFAQ
-254 KAQARQDI
+254 KSEADPKV
-262 LALGA
+262 LELGN
-267 EESRASQS
+267 EENRPQMSRAT
-275 KANVIYG
+275 AIYG
-282 EINGSEYYVTE
+282 GINHSPYFETRGSETF
-293 DPATEKMTETERR
+293 MTDEEVKI
-306 TFTYLYNTKG
+306 FTYLYNTQGEK
-316 AAAAEEYYNMLN
+316 AAEQYYDMLS

-334 RGEDIAAGM
+334 RGTEKAAGLDNTFERTM
-343 GGTAKKTLF
+343 F
-352 SLGMGVRRF
+352 SLSQGVRRF

-369 NDEQLPLYGEDYA
+369 TDKQLPLYGEDYA
-382 ENIINASA
+382 ENIINANA

-474 SEAGLEYLIGGISQ
+474 SEAGLEYLIGGISR

-576 NSFVEAKQNIAFT
+576 GSFAEAKRNIAFT

-661 TSAENGDK
+661 TSTENGDK

-675 QAEQNSTAQQEQSQ
+675 QAGQNSTAQQVQSQ
-689 TQRAETVQTENDN
+689 TQRAETVQAENNNVED
-702 IETAMT
+702 AMT

-723 GENSSYELGQQA
+723 GENSTYELGQQA
-735 QRVMQ
+735 QLVMQ

-755 SYINRQLQLQE
+755 SYMNRQIQLQE

-772 EASTAQQATQ
+772 EASTAQQAAQ
-782 NTTER
+782 NTTEG

-793 TEILNDSEERNA
+793 TEIFDDGAQRDA
-805 GLGAGEQAG
+805 GLGTGEQAG
-814 AVAEGAGGPVAGG
+814 AVAEGAGGPVTGG

-863 VVIPAEID
+863 VVIPSEID
-871 TTQAADAA
+871 TARAEDAA
-879 IVEKMNRIVTEA
+879 LVEKMNRIVVEA

-901 SGALTVESGGRT
+901 SGAITVESGDRT

-918 VRQTGDNGR
+918 VHQTGDNGR
-927 TQIFLQVDGRRDMER
+927 TQIYLQVDGRRDMER

-1002 ENELAIRYMEEVF
+1002 ENELAVRYMEEAF

-1030 SAQKTLEA
+1030 SAQKTLEN
-1038 SGEIETLRARGQ
+1038 SGEIETLRTRGQ
-1050 TAQNAQEEQ
+1050 TAQNVQEEQ
-1059 SGKLSIADGLLDKL
+1059 NGKLSIADGLLDKL

-1111 SKAYAAMVTAEQAK
+1111 SKAYAAMVTEERAK
-1125 VDNRYD
+1125 MDDRYN
-1131 KNINYHGLGAEGM
+1131 KNTNYHGLGADGL

-1163 EKGSRLNR
+1163 EKGSRRNR
-1171 LVLVTDQEINGGNAV
+1171 LVLVTDKEINGGTAV
-1186 VVEEIEAQ
+1186 VVEEIET
-1194 GRLKGKKLKV
+1194 RGKYKNKLLDV

-1212 RERAAQDVQDA
+1212 RDKVANDIETAAA
-1223 QIDGRLLYLDKKR
+1223 TGKLLFLDKKR

-1243 RPGSNSPVAMQSS
+1243 NQGSNSQGTMQSS

-1295 KSLEKKTSFSVS
+1295 KALEKKTSFSVS
-1307 GDQNGQDGRGKQRF
+1307 D
-1321 SLSEP
+1321 
-1326 VERAGNLIAEHNLTQ
+1326 
-1341 EKLEKALEIGAF
+1341 
-1353 PSPSIAIVQA
+1353 
-1363 EQGHTNYGD
+1363 
-1372 YSVVFPASTI
+1372 
-1382 DPEADSRNRVYGAD
+1382 
-1396 AWTPTSSN
+1396 
-1404 ATVEYRVDADAKR
+1404 
-1417 AFERSIRDLS
+1417 DL
-1427 GQVADG
+1427 
-1433 IFRGD
+1433 
-1438 STLGKAGI
+1438 
-1446 EEETTKTSREIA
+1446 
-1458 EQIAQYPEVKAA
+1458 
-1470 YLADK
+1470 
-1475 GENIS
+1475 N
-1480 PVYKDREYDNI
+1480 
-1491 GNAALQRYTDN
+1491 
-1502 VGAQDLAWIIAQM
+1502 
-1515 DMGDAQS
+1515 
-1522 VAQAELQRVRQAIGE
+1522 
-1537 EYAERF
+1537 
-1543 ARILD
+1543 
-1548 RRPERKAER
+1548 
-1557 VSEYAENK
+1557 
-1565 MYSSMRAED
+1565 
-1574 FIRHAWE
+1574 
-1581 MVQDGGRNS
+1581 
-1590 GEADKMA
+1590 
-1597 MQDELDRKAPVQD
+1597 
-1610 VAAWAEKRLQDVIG
+1610 
-1624 EGGIYNNEDRYTSRG
+1624 
-1639 DRRSFDQ
+1639 
-1646 THWELNAENLVRAM
+1646 ELN
-1660 AQAEERGANIMWY
+1660 Q
-1673 DAGGLLAAATPEYR
+1673 
-1687 SISEIHADE
+1687 
-1696 GRLQTLEQEAYE
+1696 
-1708 GKVMKL
+1708 
-1714 QQSLDNV
+1714 
-1721 VERILQETKHKAY
+1721 
-1734 GYQDESQL
+1734 
-1742 ITEALIKTAQGGDS
+1742 
-1756 LQSIREGMAAEE
+1756 
-1768 YDIDRATAMRVQELF
+1768 
-1783 QQAKEIP
+1783 
-1790 TSYFEAKPQ
+1790 
-1799 RVVSFDEAVALL
+1799 
-1811 APESAP
+1811 
-1817 ASLMARAEDA
+1817 
-1827 GLRVIRYTDD
+1827 
-1837 ADRIRVANELPGVKF
+1837 
-1852 SVQEEQD
+1852 
-1859 AGESQKQD
+1859 
-1867 TQKDLGEM
+1867 
-1875 NRQVQ
+1875 QVQ
-1880 GAEAAMRSDALKAQ
+1880 GAEAATRSDALKAQ
-1894 ADAELQE
+1894 AEAELQE
-1901 YLKKGKSELAQS
+1901 YLKKGKGELAQS

-1924 QTERVKQA
+1924 QAERVKQG

-1941 INEAAEAVTEGV
+1941 VNEAAEAVTEGV

-1965 DMLQMIKAEQNKRAA
+1965 DMLQMIKSEQNKRAA
-1980 EKREAEKQR
+1980 AKREAEKQR

-2000 LQRQIDKLQKQI
+2000 LQRKVDKLQKQI

-2035 SEERITGLRQEI
+2035 SEERITGLRQEL

-2215 MFDTTRSPQ
+2215 MFDTTRSLQ

-2246 MLRQNADDYSWSM
+2246 MIRQNADDYSWSM

-2327 QLRRMANKSSA
+2327 QLSRMANKSSA
-2338 EQRAAI
+2338 EQRTAI

-2394 ARLGKKRIAEM
+2394 ARLDKKRIDNM

-2420 VATQIRNQ
+2420 VATQIRNR

-2510 GLFNGFLADNANK
+2510 GLFNGFLADKANK
-2523 KWFES
+2523 KWVES

-2540 TPRGASVIKD
+2540 TPRGAAVIKD

-2556 SELTMTPMMRVSLIM
+2556 NELTMTPMMRVSLIM

-2651 MVMDGYE
+2651 MIMDGYE
-2658 KAMVKN
+2658 RAMVKN

-2731 RDLNAIMNSTYYE
+2731 RDLNAVMNSTYYE

-2755 KLLGRDRSKEGGGAI
+2755 RLLGRDRSKEGGGAI

-2897 LVTKLPLGYNW
+2897 LVTMLPLGYNW

-3001 LREGQGKYQS
+3001 LREGQGKYQA
-3011 AREAYLQNKTAENRR
+3011 ARAAYMQNKTAENRR

-3072 WGEVMKQLGL
+3072 WGEVAKQLGL
-3082 GMVEGLAGI
+3082 GMIEGLAGI

-3216 TDDMSDEDKEE
+3216 TEDMSDEDKEE

-3240 PAAVPNS
+3240 PAAVPNAI
-3247 VKYNNDSGE
+3247 KYTDDNGE
-3256 EVTVQLDYSQKQT
+3256 EATEQLDYSQKQT

-3277 VSGAIGALL
+3277 VSGAVGALL

-3313 SAEKVVPEKAADG
+3313 SAEKVVPEKTADG

-3331 RTISGEGVKI
+3331 RTLSGEGVKI

-3355 SDDASGTG
+3355 SDDASGTS

-3368 NARAMELAN
+3368 NARALELAN

-3386 SGAPDELK
+3386 SDAPDELK

-3437 GSEKE
+3437 GTEKE

-3457 AAYEIEPKKEPD
+3457 AAYEIEPKKVPD

-3532 AYINTVASESKA
+3532 AYINTVASESKE

-3563 LAVPGTGVAKKVAVT
+3563 LAVPGTGVVKKAAVT

-3585 AKAKVLASYD
+3585 TKAKVLASYD

-3676 SEFYSAAGAF
+3676 AEFYSAAGAF

>member
-1 MPRDAMA
+1 MA
-8 EWLAKRNAE
+8 RIIGKEYLARQKRAEEAKKKGEKRQADIIVERADQQIDNIINKANETIGQYVPGAALRRLENGTQGGYPQREETRRVIGKEYLARVRAETVE
-17 KAAQRATPEHG
+17 KAKA
-28 AVRQAQIKVDQILE
+28 
-42 QAKKTVTELPGVKAG
+42 KAG
-57 KTAKSSTPVRQEEGR
+57 QINSTAVKSAYKQVRK
-72 DAMAEWLA
+72 DAHGKAE
-80 ARKESK
+80 
-86 VQQIAEQGMYT
+86 
-97 VRNAKTLGVAVANTR
+97 
-112 AEYQKAHKKAA
+112 

-132 PLAMAEAA
+132 PLDFAEAG
-140 RYQAKF
+140 RYRAKF

-172 ALRLRETGDAQREA
+172 ALHLRETGDAQREA
-186 SSTAAIGKD
+186 SSTTATGKD
-195 REDETRFGSS
+195 REDATRFGSS

-234 KVYQVQELE
+234 KVYQVQKTES
-243 ENAAMDPQFAQ
+243 DIVSKPDFAQ
-254 KAQARQDI
+254 KSEADPKV
-262 LALGA
+262 LELGN
-267 EESRASQS
+267 EENRPQMSRAT
-275 KANVIYG
+275 AIYG
-282 EINGSEYYVTE
+282 GINHSPYFETRGSETF
-293 DPATEKMTETERR
+293 MTDEEVKI
-306 TFTYLYNTKG
+306 FTYLYNTQGEK
-316 AAAAEEYYNMLN
+316 AAEQYYDMLS

-334 RGEDIAAGM
+334 RGTEKAAGLDNTFERTM
-343 GGTAKKTLF
+343 F
-352 SLGMGVRRF
+352 SLSQGVRRF

-369 NDEQLPLYGEDYA
+369 TDEQLPLYGEDYA
-382 ENIINASA
+382 ENIINANA

-474 SEAGLEYLIGGISQ
+474 SEAGLEYLIGGISR

-545 VTGKEAEMPGW
+545 VTGKEAGMPGW

-576 NSFVEAKQNIAFT
+576 GSFVEAKRNIAFT

-647 DRIAKGKLT
+647 GRIAKGKLT

-661 TSAENGDK
+661 TSTENGDK

-675 QAEQNSTAQQEQSQ
+675 QAGQNSTAQQVQSQ
-689 TQRAETVQTENDN
+689 TQRAETVQAENN
-702 IETAMT
+702 NVETAMT

-723 GENSSYELGQQA
+723 GENSTYELGQQA

-755 SYINRQLQLQE
+755 SYMNRQIQLQE

-772 EASTAQQATQ
+772 EASTAQQAAQ
-782 NTTER
+782 NTTEG

-793 TEILNDSEERNA
+793 TEIFDDGAQRDA
-805 GLGAGEQAG
+805 GLGTGEQAG

-827 AGTQTQNGRADLSGG
+827 AGTKTQNGRADLSGG

-863 VVIPAEID
+863 VVIPSEID

-879 IVEKMNRIVTEA
+879 LVEKMNRIVVEA

-901 SGALTVESGGRT
+901 SGALTVESGNRT

-1002 ENELAIRYMEEVF
+1002 ENELAVRYMEEVF

-1030 SAQKTLEA
+1030 SAQKTLEN

-1059 SGKLSIADGLLDKL
+1059 NGKFSLAGQKARTANSQTLQIAEQMEQEGASREEIWQETGWTRTMDGKNWRFEIDNSEAEYRGGGDAQFREAHADYAEYQDLLQKMFEGTISESEMQRMEQLDDIWSGEYARLRERVESGNATLADVLQHDSLYEAYPELRNVKVRLESDTGSKNGSYDPRTNTITISEDKPGDSAKVGTMLHEIQHAIQQIEGWESGASPEYWAAREYESGDTASDRAQELYSRILNSLDKADQNKVIRYNELDREMEATFSADPESEAGKRYAKYEAEQDKLYEELYKNEWFRRLLDL
-1073 RRVAENR
+1073 QRQMENPQSAYYEMYLNTAGEIEARNVSER
-1080 YRGADEIYI
+1080 YRMAQEERRKTAPKGADEDTLYKGSEWTRAMDEDPERSKIKDQI
-1089 GETSDFLTR
+1089 RGAQDELNEMKVATSIQAPENLRGRQDTMAW
-1098 EIGVD
+1098 VQ
-1103 AAKVTMPA
+1103 KVLP
-1111 SKAYAAMVTAEQAK
+1111 
-1125 VDNRYD
+1125 
-1131 KNINYHGLGAEGM
+1131 NYHGSVDTKLLGKVTFEKE
-1144 LEILEKSENPV
+1144 EIAAGLRYAKTPEERAAIATVPMVLKRGIEVGEHSNHKGRKKHTVTIAAPV
-1155 AAFVSKPG
+1155 
-1163 EKGSRLNR
+1163 
-1171 LVLVTDQEINGGNAV
+1171 EINGVRGNVGV
-1186 VVEEIEAQ
+1186 VVSMSNGKYYAHRILLPNGEMFQFGGGEKNEAARGPQ
-1194 GRLKGKKLKV
+1194 RGV
-1204 NKVITAYE
+1204 T
-1212 RERAAQDVQDA
+1212 
-1223 QIDGRLLYLDKKR
+1223 
-1236 SQSLNAG
+1236 
-1243 RPGSNSPVAMQSS
+1243 
-1256 DFQTNIQN
+1256 
-1264 FLADVKWESGEYDKK
+1264 
-1279 VSGSG
+1279 VSGSLANATSAASRG
-1284 PVESDIAAAFR
+1284 SIAQNKAEV
-1295 KSLEKKTSFSVS
+1295 KGKFSVS
-1307 GDQNGQDGRGKQRF
+1307 D
-1321 SLSEP
+1321 
-1326 VERAGNLIAEHNLTQ
+1326 
-1341 EKLEKALEIGAF
+1341 
-1353 PSPSIAIVQA
+1353 
-1363 EQGHTNYGD
+1363 
-1372 YSVVFPASTI
+1372 
-1382 DPEADSRNRVYGAD
+1382 
-1396 AWTPTSSN
+1396 
-1404 ATVEYRVDADAKR
+1404 
-1417 AFERSIRDLS
+1417 DL
-1427 GQVADG
+1427 
-1433 IFRGD
+1433 
-1438 STLGKAGI
+1438 
-1446 EEETTKTSREIA
+1446 
-1458 EQIAQYPEVKAA
+1458 
-1470 YLADK
+1470 
-1475 GENIS
+1475 N
-1480 PVYKDREYDNI
+1480 
-1491 GNAALQRYTDN
+1491 
-1502 VGAQDLAWIIAQM
+1502 
-1515 DMGDAQS
+1515 
-1522 VAQAELQRVRQAIGE
+1522 
-1537 EYAERF
+1537 
-1543 ARILD
+1543 
-1548 RRPERKAER
+1548 
-1557 VSEYAENK
+1557 
-1565 MYSSMRAED
+1565 
-1574 FIRHAWE
+1574 
-1581 MVQDGGRNS
+1581 
-1590 GEADKMA
+1590 
-1597 MQDELDRKAPVQD
+1597 
-1610 VAAWAEKRLQDVIG
+1610 
-1624 EGGIYNNEDRYTSRG
+1624 
-1639 DRRSFDQ
+1639 
-1646 THWELNAENLVRAM
+1646 ELN
-1660 AQAEERGANIMWY
+1660 Q
-1673 DAGGLLAAATPEYR
+1673 
-1687 SISEIHADE
+1687 
-1696 GRLQTLEQEAYE
+1696 
-1708 GKVMKL
+1708 
-1714 QQSLDNV
+1714 
-1721 VERILQETKHKAY
+1721 
-1734 GYQDESQL
+1734 
-1742 ITEALIKTAQGGDS
+1742 
-1756 LQSIREGMAAEE
+1756 
-1768 YDIDRATAMRVQELF
+1768 
-1783 QQAKEIP
+1783 
-1790 TSYFEAKPQ
+1790 
-1799 RVVSFDEAVALL
+1799 
-1811 APESAP
+1811 
-1817 ASLMARAEDA
+1817 
-1827 GLRVIRYTDD
+1827 
-1837 ADRIRVANELPGVKF
+1837 
-1852 SVQEEQD
+1852 
-1859 AGESQKQD
+1859 
-1867 TQKDLGEM
+1867 
-1875 NRQVQ
+1875 QVQ
-1880 GAEAAMRSDALKAQ
+1880 GAEAATRSDALKEQ
-1894 ADAELQE
+1894 AEAELQE

-1913 ISKMSDAALKK
+1913 ISKMSDATLKK

-1941 INEAAEAVTEGV
+1941 VNEAAEAVTEGV

-1965 DMLQMIKAEQNKRAA
+1965 DMLQMIKSEQNKRAA
-1980 EKREAEKQR
+1980 AKREAEKQR

-2000 LQRQIDKLQKQI
+2000 LQRKVDKLQKQI

-2077 LKEKPRQATRDLTN
+2077 QKGKPRQATRDLTN

-2172 TAFGEEWADIKESA
+2172 TAFGEEWDDIKESA

-2202 QSWTAELQKEFGQ
+2202 QSWTDELQKEFGQ

-2246 MLRQNADDYSWSM
+2246 MIRQNADDYSWSM

-2278 EKANIEVKLAARS
+2278 EKANIEVNLAARS

-2327 QLRRMANKSSA
+2327 QLSRMANKSSA

-2394 ARLGKKRIAEM
+2394 ARLDKKRIDNM

-2420 VATQIRNQ
+2420 VATQIRNR

-2510 GLFNGFLADNANK
+2510 GLFNGFLADKENK
-2523 KWFES
+2523 KWVES

-2556 SELTMTPMMRVSLIM
+2556 NELTMTPMMRVSLIM

-2651 MVMDGYE
+2651 MIMDGYE

-2731 RDLNAIMNSTYYE
+2731 RDLNAVMNSTYYE

-2920 MLACERNVS
+2920 MLACERNVN

-3001 LREGQGKYQS
+3001 LREGQGKYQA
-3011 AREAYLQNKTAENRR
+3011 ARAAYLQNKTAENRR

-3072 WGEVMKQLGL
+3072 WGEVAKQLGL
-3082 GMVEGLAGI
+3082 GMIEGLAGI

-3216 TDDMSDEDKEE
+3216 TEDMSDEDKEE

-3240 PAAVPNS
+3240 PAAVPNAI
-3247 VKYNNDSGE
+3247 KYTDDNGE
-3256 EVTVQLDYSQKQT
+3256 EVTEQLDYSQKQT

-3277 VSGAIGALL
+3277 VSGAIGSLL

-3313 SAEKVVPEKAADG
+3313 SAEKVVPEKTADG

-3331 RTISGEGVKI
+3331 RTLSGEGVKI

-3355 SDDASGTG
+3355 SDDASGTS

-3368 NARAMELAN
+3368 NARALELAN

-3386 SGAPDELK
+3386 SDAPDELK

-3437 GSEKE
+3437 ATEKE
-3442 RGALIQKLTS
+3442 RGALIQKLTA

-3457 AAYEIEPKKEPD
+3457 AAYEIEPKKVPD
-3469 TWILGG
+3469 TWISGG
-3475 QQAVKDGVPLDEYIV
+3475 QQAVKDGVPLDEYII
-3490 FRALYS
+3490 FRTLYS

-3526 DQAEQS
+3526 DKAEQS

-3563 LAVPGTGVAKKVAVT
+3563 LAVPGSGVAKKAAVT

-3585 AKAKVLASYD
+3585 TKAKVLASYD

>member
-1 MPRDAMA
+1 MA
-8 EWLAKRNAE
+8 RIIGKEYLARQKRAEEAKKKGEKRQADIIVERADQQIDNIINKANQTIRQYVPGAALRRLENGTQGGYPQREETRRVIGKEYLARVRAETVE
-17 KAAQRATPEHG
+17 KAKA
-28 AVRQAQIKVDQILE
+28 
-42 QAKKTVTELPGVKAG
+42 KAG
-57 KTAKSSTPVRQEEGR
+57 QINSTAVKSAYKQVRK
-72 DAMAEWLA
+72 DARGKAE
-80 ARKESK
+80 
-86 VQQIAEQGMYT
+86 
-97 VRNAKTLGVAVANTR
+97 
-112 AEYQKAHKKAA
+112 

-132 PLAMAEAA
+132 PLDFAEAG
-140 RYQAKF
+140 RYRAKF

-172 ALRLRETGDAQREA
+172 ALHLRETGDAQREA
-186 SSTAAIGKD
+186 SSTTATGKD
-195 REDETRFGSS
+195 REDETRFGSY

-234 KVYQVQELE
+234 KVYQVQKTE
-243 ENAAMDPQFAQ
+243 ADIVKKPDFAQ
-254 KAQARQDI
+254 KSEADPKV
-262 LALGA
+262 LELGN
-267 EESRASQS
+267 EENRPQMSRAT
-275 KANVIYG
+275 AIYG
-282 EINGSEYYVTE
+282 GINHSPYFETRGSETF
-293 DPATEKMTETERR
+293 MTDEEVKI
-306 TFTYLYNTKG
+306 FTYLYNTQGEK
-316 AAAAEEYYNMLN
+316 AAEQYYDMLS

-334 RGEDIAAGM
+334 RGTEKAAGLDNTFERTM
-343 GGTAKKTLF
+343 F
-352 SLGMGVRRF
+352 SLSQGVRRF

-369 NDEQLPLYGEDYA
+369 TDEQLPLYGEDYA
-382 ENIINASA
+382 ENIINANA

-474 SEAGLEYLIGGISQ
+474 SEAGLEYLIGGISR

-499 QEAISGLGRGY
+499 QEAISGLGHGY

-556 DEFIETTLSTLITTG
+556 DEFIETTISTLITTG

-576 NSFVEAKQNIAFT
+576 GSFAEAKRNIAFT

-661 TSAENGDK
+661 TSTENGDK

-675 QAEQNSTAQQEQSQ
+675 QAGQNSTAQQVQSQ
-689 TQRAETVQTENDN
+689 TQRAETVQAENNNVED
-702 IETAMT
+702 AMT

-723 GENSSYELGQQA
+723 GENSTYELGQQA
-735 QRVMQ
+735 QLVMQ

-755 SYINRQLQLQE
+755 SYMNRQIQLQE

-772 EASTAQQATQ
+772 EASTAQQAAQ
-782 NTTER
+782 NTTEG

-793 TEILNDSEERNA
+793 TEIFDDGAQRDA
-805 GLGAGEQAG
+805 GLGTGEQAG

-827 AGTQTQNGRADLSGG
+827 AGTQTQNGRADISGG

-863 VVIPAEID
+863 VVIPSEID
-871 TTQAADAA
+871 TARAEDAA
-879 IVEKMNRIVTEA
+879 LVEKMNRIVVEA

-901 SGALTVESGGRT
+901 SGAITVESGDRT

-927 TQIFLQVDGRRDMER
+927 TQIYLQVDGRRDMER

-1002 ENELAIRYMEEVF
+1002 ENELAVRYMEEAF

-1030 SAQKTLEA
+1030 SAQKTLEN
-1038 SGEIETLRARGQ
+1038 SGEIETLRTRGQ
-1050 TAQNAQEEQ
+1050 TAQNVQEEQ
-1059 SGKLSIADGLLDKL
+1059 NGKLSIADGLLDKL

-1111 SKAYAAMVTAEQAK
+1111 SKAYAAMVTEERAK
-1125 VDNRYD
+1125 MDDRYN
-1131 KNINYHGLGAEGM
+1131 KNTNYHGLGADGL

-1163 EKGSRLNR
+1163 EKGSRRNR
-1171 LVLVTDQEINGGNAV
+1171 LVLVTDKEINGGTAV
-1186 VVEEIEAQ
+1186 VVEEIET
-1194 GRLKGKKLKV
+1194 RGKYKNKLLDV

-1212 RERAAQDVQDA
+1212 RDKVANDIETAAA
-1223 QIDGRLLYLDKKR
+1223 TGKLLFLDKKR

-1243 RPGSNSPVAMQSS
+1243 NQGSNSQGTMQSS

-1295 KSLEKKTSFSVS
+1295 KALEKKTSFSVS
-1307 GDQNGQDGRGKQRF
+1307 D
-1321 SLSEP
+1321 
-1326 VERAGNLIAEHNLTQ
+1326 
-1341 EKLEKALEIGAF
+1341 
-1353 PSPSIAIVQA
+1353 
-1363 EQGHTNYGD
+1363 
-1372 YSVVFPASTI
+1372 
-1382 DPEADSRNRVYGAD
+1382 
-1396 AWTPTSSN
+1396 
-1404 ATVEYRVDADAKR
+1404 
-1417 AFERSIRDLS
+1417 DL
-1427 GQVADG
+1427 
-1433 IFRGD
+1433 
-1438 STLGKAGI
+1438 
-1446 EEETTKTSREIA
+1446 
-1458 EQIAQYPEVKAA
+1458 
-1470 YLADK
+1470 
-1475 GENIS
+1475 N
-1480 PVYKDREYDNI
+1480 
-1491 GNAALQRYTDN
+1491 
-1502 VGAQDLAWIIAQM
+1502 
-1515 DMGDAQS
+1515 
-1522 VAQAELQRVRQAIGE
+1522 
-1537 EYAERF
+1537 
-1543 ARILD
+1543 
-1548 RRPERKAER
+1548 
-1557 VSEYAENK
+1557 
-1565 MYSSMRAED
+1565 
-1574 FIRHAWE
+1574 
-1581 MVQDGGRNS
+1581 
-1590 GEADKMA
+1590 
-1597 MQDELDRKAPVQD
+1597 
-1610 VAAWAEKRLQDVIG
+1610 
-1624 EGGIYNNEDRYTSRG
+1624 
-1639 DRRSFDQ
+1639 
-1646 THWELNAENLVRAM
+1646 ELN
-1660 AQAEERGANIMWY
+1660 Q
-1673 DAGGLLAAATPEYR
+1673 
-1687 SISEIHADE
+1687 
-1696 GRLQTLEQEAYE
+1696 
-1708 GKVMKL
+1708 
-1714 QQSLDNV
+1714 
-1721 VERILQETKHKAY
+1721 
-1734 GYQDESQL
+1734 
-1742 ITEALIKTAQGGDS
+1742 
-1756 LQSIREGMAAEE
+1756 
-1768 YDIDRATAMRVQELF
+1768 
-1783 QQAKEIP
+1783 
-1790 TSYFEAKPQ
+1790 
-1799 RVVSFDEAVALL
+1799 
-1811 APESAP
+1811 
-1817 ASLMARAEDA
+1817 
-1827 GLRVIRYTDD
+1827 
-1837 ADRIRVANELPGVKF
+1837 
-1852 SVQEEQD
+1852 
-1859 AGESQKQD
+1859 
-1867 TQKDLGEM
+1867 
-1875 NRQVQ
+1875 QVQ
-1880 GAEAAMRSDALKAQ
+1880 GAEAATRSDALKAQ
-1894 ADAELQE
+1894 AEAELQE
-1901 YLKKGKSELAQS
+1901 YLKKGKGELAQS

-1924 QTERVKQA
+1924 QAERVKQG

-1941 INEAAEAVTEGV
+1941 VNEAAEAVTEGV

-1965 DMLQMIKAEQNKRAA
+1965 DMLQMIKSEQNKRAA
-1980 EKREAEKQR
+1980 AKREAEKQR

-2000 LQRQIDKLQKQI
+2000 LQRKVDKLQKQI

-2035 SEERITGLRQEI
+2035 SEERITGLRQEL

-2215 MFDTTRSPQ
+2215 MFDTTRSLQ

-2246 MLRQNADDYSWSM
+2246 MIRQNADDYSWSM

-2327 QLRRMANKSSA
+2327 QLSRMANKSSA
-2338 EQRAAI
+2338 EQRTAI

-2394 ARLGKKRIAEM
+2394 ARLDKKRIDNM

-2420 VATQIRNQ
+2420 VATQIRNR

-2510 GLFNGFLADNANK
+2510 GLFNGFLADKANK
-2523 KWFES
+2523 KWVES

-2540 TPRGASVIKD
+2540 TPRGAAVIKD

-2556 SELTMTPMMRVSLIM
+2556 NELTMTPMMRVSLIM

-2651 MVMDGYE
+2651 MIMDGYE
-2658 KAMVKN
+2658 RAMVKN

-2731 RDLNAIMNSTYYE
+2731 RDLNAVMNSTYYE

-2755 KLLGRDRSKEGGGAI
+2755 RLLGRDRSKEGGGAI

-2854 AGLLRGMKGKVSTDT
+2854 AGLLRGMKVKVSTDT

-3001 LREGQGKYQS
+3001 LREGQGKYQA
-3011 AREAYLQNKTAENRR
+3011 ARAAYLQNKTAENRR

-3072 WGEVMKQLGL
+3072 WGEVAKQLGL
-3082 GMVEGLAGI
+3082 GMIEGLAGI

-3216 TDDMSDEDKEE
+3216 TEDMSDEDKEE

-3240 PAAVPNS
+3240 PAAVPNAI
-3247 VKYNNDSGE
+3247 KYTDDNGE
-3256 EVTVQLDYSQKQT
+3256 EATEQLDYSQKQT

-3277 VSGAIGALL
+3277 VSGAVGALL

-3313 SAEKVVPEKAADG
+3313 SAEKVVPEKTADG

-3331 RTISGEGVKI
+3331 RTLSGEGVKI

-3355 SDDASGTG
+3355 SDDASGTS

-3368 NARAMELAN
+3368 NARALELAN

-3386 SGAPDELK
+3386 SDAPDELK

-3437 GSEKE
+3437 GTEKE

-3457 AAYEIEPKKEPD
+3457 AAYEIEPKKVPD

-3532 AYINTVASESKA
+3532 AYINTVASESKE

-3563 LAVPGTGVAKKVAVT
+3563 LAVPGTGVVKKAAVT

-3585 AKAKVLASYD
+3585 TKAKVLASYD

-3676 SEFYSAAGAF
+3676 AEFYSAAGAF

>member
-1 MPRDAMA
+1 MA
-8 EWLAKRNAE
+8 RIIGKEYLARQKRAEEAKKKGEKRQADIIVERADQQIDNIINKANETIGQYVPGAALRRLENGTQGGYPQREETRRVIGKEYLARVRAETVE
-17 KAAQRATPEHG
+17 KAKA
-28 AVRQAQIKVDQILE
+28 
-42 QAKKTVTELPGVKAG
+42 KAG
-57 KTAKSSTPVRQEEGR
+57 QINSTAVKSAYKQVRK
-72 DAMAEWLA
+72 DARGKAE
-80 ARKESK
+80 
-86 VQQIAEQGMYT
+86 
-97 VRNAKTLGVAVANTR
+97 
-112 AEYQKAHKKAA
+112 

-132 PLAMAEAA
+132 PLDFAEAG
-140 RYQAKF
+140 RYRAKF

-172 ALRLRETGDAQREA
+172 ALHLRETGDAQQEA
-186 SSTAAIGKD
+186 SSTTATGKD
-195 REDETRFGSS
+195 REDATRFGSS

-234 KVYQVQELE
+234 KVYQVQKTE
-243 ENAAMDPQFAQ
+243 ADIVRKPDFAQ
-254 KAQARQDI
+254 KSEADPKV
-262 LALGA
+262 LELGN
-267 EESRASQS
+267 EENRPQMSRAT
-275 KANVIYG
+275 AIYG
-282 EINGSEYYVTE
+282 GINHSPYFETRGSETF
-293 DPATEKMTETERR
+293 MTDKEVKI
-306 TFTYLYNTKG
+306 FTYLYNTQGEK
-316 AAAAEEYYNMLN
+316 AAEQYYDMLS

-334 RGEDIAAGM
+334 RGTEKAAGLDNTFERTM
-343 GGTAKKTLF
+343 F
-352 SLGMGVRRF
+352 SLSQGVRRF

-369 NDEQLPLYGEDYA
+369 TDEQLPLYGEDYA
-382 ENIINASA
+382 ENIINANA

-474 SEAGLEYLIGGISQ
+474 SEAGLEYLIGGISR

-576 NSFVEAKQNIAFT
+576 GSFVEAKRNIAFT

-647 DRIAKGKLT
+647 GRIAKGKLT

-661 TSAENGDK
+661 TSTENGDK

-675 QAEQNSTAQQEQSQ
+675 QAGQNSTAQQVQSQ
-689 TQRAETVQTENDN
+689 TQRAETVQAENN
-702 IETAMT
+702 NVETAMT

-723 GENSSYELGQQA
+723 GENSTYELGQQA

-755 SYINRQLQLQE
+755 SYMNRQIQLQE

-772 EASTAQQATQ
+772 EASTAQQAAQ
-782 NTTER
+782 NTTEG

-793 TEILNDSEERNA
+793 TEIFDDGAQRDA
-805 GLGAGEQAG
+805 GLGTGEQAG

-827 AGTQTQNGRADLSGG
+827 AGTKTQNGRADLSGG

-863 VVIPAEID
+863 VVIPSEID

-879 IVEKMNRIVTEA
+879 LVEKMNRIVVEA

-901 SGALTVESGGRT
+901 SGALTVESGNRT

-1002 ENELAIRYMEEVF
+1002 ENELAVRYMEEVF

-1030 SAQKTLEA
+1030 SAQKTLEN

-1050 TAQNAQEEQ
+1050 TAQNAQEER
-1059 SGKLSIADGLLDKL
+1059 SGKLSIADGLLDEL
-1073 RRVAENR
+1073 QRVAENR

-1111 SKAYAAMVTAEQAK
+1111 SKAYAAMVTEEQAK

-1186 VVEEIEAQ
+1186 VVEEIESQ
-1194 GRLKGKKLKV
+1194 GRLKGKNLKV

-1212 RERAAQDVQDA
+1212 RERVAQDVQDA

-1243 RPGSNSPVAMQSS
+1243 RPGSNSPVAMRSS

-1264 FLADVKWESGEYDKK
+1264 FLEDVKWESGAYDKK
-1279 VSGSG
+1279 VSESG
-1284 PVESDIAAAFR
+1284 PAESDIAAAFR
-1295 KSLEKKTSFSVS
+1295 KALEKKTSFSVS
-1307 GDQNGQDGRGKQRF
+1307 D
-1321 SLSEP
+1321 
-1326 VERAGNLIAEHNLTQ
+1326 
-1341 EKLEKALEIGAF
+1341 
-1353 PSPSIAIVQA
+1353 
-1363 EQGHTNYGD
+1363 
-1372 YSVVFPASTI
+1372 
-1382 DPEADSRNRVYGAD
+1382 
-1396 AWTPTSSN
+1396 
-1404 ATVEYRVDADAKR
+1404 
-1417 AFERSIRDLS
+1417 DL
-1427 GQVADG
+1427 
-1433 IFRGD
+1433 
-1438 STLGKAGI
+1438 
-1446 EEETTKTSREIA
+1446 
-1458 EQIAQYPEVKAA
+1458 
-1470 YLADK
+1470 
-1475 GENIS
+1475 N
-1480 PVYKDREYDNI
+1480 
-1491 GNAALQRYTDN
+1491 
-1502 VGAQDLAWIIAQM
+1502 
-1515 DMGDAQS
+1515 
-1522 VAQAELQRVRQAIGE
+1522 
-1537 EYAERF
+1537 
-1543 ARILD
+1543 
-1548 RRPERKAER
+1548 
-1557 VSEYAENK
+1557 
-1565 MYSSMRAED
+1565 
-1574 FIRHAWE
+1574 
-1581 MVQDGGRNS
+1581 
-1590 GEADKMA
+1590 
-1597 MQDELDRKAPVQD
+1597 
-1610 VAAWAEKRLQDVIG
+1610 
-1624 EGGIYNNEDRYTSRG
+1624 
-1639 DRRSFDQ
+1639 
-1646 THWELNAENLVRAM
+1646 ELNM
-1660 AQAEERGANIMWY
+1660 
-1673 DAGGLLAAATPEYR
+1673 
-1687 SISEIHADE
+1687 
-1696 GRLQTLEQEAYE
+1696 
-1708 GKVMKL
+1708 
-1714 QQSLDNV
+1714 
-1721 VERILQETKHKAY
+1721 
-1734 GYQDESQL
+1734 
-1742 ITEALIKTAQGGDS
+1742 
-1756 LQSIREGMAAEE
+1756 
-1768 YDIDRATAMRVQELF
+1768 
-1783 QQAKEIP
+1783 
-1790 TSYFEAKPQ
+1790 
-1799 RVVSFDEAVALL
+1799 
-1811 APESAP
+1811 
-1817 ASLMARAEDA
+1817 
-1827 GLRVIRYTDD
+1827 
-1837 ADRIRVANELPGVKF
+1837 
-1852 SVQEEQD
+1852 
-1859 AGESQKQD
+1859 
-1867 TQKDLGEM
+1867 
-1875 NRQVQ
+1875 QVQ
-1880 GAEAAMRSDALKAQ
+1880 RAEAATRSDALKEQ
-1894 ADAELQE
+1894 AEAELQE

-1913 ISKMSDAALKK
+1913 ISKMSDATLKK

-1941 INEAAEAVTEGV
+1941 VNEAAEAVTEGV

-1965 DMLQMIKAEQNKRAA
+1965 DMLQMIKSEQNKRAA
-1980 EKREAEKQR
+1980 AKREAEKQR

-2000 LQRQIDKLQKQI
+2000 LQRKVDKLQKQI

-2112 ELAEQAYQEGQK
+2112 ELAEQAYQEGKK

-2172 TAFGEEWADIKESA
+2172 TAFGEEWDDIKESA

-2246 MLRQNADDYSWSM
+2246 MIRQNADDYSWSM

-2327 QLRRMANKSSA
+2327 QLSRMANKSSA

-2394 ARLGKKRIAEM
+2394 ARLDKKRIDNM

-2420 VATQIRNQ
+2420 VATQIRNR

-2510 GLFNGFLADNANK
+2510 GLFNGFLADKANK
-2523 KWFES
+2523 KWVES

-2556 SELTMTPMMRVSLIM
+2556 NELTMTPMMRVSLIM

-2651 MVMDGYE
+2651 MIMDGYE

-2731 RDLNAIMNSTYYE
+2731 RDLNAVMNSTYYE

-2920 MLACERNVS
+2920 MLACERNVN

-3001 LREGQGKYQS
+3001 LREGQGKYQA
-3011 AREAYLQNKTAENRR
+3011 ARAAYLQNKTAENRR

-3072 WGEVMKQLGL
+3072 WGEVAKQLGL

-3101 VESIAFDETWY
+3101 MESIAFDETWY

-3216 TDDMSDEDKEE
+3216 TEDMSDEDKEE

-3240 PAAVPNS
+3240 PAAVPNAI
-3247 VKYNNDSGE
+3247 KYTDDNGE
-3256 EVTVQLDYSQKQT
+3256 EVTEQFDYSQKQT

-3277 VSGAIGALL
+3277 VSGAIGSLL

-3313 SAEKVVPEKAADG
+3313 SAEKVVPEKTADG

-3331 RTISGEGVKI
+3331 RTLSREGVKI

-3355 SDDASGTG
+3355 SDDASGTR

-3368 NARAMELAN
+3368 NARALELAN

-3386 SGAPDELK
+3386 SDAPDELK

-3437 GSEKE
+3437 ATEKE
-3442 RGALIQKLTS
+3442 RGALIQKLTA

-3457 AAYEIEPKKEPD
+3457 AAYEIEPKKVPD
-3469 TWILGG
+3469 TWISGG

-3526 DQAEQS
+3526 DKAEQS
-3532 AYINTVASESKA
+3532 AYINTVASKSKTE
-3544 AEAEALQKAGMT
+3544 EAEALQKAGMT

-3563 LAVPGTGVAKKVAVT
+3563 LAVPGSGVAKKAAVT

-3585 AKAKVLASYD
+3585 TKAKILASYD

>member
-1 MPRDAMA
+1 MA
-8 EWLAKRNAE
+8 RIIGKEYLARQKRAEEAKKKGEKRQADIIVERADQQIDNIINKANQTIGQYVPGAALRRLENGTQGGYPQREETRRVIGKEYLARVRAETVE
-17 KAAQRATPEHG
+17 KAKA
-28 AVRQAQIKVDQILE
+28 
-42 QAKKTVTELPGVKAG
+42 KAG
-57 KTAKSSTPVRQEEGR
+57 QINSTAVKSAYKQVRK
-72 DAMAEWLA
+72 DARGKAE
-80 ARKESK
+80 
-86 VQQIAEQGMYT
+86 
-97 VRNAKTLGVAVANTR
+97 
-112 AEYQKAHKKAA
+112 

-132 PLAMAEAA
+132 PLDFAEAG
-140 RYQAKF
+140 RYRAKF

-172 ALRLRETGDAQREA
+172 ALHLRETGDAQREA
-186 SSTAAIGKD
+186 SSTTATGKD
-195 REDETRFGSS
+195 REDETRFGSY

-234 KVYQVQELE
+234 KVYQVQKTE
-243 ENAAMDPQFAQ
+243 ADIVKKPDFAQ
-254 KAQARQDI
+254 KSEADPKV
-262 LALGA
+262 LELGN
-267 EESRASQS
+267 EENRPQMSRAT
-275 KANVIYG
+275 AIYG
-282 EINGSEYYVTE
+282 GINHSPYFETRGSETF
-293 DPATEKMTETERR
+293 MTDEEVKI
-306 TFTYLYNTKG
+306 FTYLYNTQG
-316 AAAAEEYYNMLN
+316 ENAAEQYYDMLS

-334 RGEDIAAGM
+334 RGTEKAAGLDNTFERTM
-343 GGTAKKTLF
+343 F
-352 SLGMGVRRF
+352 SLSQGVRRF

-369 NDEQLPLYGEDYA
+369 TDEQLPLYGEDYA
-382 ENIINASA
+382 ENIINANA

-474 SEAGLEYLIGGISQ
+474 SEAGLEYLIGGISR

-576 NSFVEAKQNIAFT
+576 GSFAEAKRNIAFT

-661 TSAENGDK
+661 TSTENGDK

-675 QAEQNSTAQQEQSQ
+675 QAGQNSTAQQVQSQ
-689 TQRAETVQTENDN
+689 TQRAETVQAENNNVED
-702 IETAMT
+702 AMT

-723 GENSSYELGQQA
+723 GENSTYELGQQA
-735 QRVMQ
+735 QLVMQ

-755 SYINRQLQLQE
+755 SYMNRQIQLQE

-772 EASTAQQATQ
+772 EASTAQQAAQ
-782 NTTER
+782 NTTEG

-793 TEILNDSEERNA
+793 TEIFDDGAQRDA
-805 GLGAGEQAG
+805 GLGTGEQAG

-827 AGTQTQNGRADLSGG
+827 AGTQTQNGRADISGG

-863 VVIPAEID
+863 VVIPSEID
-871 TTQAADAA
+871 TARAEDAA
-879 IVEKMNRIVTEA
+879 LVEKMNRIVVEA

-901 SGALTVESGGRT
+901 SGAITVESGDRT

-927 TQIFLQVDGRRDMER
+927 TQIYLQVDGRRDMER

-1002 ENELAIRYMEEVF
+1002 ENELAVRYMEEAF

-1030 SAQKTLEA
+1030 SAQKTLEN
-1038 SGEIETLRARGQ
+1038 SGEIETLRTRGQ
-1050 TAQNAQEEQ
+1050 TAQNVQEEQ
-1059 SGKLSIADGLLDKL
+1059 NGKLSIADGLLDKL

-1111 SKAYAAMVTAEQAK
+1111 SKAYAAMVTEERAK
-1125 VDNRYD
+1125 MDDRYN
-1131 KNINYHGLGAEGM
+1131 KNTNYHGLGADGL

-1163 EKGSRLNR
+1163 EKGSRRNR
-1171 LVLVTDQEINGGNAV
+1171 LVLVTDKEINGGTAV
-1186 VVEEIEAQ
+1186 VVEEIET
-1194 GRLKGKKLKV
+1194 RGKYKNKLLDV

-1212 RERAAQDVQDA
+1212 RDKVANDIETAAA
-1223 QIDGRLLYLDKKR
+1223 TGKLLFLDKKR

-1243 RPGSNSPVAMQSS
+1243 NQGSNSQGTMQSS

-1295 KSLEKKTSFSVS
+1295 KALEKKTSFSVS
-1307 GDQNGQDGRGKQRF
+1307 D
-1321 SLSEP
+1321 
-1326 VERAGNLIAEHNLTQ
+1326 
-1341 EKLEKALEIGAF
+1341 
-1353 PSPSIAIVQA
+1353 
-1363 EQGHTNYGD
+1363 
-1372 YSVVFPASTI
+1372 
-1382 DPEADSRNRVYGAD
+1382 
-1396 AWTPTSSN
+1396 
-1404 ATVEYRVDADAKR
+1404 
-1417 AFERSIRDLS
+1417 DL
-1427 GQVADG
+1427 
-1433 IFRGD
+1433 
-1438 STLGKAGI
+1438 
-1446 EEETTKTSREIA
+1446 
-1458 EQIAQYPEVKAA
+1458 
-1470 YLADK
+1470 
-1475 GENIS
+1475 N
-1480 PVYKDREYDNI
+1480 
-1491 GNAALQRYTDN
+1491 
-1502 VGAQDLAWIIAQM
+1502 
-1515 DMGDAQS
+1515 
-1522 VAQAELQRVRQAIGE
+1522 
-1537 EYAERF
+1537 
-1543 ARILD
+1543 
-1548 RRPERKAER
+1548 
-1557 VSEYAENK
+1557 
-1565 MYSSMRAED
+1565 
-1574 FIRHAWE
+1574 
-1581 MVQDGGRNS
+1581 
-1590 GEADKMA
+1590 
-1597 MQDELDRKAPVQD
+1597 
-1610 VAAWAEKRLQDVIG
+1610 
-1624 EGGIYNNEDRYTSRG
+1624 
-1639 DRRSFDQ
+1639 
-1646 THWELNAENLVRAM
+1646 ELN
-1660 AQAEERGANIMWY
+1660 Q
-1673 DAGGLLAAATPEYR
+1673 
-1687 SISEIHADE
+1687 
-1696 GRLQTLEQEAYE
+1696 
-1708 GKVMKL
+1708 
-1714 QQSLDNV
+1714 
-1721 VERILQETKHKAY
+1721 
-1734 GYQDESQL
+1734 
-1742 ITEALIKTAQGGDS
+1742 
-1756 LQSIREGMAAEE
+1756 
-1768 YDIDRATAMRVQELF
+1768 
-1783 QQAKEIP
+1783 
-1790 TSYFEAKPQ
+1790 
-1799 RVVSFDEAVALL
+1799 
-1811 APESAP
+1811 
-1817 ASLMARAEDA
+1817 
-1827 GLRVIRYTDD
+1827 
-1837 ADRIRVANELPGVKF
+1837 
-1852 SVQEEQD
+1852 
-1859 AGESQKQD
+1859 
-1867 TQKDLGEM
+1867 
-1875 NRQVQ
+1875 QVQ
-1880 GAEAAMRSDALKAQ
+1880 GAEAATRSDALKAQ
-1894 ADAELQE
+1894 AEAELQE
-1901 YLKKGKSELAQS
+1901 YLKKGKGELAQS

-1924 QTERVKQA
+1924 QAERVKQG

-1941 INEAAEAVTEGV
+1941 VNEAAEAVTEGV

-1965 DMLQMIKAEQNKRAA
+1965 DMLQMIKSEQNKRAA
-1980 EKREAEKQR
+1980 AKREAEKQR

-1995 TPEAK
+1995 TSEAK
-2000 LQRQIDKLQKQI
+2000 LQRKVDKLQKQI

-2035 SEERITGLRQEI
+2035 SEERITGLRQEL

-2215 MFDTTRSPQ
+2215 MFDTTRSLQ

-2246 MLRQNADDYSWSM
+2246 MIRQNADDYSWSM

-2327 QLRRMANKSSA
+2327 QLSRMANKSSA
-2338 EQRAAI
+2338 EQRTAI

-2394 ARLGKKRIAEM
+2394 ARLDKKRIDNM

-2420 VATQIRNQ
+2420 VATQIRNR

-2510 GLFNGFLADNANK
+2510 GLFNGFLADKANK
-2523 KWFES
+2523 KWVES

-2540 TPRGASVIKD
+2540 TPRGAAVIKD

-2556 SELTMTPMMRVSLIM
+2556 NELTMTPMMRVSLIM

-2651 MVMDGYE
+2651 VIMDGYE
-2658 KAMVKN
+2658 RAMVKN

-2731 RDLNAIMNSTYYE
+2731 RDLNAVMNSTYYE

-2755 KLLGRDRSKEGGGAI
+2755 RLLGRERSKEGGGAI

-3001 LREGQGKYQS
+3001 LREGQGKYQA
-3011 AREAYLQNKTAENRR
+3011 ARAAYLQNKTAENRR

-3060 RRDELWDEDGLN
+3060 RRDELWDEDGPN

-3126 ESAISAAKI
+3126 ESAISTAKI

-3216 TDDMSDEDKEE
+3216 TEDMSDEDKEE

-3240 PAAVPNS
+3240 PAAVPNAI
-3247 VKYNNDSGE
+3247 KYTDDNGE
-3256 EVTVQLDYSQKQT
+3256 EATEQLDYSQKQT

-3277 VSGAIGALL
+3277 VSGAVGALL

-3313 SAEKVVPEKAADG
+3313 SAEKVVPEKTADG

-3331 RTISGEGVKI
+3331 RTLSGEGVKI

-3355 SDDASGTG
+3355 SDDASGTS

-3368 NARAMELAN
+3368 NARALELAN

-3386 SGAPDELK
+3386 SDAPDELK

-3437 GSEKE
+3437 GTEKE

-3457 AAYEIEPKKEPD
+3457 AAYEIEPKKVPD

-3532 AYINTVASESKA
+3532 AYINTVASESKE

-3563 LAVPGTGVAKKVAVT
+3563 LAVPGTGVVKKAAVT

-3585 AKAKVLASYD
+3585 TKAKVLASYD

-3676 SEFYSAAGAF
+3676 AEFYSAAGAF

>member
-1 MPRDAMA
+1 MPRNLAQEYLNRRKRA
-8 EWLAKRNAE
+8 EEAKKKGENRQADIIVERADKQIDNIINKANQTVGQYVPGVALRRLEKGTQGGYPQRTDTRRNLAQEYLNKAGSAAVE
-17 KAAQRATPEHG
+17 KAKA
-28 AVRQAQIKVDQILE
+28 
-42 QAKKTVTELPGVKAG
+42 KAG
-57 KTAKSSTPVRQEEGR
+57 QINSTAMKDTYKKVRK
-72 DAMAEWLA
+72 DANE
-80 ARKESK
+80 
-86 VQQIAEQGMYT
+86 
-97 VRNAKTLGVAVANTR
+97 
-112 AEYQKAHKKAA
+112 KAS

-132 PLAMAEAA
+132 PLDFAEAG
-140 RYQAKF
+140 RYRAKF

-172 ALRLRETGDAQREA
+172 ALHLRETGDAQREA
-186 SSTAAIGKD
+186 SSTTATGKD
-195 REDETRFGSS
+195 REDATRFGSS

-234 KVYQVQELE
+234 KVYQVQKTEADIVRKPDFAKKSEADPKVLELGNE
-243 ENAAMDPQFAQ
+243 ENRPQM
-254 KAQARQDI
+254 
-262 LALGA
+262 
-267 EESRASQS
+267 SRAT
-275 KANVIYG
+275 AIYG
-282 EINGSEYYVTE
+282 GINHSPYFETRGSETF
-293 DPATEKMTETERR
+293 MTDKEVKI
-306 TFTYLYNTKG
+306 FTYLYNTQGEK
-316 AAAAEEYYNMLN
+316 AAEQYYDMLS

-334 RGEDIAAGM
+334 RGTEKAAGLDNTFERTM
-343 GGTAKKTLF
+343 F
-352 SLGMGVRRF
+352 SLSQGVRRF

-369 NDEQLPLYGEDYA
+369 TDEQLPLYGEDYA
-382 ENIINASA
+382 ENIINANA

-474 SEAGLEYLIGGISQ
+474 SEAGLEYLIGGISR

-576 NSFVEAKQNIAFT
+576 GSFAEAKRNIAFT

-647 DRIAKGKLT
+647 GRIAKGKLT

-661 TSAENGDK
+661 TSTENGDK

-675 QAEQNSTAQQEQSQ
+675 QAGQNSTAQQEQSQ
-689 TQRAETVQTENDN
+689 TQRAETVQAENN
-702 IETAMT
+702 NVETAMT

-755 SYINRQLQLQE
+755 SYMNRQIQLQE

-782 NTTER
+782 NTTEG

-793 TEILNDSEERNA
+793 TEIFDDGAQRAAS
-805 GLGAGEQAG
+805 LGTGEQAG

-853 KGGTAEKNIH
+853 KGGTAEKNIY
-863 VVIPAEID
+863 VVIPSEID

-879 IVEKMNRIVTEA
+879 LVEKMNRIVVEA

-901 SGALTVESGGRT
+901 SGALTVESGNRT

-1002 ENELAIRYMEEVF
+1002 ENELAVQYMEEVF

-1025 QRRIR
+1025 KRRIR
-1030 SAQKTLEA
+1030 SAQKTLEN

-1050 TAQNAQEEQ
+1050 TAQNAQEER
-1059 SGKLSIADGLLDKL
+1059 SGKLSIADGLLDEL
-1073 RRVAENR
+1073 QRVAENR

-1111 SKAYAAMVTAEQAK
+1111 SKAYAAMVTEEQAK

-1186 VVEEIEAQ
+1186 VVEEIESQ

-1212 RERAAQDVQDA
+1212 RERVAQDVQDA

-1243 RPGSNSPVAMQSS
+1243 RPGSNSPVAMRSS

-1264 FLADVKWESGEYDKK
+1264 FLEDVKWESGAYDKK
-1279 VSGSG
+1279 VSESG
-1284 PVESDIAAAFR
+1284 PAESDIAAAFR
-1295 KSLEKKTSFSVS
+1295 KAMEKKASFSVS
-1307 GDQNGQDGRGKQRF
+1307 GDLN
-1321 SLSEP
+1321 
-1326 VERAGNLIAEHNLTQ
+1326 
-1341 EKLEKALEIGAF
+1341 
-1353 PSPSIAIVQA
+1353 
-1363 EQGHTNYGD
+1363 
-1372 YSVVFPASTI
+1372 
-1382 DPEADSRNRVYGAD
+1382 
-1396 AWTPTSSN
+1396 
-1404 ATVEYRVDADAKR
+1404 
-1417 AFERSIRDLS
+1417 DL
-1427 GQVADG
+1427 
-1433 IFRGD
+1433 
-1438 STLGKAGI
+1438 
-1446 EEETTKTSREIA
+1446 
-1458 EQIAQYPEVKAA
+1458 
-1470 YLADK
+1470 
-1475 GENIS
+1475 N
-1480 PVYKDREYDNI
+1480 
-1491 GNAALQRYTDN
+1491 
-1502 VGAQDLAWIIAQM
+1502 M
-1515 DMGDAQS
+1515 
-1522 VAQAELQRVRQAIGE
+1522 
-1537 EYAERF
+1537 
-1543 ARILD
+1543 
-1548 RRPERKAER
+1548 
-1557 VSEYAENK
+1557 
-1565 MYSSMRAED
+1565 
-1574 FIRHAWE
+1574 
-1581 MVQDGGRNS
+1581 
-1590 GEADKMA
+1590 
-1597 MQDELDRKAPVQD
+1597 
-1610 VAAWAEKRLQDVIG
+1610 
-1624 EGGIYNNEDRYTSRG
+1624 
-1639 DRRSFDQ
+1639 
-1646 THWELNAENLVRAM
+1646 
-1660 AQAEERGANIMWY
+1660 
-1673 DAGGLLAAATPEYR
+1673 
-1687 SISEIHADE
+1687 
-1696 GRLQTLEQEAYE
+1696 
-1708 GKVMKL
+1708 
-1714 QQSLDNV
+1714 
-1721 VERILQETKHKAY
+1721 
-1734 GYQDESQL
+1734 
-1742 ITEALIKTAQGGDS
+1742 
-1756 LQSIREGMAAEE
+1756 
-1768 YDIDRATAMRVQELF
+1768 
-1783 QQAKEIP
+1783 
-1790 TSYFEAKPQ
+1790 
-1799 RVVSFDEAVALL
+1799 
-1811 APESAP
+1811 
-1817 ASLMARAEDA
+1817 
-1827 GLRVIRYTDD
+1827 
-1837 ADRIRVANELPGVKF
+1837 
-1852 SVQEEQD
+1852 
-1859 AGESQKQD
+1859 
-1867 TQKDLGEM
+1867 
-1875 NRQVQ
+1875 QVQ
-1880 GAEAAMRSDALKAQ
+1880 RAEAATRSDALKEQ
-1894 ADAELQE
+1894 AEEELQE

-1913 ISKMSDAALKK
+1913 ISKMSDATLKK

-1932 MTAESEGLR
+1932 MTAESEGMR
-1941 INEAAEAVTEGV
+1941 VNEAAEAVTEGV

-1965 DMLQMIKAEQNKRAA
+1965 DMLQMIKTEQNKRAA
-1980 EKREAEKQR
+1980 AKREAEKQR

-2000 LQRQIDKLQKQI
+2000 LQRKVDKLQKQI

-2025 GTLTSEMAEQ
+2025 GTLTREMAEQ

-2077 LKEKPRQATRDLTN
+2077 QKEKPRQATRDLTN

-2172 TAFGEEWADIKESA
+2172 TAFGEEWDDIKESA

-2202 QSWTAELQKEFGQ
+2202 QSWTDELQKEFGQ

-2246 MLRQNADDYSWSM
+2246 MIRQNADDYSWSM

-2327 QLRRMANKSSA
+2327 QLSRMANKSSA

-2394 ARLGKKRIAEM
+2394 ARLDKKRIDNM

-2420 VATQIRNQ
+2420 VATQIRNR

-2510 GLFNGFLADNANK
+2510 GLFNGFLADKANK
-2523 KWFES
+2523 KWVES

-2556 SELTMTPMMRVSLIM
+2556 NELTMTPMMRVSLIM

-2607 DVVTLTPQAVRDIVR
+2607 DVVTLTSQAVRDIVR

-2651 MVMDGYE
+2651 MIMDGYE

-2731 RDLNAIMNSTYYE
+2731 RDLNAVMNSTYYE

-2755 KLLGRDRSKEGGGAI
+2755 RLLGRDRSKEGGGAI

-2854 AGLLRGMKGKVSTDT
+2854 AGLLRGMKGKVSTET

-2936 GTSEEINSGTDAYWT
+2936 GMSEEINSGTDAYWT

-3001 LREGQGKYQS
+3001 LREGQGKYQA
-3011 AREAYLQNKTAENRR
+3011 ARAAYLQNKTAENRR

-3216 TDDMSDEDKEE
+3216 TEDMGDEDKEE

-3240 PAAVPNS
+3240 PAAVPNAI
-3247 VKYNNDSGE
+3247 KYTDDNGE
-3256 EVTVQLDYSQKQT
+3256 EVTEQLDYSQKQT

-3277 VSGAIGALL
+3277 VSGAIGSLL

-3313 SAEKVVPEKAADG
+3313 SAEKVVPEKTADG

-3331 RTISGEGVKI
+3331 RTLSGEGVKI

-3355 SDDASGTG
+3355 SDDASGTS

-3368 NARAMELAN
+3368 NARALELAN

-3386 SGAPDELK
+3386 SDAPDELK

-3437 GSEKE
+3437 GTEKE

-3457 AAYEIEPKKEPD
+3457 AAYEIEPKKVPD
-3469 TWILGG
+3469 TWISGG
-3475 QQAVKDGVPLDEYIV
+3475 QQAVKDGVPLDEYII
-3490 FRALYS
+3490 FRTLYS

-3526 DQAEQS
+3526 DKAEQS

-3563 LAVPGTGVAKKVAVT
+3563 LAVPGSGVAKKAAVT

-3585 AKAKVLASYD
+3585 TKAKILASYD

-3676 SEFYSAAGAF
+3676 AEFYSAAGAF